1 MKQFKKKPKK
11 IKRSQK
17 IILKRPLWLM
27 PLLIGGFA
35 SGVYADGTDIL
46 GLSWGE
52 KSQKVCVHR
61 PWYALW
67 SCDKWEEKT
76 QQFTGN
82 QLITKT
88 WAGGNAAN
96 YYHSQNNQDIT
107 ANLKN
112 DNGTY
117 FLSGLYNYTGGEYN
131 GGNLDIE
138 LGSNATFNL
147 GANSGNSFTSWY
159 PNGHTNVTFSAGT
172 INVNN
177 SVEVGNR
184 VGSGAGTHT
193 GTATLNLNANKVTI
207 NSNINAY
214 KTSQVNIGNANSA
227 ITINSVSLSGDTCSS
242 LAKIGSGANCSSSG
256 PSYSFKGTTSATN
269 TTFSNASGSFTFE
282 ESANFSGAKLNGG
295 AFTFNKGFNATN
307 NTAFNSGSFT
317 FKGTS
322 SFNNATFSNASY
334 TFDNQATF
342 QNSSFNGG
350 TFTFNNQSNPTNSAQ
365 HPQILFE
372 NSSFNGGI
380 FTFNNQTNPTNSA
393 QHPQI
398 LFENSSF
405 SGSTTTLKGSATF
418 EQAFNNSNHQLTIQ
432 NASFDNA
439 TFNNTGKITIEKDA
453 SFNNTSFNT
462 PVDTNNMSVTG
473 SVTLSGKNDL
483 KNGSTLDFGSSK
495 ITLAQGATFNLT
507 SLGSEKSV
515 TILNSSGGITYNHL
529 LNHALNS
536 LTNALKTTESSSK
549 PQSFAQGLWDMITY
563 NGVTGQLLSENAAT
577 PKNTDS
583 SPSAP
588 TKDSPQVYQ
597 VGYKIG
603 DTIYKLQ
610 ETFSPNSIII
620 QALESGTYTPPPT
633 ISGSQFDLSASN
645 YINANMPWYDHKY
658 YIPKSQNFTESGTY
672 YLPSVQIWG
681 SYTNSFKQT
690 FSTNGSNLVIGY
702 NATWTG
708 NSVSSSGTVSFGDTS
723 GSALNGHCGPWP
735 YYQCIGT
742 TNGAYSAYHVYIT
755 ANLRSGNR
763 IGTGGAANLV
773 FNGVDSINIAN
784 ATITQHNA
792 GAYSSSMTFSTQN
805 MDSSQNL
812 NGLNANGKLSVY
824 GATFTNQAKDGKF
837 IFNAGQATFENTN
850 FNGGS
855 YQFSGD
861 SLNFSNNNQFNS
873 GSFEISAKNASFNN
887 ANFNNSASFN
897 FNNSNATTS
906 FVGDFTNANSNL
918 QIAGNAVFGNSTNS
932 DGSQN
937 TANFNNTGSVNIA
950 GNATFDNMAFNGPTN
965 TSVKGQ
971 VTLNNITLKNL
982 NAPLSFGDGMINF
995 SAHSVINIGE
1005 AITNGNPITLVSSS
1019 KEIEYNNAFS
1029 KNLWQLINYQGHG
1042 ASSEKLVSS
1051 AGNGIYDVVYSFNNQ
1066 TYNFQEVFSPN
1077 SISIRRLGVGMVF
1090 DYVDMEKSDHL
1101 YYQNALGFMTYM
1113 PNSYNNNLGNLNNTI
1128 YYYDKSIDFY
1138 ASGKTLFTKAEF
1150 SQTLTGQ
1157 NSAIVFGAKNIWTNA
1172 SDAPQSNTIIRF
1184 GDNKGAG
1191 SNDASGHCWNLQCIG
1206 FITGHY
1212 EAQKIYITGSIES
1225 GNRISSGGGASLNFN
1240 GLQGIL
1246 LTNATLYNRAA
1257 GTQSSSMN
1265 FISNSANIQAQNSY
1279 FIDDTA
1285 QNKGN
1290 PNFSFNALNLDF
1302 SNSSFRGYVG
1312 QTQSVF
1318 KFNAVNAI
1326 SFTNSSNLSS
1336 GLYQISAKSVL
1347 FDNSN
1352 LSVSVGTS
1360 SIKANAISLSQNA
1373 SINASNHST
1382 LELSGD
1388 LNLNDTSS
1396 LNLNQSAIN
1405 VSNNAT
1411 INDYAS
1417 LIASNGSHLNFNGA
1431 VNFNSANITTSL
1443 SDSSIVFKGASSLG
1457 GQFNLSNNSFLDF
1470 QGSSAITS
1478 NTAFNFYNNAFSQ
1491 SPITFH
1497 QALDIKAPLSLGG
1510 NLLNPNNSSVLN
1522 LKNSQLVFSDQ
1533 GSLNIANIDL
1543 LSDLNDNK
1551 NRVYNIIQADMNSNW
1566 YERISFFGMR
1576 INDGIYDAKN
1586 QTYSFTNPLNN
1597 ALKITESF
1605 KDNQLSVT
1613 LSQIP
1618 GIKNTLYNIGSEIF
1632 NYQKVYNNANGVY
1645 SYSDDAQGVFYL
1657 TSSVKGYYNP
1667 NQSYQASGSNNT
1679 TKNNN
1684 LTSESS
1690 VISQTYNAQ
1699 GNPISALH
1707 VYNKGYN
1714 FNNIKALGQMAL
1726 KLYPEIKKILGNDFS
1741 LSSLSNLKGDA
1752 LNQLTKLI
1760 TPSDWKNINEL
1771 IDNANN
1777 SVVQNFNNG
1786 ALIIGATKIG
1796 QTNTNSTVVFGGLGY
1811 QKPCDYTDIVCQK
1824 FRGTYLGQ
1832 LLESSSADLGY
1843 IDTTFNAKE
1852 IYLTGTLGS
1861 GNAWG
1866 TGGSASV
1873 TFNSQTSL
1881 ILNQANIVSSQTDG
1895 IFSMLGQEGI
1905 NKVFNQAGLANILG
1919 EVAMQSINKAGGL
1932 GNLIVNT
1939 LGSGSVIGGYLTPE
1953 QKNQTLSQLLG
1964 QNNFDNLMNDS
1975 GLNTAIK
1982 DLIRQKLGFWTGLV
1996 GGLAGL
2002 GGIDLQ
2008 NPEKLIGSMSINDL
2022 LSKKGLFNQIT
2033 GFISANDIGQVI
2045 SVMLQDI
2052 VKPSEALQNDVVALG
2067 KQMIG
2072 EFLGQ
2077 DMLNSLESL
2086 LQNQQIKSVLDK
2098 VLAAKGLGPI
2108 YEQGLGDLIPNLG
2121 KKGLFAPYGLS
2132 QVWQRG
2138 DFSFNAQGNVFVQ
2151 NSTFSNANGGTLSFN
2166 AGNSLIFAGN
2176 NHIAFTNHSGT
2187 LNLLSNQVS
2196 NINITTLDAS
2206 NGLKINAANN
2216 NVSVSQGNLF
2226 INASCVQ
2233 QSDPITTNTAN
2244 PCALSAQSANGASSN
2259 NASNNAPIA
2268 LNNNDE
2274 SLMVTAND
2282 FNFSGNI
2289 YANGVVDFSKIKG
2302 SANIKNLYLYNN
2314 AQFQANN
2321 LTISNQAVLEKN
2333 ASFVTNNLNIQGAF
2347 NNNATQK
2354 IGVLQNLV
2362 IASNASLSTGIYG
2375 LEVGG
2380 ALNNFGAIHF
2390 NLENIQTPA
2399 PLIQAEGI
2407 INLNTTQTPFIN
2419 VNNSMA
2425 NNTTYTLLKSSRY
2438 IDYNI
2443 NPNSLQSYLKLYT
2456 LININGN
2463 HIEEKNGVLTYL
2475 GQRVLLQDKG
2485 LLLSV
2490 ALPNS
2495 NNASPNNILSLS
2507 VLHNQVKMSYGDKV
2521 MDFTPPTL
2529 QDYIVGIQGQSALN
2543 QIEAI
2548 GGNNAIK
2555 WLSTLMIK
2563 TKENP
2568 LFAPIYLENHSL
2580 NEILDATKDL
2590 QNTASL
2596 ISNPNFRD
2604 NATNLLELASYTQQ
2618 TSRLTKLS
2626 DFRAREGESNFS
2638 ERLLEL
2644 KNKRFSDPN
2653 PSEIFVKYSQPN
2665 KHPNNL
2671 WVQGVGGASFISG
2684 GNGTLYG
2691 LNVGY
2696 DRLVKNVILGGYV
2709 AYGYSGFNGNIMR
2722 SLGNNVDV
2730 GMYARAFLKR
2740 NEFTLSANE
2749 TYGGNASHIN
2759 SSNSLL
2765 SVLNQRYN
2773 YNTWTTSV
2781 NGNYGYDFMFKQKSV
2796 VLKPQVGLS
2805 YHFIG
2810 LSGMKGKMQNPAYQQ
2825 FVMHS
2830 NPSNE
2835 SVLTLNM
2842 GLESRKY
2849 FGKNSYYFVTARLGR
2864 DLLIKAKGDNMVRF
2878 VGENTLLYRKGEIFN
2893 TFASVITGGEMHLWR
2908 LMYVNAGVGLKMGLQ
2923 YQDLNITGNVGMRV
2937 AF

>member
-1 MKQFKKKPKK
+1 MKKFKKKPKS
-11 IKRSQK
+11 IKRSHQK
-17 IILKRPLWLM
+17 TILKRPLWLT

-35 SGVYADGTDIL
+35 SGVYANGTDIL

-52 KSQKVCVHR
+52 KSQKVCVHH

-76 QQFTGN
+76 QQYTGN

-96 YYHSQNNQDIT
+96 YYHTQNNQNIT

-117 FLSGLYNYTGGEYN
+117 FLSGLYNYTGGENN
-131 GGNLDIE
+131 GGNLNIE
-138 LGSNATFNL
+138 LGNNATFNL
-147 GANSGNSFTSWY
+147 GASSGNSFTSWY

-207 NSNINAY
+207 NSNISAY
-214 KTSQVNIGNANSA
+214 KTSQVNVGNANSV
-227 ITINSVSLSGDTCSS
+227 ITIGSVSLNGDTCSS
-242 LAKIGSGANCSSSG
+242 LASVGVGANCSTSG
-256 PSYSFKGTTSATN
+256 PSYSFKGTTNATN
-269 TTFSNASGSFTFE
+269 TAFSNASGSFTFE
-282 ESANFSGAKLNGG
+282 ENATFSGAKLNGG
-295 AFTFNKGFNATN
+295 AFTFNKGFSATN
-307 NTAFNSGSFT
+307 NTAFNSGSFN
-317 FKGTS
+317 FKGAS
-322 SFNNATFSNASY
+322 SFNGASFSNASY

-350 TFTFNNQSNPTNSAQ
+350 TFTFNNQTNQSAQ
-365 HPQILFE
+365 HPQI
-372 NSSFNGGI
+372 
-380 FTFNNQTNPTNSA
+380 Q
-393 QHPQI
+393 
-398 LFENSSF
+398 NSSF
-405 SGSTTTLKGSATF
+405 SGNAITLKGSVIF
-418 EQAFNNSNHQLTIQ
+418 QQAFNNSNHQLTIQ
-432 NASFDNA
+432 NASFNNA
-439 TFNNTGKITIEKDA
+439 TFNNTGKITINESA
-453 SFNNTSFNT
+453 SFNNTTFNT
-462 PVDTNNMSVTG
+462 SINTNNMSVTG
-473 SVTLSGKNDL
+473 GVTLSGKNDL
-483 KNGSTLDFGSSK
+483 NNGSTLDFGSSK
-495 ITLAQGATFNLT
+495 VTLTQGTTFNLT

-515 TILNSSGGITYNHL
+515 MILNSSGGITYNNL
-529 LNHALNS
+529 LNHAING
-536 LTNALKTTESSSK
+536 LTNALKTSESSSK

-563 NGVTGQLLSENAAT
+563 NGVTGQLLNENAT
-577 PKNTDS
+577 TSKPTDS
-583 SPSAP
+583 SPSKSSTNP
-588 TKDSPQVYQ
+588 TQVYQ

-610 ETFSPNSIII
+610 ETFGPNSIII
-620 QALESGTYTPPPT
+620 QALESGTYTPPPV
-633 ISGSQFDLSASN
+633 INGSKFDLSASN
-645 YINANMPWYDHKY
+645 YINADMHWYNHKY

-690 FSTNGSNLVIGY
+690 FSASGSNLVIGY
-702 NATWTG
+702 NATWTDH
-708 NSVSSSGTVSFGDTS
+708 NVSSSDTVSFGDTS
-723 GSALNGHCGPWP
+723 GSTLNGHCGPWP
-735 YYQCIGT
+735 YYQCTGT
-742 TNGAYSAYHVYIT
+742 TNGTYSAYHVYIT

-792 GAYSSSMTFSTQN
+792 GIYSSSMTFSTQS
-805 MDSSQNL
+805 MDNSQNL
-812 NGLNANGKLSVY
+812 SGLNFNGKLLVY
-824 GATFTNQAKDGKF
+824 GTTFTNQAKDGKF

-918 QIAGNAVFGNSTNS
+918 QIAGNAVFGNPTNS
-932 DGSQN
+932 NGSQN
-937 TANFNNTGSVNIA
+937 TANFNNTGSVNIS
-950 GNATFDNMAFNGPTN
+950 GNATFDNVVFNGPTN

-982 NAPLSFGDGMINF
+982 NAPLSFGDGTITF
-995 SAHSVINIGE
+995 STHSVINIGE

-1019 KEIEYNNAFS
+1019 KEIDYNNAFS

-1051 AGNGIYDVVYSFNNQ
+1051 VGNGVYDVVYSFNNQ
-1066 TYNFQEVFSPN
+1066 TYNFQEIFSQN
-1077 SISIRRLGVGMVF
+1077 SISIRRLGVDMVF
-1090 DYVDMEKSDHL
+1090 DYMDMEKSDHL

-1113 PNSYNNNLGNLNNTI
+1113 PNSYNNNLGNSNNTI
-1128 YYYDKSIDFY
+1128 YYYDNSIDFY

-1150 SQTLTGQ
+1150 SQTFTGQ
-1157 NSAIVFGAKNIWTNA
+1157 NSAIVFGAKSIWTNA

-1206 FITGHY
+1206 FITGNY

-1225 GNRISSGGGASLNFN
+1225 GNRISSGGGANLNFN

-1285 QNKGN
+1285 QNGGK

-1318 KFNAVNAI
+1318 KFNATNTI
-1326 SFTNSSNLSS
+1326 SFTNSTNLSS
-1336 GLYQISAKSVL
+1336 GLYQISANSVS

-1360 SIKANAISLSQNA
+1360 SIKANAINLSQNA

-1382 LELSGD
+1382 LELQGD
-1388 LNLNDTSS
+1388 LNVNDTSS
-1396 LNLNQSAIN
+1396 LNLNQSTIN

-1443 SDSSIVFKGASSLG
+1443 NNSSIVFKGASSLG
-1457 GQFNLSNNSFLDF
+1457 GQFNLSNNSSLDF

-1478 NTAFNFYNNAFSQ
+1478 NTAFNFYDNAFSQ

-1510 NLLNPNNSSVLN
+1510 NLLNPNSSSVLD
-1522 LKNSQLVFSDQ
+1522 LKNSQLVFGDQ

-1551 NRVYNIIQADMNSNW
+1551 NRVYNIIQANMNSNW

-1576 INDGIYDAKN
+1576 ISDGIYDAIN

-1605 KDNQLSVT
+1605 KNNQLSVT

-1618 GIKNTLYNIGSEIF
+1618 GIKNTLYNIGSEVF

-1645 SYSDDAQGVFYL
+1645 SYSDDAEGVFYL

-1667 NQSYQASGSNNT
+1667 NQSYQANGSNNT

-1741 LSSLSNLKGDA
+1741 LSSLSDLNSNA

-1796 QTNTNSTVVFGGLGY
+1796 QTDTNSAVVFGGLGY
-1811 QKPCDYTDIVCQK
+1811 QTPCDYTDIVCQK

-1919 EVAMQSINKAGGL
+1919 EVAVQSINKAGGL

-1939 LGSGSVIGGYLTPE
+1939 LGSGSVIGGHLTPE

-2052 VKPSEALQNDVVALG
+2052 VKPSNALQNDVMALG

-2077 DMLNSLESL
+2077 DTLNSLESL

-2108 YEQGLGDLIPNLG
+2108 YEQGLGDLIPSLG

-2132 QVWQRG
+2132 QVWQKG

-2176 NHIAFTNHSGT
+2176 NRIAFTNHFGT
-2187 LNLLSNQVS
+2187 LQLLSDQVS
-2196 NINITTLDAS
+2196 NINITTLNAS

-2233 QSDPITTNTAN
+2233 QSDLTAANAAN
-2244 PCALSAQSANGASSN
+2244 PCALSAQSANNASSS

-2274 SLMVTAND
+2274 SLSVTAND

-2302 SANIKNLYLYNN
+2302 SANVKNLYLYNN

-2321 LTISNQAVLEKN
+2321 LIISNQAVLEKN

-2354 IGVLQNLV
+2354 IEVLQNLV

-2375 LEVGG
+2375 LGVGG
-2380 ALNNFGAIHF
+2380 TLNNLGTIHF
-2390 NLENIQTPA
+2390 NLENIQTPT

-2407 INLNTTQTPFIN
+2407 INLNTAQTPFIN

-2425 NNTTYTLLKSSRY
+2425 NNTAYTLLKSSRY

-2495 NNASPNNILSLS
+2495 NNASQNHILSLS
-2507 VLHNQVKMSYGDKV
+2507 VLHDQIKMSYGDKA

-2529 QDYIVGIQGQSALN
+2529 QDYIAGIQGQSALN

-2548 GGNNAIK
+2548 GGNSAIK
-2555 WLSTLMIK
+2555 WLSTLMMD

-2568 LFAPIYLENHSL
+2568 LFAPIYLKNHSL
-2580 NEILDATKDL
+2580 NEILGVTKDL

-2626 DFRAREGESNFS
+2626 DFRAREGESDFS
-2638 ERLLEL
+2638 KRLLEL

-2653 PSEIFVKYSQPN
+2653 PGEVFVKHSQLS
-2665 KHPNNL
+2665 KHQNNL
-2671 WVQGVGGASFISG
+2671 WVQGIGGASFISG

-2709 AYGYSGFNGNIMR
+2709 AYGYGDFNGNIMH

-2749 TYGGNASHIN
+2749 TYGGNATSIN

-2765 SVLNQRYN
+2765 SVLNQRYS

-2810 LSGMKGKMQNPAYQQ
+2810 LSGMKGKMNDAAYKQ
-2825 FVMHS
+2825 FLMHS

-2849 FGKNSYYFVTARLGR
+2849 FGQNSYYFVTARLGR
-2864 DLLIKAKGDNMVRF
+2864 DLLIKSKGGNTVRF
-2878 VGENTLLYRKGEIFN
+2878 VGENTLLYRKGEVFN

-2923 YQDLNITGNVGMRV
+2923 YQDINITGNVGMRV

>member
-1 MKQFKKKPKK
+1 MKKFKKKPKS
-11 IKRSQK
+11 IKRSHQNQK
-17 IILKRPLWLM
+17 TILKRPLWLA

-52 KSQKVCVHR
+52 KSQKVCVHH

-117 FLSGLYNYTGGEYN
+117 FLSGLYNYTGGENN
-131 GGNLDIE
+131 GGNLNIE
-138 LGSNATFNL
+138 LGSNATFDL
-147 GANSGNSFTSWY
+147 GAHSGNSFTSWY
-159 PNGHTNVTFSAGT
+159 PNGHTNVTFSTGT

-193 GTATLNLNANKVTI
+193 GTATLNLNANKVNI
-207 NSNINAY
+207 HSNISAF
-214 KTSQVNIGNANSA
+214 KTSQVNIGNANSV
-227 ITINSVSLSGDTCSS
+227 ITIGSVSLSGDTCSS
-242 LAKIGSGANCSSSG
+242 LASVGVGANCSTSG

-269 TTFSNASGSFTFE
+269 TAFSNANGSFTFE
-282 ESANFSGAKLNGG
+282 ENAAFSGAKLNGG
-295 AFTFNKGFNATN
+295 AFTFNKEFNATN
-307 NTAFNSGSFT
+307 NTAFNSGSFN
-317 FKGTS
+317 FKGAS
-322 SFNNATFSNASY
+322 SFNGANFSNAAY
-334 TFDNQATF
+334 TFNDQATF

-350 TFTFNNQSNPTNSAQ
+350 TFTFNGQTNQSAQ
-365 HPQILFE
+365 HPQIV
-372 NSSFNGGI
+372 
-380 FTFNNQTNPTNSA
+380 
-393 QHPQI
+393 
-398 LFENSSF
+398 FENSSF
-405 SGSTTTLKGSATF
+405 SGNATILKGF
-418 EQAFNNSNHQLTIQ
+418 VDFQQAFSNSNHQLTMQ
-432 NASFDNA
+432 NASFNGA
-439 TFNNTGKITIEKDA
+439 NFNNTGKITINEGA
-453 SFNNTSFNT
+453 SFNNTTFNT
-462 PVDTNNMSVTG
+462 SVDTSNMSVTG

-495 ITLAQGATFNLT
+495 VTLAQGTTFNLT

-515 TILNSSGGITYNHL
+515 TILNSSGGITYNNL

-536 LTNALKTTESSSK
+536 LTSALKTNESSSE

-563 NGVTGQLLSENAAT
+563 NGVTGQLLNESAAT
-577 PKNTDS
+577 SKSAGSPPSKS
-583 SPSAP
+583 STNS
-588 TKDSPQVYQ
+588 TQVYQ

-610 ETFSPNSIII
+610 ETFSHNSIII
-620 QALESGTYTPPPT
+620 QALESGTYTPPPV
-633 ISGSQFDLSASN
+633 ISGSKFDLSASN
-645 YINANMPWYDHKY
+645 YINADMPWYDHKY

-690 FSTNGSNLVIGY
+690 FSASNSNLVIGY
-702 NATWTG
+702 NSTWTG

-735 YYQCIGT
+735 YYQCTGT
-742 TNGAYSAYHVYIT
+742 TNGTYSAYHVYIT

-792 GAYSSSMTFSTQN
+792 GIYSSSMTFSTQS
-805 MDSSQNL
+805 MDNSQNL
-812 NGLNANGKLSVY
+812 NGLNSNGKLLVY
-824 GATFTNQAKDGKF
+824 GTTFTNQAKDGKF

-897 FNNSNATTS
+897 FNNSSATTS

-918 QIAGNAVFGNSTNS
+918 QIAGNAVFGNSTN
-932 DGSQN
+932 GSQN
-937 TANFNNTGSVNIA
+937 NANFNNTGSVNIS
-950 GNATFDNMAFNGPTN
+950 GNATFDNVVFNSPTN

-982 NAPLSFGDGMINF
+982 NAPLSFGDGTITF
-995 SAHSVINIGE
+995 SAHSVINIDQ
-1005 AITNGNPITLVSSS
+1005 AIINGNPITLVSSS
-1019 KEIEYNNAFS
+1019 KEIEYNNA

-1051 AGNGIYDVVYSFNNQ
+1051 VGNGVYDVVYSFNNQ

-1113 PNSYNNNLGNLNNTI
+1113 PNSYNNNLGNANNTI
-1128 YYYDKSIDFY
+1128 YYYDNSINFY

-1150 SQTLTGQ
+1150 SQTFTGQ

-1265 FISNSANIQAQNSY
+1265 FVSNSANIQAQNSY

-1285 QNKGN
+1285 QNGGN

-1312 QTQSVF
+1312 KTQSVF
-1318 KFNAVNAI
+1318 KFNATNAI
-1326 SFTNSSNLSS
+1326 NFTNSTNLSS
-1336 GLYQISAKSVL
+1336 GLYQMQAKSVL

-1360 SIKANAISLSQNA
+1360 SIKASAINLSQNA

-1382 LELSGD
+1382 LELQGD
-1388 LNLNDTSS
+1388 LNVNDTSS
-1396 LNLNQSAIN
+1396 LNLNQSTIN
-1405 VSNNAT
+1405 VSNNAA

-1443 SDSSIVFKGASSLG
+1443 SDSSIVFKGAISLG
-1457 GQFNLSNNSFLDF
+1457 GQFNLSNNSSLDF

-1478 NTAFNFYNNAFSQ
+1478 NTAFNFYDNAFSQ

-1510 NLLNPNNSSVLN
+1510 NLLNPNNSSVLD

-1551 NRVYNIIQADMNSNW
+1551 NRVYNIIQAGMSSNW
-1566 YERISFFGMR
+1566 YERINFFGMC

-1618 GIKNTLYNIGSEIF
+1618 GIKNTLYNIGSEVF

-1645 SYSDDAQGVFYL
+1645 SYSDDAEGVFYL
-1657 TSSVKGYYNP
+1657 TSNVKGYYNP
-1667 NQSYQASGSNNT
+1667 NQSYQANGSNNT

-1707 VYNKGYN
+1707 IYNKGYN

-1741 LSSLSNLKGDA
+1741 LSSLSDLNSNA

-1760 TPSDWKNINEL
+1760 TPSDWKNINEF

-1786 ALIIGATKIG
+1786 TLIIGATKIG
-1796 QTNTNSTVVFGGLGY
+1796 QTNTNSAVVFGGLGY
-1811 QKPCDYTDIVCQK
+1811 QTPCDYTDIVCQK

-1881 ILNQANIVSSQTDG
+1881 ILNQADIVSSQTDG

-1919 EVAMQSINKAGGL
+1919 EVAVQSINKAGGL
-1932 GNLIVNT
+1932 GNLIADV
-1939 LGSGSVIGGYLTPE
+1939 LGSGSVIGGHLTPE

-1982 DLIRQKLGFWTGLV
+1982 DLIRQKLSFWTGLV

-2052 VKPSEALQNDVVALG
+2052 VKPSKALQSDVVALG

-2077 DMLNSLESL
+2077 DTLNSLESL
-2086 LQNQQIKSVLDK
+2086 LQNQEIKSVLNK
-2098 VLAAKGLGPI
+2098 VLAAKGLGSI
-2108 YEQGLGDLIPNLG
+2108 YEQGLGDLMPNLG

-2132 QVWQRG
+2132 QVWQKG

-2151 NSTFSNANGGTLSFN
+2151 NSTFSNANGGVLSFN

-2176 NHIAFTNHSGT
+2176 NQISFTNHAGT
-2187 LNLLSNQVS
+2187 LQLLSDQVS
-2196 NINITTLDAS
+2196 NIDITTLNAS

-2226 INASCVQ
+2226 INASCVKQ
-2233 QSDPITTNTAN
+2233 NNPTTANIAN
-2244 PCALSAQSANGASSN
+2244 PCTLSAQSVNDASSN
-2259 NASNNAPIA
+2259 NASNNAQIA

-2274 SLMVTAND
+2274 SLMVTANN

-2347 NNNATQK
+2347 NNNATRK
-2354 IGVLQNLV
+2354 IEVLQNLV

-2380 ALNNFGAIHF
+2380 TLNHFGTIHF
-2390 NLENIQTPA
+2390 NLENSQTPVN

-2419 VNNSMA
+2419 VNNVMA

-2490 ALPNS
+2490 ALPDS
-2495 NNASPNNILSLS
+2495 NNASQNNILSLS
-2507 VLHNQVKMSYGDKV
+2507 VLHDQIKMSYGTKV

-2555 WLSTLMIK
+2555 WLSTLMME

-2580 NEILDATKDL
+2580 NEILGVAKDL
-2590 QNTASL
+2590 SNTASL

-2626 DFRAREGESNFS
+2626 DFRAREGESDFS

-2653 PSEIFVKYSQPN
+2653 PGEVFVKYPQPN
-2665 KHPNNL
+2665 KHSNNL
-2671 WVQGVGGASFISG
+2671 WVQGIGGASFISG

-2691 LNVGY
+2691 LNAGY
-2696 DRLVKNVILGGYV
+2696 DRLVKNVILGGYM

-2722 SLGNNVDV
+2722 SLANNVEV

-2749 TYGGNASHIN
+2749 TYGGNASNIN

-2765 SVLNQRYN
+2765 SVLNQRYS

-2805 YHFIG
+2805 YRFIG
-2810 LSGMKGKMQNPAYQQ
+2810 LSAMKGKMNDAAYKQ
-2825 FVMHS
+2825 FLMHS

-2864 DLLIKAKGDNMVRF
+2864 DLLIKSKGGNMVRF
-2878 VGENTLLYRKGEIFN
+2878 VGENTLLYRKGEVFN
-2893 TFASVITGGEMHLWR
+2893 TFMSVVTGGEMHLWR

-2923 YQDLNITGNVGMRV
+2923 YQDINITGNVGMRV

>member
-1 MKQFKKKPKK
+1 MKKFKKKPKS
-11 IKRSQK
+11 IKRSHQK
-17 IILKRPLWLM
+17 TILKRPLWLA

-35 SGVYADGTDIL
+35 SGVYANNLWDLLNPKVGGEYVHWVKGSQYCAWWEFAGCL
-46 GLSWGE
+46 KNVWGANH
-52 KSQKVCVHR
+52 KG
-61 PWYALW
+61 YDA
-67 SCDKWEEKT
+67 
-76 QQFTGN
+76 
-82 QLITKT
+82 
-88 WAGGNAAN
+88 GNAAN
-96 YYHSQNNQDIT
+96 YLSSQNYQAISVGNGNET
-107 ANLKN
+107 
-112 DNGTY
+112 GTY
-117 FLSGLYNYTGGEYN
+117 SLSGFTNYV
-131 GGNLDIE
+131 GGNLTI
-138 LGSNATFNL
+138 NL
-147 GANSGNSFTSWY
+147 GNSVVLDLSGSNSFTSY
-159 PNGHTNVTFSAGT
+159 QGYNQGKDDVSFNVGAINLNGAL
-172 INVNN
+172 
-177 SVEVGNR
+177 EVGNR

-193 GTATLNLNANKVTI
+193 GTATLNLNANKVNI
-207 NSNINAY
+207 NSNISAF

-227 ITINSVSLSGDTCSS
+227 ITIGSVSLSGDTCSS
-242 LAKIGSGANCSSSG
+242 LASVGVGANCSTSG
-256 PSYSFKGTTSATN
+256 PSYSFKGTTNATN
-269 TTFSNASGSFTFE
+269 TAFSNASGSFTFE
-282 ESANFSGAKLNGG
+282 ENATFSGAKLNGG
-295 AFTFNKGFNATN
+295 SFTFNKGFNTTN
-307 NTAFNSGSFT
+307 NTAFNSGSFN
-317 FKGTS
+317 FKGAS
-322 SFNNATFSNASY
+322 SFNGATFSDASY
-334 TFDNQATF
+334 TFNNQATF

-350 TFTFNNQSNPTNSAQ
+350 TFTFNDQTNQTNSAQ
-365 HPQILFE
+365 HPQ
-372 NSSFNGGI
+372 
-380 FTFNNQTNPTNSA
+380 T
-393 QHPQI
+393 

-405 SGSTTTLKGSATF
+405 SGNATTLKGF
-418 EQAFNNSNHQLTIQ
+418 VDFQQAFNNSNHQLTVQ
-432 NASFDNA
+432 NASFNNA
-439 TFNNTGKITIEKDA
+439 NFNNTGKITINESA
-453 SFNNTSFNT
+453 SFNNTTFNT
-462 PVDTNNMSVTG
+462 SVNTSNMTITG

-495 ITLAQGATFNLT
+495 VTLTQGTTFNLT
-507 SLGSEKSV
+507 SLGDKNSV
-515 TILNSSGGITYNHL
+515 TILNSSGGITYNNL

-536 LTNALKTTESSSK
+536 LTNALKTNESSSR
-549 PQSFAQGLWDMITY
+549 PQSFAQGLWDIITY
-563 NGVTGQLLSENAAT
+563 NGVTGQLLSTDAT
-577 PKNTDS
+577 TSKPADS
-583 SPSAP
+583 SPSKSSTNP
-588 TKDSPQVYQ
+588 TQVYQ

-603 DTIYKLQ
+603 DIIYKLQ
-610 ETFSPNSIII
+610 ETFSHNSIII
-620 QALESGTYTPPPT
+620 QALESGTYTPPPV
-633 ISGSQFDLSASN
+633 ISGSKFDLSASN
-645 YINANMPWYDHKY
+645 YINSDIPWYNHKS

-690 FSTNGSNLVIGY
+690 FSASGSNLVIGY
-702 NATWTG
+702 NSTWTDH
-708 NSVSSSGTVSFGDTS
+708 NVSSSDTVSFGDTS

-735 YYQCIGT
+735 YYQCTGT
-742 TNGAYSAYHVYIT
+742 TNGTYGAYHVYIT

-773 FNGVDSINIAN
+773 FNGVDSVNIAN

-792 GAYSSSMTFSTQN
+792 GIYSSSMIFSTQG
-805 MDSSQNL
+805 MDNSQNL
-812 NGLNANGKLSVY
+812 NGLNPNGTLSVY
-824 GATFTNQAKDGKF
+824 GTTFTNQTKDGKF
-837 IFNAGQATFENTN
+837 IFNVGKAVFENTN

-873 GSFEISAKNASFNN
+873 GSFEIGAKNASFDNT
-887 ANFNNSASFN
+887 NFNNSASFN
-897 FNNSNATTS
+897 FNNSNANTS

-918 QIAGNAVFGNSTNS
+918 QIAGSAVFGNSNN
-932 DGSQN
+932 GSQN
-937 TANFNNTGSVNIA
+937 NANFNNTGSVNIS
-950 GNATFDNMAFNGPTN
+950 GNATFDNVVFNSPTN
-965 TSVKGQ
+965 MSVKGQ

-982 NAPLSFGDGMINF
+982 NAPLSFGDGTITFN
-995 SAHSVINIGE
+995 AHSVINIAE

-1051 AGNGIYDVVYSFNNQ
+1051 AGNGVYDVVYSFNNQ
-1066 TYNFQEVFSPN
+1066 TYNFQEIFSQN

-1090 DYVDMEKSDHL
+1090 DYMDMEKSDHL
-1101 YYQNALGFMTYM
+1101 YYKDVAGFMTYM
-1113 PNSYNNNLGNLNNTI
+1113 PNSYNNNLGNSNNTI

-1150 SQTLTGQ
+1150 SQTFTGQ
-1157 NSAIVFGAKNIWTNA
+1157 NSAIVFGAKSIWTNA

-1212 EAQKIYITGSIES
+1212 EAQKIYITASIES

-1265 FISNSANIQAQNSY
+1265 FVSNSANIQAQNSY
-1279 FIDDTA
+1279 FIDNTA
-1285 QNKGN
+1285 QNGGN

-1312 QTQSVF
+1312 QTQSIF
-1318 KFNAVNAI
+1318 KFNAANAI
-1326 SFTNSSNLSS
+1326 NFTNSTNLSS
-1336 GLYQISAKSVL
+1336 GLYQMQAKSVL

-1360 SIKANAISLSQNA
+1360 NIKANAINLSQNA

-1382 LELSGD
+1382 LELQGD

-1417 LIASNGSHLNFNGA
+1417 LIVNDGSRLNFNGTT
-1431 VNFNSANITTSL
+1431 NFNSANITTSL
-1443 SDSSIVFKGASSLG
+1443 NHSSIVFKGAISLG
-1457 GQFNLSNNSFLDF
+1457 GQFNLSNNSSLDF

-1478 NTAFNFYNNAFSQ
+1478 NTAFNFYDNAFSQ

-1551 NRVYNIIQADMNSNW
+1551 NRVYNIIQAGMNHNW
-1566 YERISFFGMR
+1566 YERINFFGMR
-1576 INDGIYDAKN
+1576 INDGVYDAIN

-1618 GIKNTLYNIGSEIF
+1618 GIKNMLYNIGSEVF

-1645 SYSDDAQGVFYL
+1645 SYSDDAEGVFYL
-1657 TSSVKGYYNP
+1657 TSNVKGYYNP

-1684 LTSESS
+1684 LTSDSS

-1707 VYNKGYN
+1707 IYNKGYN

-1741 LSSLSNLKGDA
+1741 LSNLSGLNPDA

-1760 TPSDWKNINEL
+1760 TPNDWKNINEF

-1786 ALIIGATKIG
+1786 TLIVGATKIG
-1796 QTNTNSTVVFGGLGY
+1796 QTDTNSAVVFGGLGY
-1811 QKPCDYTDIVCQK
+1811 QKPCDYTDTVCQK

-1881 ILNQANIVSSQTDG
+1881 VLNQANIVSSQTDG

-1905 NKVFNQAGLANILG
+1905 NKVFNQTGLANILG

-1932 GNLIVNT
+1932 GNLIADM
-1939 LGSGSVIGGYLTPE
+1939 LGSNSVIGGHLTPE

-2045 SVMLQDI
+2045 SVILQDI
-2052 VKPSEALQNDVVALG
+2052 VKPSEALQSDVAALG

-2077 DMLNSLESL
+2077 DTLNSLESL

-2098 VLAAKGLGPI
+2098 VLAAKGLGSI

-2132 QVWQRG
+2132 QVWQKG

-2151 NSTFSNANGGTLSFN
+2151 NSTFSNANGGVLSFN

-2176 NHIAFTNHSGT
+2176 NRISFTNHTGL
-2187 LNLLSNQVS
+2187 LNLLSDQVS
-2196 NINITTLDAS
+2196 NINITTLNAS

-2226 INASCVQ
+2226 INASCAQ
-2233 QSDPITTNTAN
+2233 QSDPTTANAAN
-2244 PCALSAQSANGASSN
+2244 PCALTTQSTNNASSN
-2259 NASNNAPIA
+2259 NASNNAQIA

-2274 SLMVTAND
+2274 SLMVAAND

-2289 YANGVVDFSKIKG
+2289 YANGVVDLSKIKG

-2333 ASFVTNNLNIQGAF
+2333 ASFMANNLNIQGAF
-2347 NNNATQK
+2347 NNNATRK
-2354 IGVLQNLV
+2354 IEVLQNLT

-2390 NLENIQTPA
+2390 NLENIQTPT

-2407 INLNTTQTPFIN
+2407 INLNTTQTPFMN

-2438 IDYNI
+2438 IDYHI
-2443 NPNSLQSYLKLYT
+2443 NTNSLQSYLNLYT

-2490 ALPNS
+2490 VLPNS
-2495 NNASPNNILSLS
+2495 NNAHQNNILSLS
-2507 VLHNQVKMSYGDKV
+2507 VLYNQIKMSYGDKV

-2543 QIEAI
+2543 KIEAV

-2555 WLSTLMIK
+2555 WLSTLMME

-2580 NEILDATKDL
+2580 NEILGVAKDL
-2590 QNTASL
+2590 LNTASL
-2596 ISNPNFRD
+2596 ISNPNFRN

-2626 DFRAREGESNFS
+2626 DFRAREGESDFS
-2638 ERLLEL
+2638 KHLLEL

-2653 PSEIFVKYSQPN
+2653 PGEVFVKYSQPN

-2671 WVQGVGGASFISG
+2671 WVQGIGGASFISG

-2709 AYGYSGFNGNIMR
+2709 AYGYSGFNGNIMH
-2722 SLGNNVDV
+2722 SLANNVDV

-2749 TYGGNASHIN
+2749 TYEGNASNIN

-2810 LSGMKGKMQNPAYQQ
+2810 LSGMKGKMNDAAYKQ
-2825 FVMHS
+2825 FLMHS

-2864 DLLIKAKGDNMVRF
+2864 DLLIKSKGDNTVRF
-2878 VGENTLLYRKGEIFN
+2878 VGENTLLYRKGEVFN

-2923 YQDLNITGNVGMRV
+2923 YQDINITGNVGMRV

>member
-1 MKQFKKKPKK
+1 
-11 IKRSQK
+11 
-17 IILKRPLWLM
+17 M

-52 KSQKVCVHR
+52 KSQKVCVHH

-117 FLSGLYNYTGGEYN
+117 FLSGLYNYTGGENN
-131 GGNLDIE
+131 GGNLNIE
-138 LGSNATFNL
+138 LGSNATFDL
-147 GANSGNSFTSWY
+147 GAHSGNSFTSWY

-193 GTATLNLNANKVTI
+193 GTATLNLNANKVNI
-207 NSNINAY
+207 NSNISTF

-227 ITINSVSLSGDTCSS
+227 ITIGSVSLSGDTCSS
-242 LAKIGSGANCSSSG
+242 LASVGVGANCSTSG
-256 PSYSFKGTTSATN
+256 PSYSFKGTTNATN
-269 TTFSNASGSFTFE
+269 TAFSNASGSFTFE
-282 ESANFSGAKLNGG
+282 ESATFSGAKLNGG

-307 NTAFNSGSFT
+307 NTAFNSGSFN
-317 FKGTS
+317 FKGAS
-322 SFNNATFSNASY
+322 SFNGASFSDATY
-334 TFDNQATF
+334 TFNNQATF
-342 QNSSFNGG
+342 NNSSFNGG
-350 TFTFNNQSNPTNSAQ
+350 TFTFNNQ
-365 HPQILFE
+365 
-372 NSSFNGGI
+372 
-380 FTFNNQTNPTNSA
+380 NNQSA

-405 SGSTTTLKGSATF
+405 SGNATTLKGF
-418 EQAFNNSNHQLTIQ
+418 VNFQKAFNNSNHQLTMQ
-432 NASFDNA
+432 NASFNNA
-439 TFNNTGKITIEKDA
+439 NFNNTGKITINESA
-453 SFNNTSFNT
+453 SFNDTTFNTS
-462 PVDTNNMSVTG
+462 VDTSNMTITG

-495 ITLAQGATFNLT
+495 VTLTQGTTFNLT
-507 SLGSEKSV
+507 SLGDKNSV
-515 TILNSSGGITYNHL
+515 TILNSSGGITYNNL

-536 LTNALKTTESSSK
+536 LTNALKTNENSSD
-549 PQSFAQGLWDMITY
+549 PQSFTQGLWDMITY
-563 NGVTGQLLSENAAT
+563 NGVTGQLLNENIAASK
-577 PKNTDS
+577 PADS
-583 SPSAP
+583 SPHKSSSNSA
-588 TKDSPQVYQ
+588 QVYQ

-610 ETFSPNSIII
+610 ETFSHNSIII
-620 QALESGTYTPPPT
+620 QALESGTYTPPPV
-633 ISGSQFDLSASN
+633 INGSKFDLSASN
-645 YINANMPWYDHKY
+645 YINADMPWYDHKS

-690 FSTNGSNLVIGY
+690 FSASNSNLVIGY
-702 NATWTG
+702 NATWTDH
-708 NSVSSSGTVSFGDTS
+708 NVSSSGTVSFGDTS

-735 YYQCIGT
+735 YYQCTGT
-742 TNGAYSAYHVYIT
+742 TNGTYSAYHVYIT

-763 IGTGGAANLV
+763 IGTGGAANLI
-773 FNGVDSINIAN
+773 FNGVNSVNIAN

-792 GAYSSSMTFSTQN
+792 GIYSSSMTFSTQS
-805 MDSSQNL
+805 MDNSQNV
-812 NGLNANGKLSVY
+812 NGLNPNGTLLVY
-824 GATFTNQAKDGKF
+824 GTTFTNQAKDGKF
-837 IFNAGQATFENTN
+837 IFNAGKATFENTN

-861 SLNFSNNNQFNS
+861 SLNFLNNNQFNS
-873 GSFEISAKNASFNN
+873 GSFEISAKNASFDN
-887 ANFNNSASFN
+887 ANFNNGASFN

-906 FVGDFTNANSNL
+906 FVGDFTNAHSNL
-918 QIAGNAVFGNSTNS
+918 QIAGSAVFGNSAN
-932 DGSQN
+932 GSQN
-937 TANFNNTGSVNIA
+937 NANFNNTGSVNIS
-950 GNATFDNMAFNGPTN
+950 GNATFDNMVFNGPTN
-965 TSVKGQ
+965 MSVKGQ

-982 NAPLSFGDGMINF
+982 NAPLSFGDGTITFN
-995 SAHSVINIGE
+995 AHSVINIAE

-1019 KEIEYNNAFS
+1019 KEIEYNNA
-1029 KNLWQLINYQGHG
+1029 KNLWQLINYQG

-1051 AGNGIYDVVYSFNNQ
+1051 AGNGVYDVVYSFNNQ
-1066 TYNFQEVFSPN
+1066 TYNFQEIFSPN

-1090 DYVDMEKSDHL
+1090 DYMDMEKSDHL
-1101 YYQNALGFMTYM
+1101 YYKNVAGFMTYM
-1113 PNSYNNNLGNLNNTI
+1113 PNSYNNNLGNSNNTI

-1150 SQTLTGQ
+1150 SQTFTGQ

-1172 SDAPQSNTIIRF
+1172 SDAPQSNAIIRF

-1265 FISNSANIQAQNSY
+1265 FTSNSANIQAQNSY

-1285 QNKGN
+1285 QNGGN

-1312 QTQSVF
+1312 KTQSVF
-1318 KFNAVNAI
+1318 KFNAKNAI
-1326 SFTNSSNLSS
+1326 SFTNSTNLSS
-1336 GLYQISAKSVL
+1336 GLYQMQAKSVS

-1360 SIKANAISLSQNA
+1360 SIKANAINLSQNA

-1382 LELSGD
+1382 LELQGD

-1417 LIASNGSHLNFNGA
+1417 LIASNNAHINFNGA
-1431 VNFNSANITTSL
+1431 VNFNSENITTSL
-1443 SDSSIVFKGASSLG
+1443 NNSSIVFKGAISLG
-1457 GQFNLSNNSFLDF
+1457 GQFNLSNNSSLDF

-1478 NTAFNFYNNAFSQ
+1478 NTAFNFYDNAFSQ

-1497 QALDIKAPLSLGG
+1497 QTLDIKAPLSLGG
-1510 NLLNPNNSSVLN
+1510 NLLNPNNSSVLD

-1551 NRVYNIIQADMNSNW
+1551 NRVYNIIQAGMNHNW
-1566 YERISFFGMR
+1566 YERINFFGMH
-1576 INDGIYDAKN
+1576 INDGVYDAIN

-1597 ALKITESF
+1597 SLKITESF

-1618 GIKNTLYNIGSEIF
+1618 GIKNMLYNIGSEVF

-1645 SYSDDAQGVFYL
+1645 SYSDDAKGVFYL
-1657 TSSVKGYYNP
+1657 TSNVKGYYNP

-1684 LTSESS
+1684 LISESS

-1707 VYNKGYN
+1707 IYNKGYN

-1741 LSSLSNLKGDA
+1741 LSSLSDLNPNA

-1760 TPSDWKNINEL
+1760 TPNDWKNINEL

-1786 ALIIGATKIG
+1786 ALIVGATKIG

-1811 QKPCDYTDIVCQK
+1811 QKLCDYTDIVCQK

-1881 ILNQANIVSSQTDG
+1881 VLNQANIVSSQTDG

-1932 GNLIVNT
+1932 GNLIADT
-1939 LGSGSVIGGYLTPE
+1939 LGSDSVIGGHLTPE

-1975 GLNTAIK
+1975 GLNAAIK

-2052 VKPSEALQNDVVALG
+2052 VKPSKALQNDVAALG

-2077 DMLNSLESL
+2077 DALNSLESL

-2098 VLAAKGLGPI
+2098 VLAAKGLGPL
-2108 YEQGLGDLIPNLG
+2108 YEQGLGDLIPSFG

-2132 QVWQRG
+2132 QVWQKG
-2138 DFSFNAQGNVFVQ
+2138 DFNFNVQGNVFVQ

-2176 NHIAFTNHSGT
+2176 NRISFTNHAGA
-2187 LNLLSNQVS
+2187 LQLLSNQVS
-2196 NINITTLDAS
+2196 NINITTLNAS

-2226 INASCVQ
+2226 INASCVG
-2233 QSDPITTNTAN
+2233 QSDPTTANIAN
-2244 PCALSAQSANGASSN
+2244 PCALTTQSTNNASSN
-2259 NASNNAPIA
+2259 NASNNAQIA

-2289 YANGVVDFSKIKG
+2289 YANGVVDLSKIKG

-2321 LTISNQAVLEKN
+2321 LIISNQAVLEKN
-2333 ASFVTNNLNIQGAF
+2333 ASFTANNLNIQGAF
-2347 NNNATQK
+2347 NNNATRK
-2354 IGVLQNLV
+2354 IEVLQNLT

-2380 ALNNFGAIHF
+2380 ALNHFGAIHF
-2390 NLENIQTPA
+2390 NLENIQTPT

-2407 INLNTTQTPFIN
+2407 INLNTTQAPFMN

-2495 NNASPNNILSLS
+2495 NNAHQNNILSLS
-2507 VLHNQVKMSYGDKV
+2507 VLHDQIKMSYGDKV

-2543 QIEAI
+2543 QIEAV

-2555 WLSTLMIK
+2555 WLSTLMME

-2580 NEILDATKDL
+2580 HEILGVAKDL
-2590 QNTASL
+2590 LNTASL

-2626 DFRAREGESNFS
+2626 DFRAREGESDFS
-2638 ERLLEL
+2638 RRLLEL

-2671 WVQGVGGASFISG
+2671 WVQGIGGASFISG

-2709 AYGYSGFNGNIMR
+2709 AYGYSGFNGNIMH
-2722 SLGNNVDV
+2722 SLANNVDV

-2740 NEFTLSANE
+2740 NEFTLSTNE
-2749 TYGGNASHIN
+2749 TYGGNASNIN

-2765 SVLNQRYN
+2765 SVLNQRYS

-2810 LSGMKGKMQNPAYQQ
+2810 LSGMKGNDAAYKQ
-2825 FVMHS
+2825 FLMHS

-2864 DLLIKAKGDNMVRF
+2864 DLLIKSKGGNVVRF
-2878 VGENTLLYRKGEIFN
+2878 VGENTLLYRKGEVFN

-2908 LMYVNAGVGLKMGLQ
+2908 LVYVNAGVGLKMGLQ
-2923 YQDLNITGNVGMRV
+2923 YQDINITGNVGMRV

>member
-1 MKQFKKKPKK
+1 MYANNLWDLLNPKVGGEYVHWVK
-11 IKRSQK
+11 GSQYCAWWEFAGC
-17 IILKRPLWLM
+17 LKN
-27 PLLIGGFA
+27 
-35 SGVYADGTDIL
+35 V
-46 GLSWGE
+46 WGANH
-52 KSQKVCVHR
+52 KG
-61 PWYALW
+61 YDA
-67 SCDKWEEKT
+67 
-76 QQFTGN
+76 
-82 QLITKT
+82 
-88 WAGGNAAN
+88 GNAAN
-96 YYHSQNNQDIT
+96 YLSSQNYQAIFVGSGNET
-107 ANLKN
+107 
-112 DNGTY
+112 GTY
-117 FLSGLYNYTGGEYN
+117 SLSGFTNYV
-131 GGNLDIE
+131 GGNLTI
-138 LGSNATFNL
+138 NL
-147 GANSGNSFTSWY
+147 GDSVVLDLSGSNSFTSY
-159 PNGHTNVTFSAGT
+159 QGYNQGKDDVSFNVGAINLNGAL
-172 INVNN
+172 
-177 SVEVGNR
+177 EVGNR

-193 GTATLNLNANKVTI
+193 GTAALNLNANKVNI
-207 NSNINAY
+207 NSNISAF

-227 ITINSVSLSGDTCSS
+227 ITIGSVSLNGDTCSS
-242 LAKIGSGANCSSSG
+242 LASVGVGANCSTSG
-256 PSYSFKGTTSATN
+256 PSYSFKGTTNATN
-269 TTFSNASGSFTFE
+269 TAFSNANGSFTFE
-282 ESANFSGAKLNGG
+282 ENATFSGAKLNGG
-295 AFTFNKGFNATN
+295 AFIFNKDFSTTN
-307 NTAFNSGSFT
+307 NTAFNSGSFN
-317 FKGTS
+317 FKGAS
-322 SFNNATFSNASY
+322 SFNGATFSNASY
-334 TFDNQATF
+334 TFNNQATF

-350 TFTFNNQSNPTNSAQ
+350 TFTFNNQTNQ
-365 HPQILFE
+365 
-372 NSSFNGGI
+372 
-380 FTFNNQTNPTNSA
+380 TNSA

-405 SGSTTTLKGSATF
+405 SGGATTLKGF
-418 EQAFNNSNHQLTIQ
+418 VDFQQAFNNSNHPLTVQ
-432 NASFDNA
+432 NASFNNA
-439 TFNNTGKITIEKDA
+439 NFNNTGKITINESA
-453 SFNNTSFNT
+453 SFNNTTFNT
-462 PVDTNNMSVTG
+462 SIDTSNMTITG
-473 SVTLSGKNDL
+473 SVILSGKNDL
-483 KNGSTLDFGSSK
+483 KNGSTLDFGNSK
-495 ITLAQGATFNLT
+495 VTLAQGTTFNLT
-507 SLGSEKSV
+507 SLGDKNSV
-515 TILNSSGGITYNHL
+515 TILNSSGGITYNNL

-536 LTNALKTTESSSK
+536 LTSALKTNESSSK

-563 NGVTGQLLSENAAT
+563 NGVTGQLLNENAT
-577 PKNTDS
+577 TSKPIDS
-583 SPSAP
+583 SPSKP
-588 TKDSPQVYQ
+588 SSNSTQVYQ

-603 DTIYKLQ
+603 DIIYKLQ
-610 ETFSPNSIII
+610 ETFSHNSIII
-620 QALESGTYTPPPT
+620 QALESGTYTPPPV
-633 ISGSQFDLSASN
+633 ISGSKFDLSASN
-645 YINANMPWYDHKY
+645 YINSDMPWYDHKY

-690 FSTNGSNLVIGY
+690 FSASGSNLVVGY
-702 NATWTG
+702 NATWTDH
-708 NSVSSSGTVSFGDTS
+708 NVSSSGTVSFGDTS

-735 YYQCIGT
+735 YYQCTGT
-742 TNGAYSAYHVYIT
+742 TNGTYSAYHVYIT

-773 FNGVDSINIAN
+773 FNGVDSVNIAN

-792 GAYSSSMTFSTQN
+792 GIYSSSMTFSTQS

-812 NGLNANGKLSVY
+812 NVLNANGTLSVY
-824 GATFTNQAKDGKF
+824 GTTFTNQAKDGKF
-837 IFNAGQATFENTN
+837 IFNAGQAVFENTN

-918 QIAGNAVFGNSTNS
+918 QIAGNAVFGNSAN
-932 DGSQN
+932 GSQN
-937 TANFNNTGSVNIA
+937 NAHFNNTGSVNVS
-950 GNATFDNMAFNGPTN
+950 GNATFDNVVFNGPTN
-965 TSVKGQ
+965 MSVKGQ

-982 NAPLSFGDGMINF
+982 NAPLSFGDGTISFN
-995 SAHSVINIGE
+995 AHSVINIDQ

-1051 AGNGIYDVVYSFNNQ
+1051 VGNGVYDVVYSFNNQ
-1066 TYNFQEVFSPN
+1066 TYNFQEIFSPN

-1090 DYVDMEKSDHL
+1090 DYMDMEKSDHL

-1113 PNSYNNNLGNLNNTI
+1113 PNSYNNNLGNPNNTI

-1150 SQTLTGQ
+1150 SQTFTGQ
-1157 NSAIVFGAKNIWTNA
+1157 NSAIVFGAKSLWTDA

-1184 GDNKGAG
+1184 GDNKGVG

-1240 GLQGIL
+1240 GLYGIL

-1265 FISNSANIQAQNSY
+1265 FVSNSANIQAQNSY

-1285 QNKGN
+1285 QNGGN

-1312 QTQSVF
+1312 KTQSVF
-1318 KFNAVNAI
+1318 KFNAANAI
-1326 SFTNSSNLSS
+1326 NFTNSTNLSS
-1336 GLYQISAKSVL
+1336 GLYQMQAKSVL

-1360 SIKANAISLSQNA
+1360 SIKADAISLSQNA

-1382 LELSGD
+1382 LDLQGG

-1396 LNLNQSAIN
+1396 INLNQSTIN

-1417 LIASNGSHLNFNGA
+1417 LIASNNAHINFNGTT
-1431 VNFNSANITTSL
+1431 NFNSANVTTSL
-1443 SDSSIVFKGASSLG
+1443 NDSSIVFKGAISLG
-1457 GQFNLSNNSFLDF
+1457 GQFNLSNNSSLDF
-1470 QGSSAITS
+1470 QGSSTITS
-1478 NTAFNFYNNAFSQ
+1478 NTAFNFYDNAFSQ

-1543 LSDLNDNK
+1543 LSDLSGNK
-1551 NRVYNIIQADMNSNW
+1551 NRVYNIIQAGMKNNW
-1566 YERISFFGMR
+1566 YERINFFGMR
-1576 INDGIYDAKN
+1576 INDGIYDAIN

-1618 GIKNTLYNIGSEIF
+1618 GIKNTLYNIGSEVF

-1645 SYSDDAQGVFYL
+1645 SYSDDAEGVFYL
-1657 TSSVKGYYNP
+1657 TSNVKGYYNP

-1679 TKNNN
+1679 TKNND

-1690 VISQTYNAQ
+1690 TISQTYNAQ

-1707 VYNKGYN
+1707 IYNKGYN

-1741 LSSLSNLKGDA
+1741 LSSLSTLNSNALKE
-1752 LNQLTKLI
+1752 LTKLI
-1760 TPSDWKNINEL
+1760 TPNDWKNINEL

-1786 ALIIGATKIG
+1786 TLIVGATKIG
-1796 QTNTNSTVVFGGLGY
+1796 QTETNSVVVFGGLGY
-1811 QKPCDYTDIVCQK
+1811 QKPCDHTDIVCQK

-1852 IYLTGTLGS
+1852 IYFTGTLGS

-1932 GNLIVNT
+1932 GNLIADT
-1939 LGSGSVIGGYLTPE
+1939 LGSNSVIGGHLTPE

-2052 VKPSEALQNDVVALG
+2052 VKPSSALQNDVAALG

-2072 EFLGQ
+2072 GFLGQ
-2077 DMLNSLESL
+2077 DTLNSLESL

-2098 VLAAKGLGPI
+2098 VLAAKGLGSI
-2108 YEQGLGDLIPNLG
+2108 YEQGLGDLIPSLG
-2121 KKGLFAPYGLS
+2121 KKGIFAPYGLS
-2132 QVWQRG
+2132 QVWQKG
-2138 DFSFNAQGNVFVQ
+2138 DFNFNAQGNVFVQ

-2176 NHIAFTNHSGT
+2176 NRIAFTNHFGT

-2206 NGLKINAANN
+2206 NGLKINAGSN

-2226 INASCVQ
+2226 INASCAQ
-2233 QSDPITTNTAN
+2233 QSDPTAANSTN
-2244 PCALSAQSANGASSN
+2244 PCALSVQSANGASSSS
-2259 NASNNAPIA
+2259 ASNNAPIA

-2274 SLMVTAND
+2274 SLMVMAND

-2321 LTISNQAVLEKN
+2321 LIISNQAVLEKN

-2347 NNNATQK
+2347 NNNATHK
-2354 IGVLQNLV
+2354 IEVLHNLT
-2362 IASNASLSTGIYG
+2362 IASNASLSMGIYG

-2390 NLENIQTPA
+2390 NLENIQTPT

-2407 INLNTTQTPFIN
+2407 INLNTTKAPFIN

-2425 NNTTYTLLKSSRY
+2425 DNTTYTLLKSSRY

-2495 NNASPNNILSLS
+2495 NNAHQNNILSLS
-2507 VLHNQVKMSYGDKV
+2507 VLYDQIKMSYGDKI

-2529 QDYIVGIQGQSALN
+2529 QDYIAGIQGQSALN
-2543 QIEAI
+2543 QIEAV
-2548 GGNNAIK
+2548 GGNTAIK
-2555 WLSTLMIK
+2555 WLSTLMME

-2580 NEILDATKDL
+2580 HEILGVTKDL

-2626 DFRAREGESNFS
+2626 DFRTREGESDFS

-2653 PSEIFVKYSQPN
+2653 PGEVFVKYPQPN

-2671 WVQGVGGASFISG
+2671 WVQGIGGASFISG

-2691 LNVGY
+2691 LNAGY

-2709 AYGYSGFNGNIMR
+2709 AYGYSGFNGNIMH
-2722 SLGNNVDV
+2722 SLANNVEV
-2730 GMYARAFLKR
+2730 GVYARAFLKR

-2749 TYGGNASHIN
+2749 TYGGNASSIN

-2765 SVLNQRYN
+2765 SVLNQRYS

-2810 LSGMKGKMQNPAYQQ
+2810 LSGIKGKMNDATYKQ
-2825 FVMHS
+2825 FLMHS

-2864 DLLIKAKGDNMVRF
+2864 DLLIKSKGGNMVRF

-2923 YQDLNITGNVGMRV
+2923 YQDINITGNVGMRV

>member
-1 MKQFKKKPKK
+1 MKKFKKKPKS
-11 IKRSQK
+11 IKRSHQK
-17 IILKRPLWLM
+17 TILKRPLWLA
-27 PLLIGGFA
+27 PLLISGFA
-35 SGVYADGTDIL
+35 SGVYANNLWDLLNPKVGGEYVHWVKGSQYCAWWEFAGCL
-46 GLSWGE
+46 KNVWGANH
-52 KSQKVCVHR
+52 KG
-61 PWYALW
+61 YDA
-67 SCDKWEEKT
+67 
-76 QQFTGN
+76 
-82 QLITKT
+82 
-88 WAGGNAAN
+88 GNAAN
-96 YYHSQNNQDIT
+96 YLSSQNYQAISVGSGNET
-107 ANLKN
+107 
-112 DNGTY
+112 GTY
-117 FLSGLYNYTGGEYN
+117 SLSGFTNYV
-131 GGNLDIE
+131 GGNLTI
-138 LGSNATFNL
+138 NL
-147 GANSGNSFTSWY
+147 GNSVVLDLSDSNSFTSY
-159 PNGHTNVTFSAGT
+159 QGYHQGKDDVSFNVGAINLNGAL
-172 INVNN
+172 
-177 SVEVGNR
+177 EVGNR
-184 VGSGAGTHT
+184 VGTGAGTHT
-193 GTATLNLNANKVTI
+193 GTATLNLNANKVNI
-207 NSNINAY
+207 NSNISAF
-214 KTSQVNIGNANSA
+214 KTSQVNIGNANSV
-227 ITINSVSLSGDTCSS
+227 ITIGSVSLSGDTCSS
-242 LAKIGSGANCSSSG
+242 LARVGVGANCSTSG
-256 PSYSFKGTTSATN
+256 PSYSFKGATNATN
-269 TTFSNASGSFTFE
+269 TAFSNASGSFTFE
-282 ESANFSGAKLNGG
+282 ENATFSGAKLNGG

-307 NTAFNSGSFT
+307 NTAFNSGSFN
-317 FKGTS
+317 FKGAS

-334 TFDNQATF
+334 TFNDQATF

-350 TFTFNNQSNPTNSAQ
+350 TFTFNDQ
-365 HPQILFE
+365 
-372 NSSFNGGI
+372 
-380 FTFNNQTNPTNSA
+380 NNQANSA

-405 SGSTTTLKGSATF
+405 SGNATTLKGF
-418 EQAFNNSNHQLTIQ
+418 VHFQQAFNNSNHQLIMQ
-432 NASFDNA
+432 NASFNNA
-439 TFNNTGKITIEKDA
+439 NFSNTGKITINESA
-453 SFNNTSFNT
+453 SFNNTTFST
-462 PVDTNNMSVTG
+462 SVDTSNMTITG

-483 KNGSTLDFGSSK
+483 KNGSTLDFGSSQV
-495 ITLAQGATFNLT
+495 TLTQGTTFNLT
-507 SLGSEKSV
+507 SLGDKNSV
-515 TILNSSGGITYNHL
+515 TILNSSGGITYNNL
-529 LNHALNS
+529 LNHVLNS
-536 LTNALKTTESSSK
+536 LTSALKTNESSLK

-563 NGVTGQLLSENAAT
+563 NGVTGQLLSADAAAS
-577 PKNTDS
+577 KSADS
-583 SPSAP
+583 SPSKSSTNSA
-588 TKDSPQVYQ
+588 QVYQ

-603 DTIYKLQ
+603 DIIYKLQ
-610 ETFSPNSIII
+610 ETFSHNSIII
-620 QALESGTYTPPPT
+620 QALESGTYTPPPV
-633 ISGSQFDLSASN
+633 ISGSKFDLSASN
-645 YINANMPWYDHKY
+645 YIDSDTPWYDHKS

-690 FSTNGSNLVIGY
+690 FSASGSNLVIGY
-702 NATWTG
+702 NSTWTDH
-708 NSVSSSGTVSFGDTS
+708 NVSSSDTVSFGDTS

-735 YYQCIGT
+735 YYQCTGT
-742 TNGAYSAYHVYIT
+742 TDGTYSAYHVYIT

-773 FNGVDSINIAN
+773 FNGVDSVNIAN

-792 GAYSSSMTFSTQN
+792 GIYSSSMTFSTQG
-805 MDSSQNL
+805 MDNSHNV
-812 NGLNANGKLSVY
+812 NGLNPNGMLLVY

-837 IFNAGQATFENTN
+837 IFNAGKATFENTN

-873 GSFEISAKNASFNN
+873 GSFEISAKSASFDN

-906 FVGDFTNANSNL
+906 FVGDFTNAHSNL
-918 QIAGNAVFGNSTNS
+918 QIAGSAVFGNSNN
-932 DGSQN
+932 GSQN
-937 TANFNNTGSVNIA
+937 NANFNNTGSVNIS
-950 GNATFDNMAFNGPTN
+950 GNATFDNVVFNSPTN
-965 TSVKGQ
+965 MSVKGQ
-971 VTLNNITLKNL
+971 VILNNITLKNL
-982 NAPLSFGDGMINF
+982 NAPLSFGDGTITFN
-995 SAHSVINIGE
+995 AHSVINIAE

-1051 AGNGIYDVVYSFNNQ
+1051 AGNGVYDVVYSFNNQ
-1066 TYNFQEVFSPN
+1066 TYNFQEIFSPN

-1090 DYVDMEKSDHL
+1090 DCMDMEKSDHL

-1113 PNSYNNNLGNLNNTI
+1113 PNSYNNNLGDSNNTI
-1128 YYYDKSIDFY
+1128 YYYDNSIDFY

-1150 SQTLTGQ
+1150 SQTFTGQ
-1157 NSAIVFGAKNIWTNA
+1157 NSAIVFGAKSIWTNA

-1212 EAQKIYITGSIES
+1212 EAQRIYITGSIES

-1265 FISNSANIQAQNSY
+1265 FTSNSANIQAQNSY
-1279 FIDDTA
+1279 FIDDSA
-1285 QNKGN
+1285 QNGGN

-1318 KFNAVNAI
+1318 KFNATNAI
-1326 SFTNSSNLSS
+1326 NFTNSTNLSS
-1336 GLYQISAKSVL
+1336 GLYQMQAKSVS

-1360 SIKANAISLSQNA
+1360 SIKANAINLSQNA

-1382 LELSGD
+1382 LELQGD

-1396 LNLNQSAIN
+1396 LNLNQSTIN
-1405 VSNNAT
+1405 VSNNTT

-1417 LIASNGSHLNFNGA
+1417 LIASNNAHINFNGTT
-1431 VNFNSANITTSL
+1431 NFNSANITTSL
-1443 SDSSIVFKGASSLG
+1443 NHSSIVFKGAISLG
-1457 GQFNLSNNSFLDF
+1457 GQFNLSNNSSLDF
-1470 QGSSAITS
+1470 QGSSAIIS
-1478 NTAFNFYNNAFSQ
+1478 NTAFNFYDNAFSQ

-1510 NLLNPNNSSVLN
+1510 NLLTPNNSSVLN
-1522 LKNSQLVFSDQ
+1522 LKNSQLVFGDQ

-1551 NRVYNIIQADMNSNW
+1551 NRVYNIIQAGMNSNW

-1576 INDGIYDAKN
+1576 INDGIYDAIN

-1618 GIKNTLYNIGSEIF
+1618 GIKNTLYNIGSEVF

-1645 SYSDDAQGVFYL
+1645 SYSDDAEGVFYL
-1657 TSSVKGYYNP
+1657 TSNVKGYYNP

-1684 LTSESS
+1684 LTSGSS

-1707 VYNKGYN
+1707 IYNKGYN

-1741 LSSLSNLKGDA
+1741 LSSLSDLNSDA

-1760 TPSDWKNINEL
+1760 TPNDWKNINEF

-1786 ALIIGATKIG
+1786 TLIVGATKIG
-1796 QTNTNSTVVFGGLGY
+1796 QTNTNSAVVFGGLGY

-1881 ILNQANIVSSQTDG
+1881 VLNQANIASSQTDG

-1932 GNLIVNT
+1932 GNLIADT
-1939 LGSGSVIGGYLTPE
+1939 LGSNSVIGRHLTPE

-2045 SVMLQDI
+2045 SVILQDI
-2052 VKPSEALQNDVVALG
+2052 VKPSEALKSDAAALG

-2077 DMLNSLESL
+2077 DTLNSLESL

-2098 VLAAKGLGPI
+2098 VLAAKGLGSI
-2108 YEQGLGDLIPNLG
+2108 YEQGLGDLMPNLG

-2132 QVWQRG
+2132 QVWQKG

-2151 NSTFSNANGGTLSFN
+2151 NSTFSNANGGVLSFN

-2176 NHIAFTNHSGT
+2176 NRISFTNHAGA
-2187 LNLLSNQVS
+2187 LNLLSDQVS
-2196 NINITTLDAS
+2196 NINITTLNAS

-2226 INASCVQ
+2226 INASCAG
-2233 QSDPITTNTAN
+2233 QSDSTTANIAN
-2244 PCALSAQSANGASSN
+2244 PCALSTQNANGASSN
-2259 NASNNAPIA
+2259 SASNNAQIA

-2274 SLMVTAND
+2274 SLMVTANN

-2302 SANIKNLYLYNN
+2302 FANIKNLYLYNN

-2333 ASFVTNNLNIQGAF
+2333 TSFTTNNLNIQGAF
-2347 NNNATQK
+2347 NNNATRK
-2354 IGVLQNLV
+2354 IEVLHNLT
-2362 IASNASLSTGIYG
+2362 IASNASLSTGVYG

-2390 NLENIQTPA
+2390 NLENIQTPT

-2407 INLNTTQTPFIN
+2407 INLNTTQTPFMNI
-2419 VNNSMA
+2419 NNSMA

-2443 NPNSLQSYLKLYT
+2443 NPNSLQSYLNLYT

-2463 HIEEKNGVLTYL
+2463 RIEEKNGVLTYL

-2495 NNASPNNILSLS
+2495 NNAHQNNILSLS
-2507 VLHNQVKMSYGDKV
+2507 VLHNQIKMSYGTKV

-2543 QIEAI
+2543 QIEAV

-2555 WLSTLMIK
+2555 WLSTLMME

-2568 LFAPIYLENHSL
+2568 LFAPIYLKNHSL
-2580 NEILDATKDL
+2580 NEILGVAKDL
-2590 QNTASL
+2590 LNTASL
-2596 ISNPNFRD
+2596 ISNPNFRN

-2626 DFRAREGESNFS
+2626 DFRAREGESDFS

-2653 PSEIFVKYSQPN
+2653 PSEVFVKYSQPN
-2665 KHPNNL
+2665 KHQNNL
-2671 WVQGVGGASFISG
+2671 WVQGIGGASFISG

-2709 AYGYSGFNGNIMR
+2709 AYGYSGFNGNIMH
-2722 SLGNNVDV
+2722 SLANNVDV

-2749 TYGGNASHIN
+2749 TYGGHASSIN

-2765 SVLNQRYN
+2765 SVLNQRYS

-2810 LSGMKGKMQNPAYQQ
+2810 LSAMKGRMNDAAYKQ
-2825 FVMHS
+2825 FLMHS

-2864 DLLIKAKGDNMVRF
+2864 DLLIKSKGNNVVRF
-2878 VGENTLLYRKGEIFN
+2878 VGEDTLLYRKGEVFN

-2908 LMYVNAGVGLKMGLQ
+2908 LMHVNAGVGLKMGLQ
-2923 YQDLNITGNVGMRV
+2923 YQDINITGNVGMRV

>member
-1 MKQFKKKPKK
+1 MKKFKKKLKN

-27 PLLIGGFA
+27 PLLISGFA

-52 KSQKVCVHR
+52 KSQKVCVHH

-131 GGNLDIE
+131 GGNLNIE
-138 LGSNATFNL
+138 LGNNATFDL
-147 GANSGNSFTSWY
+147 GTHSGNSFTSWY

-193 GTATLNLNANKVTI
+193 GTATLNLNANKVNV

-242 LAKIGSGANCSSSG
+242 LASVGIGANCSTSG
-256 PSYSFKGTTSATN
+256 PSYSFKGTTNATN
-269 TTFSNASGSFTFE
+269 TTFSNANGSFTFE
-282 ESANFSGAKLNGG
+282 ENAAFSGAKWNGG
-295 AFTFNKGFNATN
+295 AFTFNKEFKATN
-307 NTAFNSGSFT
+307 NTAFNSGSFN
-317 FKGTS
+317 FKGAS
-322 SFNNATFSNASY
+322 SFNGASFSNATY
-334 TFDNQATF
+334 TFNDQATF

-350 TFTFNNQSNPTNSAQ
+350 AFTFSNQTNPANSAQ
-365 HPQILFE
+365 HPQI
-372 NSSFNGGI
+372 
-380 FTFNNQTNPTNSA
+380 Q
-393 QHPQI
+393 
-398 LFENSSF
+398 NSSF
-405 SGSTTTLKGSATF
+405 SGSATTLKGSVNF
-418 EQAFNNSNHQLTIQ
+418 QQAFNNSNHQLTIQ

-439 TFNNTGKITIEKDA
+439 NFNNTGKITIEKDA
-453 SFNNTSFNT
+453 SFNSTTFNTSINT
-462 PVDTNNMSVTG
+462 SNMSVTG

-483 KNGSTLDFGSSK
+483 ENGSTLDFGSSK
-495 ITLAQGATFNLT
+495 ITLTQGTTFNLT
-507 SLGSEKSV
+507 SLSSEKSV
-515 TILNSSGGITYNHL
+515 TILNSSGGINYNNL
-529 LNHALNS
+529 LNHAING
-536 LTNALKTTESSSK
+536 LTNTLKTNESSSK

-563 NGVTGQLLSENAAT
+563 NGVTGQLLNENAAT
-577 PKNTDS
+577 PKPANA

-610 ETFSPNSIII
+610 ETFGHNSIII
-620 QALESGTYTPPPT
+620 QALESGTYTPPPV
-633 ISGSQFDLSASN
+633 INGSKFDLSASN
-645 YINANMPWYDHKY
+645 YINADMPWYDHKY

-690 FSTNGSNLVIGY
+690 FSANGSSLVIGY

-708 NSVSSSGTVSFGDTS
+708 NSVSSSDTVSFGDTS
-723 GSALNGHCGPWP
+723 GGALNGHCGPWP
-735 YYQCIGT
+735 YYQCTGT

-763 IGTGGAANLV
+763 IGTGGAANLI

-792 GAYSSSMTFSTQN
+792 GIYSSSMTFSTQN

-824 GATFTNQAKDGKF
+824 GTTFTNQAKDGKF

-873 GSFEISAKNASFNN
+873 GSFEIGAKNASFNN
-887 ANFNNSASFN
+887 ANFNNSTSFN

-906 FVGDFTNANSNL
+906 FVGDFTNAHSNL
-918 QIAGNAVFGNSTNS
+918 QIAGNAVFGNSTN
-932 DGSQN
+932 GSQN

-950 GNATFDNMAFNGPTN
+950 GNATFDNVVFNGPTN

-971 VTLNNITLKNL
+971 VILNNITLKNL
-982 NAPLSFGDGMINF
+982 NAPLSFGDGTIAFN
-995 SAHSVINIGE
+995 AHSVINIGE

-1019 KEIEYNNAFS
+1019 KEIEYNDAFS

-1051 AGNGIYDVVYSFNNQ
+1051 VGNGVYDVVYSFNNQ
-1066 TYNFQEVFSPN
+1066 TYNFQEIFSPN
-1077 SISIRRLGVGMVF
+1077 SISVRRLGVSMVF

-1101 YYQNALGFMTYM
+1101 YYKDVVGFMTYM
-1113 PNSYNNNLGNLNNTI
+1113 PNSYNNNLGNANNTI
-1128 YYYDKSIDFY
+1128 YYYDNSIDFY

-1150 SQTLTGQ
+1150 SQTFTGQ
-1157 NSAIVFGAKNIWTNA
+1157 NSTIVFGAKNIWTNA
-1172 SDAPQSNTIIRF
+1172 SDAPQSNVIIRF

-1225 GNRISSGGGASLNFN
+1225 GNRISSGGGANLNFN
-1240 GLQGIL
+1240 ALQGIL

-1265 FISNSANIQAQNSY
+1265 FVSNSANIQAQNSY

-1285 QNKGN
+1285 QNGGN

-1312 QTQSVF
+1312 ATQSVF
-1318 KFNAVNAI
+1318 KFNATNAI
-1326 SFTNSSNLSS
+1326 SFTNSTNLSS
-1336 GLYQISAKSVL
+1336 GLYQMQAKSVS

-1360 SIKANAISLSQNA
+1360 SIKANAINLSQNA

-1382 LELSGD
+1382 LELQGD

-1431 VNFNSANITTSL
+1431 ANFNSANITTSL
-1443 SDSSIVFKGASSLG
+1443 SNSSIVFKGASFLG
-1457 GQFNLSNNSFLDF
+1457 GQFNLSNNSSLDF

-1478 NTAFNFYNNAFSQ
+1478 NTAFNFYDNAFSQ

-1510 NLLNPNNSSVLN
+1510 NLLSPNSSSVLN

-1551 NRVYNIIQADMNSNW
+1551 NRVYNIIQADMNDNW

-1657 TSSVKGYYNP
+1657 TSNVKGYYNP
-1667 NQSYQASGSNNT
+1667 NQSYQANGSNNT

-1741 LSSLSNLKGDA
+1741 LSSLSGLKGDA

-1786 ALIIGATKIG
+1786 TLIIGATK
-1796 QTNTNSTVVFGGLGY
+1796 
-1811 QKPCDYTDIVCQK
+1811 
-1824 FRGTYLGQ
+1824 
-1832 LLESSSADLGY
+1832 
-1843 IDTTFNAKE
+1843 
-1852 IYLTGTLGS
+1852 
-1861 GNAWG
+1861 
-1866 TGGSASV
+1866 
-1873 TFNSQTSL
+1873 
-1881 ILNQANIVSSQTDG
+1881 
-1895 IFSMLGQEGI
+1895 
-1905 NKVFNQAGLANILG
+1905 
-1919 EVAMQSINKAGGL
+1919 
-1932 GNLIVNT
+1932 
-1939 LGSGSVIGGYLTPE
+1939 
-1953 QKNQTLSQLLG
+1953 
-1964 QNNFDNLMNDS
+1964 
-1975 GLNTAIK
+1975 
-1982 DLIRQKLGFWTGLV
+1982 
-1996 GGLAGL
+1996 
-2002 GGIDLQ
+2002 
-2008 NPEKLIGSMSINDL
+2008 
-2022 LSKKGLFNQIT
+2022 
-2033 GFISANDIGQVI
+2033 IGQVI

-2052 VKPSEALQNDVVALG
+2052 VKPSNALKNDVVALG

-2077 DMLNSLESL
+2077 DTLNSLESL

-2108 YEQGLGDLIPNLG
+2108 YEQGLGDLMPNLG

-2132 QVWQRG
+2132 QVWQKG
-2138 DFSFNAQGNVFVQ
+2138 DFNFNAQGNVFVQ

-2176 NHIAFTNHSGT
+2176 NHIAFTNHFGT
-2187 LNLLSNQVS
+2187 LQLLSNQVS

-2206 NGLKINAANN
+2206 NGLKINAGSN
-2216 NVSVSQGNLF
+2216 NVSVSQGDLF
-2226 INASCVQ
+2226 INASCTQ
-2233 QSDPITTNTAN
+2233 LSTPTAVNATN
-2244 PCALSAQSANGASSN
+2244 PCALNAQNANGASSS

-2274 SLMVTAND
+2274 SLVVTAND

-2302 SANIKNLYLYNN
+2302 SANVKNLYLYNN

-2354 IGVLQNLV
+2354 IEVLQNLV

-2380 ALNNFGAIHF
+2380 TLNNLGTIHF
-2390 NLENIQTPA
+2390 NLENIQTPVN
-2399 PLIQAEGI
+2399 PIIQAEEI

-2495 NNASPNNILSLS
+2495 NNASQNHILSLS
-2507 VLHNQVKMSYGDKV
+2507 ILYDQIKMSYGDRI

-2529 QDYIVGIQGQSALN
+2529 QDYIVGIQGQSVLN

-2555 WLSTLMIK
+2555 WLSTLMMD

-2568 LFAPIYLENHSL
+2568 LFAPIYLKNHSL
-2580 NEILDATKDL
+2580 NEILGVTKDL
-2590 QNTASL
+2590 QNTVSL
-2596 ISNPNFRD
+2596 ISNPNFRN
-2604 NATNLLELASYTQQ
+2604 NATNLLELAGYTQQ

-2626 DFRAREGESNFS
+2626 DFRAREEGESDFS
-2638 ERLLEL
+2638 NRLLEL

-2653 PSEIFVKYSQPN
+2653 PGEVFIKHSQLS

-2671 WVQGVGGASFISG
+2671 WVQGIGGASFISG

-2709 AYGYSGFNGNIMR
+2709 AYGYSDFNGNIMH

-2749 TYGGNASHIN
+2749 TYGGNATSIN

-2864 DLLIKAKGDNMVRF
+2864 DLLIKSKGGNVVRF

-2923 YQDLNITGNVGMRV
+2923 YQDINITGNVGMRV

>member
-1 MKQFKKKPKK
+1 
-11 IKRSQK
+11 
-17 IILKRPLWLM
+17 M
-27 PLLIGGFA
+27 PLLISGFA
-35 SGVYADGTDIL
+35 SGAYANNLWDLLNPKVG
-46 GLSWGE
+46 GEYVHWVKGSQYCSW
-52 KSQKVCVHR
+52 
-61 PWYALW
+61 
-67 SCDKWEEKT
+67 WEFGGCLRNVWGANHK
-76 QQFTGN
+76 GYD
-82 QLITKT
+82 
-88 WAGGNAAN
+88 AGNAAN
-96 YYHSQNNQDIT
+96 YLSSQNYQAISVGSGNET
-107 ANLKN
+107 
-112 DNGTY
+112 GTY
-117 FLSGLYNYTGGEYN
+117 SLSGFTNYV
-131 GGNLDIE
+131 GGNLTI
-138 LGSNATFNL
+138 NL
-147 GANSGNSFTSWY
+147 GNSVVLDLSGSNSFTSY
-159 PNGHTNVTFSAGT
+159 QGYNQGKDDVTFTVGT
-172 INVNN
+172 INLNGAL
-177 SVEVGNR
+177 EVGNR

-193 GTATLNLNANKVTI
+193 GTATLNLNANKVNI
-207 NSNINAY
+207 NSNISAY

-242 LAKIGSGANCSSSG
+242 LAKIGSGANCSTSG
-256 PSYSFKGTTSATN
+256 PSYSFKGTTNATN

-282 ESANFSGAKLNGG
+282 ENATFSGAKWNGG
-295 AFTFNKGFNATN
+295 TFTFNKGFSTTN

-350 TFTFNNQSNPTNSAQ
+350 TFTFNNQ
-365 HPQILFE
+365 
-372 NSSFNGGI
+372 
-380 FTFNNQTNPTNSA
+380 TNPTNSA

-398 LFENSSF
+398 QNSSF
-405 SGSTTTLKGSATF
+405 SGNATTLKGF
-418 EQAFNNSNHQLTIQ
+418 VNFQQAFNNSNHQLTIQ
-432 NASFDNA
+432 NASFNNA
-439 TFNNTGKITIEKDA
+439 TFNNTGKITINEGA
-453 SFNNTSFNT
+453 SFNNTTFNT
-462 PVDTNNMSVTG
+462 SVDANNMTISG
-473 SVTLSGKNDL
+473 GVTLSGKNDL
-483 KNGSTLDFGSSK
+483 KNDSTLDFGSAK
-495 ITLAQGATFNLT
+495 VTLAQGTTFNLT
-507 SLGSEKSV
+507 NLGDKNSV

-536 LTNALKTTESSSK
+536 LTNALKTNESSSK

-577 PKNTDS
+577 PKPANA

-610 ETFSPNSIII
+610 ETFSHNSIII
-620 QALESGTYTPPPT
+620 QALESGTYTPPPV
-633 ISGSQFDLSASN
+633 ISGSKFDLSASN
-645 YINANMPWYDHKY
+645 YINADMPWYDHKH

-690 FSTNGSNLVIGY
+690 FSASGSNLVIGY
-702 NATWTG
+702 NSTWTDH
-708 NSVSSSGTVSFGDTS
+708 NVSSSDTVSFGDTS
-723 GSALNGHCGPWP
+723 GSVLNGHCGPWP
-735 YYQCIGT
+735 YYQCTGT
-742 TNGAYSAYHVYIT
+742 TDGTYSAYHVYIT

-763 IGTGGAANLV
+763 VGTGGAANLV

-792 GAYSSSMTFSTQN
+792 GAYSSSMTFSTQS
-805 MDSSQNL
+805 MDNSQNL
-812 NGLNANGKLSVY
+812 NSLNANGKLSVY
-824 GATFTNQAKDGKF
+824 GVTFTNQAKDGKF

-873 GSFEISAKNASFNN
+873 GSFEIGAKNASFNN

-897 FNNSNATTS
+897 FNNSSATTS

-918 QIAGNAVFGNSTNS
+918 QIAGNAVFGNSTN
-932 DGSQN
+932 GSQN
-937 TANFNNTGSVNIA
+937 TANFNNTGSVNVA
-950 GNATFDNMAFNGPTN
+950 GNATFDNVVFNSPTN

-982 NAPLSFGDGMINF
+982 NAPLSFGDGTITF
-995 SAHSVINIGE
+995 SAHSVINIDQ

-1051 AGNGIYDVVYSFNNQ
+1051 AGNGVYDVVYSFNNQ
-1066 TYNFQEVFSPN
+1066 TYNFQEIFSPN
-1077 SISIRRLGVGMVF
+1077 SISIRRLGVSMVF

-1113 PNSYNNNLGNLNNTI
+1113 PNSYNNNLGNANNTI
-1128 YYYDKSIDFY
+1128 YYYDNSIDFY

-1150 SQTLTGQ
+1150 SQTFTGQ
-1157 NSAIVFGAKNIWTNA
+1157 NSTIVFGAKNIWTNA

-1225 GNRISSGGGASLNFN
+1225 GNRISSGGGVSLNFN

-1265 FISNSANIQAQNSY
+1265 FVSNSANVQAQNSY

-1285 QNKGN
+1285 QNGGN

-1318 KFNAVNAI
+1318 KFNATNAI
-1326 SFTNSSNLSS
+1326 SFTNSTNLSS
-1336 GLYQISAKSVL
+1336 GLYQMQAKSVL

-1382 LELSGD
+1382 LELQGD
-1388 LNLNDTSS
+1388 LSLNDTSS

-1443 SDSSIVFKGASSLG
+1443 NHSSIVFKGASSLG
-1457 GQFNLSNNSFLDF
+1457 GQFNLSNNSSLDF
-1470 QGSSAITS
+1470 QGSSSITS
-1478 NTAFNFYNNAFSQ
+1478 NTAFNFYDNAFSQ

-1497 QALDIKAPLSLGG
+1497 QALNIKAPLSLGG
-1510 NLLNPNNSSVLN
+1510 NLLNPNNSSVLD

-1543 LSDLNDNK
+1543 LSDLNGNK
-1551 NRVYNIIQADMNSNW
+1551 NRVYNIIQANMNDNW

-1586 QTYSFTNPLNN
+1586 QTYSFTNSLNN

-1605 KDNQLSVT
+1605 KNNQLSVT

-1645 SYSDDAQGVFYL
+1645 SYSDDAEGVFYL

-1707 VYNKGYN
+1707 IYNKGYD

-1741 LSSLSNLKGDA
+1741 LSSLSDLKGDA

-1786 ALIIGATKIG
+1786 TLIIGATKIG
-1796 QTNTNSTVVFGGLGY
+1796 QTDTNSAVVFGGLGY

-1919 EVAMQSINKAGGL
+1919 EVAVQSINKAGGL

-1939 LGSGSVIGGYLTPE
+1939 LGSDSVIGGHLTPE

-1975 GLNTAIK
+1975 GLNAAIK

-2052 VKPSEALQNDVVALG
+2052 VKPSNALKNDVVALG

-2077 DMLNSLESL
+2077 DTLNSLESL

-2108 YEQGLGDLIPNLG
+2108 YEQGLGDLMPNLG

-2132 QVWQRG
+2132 QVWQKG

-2166 AGNSLIFAGN
+2166 AGNLLIFAGN
-2176 NHIAFTNHSGT
+2176 NHIAFTNHFGT
-2187 LNLLSNQVS
+2187 LQLLSNQVS

-2216 NVSVSQGNLF
+2216 NVSVSQGDLF
-2226 INASCVQ
+2226 INASCAQ
-2233 QSDPITTNTAN
+2233 QSDPTAASVTN
-2244 PCALSAQSANGASSN
+2244 PCALSAQSANGTSSS

-2274 SLMVTAND
+2274 SLMVTANG

-2354 IGVLQNLV
+2354 IEVLQNLV

-2380 ALNNFGAIHF
+2380 VLNNLGTIHF
-2390 NLENIQTPA
+2390 NLENIQTPT
-2399 PLIQAEGI
+2399 PLIQAGGV
-2407 INLNTTQTPFIN
+2407 INLNATQTPFIN

-2507 VLHNQVKMSYGDKV
+2507 VLHDQIKMSYGNKI

-2548 GGNNAIK
+2548 GGNSTIK
-2555 WLSTLMIK
+2555 WLSTLMME

-2626 DFRAREGESNFS
+2626 DFRARERESDFS
-2638 ERLLEL
+2638 NRLLEL

-2653 PSEIFVKYSQPN
+2653 PGEVFVKYSQLS

-2671 WVQGVGGASFISG
+2671 WIQGVGGASFISG

-2691 LNVGY
+2691 LNAGY
-2696 DRLVKNVILGGYV
+2696 DRLVKNMILGGYV
-2709 AYGYSGFNGNIMR
+2709 AYGYSGFNGNIMH

-2749 TYGGNASHIN
+2749 TYGGNATSIN
-2759 SSNSLL
+2759 SSNPLL

-2810 LSGMKGKMQNPAYQQ
+2810 LSGMKGKMNDAAYKQ
-2825 FVMHS
+2825 FLMHS

-2849 FGKNSYYFVTARLGR
+2849 FGQNSYYFVTARLGR
-2864 DLLIKAKGDNMVRF
+2864 DLLIKSKGGNTVRF
-2878 VGENTLLYRKGEIFN
+2878 VGENTLLYRKGEVFN

-2923 YQDLNITGNVGMRV
+2923 YQDINITGNVGMRV

>member
-1 MKQFKKKPKK
+1 MKKFKKKPKK
-11 IKRSQK
+11 VIRKQK
-17 IILKRPLWLM
+17 TILKRPLWLA
-27 PLLIGGFA
+27 PLLISGFA

-61 PWYALW
+61 PWYAVW
-67 SCDKWEEKT
+67 RCDKWEEKT
-76 QQFTGN
+76 QQYTGN

-96 YYHSQNNQDIT
+96 YYHTQNNQNIT

-117 FLSGLYNYTGGEYN
+117 FLSGLYNYTGGEHN
-131 GGNLDIE
+131 GGNLNIE

-147 GANSGNSFTSWY
+147 GASSGNSFTSWY

-193 GTATLNLNANKVTI
+193 GTATLNLNANKVNI

-242 LAKIGSGANCSSSG
+242 LARVGVGANCSNSG
-256 PSYSFKGTTSATN
+256 PSYSFKGTTNATN
-269 TTFSNASGSFTFE
+269 TAFSNASGSFTFE
-282 ESANFSGAKLNGG
+282 ENATFSGAKWNGG
-295 AFTFNKGFNATN
+295 AFTFNKGFSATN

-322 SFNNATFSNASY
+322 SFNSALFSNAIY
-334 TFDNQATF
+334 TFENQATF

-350 TFTFNNQSNPTNSAQ
+350 TFTFNSQTNQSAQ
-365 HPQILFE
+365 HPQI
-372 NSSFNGGI
+372 
-380 FTFNNQTNPTNSA
+380 Q
-393 QHPQI
+393 
-398 LFENSSF
+398 NSSF
-405 SGSTTTLKGSATF
+405 SGNAITLKGSVIF
-418 EQAFNNSNHQLTIQ
+418 QQAFNNSNHQLTIQ
-432 NASFDNA
+432 NASFNNA
-439 TFNNTGKITIEKDA
+439 TFNNTGKITINEGA
-453 SFNNTSFNT
+453 SFNSTTFNTS
-462 PVDTNNMSVTG
+462 VDTNNMSVTG
-473 SVTLSGKNDL
+473 GVTLSGKNDL
-483 KNGSTLDFGSSK
+483 NNGSTLDFGSSK
-495 ITLAQGATFNLT
+495 ITLTQGTTFNLT

-529 LNHALNS
+529 LNHAINS
-536 LTNALKTTESSSK
+536 LTNALKTNESSSD
-549 PQSFAQGLWDMITY
+549 PQSFTQGLWDMITY
-563 NGVTGQLLSENAAT
+563 NGVTGQLLSESAAT
-577 PKNTDS
+577 SKNTDS
-583 SPSAP
+583 SPPKSSSNS
-588 TKDSPQVYQ
+588 TQVYQ

-610 ETFSPNSIII
+610 ETFGPNSIII

-645 YINANMPWYDHKY
+645 YINANTPWYDHKS

-690 FSTNGSNLVIGY
+690 FSANGSNLVIGY
-702 NATWTG
+702 NSTWTG

-735 YYQCIGT
+735 YYQCTGT
-742 TNGAYSAYHVYIT
+742 TDGTYSAYHVYIT

-763 IGTGGAANLV
+763 VGTGGAANLV

-792 GAYSSSMTFSTQN
+792 GIYSSSMTFSTQS
-805 MDSSQNL
+805 MDNSQNL
-812 NGLNANGKLSVY
+812 NGLNSNGTLSVY
-824 GATFTNQAKDGKF
+824 GTTFTNQAKDGKF

-897 FNNSNATTS
+897 FNNSSATTS
-906 FVGDFTNANSNL
+906 FVGDFTNAHSNL

-937 TANFNNTGSVNIA
+937 TANFNNTGSVNIS
-950 GNATFDNMAFNGPTN
+950 GNATFDNVVFNSPTN

-982 NAPLSFGDGMINF
+982 NAPLSFGDGTIVF

-1019 KEIEYNNAFS
+1019 KEIEYNDAFS

-1051 AGNGIYDVVYSFNNQ
+1051 VGNGVYDVVYSFNNQ

-1101 YYQNALGFMTYM
+1101 YYKDVVGFMTYM
-1113 PNSYNNNLGNLNNTI
+1113 PNSYNNNLGNSNNTI
-1128 YYYDKSIDFY
+1128 YYYDNSIDFY

-1150 SQTLTGQ
+1150 SQTFTGQ
-1157 NSAIVFGAKNIWTNA
+1157 NSAIVFGAKNIWTSV
-1172 SDAPQSNTIIRF
+1172 SDAPQSNVIIRF

-1212 EAQKIYITGSIES
+1212 EAQKIYITASIES

-1240 GLQGIL
+1240 ALQGIL

-1285 QNKGN
+1285 QNGGN

-1302 SNSSFRGYVG
+1302 SNSSFRGYMG
-1312 QTQSVF
+1312 TTQSVF
-1318 KFNAVNAI
+1318 KFNATNAI

-1336 GLYQISAKSVL
+1336 GLYQMQAKSVL

-1360 SIKANAISLSQNA
+1360 SIKANAINLSQNA

-1382 LELSGD
+1382 LELQGD

-1396 LNLNQSAIN
+1396 LNLNQSTIN
-1405 VSNNAT
+1405 ISNNAT

-1417 LIASNGSHLNFNGA
+1417 LIASNNAHINFNGA
-1431 VNFNSANITTSL
+1431 VNFNSANTTTSL
-1443 SDSSIVFKGASSLG
+1443 NNSSIVFKGAISLG
-1457 GQFNLSNNSFLDF
+1457 GQFNLSNNSSLDF

-1478 NTAFNFYNNAFSQ
+1478 NTAFNFYDNAFSQ

-1510 NLLNPNNSSVLN
+1510 NLLNPNSSSVLN
-1522 LKNSQLVFSDQ
+1522 LKNSQLVFGDQ

-1605 KDNQLSVT
+1605 KNNQLSVT

-1684 LTSESS
+1684 LSSESS

-1741 LSSLSNLKGDA
+1741 LSSLSDLKGDA

-1760 TPSDWKNINEL
+1760 TPDDWKNINEL

-1796 QTNTNSTVVFGGLGY
+1796 QTDTNSAVVFGGLGY

-1919 EVAMQSINKAGGL
+1919 EVAVQSINKAGGL

-1939 LGSGSVIGGYLTPE
+1939 LGSNSVIGGYLTPE

-2052 VKPSEALQNDVVALG
+2052 VKPSDALKNDVVALG

-2077 DMLNSLESL
+2077 DALNSLESL

-2121 KKGLFAPYGLS
+2121 NKGLFAPYGLS
-2132 QVWQRG
+2132 QVWQKG

-2151 NSTFSNANGGTLSFN
+2151 NSTFSNANGGMLSFN

-2176 NHIAFTNHSGT
+2176 NHIAFTNHFGT
-2187 LNLLSNQVS
+2187 LQLLSNQVS

-2206 NGLKINAANN
+2206 NGLKINAGSNN
-2216 NVSVSQGNLF
+2216 ISVSQGNLF
-2226 INASCVQ
+2226 INASCAQ
-2233 QSDPITTNTAN
+2233 QSDPTAASATN
-2244 PCALSAQSANGASSN
+2244 PCTTAQNNASSS
-2259 NASNNAPIA
+2259 NASNNVQIA

-2321 LTISNQAVLEKN
+2321 LTISNRAVLEKN

-2354 IGVLQNLV
+2354 IEVLQNLV
-2362 IASNASLSTGIYG
+2362 IDSNASLSTGIYG

-2380 ALNNFGAIHF
+2380 ALNNLGTIHF
-2390 NLENIQTPA
+2390 NLENIQTPT
-2399 PLIQAEGI
+2399 PLIQAGGI

-2443 NPNSLQSYLKLYT
+2443 NPDSLQSYLKLYT

-2495 NNASPNNILSLS
+2495 NNAHQNNILSLS
-2507 VLHNQVKMSYGDKV
+2507 ILYDQIKMSYGDRI

-2543 QIEAI
+2543 QIEAV
-2548 GGNNAIK
+2548 GGNSAIK

-2626 DFRAREGESNFS
+2626 DFRAREGESDFS

-2653 PSEIFVKYSQPN
+2653 PGEVFVKYTQPN
-2665 KHPNNL
+2665 KHQNNL

-2709 AYGYSGFNGNIMR
+2709 AYGYSDFNGNIMH

-2749 TYGGNASHIN
+2749 TYGGNATSIN

-2810 LSGMKGKMQNPAYQQ
+2810 LSWMKGNDAAYKQ
-2825 FVMHS
+2825 FLMHS

-2849 FGKNSYYFVTARLGR
+2849 FGQNSYYFVTARLGR
-2864 DLLIKAKGDNMVRF
+2864 DLLIKSKGDNMVRF

-2908 LMYVNAGVGLKMGLQ
+2908 LVYVNAGVGLKMGLQ
-2923 YQDLNITGNVGMRV
+2923 YQDINITGNVGMRV

>member
-1 MKQFKKKPKK
+1 MKKFKKKPKS
-11 IKRSQK
+11 IKRSHQK
-17 IILKRPLWLM
+17 TILKRPLWLA

-52 KSQKVCVHR
+52 KSQKVCVYR

-96 YYHSQNNQDIT
+96 YYHSQNNQNIT

-117 FLSGLYNYTGGEYN
+117 FLSGLYNYTGGENN
-131 GGNLDIE
+131 GGNLNIE
-138 LGSNATFNL
+138 LGNNATFDL
-147 GANSGNSFTSWY
+147 GAHNGNSFTSWY

-184 VGSGAGTHT
+184 VGTGAGTHT
-193 GTATLNLNANKVTI
+193 GTATLNLNASKVNI
-207 NSNINAY
+207 NSNISAF
-214 KTSQVNIGNANSA
+214 KTSQVNVGNANSA
-227 ITINSVSLSGDTCSS
+227 ITIGSVSLSGDTCSS
-242 LAKIGSGANCSSSG
+242 LASVGVGANCSTSG
-256 PSYSFKGTTSATN
+256 PSYSFKGATSATN
-269 TTFSNASGSFTFE
+269 TAFSNASGSFTFE
-282 ESANFSGAKLNGG
+282 ENAAFSGAKLNGG
-295 AFTFNKGFNATN
+295 AFTFNKDFSATN
-307 NTAFNSGSFT
+307 NTAFNSGSFN
-317 FKGTS
+317 FKGAS
-322 SFNNATFSNASY
+322 SFNGATFSDASY
-334 TFDNQATF
+334 TFNNQATF

-350 TFTFNNQSNPTNSAQ
+350 TFTFNDQTNQSVQ
-365 HPQILFE
+365 HL
-372 NSSFNGGI
+372 
-380 FTFNNQTNPTNSA
+380 
-393 QHPQI
+393 QI

-405 SGSTTTLKGSATF
+405 SGNATTLKGF
-418 EQAFNNSNHQLTIQ
+418 VNFQQAFNNSNHQLTIQ
-432 NASFDNA
+432 NASFNNA
-439 TFNNTGKITIEKDA
+439 NFNNTGKITINESA
-453 SFNNTSFNT
+453 SFNDTTFNTS
-462 PVDTNNMSVTG
+462 VDTSNMTITG

-495 ITLAQGATFNLT
+495 VTLTQGTTFNLT
-507 SLGSEKSV
+507 SLGDKNSV
-515 TILNSSGGITYNHL
+515 TILNSSGGITYNNL
-529 LNHALNS
+529 LNHALNG
-536 LTNALKTTESSSK
+536 LTNALKTNENSSD
-549 PQSFAQGLWDMITY
+549 PQSFTQGLWDMITY
-563 NGVTGQLLSENAAT
+563 NGVTGQLLNENAT
-577 PKNTDS
+577 TSKPTDS
-583 SPSAP
+583 SPHKSSTNSA
-588 TKDSPQVYQ
+588 QVYQ

-610 ETFSPNSIII
+610 ETFSHNSIII
-620 QALESGTYTPPPT
+620 QALESGTYTPPPV
-633 ISGSQFDLSASN
+633 ISGSKFDLSASN
-645 YINANMPWYDHKY
+645 YINADMPWYDHKS

-690 FSTNGSNLVIGY
+690 FSASGSNLVIGY
-702 NATWTG
+702 NSTWTDH
-708 NSVSSSGTVSFGDTS
+708 NVSSSDTVSFGDIS

-735 YYQCIGT
+735 YYQCTGT
-742 TNGAYSAYHVYIT
+742 IDGAYSAYHVYIT

-773 FNGVDSINIAN
+773 FNGADSVNIAN

-792 GAYSSSMTFSTQN
+792 GIYSSSMTFSTQS
-805 MDSSQNL
+805 MDNSHNV
-812 NGLNANGKLSVY
+812 NGLNANGTLLVY
-824 GATFTNQAKDGKF
+824 GTTFTNQAKDGKF
-837 IFNAGQATFENTN
+837 IFNAGKATFENTN

-861 SLNFSNNNQFNS
+861 SLNFLNNNQFNS
-873 GSFEISAKNASFNN
+873 GSFEISAKNASFDN
-887 ANFNNSASFN
+887 ANFNNGASFN
-897 FNNSNATTS
+897 FNNSSATTS

-918 QIAGNAVFGNSTNS
+918 QIAGSAVFGNSAN
-932 DGSQN
+932 GSQN
-937 TANFNNTGSVNIA
+937 NANFNNTGSVNIS
-950 GNATFDNMAFNGPTN
+950 GNATFDNVVFNSPTN
-965 TSVKGQ
+965 MSVKGQ

-982 NAPLSFGDGMINF
+982 NAPLSFGDGTITFN
-995 SAHSVINIGE
+995 AHSVINIAE

-1051 AGNGIYDVVYSFNNQ
+1051 AGNGVYDVVYSFNNQ
-1066 TYNFQEVFSPN
+1066 TYNFQEIFSPN

-1090 DYVDMEKSDHL
+1090 DYMDMEKSDHL
-1101 YYQNALGFMTYM
+1101 YYKDIAGFMTYM
-1113 PNSYNNNLGNLNNTI
+1113 PNSYNNNLGNSNNTI
-1128 YYYDKSIDFY
+1128 YYYDKNIDFY

-1150 SQTLTGQ
+1150 SQTFTGQ
-1157 NSAIVFGAKNIWTNA
+1157 NSTIVFGAKSIWTNA

-1265 FISNSANIQAQNSY
+1265 FTSNSANIQAQNSY

-1285 QNKGN
+1285 QNGGN
-1290 PNFSFNALNLDF
+1290 PNFSFSALNLDF

-1312 QTQSVF
+1312 KTQSVF
-1318 KFNAVNAI
+1318 KFNATNAI
-1326 SFTNSSNLSS
+1326 NFTNSTNLSS
-1336 GLYQISAKSVL
+1336 GLYQMQAKSVS

-1360 SIKANAISLSQNA
+1360 SIKANAINLSQNA

-1382 LELSGD
+1382 LELQGD

-1411 INDYAS
+1411 INDHAS
-1417 LIASNGSHLNFNGA
+1417 LIVNDGSRLNFNGA
-1431 VNFNSANITTSL
+1431 VNFNSENITTSL
-1443 SDSSIVFKGASSLG
+1443 NNSSIVFKGAISLG
-1457 GQFNLSNNSFLDF
+1457 GQFNLSDNSSLDF

-1478 NTAFNFYNNAFSQ
+1478 NTAFNFYDSAFSQ

-1510 NLLNPNNSSVLN
+1510 NLLTPNNSSVLN

-1551 NRVYNIIQADMNSNW
+1551 NRVYNIIQAGMNSNW
-1566 YERISFFGMR
+1566 YERINFFGMR
-1576 INDGIYDAKN
+1576 ISDGIYDAIN

-1618 GIKNTLYNIGSEIF
+1618 GIKNTLYNIGSEVF

-1645 SYSDDAQGVFYL
+1645 SYSDDAEGVFYL
-1657 TSSVKGYYNP
+1657 TSNVKGYYSP

-1684 LTSESS
+1684 LTSDSS
-1690 VISQTYNAQ
+1690 AISQTYNAQ

-1741 LSSLSNLKGDA
+1741 LSSLSTLNSDA

-1760 TPSDWKNINEL
+1760 TPNDWKNINEL

-1786 ALIIGATKIG
+1786 ALIVGATKIG
-1796 QTNTNSTVVFGGLGY
+1796 QTDTNSAVVFGGLGY
-1811 QKPCDYTDIVCQK
+1811 QRPCDYTDIVCQK

-1881 ILNQANIVSSQTDG
+1881 VLNQANIVSSQTDG

-1932 GNLIVNT
+1932 GNLIADM
-1939 LGSGSVIGGYLTPE
+1939 LGSDSVIGGYLTPE

-1975 GLNTAIK
+1975 GLNAAIK

-2033 GFISANDIGQVI
+2033 SFISANDIGQVI

-2077 DMLNSLESL
+2077 DALNSLESL

-2098 VLAAKGLGPI
+2098 ILAAKGLGSI
-2108 YEQGLGDLIPNLG
+2108 YEQGLGDLIPNFG

-2132 QVWQRG
+2132 QVWQKG

-2151 NSTFSNANGGTLSFN
+2151 NSTFSNANGGMLSFN

-2176 NHIAFTNHSGT
+2176 NHISFTNHAGV
-2187 LNLLSNQVS
+2187 LQLLSNQVS
-2196 NINITTLDAS
+2196 NINITTLNAS

-2216 NVSVSQGNLF
+2216 NVSVSKGNLF
-2226 INASCVQ
+2226 INASCAG
-2233 QSDPITTNTAN
+2233 QSDPTAANIAN
-2244 PCALSAQSANGASSN
+2244 PCALSAQSANGASSS
-2259 NASNNAPIA
+2259 NASNNAQIA
-2268 LNNNDE
+2268 LSNNDE

-2321 LTISNQAVLEKN
+2321 LIISNQAVLEKN
-2333 ASFVTNNLNIQGAF
+2333 ASFMANNLNIQGAF
-2347 NNNATQK
+2347 NNNATRK
-2354 IGVLQNLV
+2354 IEVLQNLT

-2380 ALNNFGAIHF
+2380 VLNHFGAIHF
-2390 NLENIQTPA
+2390 NLENIQTPT

-2407 INLNTTQTPFIN
+2407 INLNTTQTPFMNI
-2419 VNNSMA
+2419 NNSIA

-2443 NPNSLQSYLKLYT
+2443 NPNSLQSYLNLYT

-2490 ALPNS
+2490 ALPDS
-2495 NNASPNNILSLS
+2495 NNAHQNNILSLS
-2507 VLHNQVKMSYGDKV
+2507 VLYNQIKMSYGDKV

-2543 QIEAI
+2543 QIEAV

-2555 WLSTLMIK
+2555 WLSTLMME

-2580 NEILDATKDL
+2580 HEILGVAKDL
-2590 QNTASL
+2590 LNTASL

-2626 DFRAREGESNFS
+2626 DFRSREGESDFS
-2638 ERLLEL
+2638 RHLLEL

-2653 PSEIFVKYSQPN
+2653 PNEIFVKYTQPN
-2665 KHPNNL
+2665 KHQNNL
-2671 WVQGVGGASFISG
+2671 WVQGIGGASFISG

-2691 LNVGY
+2691 LNAGY

-2709 AYGYSGFNGNIMR
+2709 AYGYSGFNGNIMH
-2722 SLGNNVDV
+2722 SLANNVDV

-2749 TYGGNASHIN
+2749 TYGGNASNIN

-2765 SVLNQRYN
+2765 SVLNQRYS

-2781 NGNYGYDFMFKQKSV
+2781 NGNYGYDFMFKHKSV

-2810 LSGMKGKMQNPAYQQ
+2810 LSGMKGKMNDAAYKQ
-2825 FVMHS
+2825 FLMHS

-2864 DLLIKAKGDNMVRF
+2864 DLLINSKGDNMVRF
-2878 VGENTLLYRKGEIFN
+2878 VGENTLLYRKGEVFN

-2908 LMYVNAGVGLKMGLQ
+2908 LVYVNAGVGLKMGLQ
-2923 YQDLNITGNVGMRV
+2923 YQDINITGNVGMRV

>member
-1 MKQFKKKPKK
+1 MKKFKKKPKS
-11 IKRSQK
+11 IKQSHQK
-17 IILKRPLWLM
+17 IILKRPLWLA
-27 PLLIGGFA
+27 PLLISGFA
-35 SGVYADGTDIL
+35 SGVHANNLWDLLNPKVGGEYVHWVKGSQHCAWWEFAGCL
-46 GLSWGE
+46 KNVWGANH
-52 KSQKVCVHR
+52 KG
-61 PWYALW
+61 YDA
-67 SCDKWEEKT
+67 
-76 QQFTGN
+76 
-82 QLITKT
+82 
-88 WAGGNAAN
+88 GNAAN
-96 YYHSQNNQDIT
+96 YLSSQNYQAIFVGSGNET
-107 ANLKN
+107 
-112 DNGTY
+112 GTY
-117 FLSGLYNYTGGEYN
+117 SLSGFTNYV
-131 GGNLDIE
+131 GGNLTI
-138 LGSNATFNL
+138 NL
-147 GANSGNSFTSWY
+147 GNSVVLDLSGSNSFTSY
-159 PNGHTNVTFSAGT
+159 QGYNQGKDDVSFNVGAINLNGAL
-172 INVNN
+172 
-177 SVEVGNR
+177 EVGNR

-193 GTATLNLNANKVTI
+193 GTATLNLNANKVNI
-207 NSNINAY
+207 NSNISAF

-227 ITINSVSLSGDTCSS
+227 ITIGSVSLSGDTCSS
-242 LAKIGSGANCSSSG
+242 LASVGVGANCSTSG
-256 PSYSFKGTTSATN
+256 PGYSFKGTTSATN
-269 TTFSNASGSFTFE
+269 TAFSNASGSFTFE
-282 ESANFSGAKLNGG
+282 ENATFSGAKLNGG
-295 AFTFNKGFNATN
+295 AFTFNKELNATN
-307 NTAFNSGSFT
+307 NTAFNSGSFN
-317 FKGTS
+317 FKDAS
-322 SFNNATFSNASY
+322 SFNGATFSNASY
-334 TFDNQATF
+334 TFNNQVTF

-350 TFTFNNQSNPTNSAQ
+350 TFTFND
-365 HPQILFE
+365 
-372 NSSFNGGI
+372 
-380 FTFNNQTNPTNSA
+380 QTNQTNSA

-405 SGSTTTLKGSATF
+405 SGNATTFKGF
-418 EQAFNNSNHQLTIQ
+418 VHFQQAFNNSNHQLIMQ
-432 NASFDNA
+432 NASFNNA
-439 TFNNTGKITIEKDA
+439 NFNNTGKITIEKEV
-453 SFNNTSFNT
+453 SFNNTAFNT
-462 PVDTNNMSVTG
+462 SVNTSNMTITG

-483 KNGSTLDFGSSK
+483 KNGSTLDFGSSQV
-495 ITLAQGATFNLT
+495 TLTQGTTFNLT
-507 SLGSEKSV
+507 SLGDKNSV
-515 TILNSSGGITYNHL
+515 TILNSSGGITYNNL

-536 LTNALKTTESSSK
+536 LTNALKTNESSLK
-549 PQSFAQGLWDMITY
+549 PQSFAQGLWDIITY
-563 NGVTGQLLSENAAT
+563 NGVTGQLLSANIAT
-577 PKNTDS
+577 SKPADS
-583 SPSAP
+583 SPSKSSTNPA
-588 TKDSPQVYQ
+588 QVYQ

-603 DTIYKLQ
+603 DIIYKLQ
-610 ETFSPNSIII
+610 ETFSHNSIII
-620 QALESGTYTPPPT
+620 QALESGTYTPPSI
-633 ISGSQFDLSASN
+633 ISGSKFDLSASN
-645 YINANMPWYDHKY
+645 YINSDTPWYDHKS

-690 FSTNGSNLVIGY
+690 FSASGSNLVIGY
-702 NATWTG
+702 NSTWTDH
-708 NSVSSSGTVSFGDTS
+708 NVSSSDTVSFGDTS

-735 YYQCIGT
+735 YYQCTGT
-742 TNGAYSAYHVYIT
+742 TNGTYSAYHVYIT

-773 FNGVDSINIAN
+773 FNGVDSVNIAN

-792 GAYSSSMTFSTQN
+792 GIYSSSMTFSTQS
-805 MDSSQNL
+805 MDNSQNL
-812 NGLNANGKLSVY
+812 NGLNANGTLSVY
-824 GATFTNQAKDGKF
+824 GTTFTNQAKDGKF
-837 IFNAGQATFENTN
+837 VFNAGKATFENTN

-873 GSFEISAKNASFNN
+873 GSFEISTKNASFNN
-887 ANFNNSASFN
+887 ASFNNSASFN
-897 FNNSNATTS
+897 FNNSSTTTS
-906 FVGDFTNANSNL
+906 FVGDFTNAHSNL
-918 QIAGNAVFGNSTNS
+918 QIAGNAVFGNSNN
-932 DGSQN
+932 GSQN
-937 TANFNNTGSVNIA
+937 NANFNNTGSVNIS
-950 GNATFDNMAFNGPTN
+950 GNATFDNVVFNSPTN
-965 TSVKGQ
+965 MSVKGQ
-971 VTLNNITLKNL
+971 VILNNITLKNL
-982 NAPLSFGDGMINF
+982 NAPLSFGDGTITFN
-995 SAHSVINIGE
+995 ARSVINIAE

-1051 AGNGIYDVVYSFNNQ
+1051 VGNGVYDVVYSFDNQ
-1066 TYNFQEVFSPN
+1066 TYNFQEIFSPN

-1090 DYVDMEKSDHL
+1090 DYMDMEKSDHL
-1101 YYQNALGFMTYM
+1101 YYKDVAGFMTYM
-1113 PNSYNNNLGNLNNTI
+1113 PNSYNNNLGNSNNTI
-1128 YYYDKSIDFY
+1128 YYYDNSIDFY

-1150 SQTLTGQ
+1150 SQTFTGE
-1157 NSAIVFGAKNIWTNA
+1157 NSAIVFGAKSIWTNA

-1246 LTNATLYNRAA
+1246 LTNATLYNRTA
-1257 GTQSSSMN
+1257 GTQNSSMN
-1265 FISNSANIQAQNSY
+1265 FTSNSANIQAQNSY

-1285 QNKGN
+1285 QNGGN

-1318 KFNAVNAI
+1318 KFNAANAI
-1326 SFTNSSNLSS
+1326 SFTNSTNLSS
-1336 GLYQISAKSVL
+1336 GLYQMQAKSVS

-1360 SIKANAISLSQNA
+1360 SIKANAINLSQNA

-1382 LELSGD
+1382 LELQGD

-1396 LNLNQSAIN
+1396 LNLNQSTIN

-1417 LIASNGSHLNFNGA
+1417 LIVNDGSRLNFNGTT
-1431 VNFNSANITTSL
+1431 NFNSANITTSL
-1443 SDSSIVFKGASSLG
+1443 NDSSIVFKGAISLG
-1457 GQFNLSNNSFLDF
+1457 GQFNLNNNSSLDF
-1470 QGSSAITS
+1470 QGSSTITS
-1478 NTAFNFYNNAFSQ
+1478 NTAFNFYDNAFSQ

-1510 NLLNPNNSSVLN
+1510 NLLTPNNSSVLN

-1551 NRVYNIIQADMNSNW
+1551 NRVYNIIQAGMNNNW
-1566 YERISFFGMR
+1566 YERINFFGMR
-1576 INDGIYDAKN
+1576 INDGVYDAIN

-1618 GIKNTLYNIGSEIF
+1618 GIKNTLYNIGSEVF

-1645 SYSDDAQGVFYL
+1645 SYSDDAKGVFYL
-1657 TSSVKGYYNP
+1657 TSNVKGYYSP

-1684 LTSESS
+1684 LTSDSS
-1690 VISQTYNAQ
+1690 IISQTYNAQ

-1741 LSSLSNLKGDA
+1741 LSSLSDLNPNA

-1760 TPSDWKNINEL
+1760 TPNDWKNINEL

-1786 ALIIGATKIG
+1786 TLIVGATKIG
-1796 QTNTNSTVVFGGLGY
+1796 QTDTNSAVVFGGLGY

-1824 FRGTYLGQ
+1824 FRDTYLGQ

-1881 ILNQANIVSSQTDG
+1881 VLNQANIVSSQTDG

-1932 GNLIVNT
+1932 GNLIADT
-1939 LGSGSVIGGYLTPE
+1939 LGSNSVIGGHLTPE

-2052 VKPSEALQNDVVALG
+2052 VKPSEALQKDVAALG

-2077 DMLNSLESL
+2077 DTLNSLESL

-2098 VLAAKGLGPI
+2098 VLAAKGLGSI

-2121 KKGLFAPYGLS
+2121 KKGLFAPYDLS
-2132 QVWQRG
+2132 QVWQKG

-2176 NHIAFTNHSGT
+2176 NHISFTNHAGT
-2187 LNLLSNQVS
+2187 LQLLSNQVS
-2196 NINITTLDAS
+2196 NINITTLNAS

-2216 NVSVSQGNLF
+2216 NVLVSQGNLF
-2226 INASCVQ
+2226 INTSCAQ
-2233 QSDPITTNTAN
+2233 QSDPTTANAAN
-2244 PCALSAQSANGASSN
+2244 PCTLTTQSTNNASSN
-2259 NASNNAPIA
+2259 NASNNAQIA

-2289 YANGVVDFSKIKG
+2289 YANGVVDLSKIKG

-2333 ASFVTNNLNIQGAF
+2333 ASFMANNLNIQGAF
-2347 NNNATQK
+2347 NNNATRK
-2354 IGVLQNLV
+2354 IEVLQNLT

-2380 ALNNFGAIHF
+2380 ALNHFGAIHF
-2390 NLENIQTPA
+2390 NLENIQTPT

-2407 INLNTTQTPFIN
+2407 INLNTTQTPFMNI
-2419 VNNSMA
+2419 NNSIA
-2425 NNTTYTLLKSSRY
+2425 NNMTYTLLKSSRY

-2463 HIEEKNGVLTYL
+2463 HIEEKNGTLTYL

-2490 ALPNS
+2490 ALPDS
-2495 NNASPNNILSLS
+2495 NNAHQNNILSLS
-2507 VLHNQVKMSYGDKV
+2507 VLYNQIKMSYGDKV

-2543 QIEAI
+2543 QIEAV
-2548 GGNNAIK
+2548 GGNAIK
-2555 WLSTLMIK
+2555 WLSTLMME

-2580 NEILDATKDL
+2580 NEILGVAKDL
-2590 QNTASL
+2590 LNTASL
-2596 ISNPNFRD
+2596 ISNPNFRN

-2626 DFRAREGESNFS
+2626 DFRARERESDFS

-2653 PSEIFVKYSQPN
+2653 PSEVFIKYSQPN

-2671 WVQGVGGASFISG
+2671 WVQGIGGASFISG

-2691 LNVGY
+2691 LNAGY

-2709 AYGYSGFNGNIMR
+2709 AYGYSGFNGNIMH
-2722 SLGNNVDV
+2722 SLANNVDV

-2749 TYGGNASHIN
+2749 IYGGNASNIN

-2765 SVLNQRYN
+2765 SVLNQRYS

-2805 YHFIG
+2805 YYFIG
-2810 LSGMKGKMQNPAYQQ
+2810 LSGMKGKMNDAAYER

-2842 GLESRKY
+2842 GLEGRKY

-2864 DLLIKAKGDNMVRF
+2864 DLLINSKGDNVVRF
-2878 VGENTLLYRKGEIFN
+2878 VGENTLLYRKGEVFN

-2908 LMYVNAGVGLKMGLQ
+2908 LVYVNAGVGLKMGLQ
-2923 YQDLNITGNVGMRV
+2923 YQDINITGNVGMRV

>member
-1 MKQFKKKPKK
+1 MKKFKKKPKS
-11 IKRSQK
+11 IKRSHQK
-17 IILKRPLWLM
+17 TILKRPLWLM
-27 PLLIGGFA
+27 PLLISGFA
-35 SGVYADGTDIL
+35 SGVYANNNLWDLLNPKVGGEYVHWVKGSQYCAWWEFAGCL
-46 GLSWGE
+46 RNVWGANH
-52 KSQKVCVHR
+52 KG
-61 PWYALW
+61 YDA
-67 SCDKWEEKT
+67 
-76 QQFTGN
+76 
-82 QLITKT
+82 
-88 WAGGNAAN
+88 GNAAN
-96 YYHSQNNQDIT
+96 YLSSQNYQAISVGSGNET
-107 ANLKN
+107 
-112 DNGTY
+112 GTY
-117 FLSGLYNYTGGEYN
+117 SLSGFTNYV
-131 GGNLDIE
+131 GGNLTI
-138 LGSNATFNL
+138 NL
-147 GANSGNSFTSWY
+147 GNSVVLDLSGSNSFTSY
-159 PNGHTNVTFSAGT
+159 QGYNQGKDDVSFNVGAINLNGTL
-172 INVNN
+172 
-177 SVEVGNR
+177 EVGNR

-227 ITINSVSLSGDTCSS
+227 ITIGSVSLNGDTCSS
-242 LAKIGSGANCSSSG
+242 LASVGVGANCSNSG
-256 PSYSFKGTTSATN
+256 PSYSFKGTTNATN
-269 TTFSNASGSFTFE
+269 TAFSNASGSFTFE
-282 ESANFSGAKLNGG
+282 ENAAFSGAKWNGG
-295 AFTFNKGFNATN
+295 AFTFNKGFSATN
-307 NTAFNSGSFT
+307 NTAFNSGSFN
-317 FKGTS
+317 FKGAS
-322 SFNNATFSNASY
+322 SFNNASFSNATY

-350 TFTFNNQSNPTNSAQ
+350 TFTFNNQSNQNNNAQ
-365 HPQILFE
+365 HPQI
-372 NSSFNGGI
+372 
-380 FTFNNQTNPTNSA
+380 Q
-393 QHPQI
+393 
-398 LFENSSF
+398 NSSF
-405 SGSTTTLKGSATF
+405 SGSAITLKGF
-418 EQAFNNSNHQLTIQ
+418 VNFQQAFNNSNHQLTIQ
-432 NASFDNA
+432 NASFNNA

-462 PVDTNNMSVTG
+462 SVDTNNMSVTG
-473 SVTLSGKNDL
+473 GVTLSGKNDL
-483 KNGSTLDFGSSK
+483 NNGSTLDFGSSK
-495 ITLAQGATFNLT
+495 ITLAQGTTFNLT
-507 SLGSEKSV
+507 SLGDKNSV

-529 LNHALNS
+529 LNHAINS
-536 LTNALKTTESSSK
+536 LTNALKTNESSSN

-563 NGVTGQLLSENAAT
+563 NGVTGQLLNENAAT
-577 PKNTDS
+577 SKPTDS
-583 SPSAP
+583 SPSKSS
-588 TKDSPQVYQ
+588 TNSTQVYQ

-620 QALESGTYTPPPT
+620 QALESGTYTPPPV
-633 ISGSQFDLSASN
+633 INGSKFDLSASN
-645 YINANMPWYDHKY
+645 YINADMPWYDHKY

-690 FSTNGSNLVIGY
+690 FSASGSNLVIGY
-702 NATWTG
+702 NSTWTG
-708 NSVSSSGTVSFGDTS
+708 NSVSSSDTVSFGDTS

-735 YYQCIGT
+735 YYQCTGT

-792 GAYSSSMTFSTQN
+792 GIYSSSMTFSTQS
-805 MDSSQNL
+805 MDNSQNL
-812 NGLNANGKLSVY
+812 KGLNANGTLSVY

-873 GSFEISAKNASFNN
+873 GSFEISTKNASFNN
-887 ANFNNSASFN
+887 ANFNNSTSFN

-906 FVGDFTNANSNL
+906 FVGDFTNAHSNL

-937 TANFNNTGSVNIA
+937 NANFNNTGFVNIS
-950 GNATFDNMAFNGPTN
+950 GNATFDNVVFNSPTN

-982 NAPLSFGDGMINF
+982 NAPLSFGDGTITFN
-995 SAHSVINIGE
+995 AHSVINIGE

-1051 AGNGIYDVVYSFNNQ
+1051 AGNGVYDVVYSFNNQ
-1066 TYNFQEVFSPN
+1066 TYNFQEIFSPN
-1077 SISIRRLGVGMVF
+1077 SISIRRLGVSMVF

-1113 PNSYNNNLGNLNNTI
+1113 PNSYNNNLGNANNTI
-1128 YYYDKSIDFY
+1128 YYYDNSIDFY

-1150 SQTLTGQ
+1150 SQTFTGQ
-1157 NSAIVFGAKNIWTNA
+1157 NSAIVFGAKNIWTDA

-1265 FISNSANIQAQNSY
+1265 FVSNSANIQAQNSY

-1285 QNKGN
+1285 QNGGN

-1312 QTQSVF
+1312 TTQSVF
-1318 KFNAVNAI
+1318 KFNATNAI
-1326 SFTNSSNLSS
+1326 SFTNSTNLSS
-1336 GLYQISAKSVL
+1336 GLYQMQAKSVL

-1360 SIKANAISLSQNA
+1360 SIKANAINLSQNA

-1382 LELSGD
+1382 LELQGD

-1431 VNFNSANITTSL
+1431 VHFNSANITTSL
-1443 SDSSIVFKGASSLG
+1443 SNSSIVFKGASSLG
-1457 GQFNLSNNSFLDF
+1457 GQFNLSNNSSLDF

-1478 NTAFNFYNNAFSQ
+1478 NTAFNFYDNAFSQ

-1510 NLLNPNNSSVLN
+1510 NLLNPNNSSVLD

-1667 NQSYQASGSNNT
+1667 NQSYQANGSNNT

-1684 LTSESS
+1684 LSSESS

-1707 VYNKGYN
+1707 IYNKGYN
-1714 FNNIKALGQMAL
+1714 FSNIKALGQMAL

-1741 LSSLSNLKGDA
+1741 LSSLSDLKGDA

-1796 QTNTNSTVVFGGLGY
+1796 QTDTNSAVVFGGLGY
-1811 QKPCDYTDIVCQK
+1811 QTPCDYTDIVCQK

-1843 IDTTFNAKE
+1843 INTTFNAKE

-1919 EVAMQSINKAGGL
+1919 EVAVQSINKAGGL

-2052 VKPSEALQNDVVALG
+2052 VKPSDALKNDVVALG

-2077 DMLNSLESL
+2077 DTLNSLESL

-2098 VLAAKGLGPI
+2098 VLAAKGLGPV

-2132 QVWQRG
+2132 QVWQKG

-2206 NGLKINAANN
+2206 NGLKINAGSNN
-2216 NVSVSQGNLF
+2216 ISVSQGDLF

-2233 QSDPITTNTAN
+2233 QSTPTAANATN
-2244 PCALSAQSANGASSN
+2244 PCALTTQNNASSS

-2274 SLMVTAND
+2274 SLIVTANG

-2289 YANGVVDFSKIKG
+2289 YANGVVDLSKIKG
-2302 SANIKNLYLYNN
+2302 SANVKNLYLYNN

-2333 ASFVTNNLNIQGAF
+2333 ASFVTNNLNIQRAF

-2354 IGVLQNLV
+2354 IEVLQNLV

-2375 LEVGG
+2375 LEIGG
-2380 ALNNFGAIHF
+2380 ALNNLGTIHF
-2390 NLENIQTPA
+2390 NLENSQTPVN

-2407 INLNTTQTPFIN
+2407 INLNATQTPFIN

-2490 ALPNS
+2490 VLPDS
-2495 NNASPNNILSLS
+2495 NNAHQNNILSLS
-2507 VLHNQVKMSYGDKV
+2507 VLHDQIKMSYGNKI

-2543 QIEAI
+2543 QIEAV
-2548 GGNNAIK
+2548 GGNAIK
-2555 WLSTLMIK
+2555 WLSTLMMD

-2568 LFAPIYLENHSL
+2568 LFAPIYLKNHSL
-2580 NEILDATKDL
+2580 NEILGVTKDL

-2626 DFRAREGESNFS
+2626 DFRAREGESDFS
-2638 ERLLEL
+2638 LLEL

-2653 PSEIFVKYSQPN
+2653 PSEVFVKYSQLS

-2709 AYGYSGFNGNIMR
+2709 AYGYSGFNGRIIH

-2749 TYGGNASHIN
+2749 TYGGNASNIN
-2759 SSNSLL
+2759 SSNPLL

-2781 NGNYGYDFMFKQKSV
+2781 NGNYGYDFMFKHKSV

-2810 LSGMKGKMQNPAYQQ
+2810 LSGMKGKMNDAAYQQ
-2825 FVMHS
+2825 FLMHS

-2849 FGKNSYYFVTARLGR
+2849 FGQNSYYFVTARLGR
-2864 DLLIKAKGDNMVRF
+2864 DLLIKSKGGNTVRF
-2878 VGENTLLYRKGEIFN
+2878 VGENTLLYRKGEVFN

-2908 LMYVNAGVGLKMGLQ
+2908 LVYVNAGVGLKMGLQ
-2923 YQDLNITGNVGMRV
+2923 YQDINITGNVGMRV

>member
-1 MKQFKKKPKK
+1 MKKFKKKPKS
-11 IKRSQK
+11 IKRSHQK
-17 IILKRPLWLM
+17 TILKRPLWLA
-27 PLLIGGFA
+27 PLLISGFA
-35 SGVYADGTDIL
+35 SGVHADGTDIL

-52 KSQKVCVHR
+52 KSQKVCVHH
-61 PWYALW
+61 PWYAIW

-117 FLSGLYNYTGGEYN
+117 FLSGLYNYTGGENN
-131 GGNLDIE
+131 GGNLNIE
-138 LGSNATFNL
+138 LGSNATFDL
-147 GANSGNSFTSWY
+147 GVHNGNSFTSWY

-193 GTATLNLNANKVTI
+193 GTATLNLNANKVNI
-207 NSNINAY
+207 NSNISAF

-227 ITINSVSLSGDTCSS
+227 ITIGSVSLSGDVCSS
-242 LAKIGSGANCSSSG
+242 LASVGVGANCSTSG
-256 PSYSFKGTTSATN
+256 PSYSFKGTTNATN
-269 TTFSNASGSFTFE
+269 TAFSNANGSFTFE
-282 ESANFSGAKLNGG
+282 ENATFSGAKLNGG
-295 AFTFNKGFNATN
+295 AFTFNKDFSATN
-307 NTAFNSGSFT
+307 NTAFNSGSFN
-317 FKGTS
+317 FKGAS
-322 SFNNATFSNASY
+322 SFNGASFSNATY
-334 TFDNQATF
+334 TFENQATF

-350 TFTFNNQSNPTNSAQ
+350 TFTFNNQTNQTNSAQ
-365 HPQILFE
+365 RPQI
-372 NSSFNGGI
+372 
-380 FTFNNQTNPTNSA
+380 Q
-393 QHPQI
+393 
-398 LFENSSF
+398 NSSF
-405 SGSTTTLKGSATF
+405 SGNATTLKGF
-418 EQAFNNSNHQLTIQ
+418 VDFQQAFNNSNHQLIMQ
-432 NASFDNA
+432 NASFNNA
-439 TFNNTGKITIEKDA
+439 NFNNTGKITINESA
-453 SFNNTSFNT
+453 SFNNTAFNT
-462 PVDTNNMSVTG
+462 SVNTSNMTITG

-483 KNGSTLDFGSSK
+483 KNGSTLDFGSSQV
-495 ITLAQGATFNLT
+495 TLTQGTTFNLT
-507 SLGSEKSV
+507 SLGDKNSV
-515 TILNSSGGITYNHL
+515 TILNSSGGITYNNL

-536 LTNALKTTESSSK
+536 LTNALKTNESSSRS
-549 PQSFAQGLWDMITY
+549 QSFAQGLWDMITY
-563 NGVTGQLLSENAAT
+563 NGVTGQLLSANIAT
-577 PKNTDS
+577 SKPADS
-583 SPSAP
+583 SPSKSSTNSA
-588 TKDSPQVYQ
+588 QVYQ

-603 DTIYKLQ
+603 DIIYKLQ
-610 ETFSPNSIII
+610 ETFSHNSIII
-620 QALESGTYTPPPT
+620 QALESGTYTPPPI
-633 ISGSQFDLSASN
+633 ISGSKFDLSASN
-645 YINANMPWYDHKY
+645 YINSDIPWYNHKS

-690 FSTNGSNLVIGY
+690 FSASGSNLVIGY
-702 NATWTG
+702 NSTWTDH
-708 NSVSSSGTVSFGDTS
+708 NVSSSDTVSLGDTS

-735 YYQCIGT
+735 YYQCTGT
-742 TNGAYSAYHVYIT
+742 TNGTYSAYHVYIT

-773 FNGVDSINIAN
+773 FNGVDSVNIAN

-792 GAYSSSMTFSTQN
+792 GIYSSSMTFSTQG
-805 MDSSQNL
+805 MDNSQNL
-812 NGLNANGKLSVY
+812 NDLNANGTLSVY
-824 GATFTNQAKDGKF
+824 GTTFTNQAKDGKF
-837 IFNAGQATFENTN
+837 IFNAGKAVFENTN

-873 GSFEISAKNASFNN
+873 GSFEISAKNASFDNT
-887 ANFNNSASFN
+887 NFNNSASFN

-918 QIAGNAVFGNSTNS
+918 QIAGSAVFGNSNN
-932 DGSQN
+932 GSQN
-937 TANFNNTGSVNIA
+937 NANFNNTGSVNIS
-950 GNATFDNMAFNGPTN
+950 GNATFDNVVFNGPTN
-965 TSVKGQ
+965 MSVKGQ

-982 NAPLSFGDGMINF
+982 NAPLSFGDGTITFN
-995 SAHSVINIGE
+995 AHSVINIAE

-1051 AGNGIYDVVYSFNNQ
+1051 AGNGVYDVVYSFNNQ
-1066 TYNFQEVFSPN
+1066 TYNFQEIFSPN

-1090 DYVDMEKSDHL
+1090 DYMDMEKSDHL
-1101 YYQNALGFMTYM
+1101 YYQNTLGFMTYM
-1113 PNSYNNNLGNLNNTI
+1113 PNSYNNNLGNSNNTI
-1128 YYYDKSIDFY
+1128 YYYDNSIDFY

-1150 SQTLTGQ
+1150 SQTFTGQ
-1157 NSAIVFGAKNIWTNA
+1157 NSAIVFGAKSIWTNA

-1246 LTNATLYNRAA
+1246 LTNATLYNRTA

-1285 QNKGN
+1285 QNGGN

-1318 KFNAVNAI
+1318 KFNAKNAI
-1326 SFTNSSNLSS
+1326 SFTNSTNLSS
-1336 GLYQISAKSVL
+1336 GLYQMQAKSVS

-1360 SIKANAISLSQNA
+1360 SIKANAINLSQNA

-1382 LELSGD
+1382 LELQGD

-1417 LIASNGSHLNFNGA
+1417 LIVNDGSRLNFNGTT
-1431 VNFNSANITTSL
+1431 NFNSANITTSL
-1443 SDSSIVFKGASSLG
+1443 NHSSIAFKGAISLG
-1457 GQFNLSNNSFLDF
+1457 GQFNLSNNSSLDF

-1478 NTAFNFYNNAFSQ
+1478 NTAFNFYDSTFSQ

-1543 LSDLNDNK
+1543 LSDLNDNR
-1551 NRVYNIIQADMNSNW
+1551 NRVYNIIQADMSNNNNW
-1566 YERISFFGMR
+1566 YERINFFGMR
-1576 INDGIYDAKN
+1576 INDGVYDAIN

-1618 GIKNTLYNIGSEIF
+1618 GIKNTLYNIGSEVF

-1645 SYSDDAQGVFYL
+1645 SYSDDAEGVFYL
-1657 TSSVKGYYNP
+1657 TSNVKGYYNP
-1667 NQSYQASGSNNT
+1667 NQSYQANSSNNT

-1684 LTSESS
+1684 LISDSS

-1741 LSSLSNLKGDA
+1741 LSSLSDLNSNV

-1760 TPSDWKNINEL
+1760 TPNDWKNINEF

-1786 ALIIGATKIG
+1786 TLIVGAAKIG

-1811 QKPCDYTDIVCQK
+1811 QKPCDYTDVVCQK

-1881 ILNQANIVSSQTDG
+1881 VLNQANIVSSQTDG

-1932 GNLIVNT
+1932 GNLIADM
-1939 LGSGSVIGGYLTPE
+1939 LGSNSVIGGHLTPE

-2002 GGIDLQ
+2002 GDIDLQ

-2052 VKPSEALQNDVVALG
+2052 VKPSEALKNDVAALG

-2077 DMLNSLESL
+2077 DTLNSLESL

-2098 VLAAKGLGPI
+2098 VLAAKGLGSI
-2108 YEQGLGDLIPNLG
+2108 YEQGLGDLMPNLG

-2132 QVWQRG
+2132 QVWQKG

-2151 NSTFSNANGGTLSFN
+2151 NSTFSNANGGAISFN
-2166 AGNSLIFAGN
+2166 AGDTLIFAGN
-2176 NHIAFTNHSGT
+2176 NRISFTNHAGA

-2196 NINITTLDAS
+2196 NINITTLNAS
-2206 NGLKINAANN
+2206 NGLKINAASN

-2226 INASCVQ
+2226 INASCVGQ
-2233 QSDPITTNTAN
+2233 NNPTTANIAN
-2244 PCALSAQSANGASSN
+2244 PCTLSAQSANDASSG
-2259 NASNNAPIA
+2259 NASNNAQIA

-2333 ASFVTNNLNIQGAF
+2333 ASFMANNLNIQGAF
-2347 NNNATQK
+2347 NNNATRK
-2354 IGVLQNLV
+2354 IEVLQNLT

-2390 NLENIQTPA
+2390 NLENIQTPT
-2399 PLIQAEGI
+2399 PLIQARGI
-2407 INLNTTQTPFIN
+2407 INLNATQTPFMN

-2463 HIEEKNGVLTYL
+2463 RIEEKNGVLTYL

-2490 ALPNS
+2490 ALPDS
-2495 NNASPNNILSLS
+2495 NNAHQNNILSLS
-2507 VLHNQVKMSYGDKV
+2507 VLHNQIKMSYGDKV

-2529 QDYIVGIQGQSALN
+2529 QDYIVGIQGQNALN
-2543 QIEAI
+2543 QIEAV

-2555 WLSTLMIK
+2555 WLSTLMME

-2568 LFAPIYLENHSL
+2568 LFAPIYLKNHSL
-2580 NEILDATKDL
+2580 HEILGVAKDL
-2590 QNTASL
+2590 LNTASL
-2596 ISNPNFRD
+2596 ISNPNFRN

-2626 DFRAREGESNFS
+2626 DFRAREGESDFS

-2653 PSEIFVKYSQPN
+2653 PGEVFVKYSQPN

-2671 WVQGVGGASFISG
+2671 WVQGIGGASFISG

-2709 AYGYSGFNGNIMR
+2709 AYGYSGFNGNIMH
-2722 SLGNNVDV
+2722 SLANNVDV

-2749 TYGGNASHIN
+2749 TYEGNASNIN

-2810 LSGMKGKMQNPAYQQ
+2810 LSGMKGKMNDAAFKQ
-2825 FVMHS
+2825 FLMHS

-2864 DLLIKAKGDNMVRF
+2864 DLLIKSKGGNVVRF
-2878 VGENTLLYRKGEIFN
+2878 VGENTLLYRKGEVFN

-2908 LMYVNAGVGLKMGLQ
+2908 LVYVNAGVGLKMGLQ
-2923 YQDLNITGNVGMRV
+2923 YQDINITGNVGMRV

>member
-1 MKQFKKKPKK
+1 MKKFKKKPKS
-11 IKRSQK
+11 IKRSHQK
-17 IILKRPLWLM
+17 TILKRPLWLA

-35 SGVYADGTDIL
+35 SGVYANNLWDLLNPKVGGEYVHWVKGSQYCAWWEFAGCL
-46 GLSWGE
+46 KNVWGANH
-52 KSQKVCVHR
+52 KG
-61 PWYALW
+61 YDA
-67 SCDKWEEKT
+67 
-76 QQFTGN
+76 
-82 QLITKT
+82 
-88 WAGGNAAN
+88 GNAAN
-96 YYHSQNNQDIT
+96 YLSSQNYQAISVGNGKET
-107 ANLKN
+107 
-112 DNGTY
+112 GTY
-117 FLSGLYNYTGGEYN
+117 SLSGFTNYV
-131 GGNLDIE
+131 GGNLTI
-138 LGSNATFNL
+138 NL
-147 GANSGNSFTSWY
+147 GNSVVLDLSGSNSFTSY
-159 PNGHTNVTFSAGT
+159 QGYNQGKDDVSFNVGAINLNGAL
-172 INVNN
+172 
-177 SVEVGNR
+177 EVGNR
-184 VGSGAGTHT
+184 VGTGAGTHT
-193 GTATLNLNANKVTI
+193 GTATLNLNANQVNI
-207 NSNINAY
+207 NSNISAF

-227 ITINSVSLSGDTCSS
+227 ITIGSVSLSGDICSS
-242 LAKIGSGANCSSSG
+242 LASVGVGANCSTSG

-269 TTFSNASGSFTFE
+269 TAFSNASGSFTFE
-282 ESANFSGAKLNGG
+282 ENATFSGAKLNGG
-295 AFTFNKGFNATN
+295 TYTFNKGFSATN
-307 NTAFNSGSFT
+307 NTAFNSGSFN
-317 FKGTS
+317 FKGAS
-322 SFNNATFSNASY
+322 SFNGATFSDASY
-334 TFDNQATF
+334 TFNHQATF

-350 TFTFNNQSNPTNSAQ
+350 TFTFNNQT
-365 HPQILFE
+365 
-372 NSSFNGGI
+372 
-380 FTFNNQTNPTNSA
+380 NQTNSD

-405 SGSTTTLKGSATF
+405 SGNATTLKGF
-418 EQAFNNSNHQLTIQ
+418 VDFQQAFNNSNHQLTVQ
-432 NASFDNA
+432 NASFNNA
-439 TFNNTGKITIEKDA
+439 NFSNTGKITINESA
-453 SFNNTSFNT
+453 SFNDTTFNTSINT
-462 PVDTNNMSVTG
+462 SNMTITG

-483 KNGSTLDFGSSK
+483 KNGSTLDFGSSQV
-495 ITLAQGATFNLT
+495 TLTQGTTFNLT
-507 SLGSEKSV
+507 SLGDKNSV
-515 TILNSSGGITYNHL
+515 TILNSSGGITYNNL

-536 LTNALKTTESSSK
+536 LTNALKTNENSSD

-563 NGVTGQLLSENAAT
+563 NGVTGQLLSANIAAS
-577 PKNTDS
+577 KVADS
-583 SPSAP
+583 SPSKSSTNPA
-588 TKDSPQVYQ
+588 QVYQ

-603 DTIYKLQ
+603 DIIYKLQ
-610 ETFSPNSIII
+610 ETFSHNSIII
-620 QALESGTYTPPPT
+620 QALESGTYTPPPV
-633 ISGSQFDLSASN
+633 ISGSKFDLSASN
-645 YINANMPWYDHKY
+645 YIDSNMPWYDHKS

-690 FSTNGSNLVIGY
+690 FSANGSNLVIGY
-702 NATWTG
+702 NSTWTDH
-708 NSVSSSGTVSFGDTS
+708 NVSSSDTVSFGDTS

-735 YYQCIGT
+735 YYQCTGT
-742 TNGAYSAYHVYIT
+742 TDGAYSAYHVYIT

-763 IGTGGAANLV
+763 IGTGGAANLI
-773 FNGVDSINIAN
+773 FNGVDSVNIAN

-792 GAYSSSMTFSTQN
+792 GIYSSSMTFSTQG
-805 MDSSQNL
+805 MDNSQNL
-812 NGLNANGKLSVY
+812 NGLNPNGTLSVY
-824 GATFTNQAKDGKF
+824 GTTFTNQAKDGKF
-837 IFNAGQATFENTN
+837 IFNAGQAVFENTN

-918 QIAGNAVFGNSTNS
+918 QIAGNAVFGNSNN
-932 DGSQN
+932 GSQN
-937 TANFNNTGSVNIA
+937 NANFNNTGSVNIS
-950 GNATFDNMAFNGPTN
+950 GNATFDNVVFNGPTN

-982 NAPLSFGDGMINF
+982 NAPLSFGDGTITFN
-995 SAHSVINIGE
+995 AHSVINIAE

-1019 KEIEYNNAFS
+1019 KEIEYNDAFS

-1051 AGNGIYDVVYSFNNQ
+1051 VGNGVYDVVYSFNNQ
-1066 TYNFQEVFSPN
+1066 TYNFQEIFSPN
-1077 SISIRRLGVGMVF
+1077 GISIRRLGVGMVF
-1090 DYVDMEKSDHL
+1090 DYMDMEKSDHL
-1101 YYQNALGFMTYM
+1101 YYKNVAGFMTYM
-1113 PNSYNNNLGNLNNTI
+1113 PNSYNNNLGNSNNTI
-1128 YYYDKSIDFY
+1128 YYYDNSIDFY

-1150 SQTLTGQ
+1150 SQTFTGQ
-1157 NSAIVFGAKNIWTNA
+1157 NSAIVFGAKSIWTNA

-1191 SNDASGHCWNLQCIG
+1191 SNDASGHCWNLQCVG

-1265 FISNSANIQAQNSY
+1265 FTSKSANIQAQNSY

-1285 QNKGN
+1285 QNGGN

-1312 QTQSVF
+1312 KTQSVF
-1318 KFNAVNAI
+1318 KFNAANAI
-1326 SFTNSSNLSS
+1326 NFTNSTNLSS
-1336 GLYQISAKSVL
+1336 GLYQMQAKSVS

-1360 SIKANAISLSQNA
+1360 SIKANAINLSQNA

-1382 LELSGD
+1382 LELQGD

-1396 LNLNQSAIN
+1396 LNLNQSVIN
-1405 VSNNAT
+1405 ISNNAT

-1417 LIASNGSHLNFNGA
+1417 LIVNDGSHLNFNGA
-1431 VNFNSANITTSL
+1431 VNFNSENITTSL
-1443 SDSSIVFKGASSLG
+1443 NNSSIVFKGAISLG
-1457 GQFNLSNNSFLDF
+1457 GQFNLSNNSSLDF

-1478 NTAFNFYNNAFSQ
+1478 NTAFNFYDNAFSQ

-1510 NLLNPNNSSVLN
+1510 NLLNPNNISVLN
-1522 LKNSQLVFSDQ
+1522 LKNSQLIFSDQ

-1551 NRVYNIIQADMNSNW
+1551 NRVYNIIQAGMNNNW
-1566 YERISFFGMR
+1566 YERINFFGMR
-1576 INDGIYDAKN
+1576 IHDGVYDAIN

-1618 GIKNTLYNIGSEIF
+1618 GIKNTLYNIGSEVF

-1645 SYSDDAQGVFYL
+1645 SYSDDAEGVFYL
-1657 TSSVKGYYNP
+1657 TSNVKGYYNP

-1684 LTSESS
+1684 LISESS

-1741 LSSLSNLKGDA
+1741 LSSLSDLNPDA

-1760 TPSDWKNINEL
+1760 TPNDWKNINEL

-1777 SVVQNFNNG
+1777 SVVQDFNNG
-1786 ALIIGATKIG
+1786 TLIVGATKIG
-1796 QTNTNSTVVFGGLGY
+1796 QTDTNSAVVFGGLGY

-1932 GNLIVNT
+1932 GNLIADT
-1939 LGSGSVIGGYLTPE
+1939 LGSDSVIGGYLTPE

-2045 SVMLQDI
+2045 SVILQDI
-2052 VKPSEALQNDVVALG
+2052 VKPSEALQNDVAALG

-2077 DMLNSLESL
+2077 DTLNSLESL

-2098 VLAAKGLGPI
+2098 VLAAKGLGSI
-2108 YEQGLGDLIPNLG
+2108 YEQGLGDLMPNLG

-2132 QVWQRG
+2132 QVWQKG
-2138 DFSFNAQGNVFVQ
+2138 DFNFNAQGNVFVQ
-2151 NSTFSNANGGTLSFN
+2151 NSTFSNANGGTISFN

-2176 NHIAFTNHSGT
+2176 NHISFTNHAGA
-2187 LNLLSNQVS
+2187 LNLLSDQVS
-2196 NINITTLDAS
+2196 NINVTTLSAS

-2226 INASCVQ
+2226 INASCVK
-2233 QSDPITTNTAN
+2233 QSDPTTANIAN
-2244 PCALSAQSANGASSN
+2244 PCALSAQSVNGASSN
-2259 NASNNAPIA
+2259 ASNNAQIA

-2333 ASFVTNNLNIQGAF
+2333 ASFMANNLNIQGAF
-2347 NNNATQK
+2347 NNNATRK
-2354 IGVLQNLV
+2354 IEVLQNLT

-2390 NLENIQTPA
+2390 NLENIQTPT

-2407 INLNTTQTPFIN
+2407 INLNTTQTPFMN

-2443 NPNSLQSYLKLYT
+2443 NPNSLQSYLNLYT

-2463 HIEEKNGVLTYL
+2463 RIEEKNGVLTYL

-2495 NNASPNNILSLS
+2495 NNAHQNNILSLS
-2507 VLHNQVKMSYGDKV
+2507 VLHNQIKMSYGDKV

-2543 QIEAI
+2543 QIEAV

-2555 WLSTLMIK
+2555 WLSTLMME

-2568 LFAPIYLENHSL
+2568 LFAPIYLKNHSL
-2580 NEILDATKDL
+2580 NEILGVAKDL
-2590 QNTASL
+2590 LNTASL
-2596 ISNPNFRD
+2596 ISNPNFRN

-2626 DFRAREGESNFS
+2626 DFRAREGESDFS

-2671 WVQGVGGASFISG
+2671 WVQGIGGASFISG

-2709 AYGYSGFNGNIMR
+2709 AYGYSGFNGNIMH
-2722 SLGNNVDV
+2722 SLANNVDV

-2749 TYGGNASHIN
+2749 TYEGNASNIN

-2810 LSGMKGKMQNPAYQQ
+2810 LSGMKGKMNDAAYKQ
-2825 FVMHS
+2825 FLMHS

-2864 DLLIKAKGDNMVRF
+2864 DLLIKSKGGNMVRF
-2878 VGENTLLYRKGEIFN
+2878 VGENTLLYRKGEVFN
-2893 TFASVITGGEMHLWR
+2893 TFASVITGGEMHLWH

-2923 YQDLNITGNVGMRV
+2923 YQDINITGNVGMRV

>member
-1 MKQFKKKPKK
+1 MYASNLWDLLNPKVGGEYVHWVK
-11 IKRSQK
+11 GSQYCAWWEFAGC
-17 IILKRPLWLM
+17 LKN
-27 PLLIGGFA
+27 
-35 SGVYADGTDIL
+35 V
-46 GLSWGE
+46 WGANH
-52 KSQKVCVHR
+52 KG
-61 PWYALW
+61 YDA
-67 SCDKWEEKT
+67 
-76 QQFTGN
+76 
-82 QLITKT
+82 
-88 WAGGNAAN
+88 GNAAN
-96 YYHSQNNQDIT
+96 YLSSQNYQAIFVGSGNET
-107 ANLKN
+107 
-112 DNGTY
+112 GTY
-117 FLSGLYNYTGGEYN
+117 SLSGFTNYV
-131 GGNLDIE
+131 GGNLTI
-138 LGSNATFNL
+138 NL
-147 GANSGNSFTSWY
+147 GNSVVLDLSGSNSFTSY
-159 PNGHTNVTFSAGT
+159 QGYNQGKDDVSFNVGVINLNGAL
-172 INVNN
+172 
-177 SVEVGNR
+177 EVGNR
-184 VGSGAGTHT
+184 VGSGAGAHT
-193 GTATLNLNANKVTI
+193 GTATLNLNANKVNI
-207 NSNINAY
+207 NSNISAF
-214 KTSQVNIGNANSA
+214 KTSQMNIGNANST
-227 ITINSVSLSGDTCSS
+227 ITIGSVSLSGDTCSS
-242 LAKIGSGANCSSSG
+242 LASVGVGANCSTSG
-256 PSYSFKGTTSATN
+256 PSYSFKGTTNATN
-269 TTFSNASGSFTFE
+269 TAFSNASGSFTFE
-282 ESANFSGAKLNGG
+282 ESTTFSGAKLNGG
-295 AFTFNKGFNATN
+295 AFTFNKGFSATS
-307 NTAFNSGSFT
+307 NTAFNSGSFN
-317 FKGTS
+317 FKGAS
-322 SFNNATFSNASY
+322 SFNSATFSNASY
-334 TFDNQATF
+334 TFNNQATF

-350 TFTFNNQSNPTNSAQ
+350 TFTFND
-365 HPQILFE
+365 
-372 NSSFNGGI
+372 
-380 FTFNNQTNPTNSA
+380 QTNQTNSA

-405 SGSTTTLKGSATF
+405 SGNATTLKGF
-418 EQAFNNSNHQLTIQ
+418 VDFQQAFNNSNHQLTVQ
-432 NASFDNA
+432 NASFNNA
-439 TFNNTGKITIEKDA
+439 NFNNTGKITINESA
-453 SFNNTSFNT
+453 SFNDTTFNTSVNT
-462 PVDTNNMSVTG
+462 SNMTITG

-483 KNGSTLDFGSSK
+483 KNGSTLDFGSSQV
-495 ITLAQGATFNLT
+495 TLTQGTTFNLT
-507 SLGSEKSV
+507 SLGDKNSV
-515 TILNSSGGITYNHL
+515 TILNSSGEITYNNL

-536 LTNALKTTESSSK
+536 LTNALKTNESSSD

-563 NGVTGQLLSENAAT
+563 NGVTGQLLSTDAAAS
-577 PKNTDS
+577 KFADS
-583 SPSAP
+583 SPSKSSTNPA
-588 TKDSPQVYQ
+588 QVYQ

-603 DTIYKLQ
+603 DIIYKLQ
-610 ETFSPNSIII
+610 ETFSHNSIII
-620 QALESGTYTPPPT
+620 QALESGTYTPPSI
-633 ISGSQFDLSASN
+633 ISGSKFDLSASN
-645 YINANMPWYDHKY
+645 YINSDMPWYDHKY

-690 FSTNGSNLVIGY
+690 FSASNSNLVIGY
-702 NATWTG
+702 NSTWTDH
-708 NSVSSSGTVSFGDTS
+708 NVSSSDTVSFGDTS
-723 GSALNGHCGPWP
+723 GSTLNGHCGPWP
-735 YYQCIGT
+735 YYQCTGT
-742 TNGAYSAYHVYIT
+742 TNGTYSAYHVYIT

-773 FNGVDSINIAN
+773 FNGVDSVNIAN

-792 GAYSSSMTFSTQN
+792 GIYSSSMTFSTQS

-812 NGLNANGKLSVY
+812 NGLNANGTLSVY
-824 GATFTNQAKDGKF
+824 GATFTNQAKDRKF
-837 IFNAGQATFENTN
+837 IFNAGKAVFENTN

-873 GSFEISAKNASFNN
+873 GSFEIGTKNASFDN

-897 FNNSNATTS
+897 FNNSSATTS

-918 QIAGNAVFGNSTNS
+918 QIAGNAVFGNSAN
-932 DGSQN
+932 GSQN
-937 TANFNNTGSVNIA
+937 NANFNNTGSVNIS
-950 GNATFDNMAFNGPTN
+950 GNATFDNVVFNSPTN

-982 NAPLSFGDGMINF
+982 NAPLSFGDGTITFN
-995 SAHSVINIGE
+995 AHSVINIAE

-1029 KNLWQLINYQGHG
+1029 KNLWQLINYQGHE

-1051 AGNGIYDVVYSFNNQ
+1051 AGNGVYDVVYSFNNQ
-1066 TYNFQEVFSPN
+1066 TYNFQEIFSPN

-1090 DYVDMEKSDHL
+1090 DYMDMEKSDHL

-1113 PNSYNNNLGNLNNTI
+1113 PNSYNNNLGKLNNTI
-1128 YYYDKSIDFY
+1128 YYYDNSIDFY
-1138 ASGKTLFTKAEF
+1138 ASGKTLLTKAEF
-1150 SQTLTGQ
+1150 SQTFTGQ
-1157 NSAIVFGAKNIWTNA
+1157 NSVIVFGAKSIWTNA

-1240 GLQGIL
+1240 GIQGIL
-1246 LTNATLYNRAA
+1246 LTNATLHNRAA

-1265 FISNSANIQAQNSY
+1265 FTSNSANIQAQNSY

-1285 QNKGN
+1285 QNGGN

-1318 KFNAVNAI
+1318 KFNAANAI
-1326 SFTNSSNLSS
+1326 SFTNSTNLSS
-1336 GLYQISAKSVL
+1336 GLYQMQAKSVS

-1360 SIKANAISLSQNA
+1360 SIKANVINLSQNA

-1382 LELSGD
+1382 LELQGD

-1396 LNLNQSAIN
+1396 LNLNQSTIN
-1405 VSNNAT
+1405 ISNNAT

-1417 LIASNGSHLNFNGA
+1417 LIVNDDSRLNFNGA
-1431 VNFNSANITTSL
+1431 TNFNSANITTSL
-1443 SDSSIVFKGASSLG
+1443 NNSSIVFKGAISLG
-1457 GQFNLSNNSFLDF
+1457 GQFNLSNNSSLDF
-1470 QGSSAITS
+1470 QGSSTITS
-1478 NTAFNFYNNAFSQ
+1478 NTAFNFYDNAFSQ

-1510 NLLNPNNSSVLN
+1510 NLLTPNNSSVLN

-1551 NRVYNIIQADMNSNW
+1551 NRVYNIIQAGMNNNW
-1566 YERISFFGMR
+1566 YERINFFGMH
-1576 INDGIYDAKN
+1576 INDGVYDAIN

-1618 GIKNTLYNIGSEIF
+1618 GIKNTLYNIGSEVF

-1645 SYSDDAQGVFYL
+1645 SYSDDAEGVFYL
-1657 TSSVKGYYNP
+1657 TSNVKGYYNP
-1667 NQSYQASGSNNT
+1667 NQSYQASGNNNT

-1684 LTSESS
+1684 LTSDSS

-1707 VYNKGYN
+1707 VYNRGYS

-1741 LSSLSNLKGDA
+1741 LSSLSDLNPNA

-1760 TPSDWKNINEL
+1760 APNDWKNINEF

-1786 ALIIGATKIG
+1786 TLIVGAAKIG
-1796 QTNTNSTVVFGGLGY
+1796 QTDTNSAVVFGGLGY

-1881 ILNQANIVSSQTDG
+1881 VLNQANVVSSQTDG

-1932 GNLIVNT
+1932 GNLIADT
-1939 LGSGSVIGGYLTPE
+1939 LGSNSVIGGHLTPE

-2052 VKPSEALQNDVVALG
+2052 VKPSNALKNDIAALG

-2077 DMLNSLESL
+2077 DTLNSLESL

-2098 VLAAKGLGPI
+2098 VLAAKGLGSI
-2108 YEQGLGDLIPNLG
+2108 YEQGLGDLMPNLG

-2132 QVWQRG
+2132 QVWQKG

-2151 NSTFSNANGGTLSFN
+2151 NSTFSNANGGVLSFN

-2176 NHIAFTNHSGT
+2176 NHISFTNHAGT

-2196 NINITTLDAS
+2196 NINITTLNAS
-2206 NGLKINAANN
+2206 NGLKINATNN

-2226 INASCVQ
+2226 INASCVG
-2233 QSDPITTNTAN
+2233 QSDPTTTNIAN
-2244 PCALSAQSANGASSN
+2244 PCTLSTQSANGASSS
-2259 NASNNAPIA
+2259 NASNNAQIA

-2289 YANGVVDFSKIKG
+2289 YANGVVDLSKIKG
-2302 SANIKNLYLYNN
+2302 SLNIKNLYLYNN

-2333 ASFVTNNLNIQGAF
+2333 ANFTANNLNIQGAF
-2347 NNNATQK
+2347 NNNATRK
-2354 IGVLQNLV
+2354 IEVLQNLT

-2390 NLENIQTPA
+2390 NLEKIQTPT
-2399 PLIQAEGI
+2399 LLVQAEGI
-2407 INLNTTQTPFIN
+2407 INLNTTQTPFMN

-2443 NPNSLQSYLKLYT
+2443 NPNSLQSYLNLYT

-2495 NNASPNNILSLS
+2495 NNAHQNNILSLS
-2507 VLHNQVKMSYGDKV
+2507 VFYNQIKMSYGDKV

-2543 QIEAI
+2543 QIEAV

-2555 WLSTLMIK
+2555 WLSTLMME

-2568 LFAPIYLENHSL
+2568 LFAPIYLKNHSL
-2580 NEILDATKDL
+2580 HEILGVAKDL
-2590 QNTASL
+2590 LNTASL
-2596 ISNPNFRD
+2596 ISNPNFRN

-2626 DFRAREGESNFS
+2626 DFRAREGESDFS
-2638 ERLLEL
+2638 KRLLEL

-2653 PSEIFVKYSQPN
+2653 PSEVFVKYSQPN
-2665 KHPNNL
+2665 KHQNNL
-2671 WVQGVGGASFISG
+2671 WVQGIGGASFISG

-2709 AYGYSGFNGNIMR
+2709 AYGYSGFNGNIMH
-2722 SLGNNVDV
+2722 SLANNVDA

-2749 TYGGNASHIN
+2749 TYGGNASNIN

-2765 SVLNQRYN
+2765 SVLNQRYS

-2810 LSGMKGKMQNPAYQQ
+2810 LSAMKGKMNDAAYKQ
-2825 FVMHS
+2825 FLMHS

-2864 DLLIKAKGDNMVRF
+2864 DLLIKSKGDNVVRF
-2878 VGENTLLYRKGEIFN
+2878 VGENTLLYRKGEVFN

-2923 YQDLNITGNVGMRV
+2923 YQDINITGNVGMRV

>member
-1 MKQFKKKPKK
+1 MKKFKKKPKS
-11 IKRSQK
+11 IKRSHQK
-17 IILKRPLWLM
+17 TILKRPLWLA

-96 YYHSQNNQDIT
+96 YYHSQNNQNIT

-147 GANSGNSFTSWY
+147 GASSGNSFTSWY
-159 PNGHTNVTFSAGT
+159 PNGHTDVTFSAGT

-184 VGSGAGTHT
+184 VGTGAGTHT
-193 GTATLNLNANKVTI
+193 GTATLNLNANKVNI
-207 NSNINAY
+207 NSNISAF
-214 KTSQVNIGNANSA
+214 KTSQVNIGNANST
-227 ITINSVSLSGDTCSS
+227 ITIGSVSLSGDVCSS
-242 LAKIGSGANCSSSG
+242 LASVGVGANCSTSG
-256 PSYSFKGTTSATN
+256 SSYSFKGTTNATN
-269 TTFSNASGSFTFE
+269 TAFSNASGSFTFE
-282 ESANFSGAKLNGG
+282 ENATFSGAKWNGG
-295 AFTFNKGFNATN
+295 TYTFNKEFNATN
-307 NTAFNSGSFT
+307 NTAFNSGSFN

-322 SFNNATFSNASY
+322 SFNGATFSDASY
-334 TFDNQATF
+334 TFNNQATF

-350 TFTFNNQSNPTNSAQ
+350 TFTFNDQTNQGAQ
-365 HPQILFE
+365 HPQI
-372 NSSFNGGI
+372 
-380 FTFNNQTNPTNSA
+380 Q
-393 QHPQI
+393 
-398 LFENSSF
+398 NSSF
-405 SGSTTTLKGSATF
+405 SGNATTLKGF
-418 EQAFNNSNHQLTIQ
+418 VDFQQAFNNSNHQLTIQ
-432 NASFDNA
+432 NASFNNA
-439 TFNNTGKITIEKDA
+439 NFNNTGKITINESA
-453 SFNNTSFNT
+453 SFNNTTFNT
-462 PVDTNNMSVTG
+462 SVDTNNMTITG

-483 KNGSTLDFGSSK
+483 KNGSTLDFGSSQV
-495 ITLAQGATFNLT
+495 TLAQGTTFNLT
-507 SLGSEKSV
+507 SLGDKNSV
-515 TILNSSGGITYNHL
+515 TILNSSGGITYNNL

-536 LTNALKTTESSSK
+536 LTNALKTNKSSSD

-563 NGVTGQLLSENAAT
+563 NGVTGQLLNENIAASK
-577 PKNTDS
+577 PAGS
-583 SPSAP
+583 SPSKSSTNPA
-588 TKDSPQVYQ
+588 QVYQ

-603 DTIYKLQ
+603 DIIYKLQ
-610 ETFSPNSIII
+610 ETFSHNSIII
-620 QALESGTYTPPPT
+620 QALESGTYTPPPV
-633 ISGSQFDLSASN
+633 ISGSKFDLSASN
-645 YINANMPWYDHKY
+645 YIDSNMPWYDHKS

-690 FSTNGSNLVIGY
+690 FSASNSNLVIGY
-702 NATWTG
+702 NATWTDH
-708 NSVSSSGTVSFGDTS
+708 NVSSNDTVSFGDTS

-735 YYQCIGT
+735 YYQCTGT
-742 TNGAYSAYHVYIT
+742 TDGAYSAYHVYIT

-773 FNGVDSINIAN
+773 FNGVDSVNIAN

-792 GAYSSSMTFSTQN
+792 GIYSSSMTFSTQS
-805 MDSSQNL
+805 MDNSQNV
-812 NGLNANGKLSVY
+812 NGLNPNGTLLVY

-837 IFNAGQATFENTN
+837 IFNAGKATFENTN

-906 FVGDFTNANSNL
+906 FVGDFTNANSKL
-918 QIAGNAVFGNSTNS
+918 QIAGSAVFGNSNN
-932 DGSQN
+932 DSQN
-937 TANFNNTGSVNIA
+937 NANFNNTGSVNIS
-950 GNATFDNMAFNGPTN
+950 GNATFDNVVFNGPTN

-982 NAPLSFGDGMINF
+982 NAPLSFGDGTITFN
-995 SAHSVINIGE
+995 AHSVINISE
-1005 AITNGNPITLVSSS
+1005 DITNGNPITLVSSS

-1051 AGNGIYDVVYSFNNQ
+1051 AGSGVYDVVYSFNNQ
-1066 TYNFQEVFSPN
+1066 TYNFQEIFSPN

-1090 DYVDMEKSDHL
+1090 DYMDMEKSDHL
-1101 YYQNALGFMTYM
+1101 YYKDVVGFMTYM
-1113 PNSYNNNLGNLNNTI
+1113 PNSYNNNLGNSNNTI

-1150 SQTLTGQ
+1150 SQTFTGQ

-1240 GLQGIL
+1240 ALQGIL

-1265 FISNSANIQAQNSY
+1265 FTSNSANIQAQNSY

-1285 QNKGN
+1285 QNGGN

-1318 KFNAVNAI
+1318 KFNAANAI
-1326 SFTNSSNLSS
+1326 NFTNSTNLSS
-1336 GLYQISAKSVL
+1336 GLYQMQAKSVS

-1360 SIKANAISLSQNA
+1360 SIKANAINLSQNA

-1382 LELSGD
+1382 LELQGD

-1417 LIASNGSHLNFNGA
+1417 LIASNNAHINFNGA
-1431 VNFNSANITTSL
+1431 VNFNSENITTSL
-1443 SDSSIVFKGASSLG
+1443 NHSSIVFKGAISLG
-1457 GQFNLSNNSFLDF
+1457 GQFNLSNNSSLDF

-1478 NTAFNFYNNAFSQ
+1478 NTAFNFYDSAFSQ

-1497 QALDIKAPLSLGG
+1497 QTLDIKAPLSLGG
-1510 NLLNPNNSSVLN
+1510 NLLSPNNSSVLN

-1551 NRVYNIIQADMNSNW
+1551 NRVYNIIQAGMNNNW
-1566 YERISFFGMR
+1566 YERINFFGMR
-1576 INDGIYDAKN
+1576 INDGVYDAIN

-1618 GIKNTLYNIGSEIF
+1618 GIKNTLYNIGSEVF

-1645 SYSDDAQGVFYL
+1645 SYSDDAEGVFYL
-1657 TSSVKGYYNP
+1657 TSNVKGYYNP
-1667 NQSYQASGSNNT
+1667 NQSYQANGNNNT

-1714 FNNIKALGQMAL
+1714 FNNIKALGEMAL

-1741 LSSLSNLKGDA
+1741 LSSLSDLNSNA

-1760 TPSDWKNINEL
+1760 TPNDWKNINEL

-1786 ALIIGATKIG
+1786 TLIIGATKIG
-1796 QTNTNSTVVFGGLGY
+1796 QTNTNSAVVFGGLGY

-1881 ILNQANIVSSQTDG
+1881 VLNQANIVSSQTDG

-1932 GNLIVNT
+1932 GNLIADT
-1939 LGSGSVIGGYLTPE
+1939 LGSNSVIGGHLTPE

-2045 SVMLQDI
+2045 SVILQDI
-2052 VKPSEALQNDVVALG
+2052 VKPSNALKNDVVALG

-2077 DMLNSLESL
+2077 DTLNSLESL

-2098 VLAAKGLGPI
+2098 VLAVEGLGSI
-2108 YEQGLGDLIPNLG
+2108 YEQGLGDLIPSFG

-2132 QVWQRG
+2132 QVWQKG

-2176 NHIAFTNHSGT
+2176 NHISFTNHAGL

-2196 NINITTLDAS
+2196 NINITTLNAS

-2216 NVSVSQGNLF
+2216 NVLVSQGNLF
-2226 INASCVQ
+2226 INASCVEQ
-2233 QSDPITTNTAN
+2233 NNPTIASVTN

-2259 NASNNAPIA
+2259 ASNNAQIA
-2268 LNNNDE
+2268 LSNNDE

-2302 SANIKNLYLYNN
+2302 FANIKNLYLYNN

-2321 LTISNQAVLEKN
+2321 LIISNQAVLEKN

-2347 NNNATQK
+2347 NNNATRK
-2354 IGVLQNLV
+2354 IEVLQNLT

-2380 ALNNFGAIHF
+2380 ALNSFGAIHF
-2390 NLENIQTPA
+2390 NLENTQTPT

-2407 INLNTTQTPFIN
+2407 INLNTTQTPFMN

-2490 ALPNS
+2490 ALPNP
-2495 NNASPNNILSLS
+2495 NNAHQNNILSLS
-2507 VLHNQVKMSYGDKV
+2507 VLYNQIKMSYGDKA

-2543 QIEAI
+2543 QIESV

-2555 WLSTLMIK
+2555 WLSTLMME

-2580 NEILDATKDL
+2580 SEILGVAKDL
-2590 QNTASL
+2590 LNTASL

-2626 DFRAREGESNFS
+2626 DFRSREGESDFS

-2653 PSEIFVKYSQPN
+2653 PSEVFVKYSQLS

-2671 WVQGVGGASFISG
+2671 WVQGIGGASFISG

-2709 AYGYSGFNGNIMR
+2709 AYGYSGFNGNIMH
-2722 SLGNNVDV
+2722 SLANNVDV

-2749 TYGGNASHIN
+2749 TYGGNTNSIN
-2759 SSNSLL
+2759 SSNPLL
-2765 SVLNQRYN
+2765 SVLNQRYS

-2810 LSGMKGKMQNPAYQQ
+2810 LSGMKGNDAAYKQ
-2825 FVMHS
+2825 FLMHS

-2842 GLESRKY
+2842 GLEGRKY

-2864 DLLIKAKGDNMVRF
+2864 DLLIKSKGGNMVRF
-2878 VGENTLLYRKGEIFN
+2878 VGENTLLYRKGEVFN

-2908 LMYVNAGVGLKMGLQ
+2908 LVYVNAGVGLNMGLQ
-2923 YQDLNITGNVGMRV
+2923 YQDINITGNVGMRV

>member
-1 MKQFKKKPKK
+1 MKKFKKKPKS
-11 IKRSQK
+11 IKRSHQK
-17 IILKRPLWLM
+17 TILKRPLWLA

-35 SGVYADGTDIL
+35 SGVHANNLWDLLNPKVGGEYVHWVKGSQYCAWWEFAGCL
-46 GLSWGE
+46 KNVWGANH
-52 KSQKVCVHR
+52 KG
-61 PWYALW
+61 YDA
-67 SCDKWEEKT
+67 
-76 QQFTGN
+76 
-82 QLITKT
+82 
-88 WAGGNAAN
+88 GNAAN
-96 YYHSQNNQDIT
+96 YLSSQNYQAISVGSGNET
-107 ANLKN
+107 
-112 DNGTY
+112 GTY
-117 FLSGLYNYTGGEYN
+117 SLSGFTNYV
-131 GGNLDIE
+131 GGNLTI
-138 LGSNATFNL
+138 NL
-147 GANSGNSFTSWY
+147 GNSVVLDLSGSNSFTSY
-159 PNGHTNVTFSAGT
+159 QGYNQGKDEVSFNVGAINLNGAL
-172 INVNN
+172 
-177 SVEVGNR
+177 EVGNR

-207 NSNINAY
+207 NSNISAF

-227 ITINSVSLSGDTCSS
+227 ITIGSVSLSGDTCSS
-242 LAKIGSGANCSSSG
+242 LALVGVGANCSTSG

-269 TTFSNASGSFTFE
+269 TAFSNASGSFTFE
-282 ESANFSGAKLNGG
+282 ENATFSGAKLNGG
-295 AFTFNKGFNATN
+295 AFIFNKDFSATN
-307 NTAFNSGSFT
+307 NTAFNSGNFN
-317 FKGTS
+317 FKGAS
-322 SFNNATFSNASY
+322 SFNGASFSDATY
-334 TFDNQATF
+334 TFNNQATF

-350 TFTFNNQSNPTNSAQ
+350 TFTFNNQNNQSAQ
-365 HPQILFE
+365 HPQI
-372 NSSFNGGI
+372 
-380 FTFNNQTNPTNSA
+380 Q
-393 QHPQI
+393 
-398 LFENSSF
+398 NSSF
-405 SGSTTTLKGSATF
+405 SGNATTLKGF
-418 EQAFNNSNHQLTIQ
+418 VDFQQAFNNSNRQLMVQ
-432 NASFDNA
+432 SASFNNA
-439 TFNNTGKITIEKDA
+439 NFNNTGKITINESA
-453 SFNNTSFNT
+453 SFNDTTFNTSIN
-462 PVDTNNMSVTG
+462 TNNMTITG

-483 KNGSTLDFGSSK
+483 KNGSTLDFGSSQV
-495 ITLAQGATFNLT
+495 TLTQGTTFNLT
-507 SLGSEKSV
+507 SLGDKNSV
-515 TILNSSGGITYNHL
+515 TILNSSGGITYNNL

-536 LTNALKTTESSSK
+536 LTSALKTNESSLK
-549 PQSFAQGLWDMITY
+549 PQSFAQGLWNMITY
-563 NGVTGQLLSENAAT
+563 NGVAGQLLSANAAASKT
-577 PKNTDS
+577 ADS
-583 SPSAP
+583 SLSKPSAN
-588 TKDSPQVYQ
+588 SAQVYQ

-603 DTIYKLQ
+603 DIIYKLQ
-610 ETFSPNSIII
+610 ETFSHNSIII
-620 QALESGTYTPPPT
+620 QALESGTYTPPPV
-633 ISGSQFDLSASN
+633 ISGSKFDLSASN
-645 YINANMPWYDHKY
+645 YINSDMPWYDHKS

-690 FSTNGSNLVIGY
+690 FSASGSNLVIGY
-702 NATWTG
+702 NSTWTDH
-708 NSVSSSGTVSFGDTS
+708 NVSSSDTVSFGDTS
-723 GSALNGHCGPWP
+723 GSALNGHCGPWL
-735 YYQCIGT
+735 YYQCTGT
-742 TNGAYSAYHVYIT
+742 TNGTYSAYHVYIT

-773 FNGVDSINIAN
+773 FNGVDSVNIAN

-792 GAYSSSMTFSTQN
+792 GIYSSSMTFSTQS
-805 MDSSQNL
+805 MDNSQNL
-812 NGLNANGKLSVY
+812 NGLNPNGTLSVY

-837 IFNAGQATFENTN
+837 IFNAGKAVFENTN

-873 GSFEISAKNASFNN
+873 GSFEISAKNASFDN
-887 ANFNNSASFN
+887 ANFNNGASFN

-918 QIAGNAVFGNSTNS
+918 QIAGSAVFGNSAN
-932 DGSQN
+932 GSQN
-937 TANFNNTGSVNIA
+937 NANFNNTGSVDIS
-950 GNATFDNMAFNGPTN
+950 GNATFDNVVFNGPTN
-965 TSVKGQ
+965 MSVKGQ

-982 NAPLSFGDGMINF
+982 NAPLSFGDGTITFN
-995 SAHSVINIGE
+995 AHSVINIAE

-1051 AGNGIYDVVYSFNNQ
+1051 VGNGVYDVVYSFNNQ
-1066 TYNFQEVFSPN
+1066 TYNFQEIFSQN

-1090 DYVDMEKSDHL
+1090 DYMDMEKSDHL

-1113 PNSYNNNLGNLNNTI
+1113 PNSYNNNLGNSNNTI
-1128 YYYDKSIDFY
+1128 YYYDNSIDFY

-1150 SQTLTGQ
+1150 SQTFTGQ

-1257 GTQSSSMN
+1257 GTQNSSMN
-1265 FISNSANIQAQNSY
+1265 FTSNSANIQAQNSY

-1285 QNKGN
+1285 QNGGN

-1318 KFNAVNAI
+1318 KFNAANAI
-1326 SFTNSSNLSS
+1326 SFTNSTNLSS
-1336 GLYQISAKSVL
+1336 GLYQMQAKSVS
-1347 FDNSN
+1347 FDNSS

-1360 SIKANAISLSQNA
+1360 SIKANAINLSQNA
-1373 SINASNHST
+1373 SISASNHST
-1382 LELSGD
+1382 LELQGD

-1405 VSNNAT
+1405 ISNNAT

-1417 LIASNGSHLNFNGA
+1417 LIVNDGSRLNFNGTT
-1431 VNFNSANITTSL
+1431 NFNSANITTSL
-1443 SDSSIVFKGASSLG
+1443 NHSSIVFKGAISLG
-1457 GQFNLSNNSFLDF
+1457 GQFNLSNNSSLDF

-1478 NTAFNFYNNAFSQ
+1478 NTAFNFYDNAFSQ

-1551 NRVYNIIQADMNSNW
+1551 NRVYNIIQAGMNNNW
-1566 YERISFFGMR
+1566 YERINFFGMR
-1576 INDGIYDAKN
+1576 INDGVYDAIN

-1605 KDNQLSVT
+1605 KDNQLSIT

-1618 GIKNTLYNIGSEIF
+1618 GIKNTLYNIGSEVF
-1632 NYQKVYNNANGVY
+1632 NYQKVYNDANGVY
-1645 SYSDDAQGVFYL
+1645 SYSDDAEGVFYL
-1657 TSSVKGYYNP
+1657 TSNVKGYYNP
-1667 NQSYQASGSNNT
+1667 NQSYQANGSNNT
-1679 TKNNN
+1679 MKNNN

-1690 VISQTYNAQ
+1690 VISQTYNVQ

-1741 LSSLSNLKGDA
+1741 LSSLSDLNSNA
-1752 LNQLTKLI
+1752 LSQLTKLI
-1760 TPSDWKNINEL
+1760 TPNDWKNINEF

-1786 ALIIGATKIG
+1786 TLIVGAAKIG
-1796 QTNTNSTVVFGGLGY
+1796 QTNTNSAVVFGGLGY

-1881 ILNQANIVSSQTDG
+1881 VLNQANIVSSQTDG

-1932 GNLIVNT
+1932 GNLIADM
-1939 LGSGSVIGGYLTPE
+1939 LGSNSVIGGHLTPE

-2045 SVMLQDI
+2045 SVILQDI
-2052 VKPSEALQNDVVALG
+2052 VKPSEALQSDAAALG

-2077 DMLNSLESL
+2077 DTLNSLESL

-2098 VLAAKGLGPI
+2098 VLAAKGLGSI
-2108 YEQGLGDLIPNLG
+2108 YEQGLGDLMPNLG

-2132 QVWQRG
+2132 QVWQKG

-2151 NSTFSNANGGTLSFN
+2151 NSTFSNANGGAISFN
-2166 AGNSLIFAGN
+2166 AGDTLIFAGN
-2176 NHIAFTNHSGT
+2176 NRISFTNHVGA

-2196 NINITTLDAS
+2196 NINITTLNAS
-2206 NGLKINAANN
+2206 NGLKINAASN

-2226 INASCVQ
+2226 INASCVGQ
-2233 QSDPITTNTAN
+2233 NNPTTANIAN
-2244 PCALSAQSANGASSN
+2244 PCALSAQSANDASSS
-2259 NASNNAPIA
+2259 NASNNEQIA

-2333 ASFVTNNLNIQGAF
+2333 ASFTANNLNIQGAF
-2347 NNNATQK
+2347 NNNATRK
-2354 IGVLQNLV
+2354 IEVLQNLT

-2390 NLENIQTPA
+2390 NLENIQTPT
-2399 PLIQAEGI
+2399 PLIQAKGI
-2407 INLNTTQTPFIN
+2407 INLNTTQTPFMN

-2443 NPNSLQSYLKLYT
+2443 NPNSLQSYLNLYT

-2490 ALPNS
+2490 VLPDS
-2495 NNASPNNILSLS
+2495 NNAHQNNILSLS
-2507 VLHNQVKMSYGDKV
+2507 VLYNQIKMSYGDKV

-2543 QIEAI
+2543 QIEAV

-2555 WLSTLMIK
+2555 WLSTLMME

-2568 LFAPIYLENHSL
+2568 LFAPIYLKNHSL
-2580 NEILDATKDL
+2580 NEILGVAKDL
-2590 QNTASL
+2590 LNTASL
-2596 ISNPNFRD
+2596 ISNPNFRN

-2626 DFRAREGESNFS
+2626 DFRSREGESDFS

-2653 PSEIFVKYSQPN
+2653 PSEVFIKYSQPN

-2671 WVQGVGGASFISG
+2671 WVQGIGGASFISG

-2709 AYGYSGFNGNIMR
+2709 AYGYSGFNGNIMH
-2722 SLGNNVDV
+2722 SLANNVDV

-2749 TYGGNASHIN
+2749 TYGGNASNIN

-2765 SVLNQRYN
+2765 SVLNQRYS

-2805 YHFIG
+2805 YYFIG
-2810 LSGMKGKMQNPAYQQ
+2810 LSGMKGNDAAYKQ
-2825 FVMHS
+2825 FLMHS

-2864 DLLIKAKGDNMVRF
+2864 DLLIKSKGNNVVRF
-2878 VGENTLLYRKGEIFN
+2878 VGENTLLYRKGEVFN

-2923 YQDLNITGNVGMRV
+2923 YQDINITGNVGMRV

>member
-1 MKQFKKKPKK
+1 MKKFKKKPKK
-11 IKRSQK
+11 ITRKQK
-17 IILKRPLWLM
+17 TILKRPLWLA

-35 SGVYADGTDIL
+35 SGVYANNLWDLLNPKVG
-46 GLSWGE
+46 GEYVHWVKGSQYCSW
-52 KSQKVCVHR
+52 
-61 PWYALW
+61 
-67 SCDKWEEKT
+67 WEFGGCLRNVWGANHK
-76 QQFTGN
+76 GYD
-82 QLITKT
+82 
-88 WAGGNAAN
+88 AGNAAN
-96 YYHSQNNQDIT
+96 YLSSQNYQAISVGSGNET
-107 ANLKN
+107 
-112 DNGTY
+112 GTY
-117 FLSGLYNYTGGEYN
+117 SLSGFTNYV
-131 GGNLDIE
+131 GGNLTI
-138 LGSNATFNL
+138 NL
-147 GANSGNSFTSWY
+147 GNSVVLDLSGSNSFTSY
-159 PNGHTNVTFSAGT
+159 QGYNQGKDDVIFNVGT
-172 INVNN
+172 INLNGTL
-177 SVEVGNR
+177 EVGNR

-193 GTATLNLNANKVTI
+193 GIATLNLNANKVTI
-207 NSNINAY
+207 NSNISAY
-214 KTSQVNIGNANSA
+214 KTSQVNVGNANST
-227 ITINSVSLSGDTCSS
+227 ITINSVSLSGEVCSS
-242 LAKIGSGANCSSSG
+242 LASVGVGANCSTSG
-256 PSYSFKGTTSATN
+256 PSYSFKGTTNATN

-282 ESANFSGAKLNGG
+282 ENATFSGAKWNGG
-295 AFTFNKGFNATN
+295 SYTFNKEFSATN
-307 NTAFNSGSFT
+307 NTAFNSGSFN
-317 FKGTS
+317 FKGAS
-322 SFNNATFSNASY
+322 SFNGDSFSNASY
-334 TFDNQATF
+334 TFENQATF
-342 QNSSFNGG
+342 Q
-350 TFTFNNQSNPTNSAQ
+350 
-365 HPQILFE
+365 

-380 FTFNNQTNPTNSA
+380 FTFNNQTNPNNST

-398 LFENSSF
+398 QNSSF
-405 SGSTTTLKGSATF
+405 SGNAITLKGSVIF
-418 EQAFNNSNHQLTIQ
+418 QQAFNNSNHQLTIQ
-432 NASFDNA
+432 NASFNNA

-462 PVDTNNMSVTG
+462 SINTNNMTITG

-483 KNGSTLDFGSSK
+483 NNGSTLDFGSSK
-495 ITLAQGATFNLT
+495 ITLTQGTTFNLT
-507 SLGSEKSV
+507 SLSSEKSV

-529 LNHALNS
+529 LNHAINS
-536 LTNALKTTESSSK
+536 LTNALKTNESSSL

-563 NGVTGQLLSENAAT
+563 NGVTGQLLSESAAT
-577 PKNTDS
+577 SKPADS
-583 SPSAP
+583 SPSKSS
-588 TKDSPQVYQ
+588 TNSTQVYQ

-610 ETFSPNSIII
+610 ETFGPNSIII
-620 QALESGTYTPPPT
+620 QALESGTYTPPPV
-633 ISGSQFDLSASN
+633 INGSKFDLSASN
-645 YINANMPWYDHKY
+645 YINADMPWYNHKH

-690 FSTNGSNLVIGY
+690 FSASGSNLVIGY
-702 NATWTG
+702 NATWTDH
-708 NSVSSSGTVSFGDTS
+708 NVSSSDTVSFGDTS

-735 YYQCIGT
+735 YYQCTGT
-742 TNGAYSAYHVYIT
+742 TNGTYSAYHVYIT

-763 IGTGGAANLV
+763 IGTGGAANLI
-773 FNGVDSINIAN
+773 FNGVDSVNIAN

-792 GAYSSSMTFSTQN
+792 GIYSSSMTFSTQN
-805 MDSSQNL
+805 MDDSQNL
-812 NGLNANGKLSVY
+812 SGLNANGKLLVY
-824 GATFTNQAKDGKF
+824 GTTFTNQAKDGKF

-850 FNGGS
+850 FNGGN

-887 ANFNNSASFN
+887 ASFNNSASFN

-906 FVGDFTNANSNL
+906 FMGDFTNAHSNL
-918 QIAGNAVFGNSTNS
+918 QIAGNAVFGNSTN
-932 DGSQN
+932 GSQN
-937 TANFNNTGSVNIA
+937 NANFNNTGSVNIS
-950 GNATFDNMAFNGPTN
+950 GNATFDNVVFNGPTN

-982 NAPLSFGDGMINF
+982 NAPLSFGDGTITFN
-995 SAHSVINIGE
+995 AHSVINIGE

-1019 KEIEYNNAFS
+1019 KEIDYNNAFS

-1051 AGNGIYDVVYSFNNQ
+1051 VGNGVYDVVYSFNNQ
-1066 TYNFQEVFSPN
+1066 TYNFQEIFSQN
-1077 SISIRRLGVGMVF
+1077 SISIRRLGVSMVF

-1101 YYQNALGFMTYM
+1101 YYKDVVGFMTYM
-1113 PNSYNNNLGNLNNTI
+1113 PNSYNNNLGNANNTI
-1128 YYYDKSIDFY
+1128 YYYDNSIDFY

-1150 SQTLTGQ
+1150 SQTFTGQ
-1157 NSAIVFGAKNIWTNA
+1157 NSAIVFGAKSIWTNA
-1172 SDAPQSNTIIRF
+1172 SDAPQSNAIIRF

-1225 GNRISSGGGASLNFN
+1225 GNRISSGGGANLNFN

-1265 FISNSANIQAQNSY
+1265 FISNSTNIQAQNSY

-1285 QNKGN
+1285 QNGGK

-1312 QTQSVF
+1312 ATRSVF
-1318 KFNAVNAI
+1318 KFNATNAI
-1326 SFTNSSNLSS
+1326 SFTNSTNLSS
-1336 GLYQISAKSVL
+1336 GLYQMQAKSVL

-1360 SIKANAISLSQNA
+1360 SIKANAINLSQNA

-1382 LELSGD
+1382 LELQGG

-1396 LNLNQSAIN
+1396 LNLNQSTIN

-1431 VNFNSANITTSL
+1431 ANFNSANITTSL
-1443 SDSSIVFKGASSLG
+1443 SNSSIVFKGASSLG
-1457 GQFNLSNNSFLDF
+1457 GQFNLSNNSSLDF

-1478 NTAFNFYNNAFSQ
+1478 NTAFNFYDNAFSQ

-1510 NLLNPNNSSVLN
+1510 NLLNPNSSSVLN
-1522 LKNSQLVFSDQ
+1522 LKNSQLVFGDQ

-1551 NRVYNIIQADMNSNW
+1551 NRVYNIIQADMNNNW

-1576 INDGIYDAKN
+1576 ISDGIYDAKN

-1618 GIKNTLYNIGSEIF
+1618 GIKNTLYNISSEIF

-1657 TSSVKGYYNP
+1657 TSNVKGYYNP
-1667 NQSYQASGSNNT
+1667 NQSYQANGSNNT

-1707 VYNKGYN
+1707 IYNKGYN

-1741 LSSLSNLKGDA
+1741 LSSLSDLKGDA

-1796 QTNTNSTVVFGGLGY
+1796 QTDTNSAVVFGGLGY
-1811 QKPCDYTDIVCQK
+1811 QTPCDYTDIVCQK

-1919 EVAMQSINKAGGL
+1919 EVAVQSINKAGGL

-1939 LGSGSVIGGYLTPE
+1939 LGSNSVIGGHLTPE

-2052 VKPSEALQNDVVALG
+2052 VKPSEALKNDVMALG

-2077 DMLNSLESL
+2077 DTLNSLESL

-2108 YEQGLGDLIPNLG
+2108 YEQGLGDLIPNFG

-2132 QVWQRG
+2132 QVWQKG

-2176 NHIAFTNHSGT
+2176 NHIAFTNHFGT
-2187 LNLLSNQVS
+2187 LQLLSNQVS

-2206 NGLKINAANN
+2206 NGLKINAGNN
-2216 NVSVSQGNLF
+2216 NISVSQGNLF
-2226 INASCVQ
+2226 INASCTQ
-2233 QSDPITTNTAN
+2233 QSDPTAANATN
-2244 PCALSAQSANGASSN
+2244 PCTLSTQSANGASSS

-2302 SANIKNLYLYNN
+2302 SANVKNLYLYNN

-2354 IGVLQNLV
+2354 IEVLQNLV

-2375 LEVGG
+2375 LGVGG
-2380 ALNNFGAIHF
+2380 TLNHLGTIHF
-2390 NLENIQTPA
+2390 NLENSQTPVN

-2419 VNNSMA
+2419 VNNVMA

-2490 ALPNS
+2490 ALPDS
-2495 NNASPNNILSLS
+2495 NNAHQNNILSLS
-2507 VLHNQVKMSYGDKV
+2507 VLHDQIKMSYGNKA

-2543 QIEAI
+2543 QIEAV
-2548 GGNNAIK
+2548 GGNAIK
-2555 WLSTLMIK
+2555 WLSTLMME

-2568 LFAPIYLENHSL
+2568 LFAPIYLKNHSL
-2580 NEILDATKDL
+2580 NEILGVTKDL

-2596 ISNPNFRD
+2596 ISNPNFRN
-2604 NATNLLELASYTQQ
+2604 NAANLLELASYTQQ

-2626 DFRAREGESNFS
+2626 DFRAREGESDFS
-2638 ERLLEL
+2638 LLEL

-2653 PSEIFVKYSQPN
+2653 PGEVFVKHSQLS
-2665 KHPNNL
+2665 KHQNNL

-2709 AYGYSGFNGNIMR
+2709 AYGYSDFNGNIMH

-2730 GMYARAFLKR
+2730 GVYARAFLKR

-2749 TYGGNASHIN
+2749 TYGGNANNIN

-2796 VLKPQVGLS
+2796 VLKPQVGVS

-2810 LSGMKGKMQNPAYQQ
+2810 LSGMKGKMNDAAYKQ
-2825 FVMHS
+2825 FLMHS

-2849 FGKNSYYFVTARLGR
+2849 FGQNSYYFVTARLGR
-2864 DLLIKAKGDNMVRF
+2864 DLLIKSKGGNTVRF
-2878 VGENTLLYRKGEIFN
+2878 VGENTLLYRKGEVFN

-2923 YQDLNITGNVGMRV
+2923 YQDINITGNVGMRV

>member
-1 MKQFKKKPKK
+1 M
-11 IKRSQK
+11 
-17 IILKRPLWLM
+17 
-27 PLLIGGFA
+27 
-35 SGVYADGTDIL
+35 YADGTDIL

-52 KSQKVCVHR
+52 KSQKVCVHH

-76 QQFTGN
+76 QQYTGN

-96 YYHSQNNQDIT
+96 YYHTQNNQNIT

-147 GANSGNSFTSWY
+147 GASSGNSFTSWY
-159 PNGHTNVTFSAGT
+159 PNGHTNITFSAGT

-193 GTATLNLNANKVTI
+193 GTATLNLNANKVNI
-207 NSNINAY
+207 NSNISAF

-227 ITINSVSLSGDTCSS
+227 ITIGLVSLNGDTCSS
-242 LAKIGSGANCSSSG
+242 LASVGVGANCSTSG
-256 PSYSFKGTTSATN
+256 PSYSFKGTTNATN
-269 TTFSNASGSFTFE
+269 TAFSNASGSFTFE
-282 ESANFSGAKLNGG
+282 ENATFSGAKLNGG
-295 AFTFNKGFNATN
+295 SFTFNKGFNATN
-307 NTAFNSGSFT
+307 NTAFNSGNFN
-317 FKGTS
+317 FKGAS
-322 SFNNATFSNASY
+322 SFNGATFSDASY
-334 TFDNQATF
+334 TFNNQATF

-350 TFTFNNQSNPTNSAQ
+350 TFTFND
-365 HPQILFE
+365 
-372 NSSFNGGI
+372 
-380 FTFNNQTNPTNSA
+380 QTNQTNSA

-405 SGSTTTLKGSATF
+405 SGNATTLKGF
-418 EQAFNNSNHQLTIQ
+418 VDFQQAFNNSNHQLTVQ
-432 NASFDNA
+432 NASFNNA
-439 TFNNTGKITIEKDA
+439 NFSNTGKITIEKEV
-453 SFNNTSFNT
+453 SFNNTTFNT
-462 PVDTNNMSVTG
+462 SVNTSNMIITG

-483 KNGSTLDFGSSK
+483 KNGSTLDFGSSQV
-495 ITLAQGATFNLT
+495 TLTQGTTFNLT
-507 SLGSEKSV
+507 SLGDKKSV
-515 TILNSSGGITYNHL
+515 TILNSSGGITYNNL

-536 LTNALKTTESSSK
+536 LTNALKTNESSSRS
-549 PQSFAQGLWDMITY
+549 QSFAQGLWDMITY
-563 NGVTGQLLSENAAT
+563 NGVTGQLLSTDAT
-577 PKNTDS
+577 TSKPADS
-583 SPSAP
+583 SPSKSSTNP
-588 TKDSPQVYQ
+588 TQVYQ

-603 DTIYKLQ
+603 DIIYKLQ
-610 ETFSPNSIII
+610 ETFSHNSIII
-620 QALESGTYTPPPT
+620 QALESGTYTPPPV
-633 ISGSQFDLSASN
+633 ISGSKFDLSASN
-645 YINANMPWYDHKY
+645 YIDSDMPWYDHKS

-690 FSTNGSNLVIGY
+690 FSASGSNLVIGY
-702 NATWTG
+702 NSTWTDH
-708 NSVSSSGTVSFGDTS
+708 NVSSSDTVSFGDTS

-735 YYQCIGT
+735 YYQCTGT
-742 TNGAYSAYHVYIT
+742 TNGTYSAYHVYIT

-773 FNGVDSINIAN
+773 FNGVDSVNIAN

-792 GAYSSSMTFSTQN
+792 GIYSNSMTFSTQG
-805 MDSSQNL
+805 MDNSQNL
-812 NGLNANGKLSVY
+812 NDLNANGTLSVY
-824 GATFTNQAKDGKF
+824 GTTFTNQAKDGKF
-837 IFNAGQATFENTN
+837 IFNAGKAVFENTN

-873 GSFEISAKNASFNN
+873 GSFEIGAKNASFDNT
-887 ANFNNSASFN
+887 NFNNSASFN

-918 QIAGNAVFGNSTNS
+918 QIAGSAVFGNSAN
-932 DGSQN
+932 GSQN
-937 TANFNNTGSVNIA
+937 NANFNNTGSVNIS
-950 GNATFDNMAFNGPTN
+950 GNATFDNVVFNSPTN
-965 TSVKGQ
+965 MSVKGQ
-971 VTLNNITLKNL
+971 VILNNITLKNL
-982 NAPLSFGDGMINF
+982 NAPLSFGDGTIAF
-995 SAHSVINIGE
+995 STHSVINISE
-1005 AITNGNPITLVSSS
+1005 AIINGNPITLVSSS

-1042 ASSEKLVSS
+1042 ASSEKLFSS
-1051 AGNGIYDVVYSFNNQ
+1051 VGNGVYDVVYSFNNQ
-1066 TYNFQEVFSPN
+1066 TYNFQEIFSPN

-1090 DYVDMEKSDHL
+1090 DYMDMEKSDHL
-1101 YYQNALGFMTYM
+1101 YYKNALGFMTYM
-1113 PNSYNNNLGNLNNTI
+1113 PNSYNNNLGNSNNTI

-1150 SQTLTGQ
+1150 SQTFTGQ
-1157 NSAIVFGAKNIWTNA
+1157 NSAIVFGAKNIWTSL

-1246 LTNATLYNRAA
+1246 LTNATLYNRTA

-1265 FISNSANIQAQNSY
+1265 FISNSANIQTQNSY

-1285 QNKGN
+1285 QNGGN

-1318 KFNAVNAI
+1318 KFNAANTI
-1326 SFTNSSNLSS
+1326 SFANSTNLSF
-1336 GLYQISAKSVL
+1336 GLYQMQAKSVS

-1360 SIKANAISLSQNA
+1360 SIKANAINLSQNA

-1382 LELSGD
+1382 LDLQGG

-1396 LNLNQSAIN
+1396 INLNQSTIN
-1405 VSNNAT
+1405 VSNAT

-1417 LIASNGSHLNFNGA
+1417 LIVNDGSHLNFNGA

-1443 SDSSIVFKGASSLG
+1443 SDSSIVFKGASFLG
-1457 GQFNLSNNSFLDF
+1457 GQFNLSNNSSLDF

-1478 NTAFNFYNNAFSQ
+1478 NTAFNFYDNAFSQ

-1497 QALDIKAPLSLGG
+1497 QALDVKAPLSLGG
-1510 NLLNPNNSSVLN
+1510 NLLNPNNSSVLD

-1551 NRVYNIIQADMNSNW
+1551 NRVYNIIQAGMNNNW

-1618 GIKNTLYNIGSEIF
+1618 GIKNTLYNIGSEVF

-1645 SYSDDAQGVFYL
+1645 SYSDDAKGVFYL
-1657 TSSVKGYYNP
+1657 TSNVKGYYNP
-1667 NQSYQASGSNNT
+1667 NQSYQANGSNNT

-1684 LTSESS
+1684 LSSESS

-1707 VYNKGYN
+1707 IYNKGYN
-1714 FNNIKALGQMAL
+1714 FSNIKALGQMAL
-1726 KLYPEIKKILGNDFS
+1726 KLYPEIKRILGNDFS
-1741 LSSLSNLKGDA
+1741 LSSLSDLNSNA

-1760 TPSDWKNINEL
+1760 TPNDWKNINEL

-1786 ALIIGATKIG
+1786 TLIVGATKIG
-1796 QTNTNSTVVFGGLGY
+1796 QTDTNSAVVFGGLGY
-1811 QKPCDYTDIVCQK
+1811 QTPCDYTDIVCQK

-1932 GNLIVNT
+1932 GNLIADM
-1939 LGSGSVIGGYLTPE
+1939 LGSDSVIGGHLTPE

-2045 SVMLQDI
+2045 SVVLQDI

-2077 DMLNSLESL
+2077 DTLNSLESL

-2098 VLAAKGLGPI
+2098 VLAAKGLGSI
-2108 YEQGLGDLIPNLG
+2108 YEQGLGDLIPSFG

-2132 QVWQRG
+2132 QVWQKG
-2138 DFSFNAQGNVFVQ
+2138 DFNFNAQGNVFVQ

-2176 NHIAFTNHSGT
+2176 NHIAFTNHFGT
-2187 LNLLSNQVS
+2187 LQLLSNQVS

-2206 NGLKINAANN
+2206 NGLKINAGSNN
-2216 NVSVSQGNLF
+2216 ISVSQGNLF
-2226 INASCVQ
+2226 INVSCAQ
-2233 QSDPITTNTAN
+2233 QGTPTAANATN
-2244 PCALSAQSANGASSN
+2244 PCTLSAQSANGASSS

-2282 FNFSGNI
+2282 FNFLGNI

-2354 IGVLQNLV
+2354 IEVLQNLV

-2375 LEVGG
+2375 LGVGG
-2380 ALNNFGAIHF
+2380 ALNNLGTIHF
-2390 NLENIQTPA
+2390 NLENTQTPVN

-2495 NNASPNNILSLS
+2495 NNASQNHILSLS
-2507 VLHNQVKMSYGDKV
+2507 VLHDQIKMSYGNKI

-2529 QDYIVGIQGQSALN
+2529 QDYIAGIQGQSALN
-2543 QIEAI
+2543 QIEAV

-2555 WLSTLMIK
+2555 WLSTLMMD

-2568 LFAPIYLENHSL
+2568 LFAPIYLKNHSL
-2580 NEILDATKDL
+2580 NEILGVAKDL

-2626 DFRAREGESNFS
+2626 DFRAREGESDFS
-2638 ERLLEL
+2638 KRLLES

-2653 PSEIFVKYSQPN
+2653 PGEVFVKHSQPS

-2709 AYGYSGFNGNIMR
+2709 AYGYSGFNGNIMH
-2722 SLGNNVDV
+2722 SLANNVDV

-2749 TYGGNASHIN
+2749 IYGGNASSIN

-2765 SVLNQRYN
+2765 SVLNQRYS

-2810 LSGMKGKMQNPAYQQ
+2810 LSGMKGKMNDAAYKQ
-2825 FVMHS
+2825 FLMHS

-2864 DLLIKAKGDNMVRF
+2864 DLLIKSKGGNVVRF
-2878 VGENTLLYRKGEIFN
+2878 VGENTLLYRKGEVFN

-2908 LMYVNAGVGLKMGLQ
+2908 LVYVNAGVGLKMGLQ
-2923 YQDLNITGNVGMRV
+2923 YQDINITGNVGMRV

>member
-1 MKQFKKKPKK
+1 MKKFKKKPKK

-27 PLLIGGFA
+27 PLLISGFA
-35 SGVYADGTDIL
+35 SGAYADGTDIL

-61 PWYALW
+61 PWYAIW

-76 QQFTGN
+76 QQYTGN

-96 YYHSQNNQDIT
+96 YYHTQNNQDIT

-131 GGNLDIE
+131 GGNLNIE

-147 GANSGNSFTSWY
+147 GASSGNSFTSWY

-193 GTATLNLNANKVTI
+193 GTATLNLNANKVNI

-214 KTSQVNIGNANSA
+214 KTSQVNVGNANSA

-242 LAKIGSGANCSSSG
+242 LASVGIGANCSTSG
-256 PSYSFKGTTSATN
+256 PSYSFKGTTNATN
-269 TTFSNASGSFTFE
+269 TTFSNANGSFTFE
-282 ESANFSGAKLNGG
+282 ENATFSGAKWNGG
-295 AFTFNKGFNATN
+295 AFTFNKEFKATN

-317 FKGTS
+317 FKGAS
-322 SFNNATFSNASY
+322 SFNGASFSNATY
-334 TFDNQATF
+334 TFENQATF

-350 TFTFNNQSNPTNSAQ
+350 TFTFNNQNNQSAQ
-365 HPQILFE
+365 HPQI
-372 NSSFNGGI
+372 
-380 FTFNNQTNPTNSA
+380 Q
-393 QHPQI
+393 
-398 LFENSSF
+398 NSSF
-405 SGSTTTLKGSATF
+405 SGNATTLKGSATF

-432 NASFDNA
+432 NASFNNA
-439 TFNNTGKITIEKDA
+439 TFNNTGKITINEGA
-453 SFNNTSFNT
+453 SFNSTTFNTSIN
-462 PVDTNNMSVTG
+462 TNNMSVTG

-483 KNGSTLDFGSSK
+483 ENGSTLDFGSSK
-495 ITLAQGATFNLT
+495 ITLTQGTTFNLT
-507 SLGSEKSV
+507 SLGDKKSV
-515 TILNSSGGITYNHL
+515 TILNSSGGITYNNL
-529 LNHALNS
+529 LNHALNG
-536 LTNALKTTESSSK
+536 LTNALKTNESSSK

-563 NGVTGQLLSENAAT
+563 NGVTGQLLNENAAT
-577 PKNTDS
+577 SKNTDS

-610 ETFSPNSIII
+610 ETFSHNSIII

-645 YINANMPWYDHKY
+645 YINSDMPWYDHKY
-658 YIPKSQNFTESGTY
+658 YIPKSQNFTENGTY

-690 FSTNGSNLVIGY
+690 FSASNSNLVIGY
-702 NATWTG
+702 NSTWTG

-723 GSALNGHCGPWP
+723 GSVLNGHCGPWP
-735 YYQCIGT
+735 YYQCTGT
-742 TNGAYSAYHVYIT
+742 TNGTYSAYHVYIT

-763 IGTGGAANLV
+763 VGTGGAANLV

-812 NGLNANGKLSVY
+812 NGLNANGTLSVY

-837 IFNAGQATFENTN
+837 TFNAGQATFENTN

-897 FNNSNATTS
+897 FNNSSATAS
-906 FVGDFTNANSNL
+906 FIGDFTNANSNL
-918 QIAGNAVFGNSTNS
+918 QIAGNAVFGNSTN
-932 DGSQN
+932 DSQN

-950 GNATFDNMAFNGPTN
+950 GNATFDNVAFNGPTN

-982 NAPLSFGDGMINF
+982 NAPLSFGDGTIAF

-1019 KEIEYNNAFS
+1019 KEIEYNDAFS

-1051 AGNGIYDVVYSFNNQ
+1051 AGNGVYDVVYSFNNQ
-1066 TYNFQEVFSPN
+1066 TYNFQEIFSPN

-1113 PNSYNNNLGNLNNTI
+1113 PNSYNNNLGNANNTI

-1150 SQTLTGQ
+1150 SQKFTGQ

-1172 SDAPQSNTIIRF
+1172 SDAPQSNAIIRF

-1212 EAQKIYITGSIES
+1212 EAQKIYITASIES

-1312 QTQSVF
+1312 KTQSVF
-1318 KFNAVNAI
+1318 KFNATNAI
-1326 SFTNSSNLSS
+1326 SFTNSTNLSS
-1336 GLYQISAKSVL
+1336 GLYQMQAKSVL

-1360 SIKANAISLSQNA
+1360 SIKASAINLSQNA

-1382 LELSGD
+1382 LELQGD
-1388 LNLNDTSS
+1388 LNVNDTSS
-1396 LNLNQSAIN
+1396 LNLNQSTIN
-1405 VSNNAT
+1405 ISNNAT
-1411 INDYAS
+1411 INDHAS

-1431 VNFNSANITTSL
+1431 ANFNSANITTSL
-1443 SDSSIVFKGASSLG
+1443 NHSSIVFKGASSLG
-1457 GQFNLSNNSFLDF
+1457 GQFNLSNNSSLDF

-1478 NTAFNFYNNAFSQ
+1478 NTAFNFYDNAFSQ

-1497 QALDIKAPLSLGG
+1497 QALDVKAPLSLGG
-1510 NLLNPNNSSVLN
+1510 NLLNPNNSSVLD

-1667 NQSYQASGSNNT
+1667 NQSYQANGSNNT

-1684 LTSESS
+1684 LSSESS

-1707 VYNKGYN
+1707 IYNKGYN
-1714 FNNIKALGQMAL
+1714 FSNIKALGQMAL

-1741 LSSLSNLKGDA
+1741 LSSLSGLKGDA

-1796 QTNTNSTVVFGGLGY
+1796 QTNTNSAVVFGGLGY

-1919 EVAMQSINKAGGL
+1919 EVAVQSINKAGGL

-1975 GLNTAIK
+1975 GLNAAIK

-2033 GFISANDIGQVI
+2033 SFISANDIGQVI

-2077 DMLNSLESL
+2077 DALNSLESL

-2098 VLAAKGLGPI
+2098 VLAAKGLGPV
-2108 YEQGLGDLIPNLG
+2108 YEQGLGDLMPNLG

-2132 QVWQRG
+2132 QAWQKG

-2176 NHIAFTNHSGT
+2176 NHIAFTNHFGT
-2187 LNLLSNQVS
+2187 LQLLSNQVS

-2206 NGLKINAANN
+2206 NGLKINAGSNN
-2216 NVSVSQGNLF
+2216 ISVSQGDLF
-2226 INASCVQ
+2226 VNASCAQ
-2233 QSDPITTNTAN
+2233 QSDPTTANIAN
-2244 PCALSAQSANGASSN
+2244 PCTLSTQNANDASSN

-2354 IGVLQNLV
+2354 IEVLQNLV

-2375 LEVGG
+2375 LGVGG
-2380 ALNNFGAIHF
+2380 ALNNLGTIHF
-2390 NLENIQTPA
+2390 NLENIQTPVN
-2399 PLIQAEGI
+2399 PIIQAEGI
-2407 INLNTTQTPFIN
+2407 INLNATQTPFIN

-2507 VLHNQVKMSYGDKV
+2507 VLHNQIKMSYGNKI

-2529 QDYIVGIQGQSALN
+2529 QDYIVGIQGQSAFN

-2590 QNTASL
+2590 QNTANL

-2644 KNKRFSDPN
+2644 KNKRFSDSN
-2653 PSEIFVKYSQPN
+2653 PSALEVFVKYSQLS
-2665 KHPNNL
+2665 KHSNNL

-2696 DRLVKNVILGGYV
+2696 DRLVKSVILGGYV
-2709 AYGYSGFNGNIMR
+2709 AYGYSGFNGNVMH
-2722 SLGNNVDV
+2722 SLANNVDV

-2749 TYGGNASHIN
+2749 TYGGNASNIN
-2759 SSNSLL
+2759 SSNPLL

-2810 LSGMKGKMQNPAYQQ
+2810 LSGMKGNDAAYKQ
-2825 FVMHS
+2825 FLMHS

-2849 FGKNSYYFVTARLGR
+2849 FGQNSYYFVTARLGR

-2878 VGENTLLYRKGEIFN
+2878 VGENTLLYRKGEVFN

-2923 YQDLNITGNVGMRV
+2923 YQDINITGNVGMRV

>member
-1 MKQFKKKPKK
+1 MKKFKKKPKS
-11 IKRSQK
+11 IKRSHQK
-17 IILKRPLWLM
+17 TILKRPLWLM
-27 PLLIGGFA
+27 PLLISGFA
-35 SGVYADGTDIL
+35 SGVYANNNLWDLLNPKVG
-46 GLSWGE
+46 GEYVHWVKGSQYCSW
-52 KSQKVCVHR
+52 
-61 PWYALW
+61 
-67 SCDKWEEKT
+67 WEFEGCLRNVWGANHK
-76 QQFTGN
+76 GYD
-82 QLITKT
+82 
-88 WAGGNAAN
+88 AGNAAN
-96 YYHSQNNQDIT
+96 YLSSQNYQAISVGSGNKT
-107 ANLKN
+107 
-112 DNGTY
+112 GTY
-117 FLSGLYNYTGGEYN
+117 SLSGFTNYV
-131 GGNLDIE
+131 GGNLTI
-138 LGSNATFNL
+138 NL
-147 GANSGNSFTSWY
+147 GNSVVLDLSGSNSFTSY
-159 PNGHTNVTFSAGT
+159 QGYNQGKDDVTFTVGT
-172 INVNN
+172 INLNGTL
-177 SVEVGNR
+177 EVGNR

-207 NSNINAY
+207 NSNISAF
-214 KTSQVNIGNANSA
+214 KTSQVNVGNANST
-227 ITINSVSLSGDTCSS
+227 ITIGSVSLSGDTCSS
-242 LAKIGSGANCSSSG
+242 LARVGVGANCSHSG
-256 PSYSFKGTTSATN
+256 PSYSFKGTTNATN
-269 TTFSNASGSFTFE
+269 TDFSNANGSFTFE
-282 ESANFSGAKLNGG
+282 ENATFSGAKWNGG
-295 AFTFNKGFNATN
+295 TYTFNKEFNATN

-322 SFNNATFSNASY
+322 SFNGASFSNASY
-334 TFDNQATF
+334 TFNNQATF
-342 QNSSFNGG
+342 QNSFFNGG
-350 TFTFNNQSNPTNSAQ
+350 TFTFNNQTNPTNNAQ
-365 HPQILFE
+365 HPQI
-372 NSSFNGGI
+372 
-380 FTFNNQTNPTNSA
+380 Q
-393 QHPQI
+393 
-398 LFENSSF
+398 NSSF
-405 SGSTTTLKGSATF
+405 SGNAITLKGSATF

-432 NASFDNA
+432 NASFNNA
-439 TFNNTGKITIEKDA
+439 NFSNTGKITIEKDA
-453 SFNNTSFNT
+453 SFNNTTFNT
-462 PVDTNNMSVTG
+462 SVDTNNMSVTG
-473 SVTLSGKNDL
+473 GVTLSGKNDL

-495 ITLAQGATFNLT
+495 ITLTQGTTFNLT
-507 SLGSEKSV
+507 SLSSEKSV

-529 LNHALNS
+529 LNHAING
-536 LTNALKTTESSSK
+536 LTNALKTNESSSK

-563 NGVTGQLLSENAAT
+563 NGVTGQLLSESAAT
-577 PKNTDS
+577 SKNTDS

-610 ETFSPNSIII
+610 ETFGPNSIII
-620 QALESGTYTPPPT
+620 QALESGTYTPPPV
-633 ISGSQFDLSASN
+633 INGSKFDLSASN
-645 YINANMPWYDHKY
+645 YINANMHWYDHKY

-690 FSTNGSNLVIGY
+690 FSASGSNLVIGY
-702 NATWTG
+702 NSTWTDH
-708 NSVSSSGTVSFGDTS
+708 NVSSSGTVSFGDTS

-735 YYQCIGT
+735 YYQCTGT
-742 TNGAYSAYHVYIT
+742 TNGTYSAYHVYIT

-792 GAYSSSMTFSTQN
+792 GIYSSSMTFSTQS
-805 MDSSQNL
+805 MDNSQNL

-824 GATFTNQAKDGKF
+824 GTTFTNQAKDGKF

-918 QIAGNAVFGNSTNS
+918 QIAGSVVFGNSTNS
-932 DGSQN
+932 VGNSTNGSQN
-937 TANFNNTGSVNIA
+937 NANFNNTGSVNIS
-950 GNATFDNMAFNGPTN
+950 GNATFDNVVFNGPTN
-965 TSVKGQ
+965 MSVKGQ

-982 NAPLSFGDGMINF
+982 NAPLSFGDGTITFN
-995 SAHSVINIGE
+995 AHSVINIGE

-1019 KEIEYNNAFS
+1019 KEIDYNNAFS

-1051 AGNGIYDVVYSFNNQ
+1051 ASNGVYDVVYSFNNQ
-1066 TYNFQEVFSPN
+1066 TYNFQEIFSPN

-1090 DYVDMEKSDHL
+1090 DYMDMEKSDHL
-1101 YYQNALGFMTYM
+1101 YYKNVAGFMTYM
-1113 PNSYNNNLGNLNNTI
+1113 PNSYNNNLGNSNNTI
-1128 YYYDKSIDFY
+1128 YYYDNSIDFY
-1138 ASGKTLFTKAEF
+1138 AIGKTLFTKAEF
-1150 SQTLTGQ
+1150 SQTFTGQ
-1157 NSAIVFGAKNIWTNA
+1157 NSAIVFGAKNIWTDA

-1240 GLQGIL
+1240 ALQGIL

-1265 FISNSANIQAQNSY
+1265 FVSNSANIQAQNSY

-1285 QNKGN
+1285 QNGGN

-1318 KFNAVNAI
+1318 KFNAKNAI
-1326 SFTNSSNLSS
+1326 SFTNSTNLSS
-1336 GLYQISAKSVL
+1336 GLYQISANSVS

-1360 SIKANAISLSQNA
+1360 SIKASAINLSQNA

-1382 LELSGD
+1382 LDLQGD

-1396 LNLNQSAIN
+1396 LNLNQSTIN

-1417 LIASNGSHLNFNGA
+1417 LIASNNAHINFNGTT
-1431 VNFNSANITTSL
+1431 NFNSANITASL
-1443 SDSSIVFKGASSLG
+1443 NHSSIMFKGASSLG
-1457 GQFNLSNNSFLDF
+1457 GQFNLSNNSSLDF

-1478 NTAFNFYNNAFSQ
+1478 NTAFNFYDNAFSQ

-1551 NRVYNIIQADMNSNW
+1551 NRVYNIIQAGMNSNW
-1566 YERISFFGMR
+1566 YERINFFGMR
-1576 INDGIYDAKN
+1576 INDGVYDATN

-1597 ALKITESF
+1597 SLKITESF

-1618 GIKNTLYNIGSEIF
+1618 GIKNTLYNIGSEVF

-1645 SYSDDAQGVFYL
+1645 SYSDDAEGVFYL
-1657 TSSVKGYYNP
+1657 TSNVKGYYNP
-1667 NQSYQASGSNNT
+1667 NQSYQANGSNNT

-1707 VYNKGYN
+1707 IYNKGYN

-1741 LSSLSNLKGDA
+1741 LSSLSDLKGDA

-1796 QTNTNSTVVFGGLGY
+1796 QTDTNSAVVFGGLGY
-1811 QKPCDYTDIVCQK
+1811 QTPCDYTDIVCQK

-1881 ILNQANIVSSQTDG
+1881 ILNHANIVSSQTDG

-1919 EVAMQSINKAGGL
+1919 EVAVQSINKAGGL

-2045 SVMLQDI
+2045 SVVLQDI
-2052 VKPSEALQNDVVALG
+2052 VKPSNALKNDVVALG

-2077 DMLNSLESL
+2077 DALNSLESL

-2108 YEQGLGDLIPNLG
+2108 YEQGLGDLIPSLG
-2121 KKGLFAPYGLS
+2121 KKELFAPYGLS
-2132 QVWQRG
+2132 QVWQKG

-2176 NHIAFTNHSGT
+2176 NHISFTNHAGT
-2187 LNLLSNQVS
+2187 LQLLSNQVS

-2216 NVSVSQGNLF
+2216 NVSVSQGDLF
-2226 INASCVQ
+2226 INASCAQ
-2233 QSDPITTNTAN
+2233 QSDPTAANATN
-2244 PCALSAQSANGASSN
+2244 PCALSAQSANGVSSS

-2347 NNNATQK
+2347 NNNATRK
-2354 IGVLQNLV
+2354 IEVLQNLT

-2375 LEVGG
+2375 LGVGG
-2380 ALNNFGAIHF
+2380 VLNNLGTIHF
-2390 NLENIQTPA
+2390 NLENSQTPVN

-2407 INLNTTQTPFIN
+2407 VNLNATQTPFIN

-2507 VLHNQVKMSYGDKV
+2507 VLHDQIKMSYGNKI

-2543 QIEAI
+2543 QIEAV
-2548 GGNNAIK
+2548 GGNSAIN

-2626 DFRAREGESNFS
+2626 DFRAREGESDFS
-2638 ERLLEL
+2638 KHLLEL

-2653 PSEIFVKYSQPN
+2653 PGEVFVKHSQLS
-2665 KHPNNL
+2665 KHQNNL
-2671 WVQGVGGASFISG
+2671 WVQGIGGASFISG

-2709 AYGYSGFNGNIMR
+2709 AYGYSDFNGNIMH

-2749 TYGGNASHIN
+2749 TYGGNATSIN
-2759 SSNSLL
+2759 SSNPLL

-2810 LSGMKGKMQNPAYQQ
+2810 LSGMKGKMNDAAYKQ
-2825 FVMHS
+2825 FLMHS

-2849 FGKNSYYFVTARLGR
+2849 FGQNSYYFVTARLGR
-2864 DLLIKAKGDNMVRF
+2864 DLLIKSKGGNTVRF
-2878 VGENTLLYRKGEIFN
+2878 VGENTLLYRKGEVFN

-2923 YQDLNITGNVGMRV
+2923 YQDINITGNVGMRV

>member
-1 MKQFKKKPKK
+1 MKKFKKKPKS
-11 IKRSQK
+11 IKRSHQK
-17 IILKRPLWLM
+17 TILKRPLWLA
-27 PLLIGGFA
+27 PLLISGFA
-35 SGVYADGTDIL
+35 SGVYADGTNIL

-52 KSQKVCVHR
+52 KSQKVCVRR
-61 PWYALW
+61 PWYAIW

-76 QQFTGN
+76 QQYTGN

-96 YYHSQNNQDIT
+96 YYHTQNNQNIT

-117 FLSGLYNYTGGEYN
+117 FLSGLYNYTGGENN
-131 GGNLDIE
+131 GGNLNIE
-138 LGSNATFNL
+138 LGNNATFDL
-147 GANSGNSFTSWY
+147 GASSGNSFTSWY

-177 SVEVGNR
+177 SVGVGNR

-193 GTATLNLNANKVTI
+193 GIATLNLNANKVTI
-207 NSNINAY
+207 NSNISAY
-214 KTSQVNIGNANSA
+214 KTSQVNVGNTNSV
-227 ITINSVSLSGDTCSS
+227 ITIGSVSLSGDTCSS
-242 LAKIGSGANCSSSG
+242 LAKVGSGANCSASG
-256 PSYSFKGTTSATN
+256 PSYSFKGTTNATN

-282 ESANFSGAKLNGG
+282 ENATFSGAKWNGG
-295 AFTFNKGFNATN
+295 AFTFNKEFSATN

-322 SFNNATFSNASY
+322 SFNGTNFNNATY
-334 TFDNQATF
+334 TFNNQATF
-342 QNSSFNGG
+342 NNSSFNGG
-350 TFTFNNQSNPTNSAQ
+350 TFTFNDQNNQSAQ
-365 HPQILFE
+365 HPQI
-372 NSSFNGGI
+372 
-380 FTFNNQTNPTNSA
+380 Q
-393 QHPQI
+393 
-398 LFENSSF
+398 NSSF
-405 SGSTTTLKGSATF
+405 SGNATTLKGF
-418 EQAFNNSNHQLTIQ
+418 VNFQQAFNNSNHQLTIQ
-432 NASFDNA
+432 NASFNNA
-439 TFNNTGKITIEKDA
+439 TFNNTGKITINESA
-453 SFNNTSFNT
+453 SFNDTRFNTS
-462 PVDTNNMSVTG
+462 VDTSNMTISG
-473 SVTLSGKNDL
+473 GVTLSGKNDL
-483 KNGSTLDFGSSK
+483 NNGSTLDFGSSK
-495 ITLAQGATFNLT
+495 ITLAQGTTFNLT
-507 SLGSEKSV
+507 SLSSEKSV
-515 TILNSSGGITYNHL
+515 TILNSSGGITYSNL
-529 LNHALNS
+529 LNHAINS
-536 LTNALKTTESSSK
+536 LTSTLKTSENPSN
-549 PQSFAQGLWDMITY
+549 PQSFAQGLWGMITY
-563 NGVTGQLLSENAAT
+563 NGVTGQLLNENAAT
-577 PKNTDS
+577 SKNTDS
-583 SPSAP
+583 SPSKSSSNS
-588 TKDSPQVYQ
+588 TQVYQ

-620 QALESGTYTPPPT
+620 QALESGTYTPPSV
-633 ISGSQFDLSASN
+633 INGSKFDLSTSN
-645 YINANMPWYDHKY
+645 YINSNTPWYDHKY

-690 FSTNGSNLVIGY
+690 FSASNSNLVIGY
-702 NATWTG
+702 NSTWTDH
-708 NSVSSSGTVSFGDTS
+708 NVSSNDTVSFGDTS
-723 GSALNGHCGPWP
+723 KSALNGHCGPWP
-735 YYQCIGT
+735 YYQCTGT
-742 TNGAYSAYHVYIT
+742 TNGTYSAYHVYIT

-763 IGTGGAANLV
+763 IGTGGAANLI

-792 GAYSSSMTFSTQN
+792 GIYSSSMTFSTQN
-805 MDSSQNL
+805 MDDSQNL
-812 NGLNANGKLSVY
+812 KGLNSNGKLSVY
-824 GATFTNQAKDGKF
+824 GTTFTNQAKDGKF
-837 IFNAGQATFENTN
+837 IFNAGQAVFENTN

-855 YQFSGD
+855 YQFNGD

-897 FNNSNATTS
+897 FNNSSATTS
-906 FVGDFTNANSNL
+906 FVGDFTNAHSNL
-918 QIAGNAVFGNSTNS
+918 QIAGNAVFGNPTNS

-937 TANFNNTGSVNIA
+937 NANFNNTGSVNIS
-950 GNATFDNMAFNGPTN
+950 GNATFDNVVFNSPTN

-982 NAPLSFGDGMINF
+982 NAPLSFGDGTIVF

-1019 KEIEYNNAFS
+1019 KEIDYNNAFS

-1051 AGNGIYDVVYSFNNQ
+1051 TGNGVYDVVYSFNNQ

-1077 SISIRRLGVGMVF
+1077 SISIRRLGVNMVF

-1113 PNSYNNNLGNLNNTI
+1113 PNSYNNNLGNSNNTI

-1150 SQTLTGQ
+1150 SQTFTGQ
-1157 NSAIVFGAKNIWTNA
+1157 NSAIVFGAKSIWTDA

-1225 GNRISSGGGASLNFN
+1225 GNRISSGGGANLNFN

-1265 FISNSANIQAQNSY
+1265 FVSNSANIQAQNSY

-1312 QTQSVF
+1312 TTQSVF
-1318 KFNAVNAI
+1318 KFNATNAI
-1326 SFTNSSNLSS
+1326 SFTNSTNLSS
-1336 GLYQISAKSVL
+1336 GLYQMQAQSVL

-1360 SIKANAISLSQNA
+1360 SIKANAINLSQNA

-1382 LELSGD
+1382 LELQGD

-1396 LNLNQSAIN
+1396 LNLNQSTIN

-1411 INDYAS
+1411 INDHAS

-1443 SDSSIVFKGASSLG
+1443 SNSSIVFKGASSLG
-1457 GQFNLSNNSFLDF
+1457 GQFNLSNNSSLDF

-1478 NTAFNFYNNAFSQ
+1478 NTAFNFYDNAFSQ

-1510 NLLNPNNSSVLN
+1510 NLLNPNSSSVLD
-1522 LKNSQLVFSDQ
+1522 LKNSQLVFGDQ

-1551 NRVYNIIQADMNSNW
+1551 NRVYNIIQADMNNNW
-1566 YERISFFGMR
+1566 YERISFFGMCV
-1576 INDGIYDAKN
+1576 NDGIYDAKN

-1645 SYSDDAQGVFYL
+1645 SYSDDAEGVFYL

-1667 NQSYQASGSNNT
+1667 NQSYQANGSNNT

-1684 LTSESS
+1684 LSSESS

-1707 VYNKGYN
+1707 IYNNGYN

-1741 LSSLSNLKGDA
+1741 LSSLSDLNSNA

-1786 ALIIGATKIG
+1786 ALIVGATKIG
-1796 QTNTNSTVVFGGLGY
+1796 QTNTNSAVVFGGLGY
-1811 QKPCDYTDIVCQK
+1811 QTPCDYTDIVCQK

-1873 TFNSQTSL
+1873 TFNSKTSL

-1919 EVAMQSINKAGGL
+1919 EVAVQSINKAGGL

-2045 SVMLQDI
+2045 SVVLQDI
-2052 VKPSEALQNDVVALG
+2052 VKPSKALQSDVAALG

-2077 DMLNSLESL
+2077 DTLNSLESL

-2098 VLAAKGLGPI
+2098 VLAAKGLGSI

-2132 QVWQRG
+2132 QVWQKG

-2151 NSTFSNANGGTLSFN
+2151 NSTFSNANGGVLSFN

-2176 NHIAFTNHSGT
+2176 NRIAFTNHFGT
-2187 LNLLSNQVS
+2187 LQLLSNQVS
-2196 NINITTLDAS
+2196 NINITTLNAS
-2206 NGLKINAANN
+2206 NGLKINAGSN
-2216 NVSVSQGNLF
+2216 NVSVSQGDLF
-2226 INASCVQ
+2226 INASCTQ
-2233 QSDPITTNTAN
+2233 QSDPTAANATN
-2244 PCALSAQSANGASSN
+2244 PCALSAQSANGASSS
-2259 NASNNAPIA
+2259 NASNNVPIA

-2274 SLMVTAND
+2274 SLMVMAND

-2321 LTISNQAVLEKN
+2321 LIISNQAVLEKN
-2333 ASFVTNNLNIQGAF
+2333 ASFTANNLNIQGAF

-2354 IGVLQNLV
+2354 IEVLQNLV

-2375 LEVGG
+2375 LGVGG
-2380 ALNNFGAIHF
+2380 ALNHFGTINF
-2390 NLENIQTPA
+2390 NLENSQTPVN

-2419 VNNSMA
+2419 VNNVMA

-2463 HIEEKNGVLTYL
+2463 HIEEKNGALTYL

-2490 ALPNS
+2490 ALPDS
-2495 NNASPNNILSLS
+2495 NNAHQNNILSLS
-2507 VLHNQVKMSYGDKV
+2507 VLYNQIKMSYGNKI

-2529 QDYIVGIQGQSALN
+2529 QDYIAGIQGQSVLN
-2543 QIEAI
+2543 QIEAV
-2548 GGNNAIK
+2548 GGNAIK
-2555 WLSTLMIK
+2555 WLSILMME

-2568 LFAPIYLENHSL
+2568 LFAPIYLKNHSL
-2580 NEILDATKDL
+2580 NEILGVTKDL

-2596 ISNPNFRD
+2596 ISNPNFRN

-2626 DFRAREGESNFS
+2626 DFRAREGESDFS
-2638 ERLLEL
+2638 LLEL

-2653 PSEIFVKYSQPN
+2653 PGEVFVKYTQPN
-2665 KHPNNL
+2665 KHQNNL

-2709 AYGYSGFNGNIMR
+2709 AYGYSDFNGNIMH
-2722 SLGNNVDV
+2722 SLANNVDV

-2749 TYGGNASHIN
+2749 TYGGNANNIN
-2759 SSNSLL
+2759 SSNPLL
-2765 SVLNQRYN
+2765 SVLNQRYS

-2810 LSGMKGKMQNPAYQQ
+2810 LSGMKGKMNDAAYKQ
-2825 FVMHS
+2825 FLMHS

-2864 DLLIKAKGDNMVRF
+2864 DLLIKSKGGNTVRF
-2878 VGENTLLYRKGEIFN
+2878 VGENTLLYRKGEVFN

-2923 YQDLNITGNVGMRV
+2923 YQDINITGNVGMRV

>member
-1 MKQFKKKPKK
+1 
-11 IKRSQK
+11 
-17 IILKRPLWLM
+17 M
-27 PLLIGGFA
+27 PLLISGFA
-35 SGVYADGTDIL
+35 SGVYANNLWDLLNPKVGGEYVHWVKGSQYCAWWEFAGCL
-46 GLSWGE
+46 KNVWGANH
-52 KSQKVCVHR
+52 KG
-61 PWYALW
+61 YDA
-67 SCDKWEEKT
+67 
-76 QQFTGN
+76 
-82 QLITKT
+82 
-88 WAGGNAAN
+88 GNAAN
-96 YYHSQNNQDIT
+96 YLSSQNYQAISVGSGNET
-107 ANLKN
+107 
-112 DNGTY
+112 GTY
-117 FLSGLYNYTGGEYN
+117 SLSGFTNYVGGD
-131 GGNLDIE
+131 LTI
-138 LGSNATFNL
+138 NL
-147 GANSGNSFTSWY
+147 GNSVVLDLSGSNSFTSY
-159 PNGHTNVTFSAGT
+159 QGYHQGKDDVSFNVGAINLNGAL
-172 INVNN
+172 
-177 SVEVGNR
+177 EVGNR

-193 GTATLNLNANKVTI
+193 GTATLNLNANKVNI
-207 NSNINAY
+207 NSNISAF
-214 KTSQVNIGNANSA
+214 KTSQVNMGNANSA
-227 ITINSVSLSGDTCSS
+227 ITIGSVSLSGDTCSS
-242 LAKIGSGANCSSSG
+242 LARVGVGANCSTSG
-256 PSYSFKGTTSATN
+256 PSYSFKGTTNATN
-269 TTFSNASGSFTFE
+269 TAFSNASGSFTFE
-282 ESANFSGAKLNGG
+282 ENATFSGAKLNGG
-295 AFTFNKGFNATN
+295 AFIFNKDFSATN
-307 NTAFNSGSFT
+307 NTAFNSGSFN
-317 FKGTS
+317 FKSAS
-322 SFNNATFSNASY
+322 SFNGANFSDASY
-334 TFDNQATF
+334 TFNNQATF

-350 TFTFNNQSNPTNSAQ
+350 TFTFNNQ
-365 HPQILFE
+365 
-372 NSSFNGGI
+372 
-380 FTFNNQTNPTNSA
+380 NNQSA

-405 SGSTTTLKGSATF
+405 SGNATTLKGF
-418 EQAFNNSNHQLTIQ
+418 VHFQQAFNNSNHQLMVQ
-432 NASFDNA
+432 NASFNNA
-439 TFNNTGKITIEKDA
+439 NFNNTGKITIEKEA
-453 SFNNTSFNT
+453 SFNNTTFNASIN
-462 PVDTNNMSVTG
+462 TNNMTITG

-483 KNGSTLDFGSSK
+483 KNGSTLDFGSSQV
-495 ITLAQGATFNLT
+495 TLTQGTTFNLT
-507 SLGSEKSV
+507 SLGDKNSV
-515 TILNSSGGITYNHL
+515 TILNSSGGITYNNL

-536 LTNALKTTESSSK
+536 LTNALKTNESSLK
-549 PQSFAQGLWDMITY
+549 PQSFAQGLWDIITY
-563 NGVTGQLLSENAAT
+563 NGVTGQLLSVDAAAS
-577 PKNTDS
+577 KSADS
-583 SPSAP
+583 SPSKSSTNSA
-588 TKDSPQVYQ
+588 QVYQ

-603 DTIYKLQ
+603 DIIYKLQ
-610 ETFSPNSIII
+610 ETFNHNSIII
-620 QALESGTYTPPPT
+620 QALESGTYTPPPV
-633 ISGSQFDLSASN
+633 ISGSKFDLSASN
-645 YINANMPWYDHKY
+645 YIDSNMPWYDHKS

-690 FSTNGSNLVIGY
+690 FSASNSNLVIGY
-702 NATWTG
+702 NSTWTDH
-708 NSVSSSGTVSFGDTS
+708 NVSSSDTVSFGDTS

-735 YYQCIGT
+735 YYQCTGT

-763 IGTGGAANLV
+763 IGTGGAANLI
-773 FNGVDSINIAN
+773 FNGVDSVNIAN

-792 GAYSSSMTFSTQN
+792 GIYSSSMTFSTQS
-805 MDSSQNL
+805 MDNSHNV
-812 NGLNANGKLSVY
+812 NGLNPNGTLLVY

-837 IFNAGQATFENTN
+837 IFNAGKATFENTN

-873 GSFEISAKNASFNN
+873 GSFEISAKSASFNN
-887 ANFNNSASFN
+887 ANFNNSTSFN
-897 FNNSNATTS
+897 FNNSSATTS
-906 FVGDFTNANSNL
+906 FVGDFTNAHSNL
-918 QIAGNAVFGNSTNS
+918 QIAGSAVFGNSNN
-932 DGSQN
+932 GSQN
-937 TANFNNTGSVNIA
+937 NANFNNTGSVNIS
-950 GNATFDNMAFNGPTN
+950 GNATFDNVVFNSPTN
-965 TSVKGQ
+965 MSVKGQ
-971 VTLNNITLKNL
+971 VILNNITLKNL
-982 NAPLSFGDGMINF
+982 NAPLSFGDGTITFN
-995 SAHSVINIGE
+995 AHSVINIAE

-1051 AGNGIYDVVYSFNNQ
+1051 AGNGVYDVVYSFNNQ
-1066 TYNFQEVFSPN
+1066 TYNFQEIFSPN

-1090 DYVDMEKSDHL
+1090 DYMDMEKSDHL

-1113 PNSYNNNLGNLNNTI
+1113 PNSYNNNLGNSNNTI
-1128 YYYDKSIDFY
+1128 YYYDNSIDFY
-1138 ASGKTLFTKAEF
+1138 ASGKTSFTKAEF
-1150 SQTLTGQ
+1150 SQTFTGQ
-1157 NSAIVFGAKNIWTNA
+1157 NSAIVFGAKSIWTNA

-1246 LTNATLYNRAA
+1246 LTNATLYNRTA

-1265 FISNSANIQAQNSY
+1265 FTSNGANIQAQNSY
-1279 FIDDTA
+1279 FVDDTA
-1285 QNKGN
+1285 QNGGN

-1318 KFNAVNAI
+1318 KFNAANAI
-1326 SFTNSSNLSS
+1326 SFTNSTNLSS
-1336 GLYQISAKSVL
+1336 GLYQMQAKSVL

-1360 SIKANAISLSQNA
+1360 SIKANAINLSQNA

-1382 LELSGD
+1382 LELQGD

-1396 LNLNQSAIN
+1396 LNLNQSTIN

-1417 LIASNGSHLNFNGA
+1417 LIASNNAHINFNGTT
-1431 VNFNSANITTSL
+1431 NFNSANITTSL
-1443 SDSSIVFKGASSLG
+1443 NHSSIVFKGAISLG
-1457 GQFNLSNNSFLDF
+1457 GQFNLSNNSSLDF
-1470 QGSSAITS
+1470 QGSSAIIS
-1478 NTAFNFYNNAFSQ
+1478 NTAFNFYDNAFSQ

-1510 NLLNPNNSSVLN
+1510 NLLTPNNSSVLN

-1551 NRVYNIIQADMNSNW
+1551 NRVYNIIQAGMNNNW
-1566 YERISFFGMR
+1566 YERIHFFGMR
-1576 INDGIYDAKN
+1576 INDGVYDAIN

-1618 GIKNTLYNIGSEIF
+1618 GIKNTLYNIGSEVF

-1645 SYSDDAQGVFYL
+1645 SYSDDAEGVFYL
-1657 TSSVKGYYNP
+1657 TSNVKGYYNP

-1684 LTSESS
+1684 LTSGSS

-1726 KLYPEIKKILGNDFS
+1726 RLYPEIKKILGNDFS
-1741 LSSLSNLKGDA
+1741 LSSLSALNSNT

-1760 TPSDWKNINEL
+1760 TPNDWRNINEL

-1786 ALIIGATKIG
+1786 TLIVGATKIG
-1796 QTNTNSTVVFGGLGY
+1796 QTNTNSAVVFGGLGY
-1811 QKPCDYTDIVCQK
+1811 QKPCDYTDVVCQK

-1881 ILNQANIVSSQTDG
+1881 VLNQANIASSQTDG

-1932 GNLIVNT
+1932 GNLIADM
-1939 LGSGSVIGGYLTPE
+1939 LGSNSVIGGHLTPE

-1964 QNNFDNLMNDS
+1964 QNNFDNLMNDN
-1975 GLNTAIK
+1975 GLNATIK

-2052 VKPSEALQNDVVALG
+2052 VKPSNALKNDAVALG

-2077 DMLNSLESL
+2077 DTLNSLESL

-2098 VLAAKGLGPI
+2098 VLAAKGLGSI

-2132 QVWQRG
+2132 QVWQKG

-2151 NSTFSNANGGTLSFN
+2151 NSTFSNANGGAISFN

-2176 NHIAFTNHSGT
+2176 NRISFTNHAGA
-2187 LNLLSNQVS
+2187 LQLLSHQVS
-2196 NINITTLDAS
+2196 NINITTLNAS

-2226 INASCVQ
+2226 ISASCVG
-2233 QSDPITTNTAN
+2233 QSDPTTANIAN
-2244 PCALSAQSANGASSN
+2244 PCALSTQSANGASSS
-2259 NASNNAPIA
+2259 NASNNTPIA
-2268 LNNNDE
+2268 LSNNDE

-2333 ASFVTNNLNIQGAF
+2333 ASFTTNNLNIQGAF
-2347 NNNATQK
+2347 NNNATRK
-2354 IGVLQNLV
+2354 IEVLHNLT
-2362 IASNASLSTGIYG
+2362 IASNASLSTGVYG

-2390 NLENIQTPA
+2390 NLENIQTPT

-2407 INLNTTQTPFIN
+2407 INLNTTQTPFMN

-2443 NPNSLQSYLKLYT
+2443 NPNSLQSYLNLYT

-2463 HIEEKNGVLTYL
+2463 RIEEKNGVLTYL

-2490 ALPNS
+2490 ALPDS
-2495 NNASPNNILSLS
+2495 NNAHQNNILSLS
-2507 VLHNQVKMSYGDKV
+2507 VLHNQIKMSYGTKV

-2543 QIEAI
+2543 QIEAV

-2555 WLSTLMIK
+2555 WLSTLMME

-2568 LFAPIYLENHSL
+2568 LFAPIYLKNHSL
-2580 NEILDATKDL
+2580 NEILGVAKDL
-2590 QNTASL
+2590 LNTASL
-2596 ISNPNFRD
+2596 ISNPNFRN

-2626 DFRAREGESNFS
+2626 DFRAREGESDFS

-2653 PSEIFVKYSQPN
+2653 PSEVFVKYSQPN
-2665 KHPNNL
+2665 KHQNNL
-2671 WVQGVGGASFISG
+2671 WFQGIGGASFISG

-2709 AYGYSGFNGNIMR
+2709 AYGYSGFNGNIMH
-2722 SLGNNVDV
+2722 SLANNVDV

-2749 TYGGNASHIN
+2749 TYGGHASSIN

-2765 SVLNQRYN
+2765 SVLNQRYS

-2810 LSGMKGKMQNPAYQQ
+2810 LSGMKGKMNDAAYKQ
-2825 FVMHS
+2825 FLMHS

-2864 DLLIKAKGDNMVRF
+2864 DLLIKSKGDNVVRF
-2878 VGENTLLYRKGEIFN
+2878 VGENTLLYRKGEVFN

-2923 YQDLNITGNVGMRV
+2923 YQDINITGNVGMRV

>member
-1 MKQFKKKPKK
+1 MKKFKKKPKS
-11 IKRSQK
+11 IKRSHQK
-17 IILKRPLWLM
+17 TILKHPLWLA

-117 FLSGLYNYTGGEYN
+117 FLSGLYNYTGGENN
-131 GGNLDIE
+131 GGNLNIE
-138 LGSNATFNL
+138 LGSNATFDL
-147 GANSGNSFTSWY
+147 GVHSGNSFTSWY

-193 GTATLNLNANKVTI
+193 GTATLNLNANKVNI
-207 NSNINAY
+207 NSNISAY
-214 KTSQVNIGNANSA
+214 KTSQVNIGNANSV
-227 ITINSVSLSGDTCSS
+227 ITIGSVSLSGNVCSS
-242 LAKIGSGANCSSSG
+242 LASVGVGANCSTSG
-256 PSYSFKGTTSATN
+256 PSYSFKGTTNATN
-269 TTFSNASGSFTFE
+269 TTFSNSSGSFTFE
-282 ESANFSGAKLNGG
+282 ENATFSGAKWNGG
-295 AFTFNKGFNATN
+295 AFTFNKEFSATN
-307 NTAFNSGSFT
+307 NTAFNSGSFN
-317 FKGTS
+317 FKGAS
-322 SFNNATFSNASY
+322 SFNGASFSNASY

-350 TFTFNNQSNPTNSAQ
+350 TFTFNNQTNQSAQ
-365 HPQILFE
+365 HPQIQ
-372 NSSFNGGI
+372 NSSFNG
-380 FTFNNQTNPTNSA
+380 NA
-393 QHPQI
+393 
-398 LFENSSF
+398 
-405 SGSTTTLKGSATF
+405 TTLKGF
-418 EQAFNNSNHQLTIQ
+418 VNFQQAFNNSNHQLTIQ
-432 NASFDNA
+432 NASFNNA
-439 TFNNTGKITIEKDA
+439 TFNNTGKITINEST
-453 SFNNTSFNT
+453 SFNNTTFNT
-462 PVDTNNMSVTG
+462 SVDTSNMSVTG

-483 KNGSTLDFGSSK
+483 NNGSTLDFGSSK
-495 ITLAQGATFNLT
+495 ITLTQGTTFNLT
-507 SLGSEKSV
+507 SLGDKNSV
-515 TILNSSGGITYNHL
+515 TILNSSGGITYNNL

-536 LTNALKTTESSSK
+536 LTSALKTNESSSE

-563 NGVTGQLLSENAAT
+563 NGVTGQLLNENAAT
-577 PKNTDS
+577 SKPTDS
-583 SPSAP
+583 SPSKSSSNS
-588 TKDSPQVYQ
+588 TQVYQ

-610 ETFSPNSIII
+610 ETFGPNSIII
-620 QALESGTYTPPPT
+620 QALESGTYTPPPV
-633 ISGSQFDLSASN
+633 INGSKFDLSASN
-645 YINANMPWYDHKY
+645 YINADMPWYNHKY
-658 YIPKSQNFTESGTY
+658 YIPRSQNFTESGTY

-690 FSTNGSNLVIGY
+690 FSASNSNLVIGY
-702 NATWTG
+702 NSTWTG
-708 NSVSSSGTVSFGDTS
+708 NSVSSSNTVSFGDTS

-735 YYQCIGT
+735 YYQCTGT
-742 TNGAYSAYHVYIT
+742 TNGTYSAYHVYIT

-763 IGTGGAANLV
+763 VGTGGAANLV

-792 GAYSSSMTFSTQN
+792 GIYSSSMTFSTQS
-805 MDSSQNL
+805 MDNSQNL
-812 NGLNANGKLSVY
+812 KDLNANGKLSVY
-824 GATFTNQAKDGKF
+824 GTTFTNQAKDGKF

-873 GSFEISAKNASFNN
+873 GLFEISAKNASFND

-897 FNNSNATTS
+897 FNNSSATTS
-906 FVGDFTNANSNL
+906 FVGDFTNAHSNL
-918 QIAGNAVFGNSTNS
+918 QIAGNAVFGNSAN
-932 DGSQN
+932 GSQN
-937 TANFNNTGSVNIA
+937 NANFNNTGSVNIS
-950 GNATFDNMAFNGPTN
+950 GNATFDNVVFNGPTN

-982 NAPLSFGDGMINF
+982 NAPLSFGDGTITFN
-995 SAHSVINIGE
+995 AHSVINIGG

-1051 AGNGIYDVVYSFNNQ
+1051 AGNGVYDVVYSFNNQ
-1066 TYNFQEVFSPN
+1066 TYNFQEIFSPN
-1077 SISIRRLGVGMVF
+1077 SISVRRLGVGMVF
-1090 DYVDMEKSDHL
+1090 DYMDMEKSDHL

-1113 PNSYNNNLGNLNNTI
+1113 PNSYNNNLGNSNNTI

-1150 SQTLTGQ
+1150 SQTFTGQ

-1212 EAQKIYITGSIES
+1212 EAQKIYITASIES

-1265 FISNSANIQAQNSY
+1265 FVSNSANIQAQNSY

-1285 QNKGN
+1285 QNGGN

-1312 QTQSVF
+1312 TTQSVF
-1318 KFNAVNAI
+1318 KFNATNAI
-1326 SFTNSSNLSS
+1326 SFTNSTNLSS
-1336 GLYQISAKSVL
+1336 GLYQMQAKSVL
-1347 FDNSN
+1347 FGNSN

-1360 SIKANAISLSQNA
+1360 SIRANAINLSQNA

-1382 LELSGD
+1382 LELQGD
-1388 LNLNDTSS
+1388 LNVNDTSS
-1396 LNLNQSAIN
+1396 LNLNQSTIN
-1405 VSNNAT
+1405 VSNNAA

-1417 LIASNGSHLNFNGA
+1417 LIASNNAHINFNGTT
-1431 VNFNSANITTSL
+1431 NFNSANITTSL
-1443 SDSSIVFKGASSLG
+1443 NDSSIVFKGAISLG
-1457 GQFNLSNNSFLDF
+1457 GQFNLSNNSSLDF

-1478 NTAFNFYNNAFSQ
+1478 NTAFNFYDNAFSQ

-1510 NLLNPNNSSVLN
+1510 NLLNPNNSSVLD

-1551 NRVYNIIQADMNSNW
+1551 NRVYNIIQAGMSSNW
-1566 YERISFFGMR
+1566 YERINFFGMR
-1576 INDGIYDAKN
+1576 INDGIYDAIN

-1618 GIKNTLYNIGSEIF
+1618 GIKNTLYNIGSEVF

-1645 SYSDDAQGVFYL
+1645 SYSDDAEGVFYL
-1657 TSSVKGYYNP
+1657 TSNVKGYYNP
-1667 NQSYQASGSNNT
+1667 NQSYQANGSNNT

-1707 VYNKGYN
+1707 IYNKGYN

-1741 LSSLSNLKGDA
+1741 LSSLSDLNSNA

-1760 TPSDWKNINEL
+1760 TPNDWKNINEL

-1796 QTNTNSTVVFGGLGY
+1796 QTDTNSAVVFGGLGY

-1932 GNLIVNT
+1932 GNLIADM
-1939 LGSGSVIGGYLTPE
+1939 LGSDSVIGGHLTPE

-2052 VKPSEALQNDVVALG
+2052 VKPSKALQSDVVALG

-2077 DMLNSLESL
+2077 DVLNSLESL
-2086 LQNQQIKSVLDK
+2086 LQNQEIKSVLNK
-2098 VLAAKGLGPI
+2098 VLAAKGLGSI
-2108 YEQGLGDLIPNLG
+2108 YEQGLGDLIPSLG

-2138 DFSFNAQGNVFVQ
+2138 DFSFNSQGNVFVQ
-2151 NSTFSNANGGTLSFN
+2151 NSTFSNANGGALSFN

-2176 NHIAFTNHSGT
+2176 NQILFTNHAGT
-2187 LNLLSNQVS
+2187 LQLLSDQVS
-2196 NINITTLDAS
+2196 NINITTLNAS

-2216 NVSVSQGNLF
+2216 NVLVSQGNLF
-2226 INASCVQ
+2226 VNASCTQ
-2233 QSDPITTNTAN
+2233 QSEPTTTNAAN
-2244 PCALSAQSANGASSN
+2244 PCALTTQSANGTSSN
-2259 NASNNAPIA
+2259 NASNNAQIA

-2274 SLMVTAND
+2274 SLMVTANN

-2302 SANIKNLYLYNN
+2302 SATIKNLYLYNN

-2354 IGVLQNLV
+2354 IEVLQNLT
-2362 IASNASLSTGIYG
+2362 IASNASLSTGVYG

-2380 ALNNFGAIHF
+2380 ALNHFGAIHF
-2390 NLENIQTPA
+2390 NLENIQTPT

-2407 INLNTTQTPFIN
+2407 INLNTTQVPFMNI
-2419 VNNSMA
+2419 NNSMA

-2443 NPNSLQSYLKLYT
+2443 NPNSLQSYLNLYT

-2463 HIEEKNGVLTYL
+2463 HIEEKNGALTYL

-2490 ALPNS
+2490 ALPSS
-2495 NNASPNNILSLS
+2495 NNAHQNNILSLS
-2507 VLHNQVKMSYGDKV
+2507 VLYNQIKMSYGDKA
-2521 MDFTPPTL
+2521 MGFTPPTL

-2543 QIEAI
+2543 QIEAV

-2555 WLSTLMIK
+2555 WLSTLMME

-2580 NEILDATKDL
+2580 NEILGVAKDL
-2590 QNTASL
+2590 LNTASL

-2626 DFRAREGESNFS
+2626 DFRAREGESDFS

-2653 PSEIFVKYSQPN
+2653 PGEVFVKYSQLS

-2671 WVQGVGGASFISG
+2671 WVQGIGGASFISG

-2691 LNVGY
+2691 LNTGY
-2696 DRLVKNVILGGYV
+2696 DRLIKNVILGGYV

-2722 SLGNNVDV
+2722 SLANNVDV
-2730 GMYARAFLKR
+2730 GVYARAFLKR

-2749 TYGGNASHIN
+2749 TYGGNVNSIN
-2759 SSNSLL
+2759 SSNPLL
-2765 SVLNQRYN
+2765 SVLNQRYS

-2805 YHFIG
+2805 YRFID
-2810 LSGMKGKMQNPAYQQ
+2810 LSATKGKMNDAAYKQ
-2825 FVMHS
+2825 FLMHS

-2864 DLLIKAKGDNMVRF
+2864 DLLIKSKGDNMVRF
-2878 VGENTLLYRKGEIFN
+2878 MGENTLLYRKGEVFN
-2893 TFASVITGGEMHLWR
+2893 TFMSVVTGGEMHLWR

-2923 YQDLNITGNVGMRV
+2923 YQDINITGNVGMRV

>member
-1 MKQFKKKPKK
+1 MKKFKKKPKS
-11 IKRSQK
+11 IKRSHQK
-17 IILKRPLWLM
+17 TILKRPLWLA

-35 SGVYADGTDIL
+35 SGVHANNLWDLLNPKVGGEYVHWVKGSQYCAWWELAGCL
-46 GLSWGE
+46 KNVWGANH
-52 KSQKVCVHR
+52 KG
-61 PWYALW
+61 YDA
-67 SCDKWEEKT
+67 
-76 QQFTGN
+76 
-82 QLITKT
+82 
-88 WAGGNAAN
+88 GNAAN
-96 YYHSQNNQDIT
+96 YLSSQNYQAISVGSGNET
-107 ANLKN
+107 
-112 DNGTY
+112 GTY
-117 FLSGLYNYTGGEYN
+117 SLSGFTNYV
-131 GGNLDIE
+131 GGNLTI
-138 LGSNATFNL
+138 NL
-147 GANSGNSFTSWY
+147 GNSVVLDLSGSNSFTSY
-159 PNGHTNVTFSAGT
+159 QGYNQGKDDVSFNVGAINLNGAL
-172 INVNN
+172 
-177 SVEVGNR
+177 EVGNR

-193 GTATLNLNANKVTI
+193 GTATLNLNANKVNI
-207 NSNINAY
+207 NSNISAF
-214 KTSQVNIGNANSA
+214 KTSQVNIGNANSV
-227 ITINSVSLSGDTCSS
+227 ITIGSVSLSGDTCSS
-242 LAKIGSGANCSSSG
+242 LASVGVGANCSTSG
-256 PSYSFKGTTSATN
+256 PSYSFKGTTNATN
-269 TTFSNASGSFTFE
+269 TAFSNASGSFTFE
-282 ESANFSGAKLNGG
+282 ENATFSGAKLNGG
-295 AFTFNKGFNATN
+295 SFIFNKGFNATN
-307 NTAFNSGSFT
+307 NTAFNSGNFN
-317 FKGTS
+317 FKGAS

-334 TFDNQATF
+334 TFNDQATF

-350 TFTFNNQSNPTNSAQ
+350 TFTFNNQ
-365 HPQILFE
+365 
-372 NSSFNGGI
+372 
-380 FTFNNQTNPTNSA
+380 NNQTNSA

-405 SGSTTTLKGSATF
+405 SGNATTLKGF
-418 EQAFNNSNHQLTIQ
+418 VNFQQAFNNSNHQLTVQ
-432 NASFDNA
+432 NASFNNA
-439 TFNNTGKITIEKDA
+439 NFNNTGKITINESV
-453 SFNNTSFNT
+453 SFNNTTFNT
-462 PVDTNNMSVTG
+462 SVNTNNMTITG
-473 SVTLSGKNDL
+473 SVILSGKNDL
-483 KNGSTLDFGSSK
+483 KNGSTLDFGSSQV
-495 ITLAQGATFNLT
+495 TLTQGNTFNLT
-507 SLGSEKSV
+507 SLGDKKSV
-515 TILNSSGGITYNHL
+515 TILNSSGGITYNNL

-536 LTNALKTTESSSK
+536 LTNALKTNESSLK

-563 NGVTGQLLSENAAT
+563 NGVTGQLLSANIAT
-577 PKNTDS
+577 SKPADS
-583 SPSAP
+583 SPSKSSTNP
-588 TKDSPQVYQ
+588 TQVYQ

-603 DTIYKLQ
+603 DIIYKLQ
-610 ETFSPNSIII
+610 ETFSHNSIII
-620 QALESGTYTPPPT
+620 QALESGTYTPPPV
-633 ISGSQFDLSASN
+633 ISGSKFDLSASN
-645 YINANMPWYDHKY
+645 YINSDMHWYDHKS

-690 FSTNGSNLVIGY
+690 FSASGSNLVIGY
-702 NATWTG
+702 NSTWTDH
-708 NSVSSSGTVSFGDTS
+708 NVSSSDTVSFGDTS

-735 YYQCIGT
+735 YYQCTGT
-742 TNGAYSAYHVYIT
+742 TNGVYSTYHVYIT

-773 FNGVDSINIAN
+773 FNGVDSVNIAN

-792 GAYSSSMTFSTQN
+792 GIYSSSMTFSTQG
-805 MDSSQNL
+805 MDNSQNL
-812 NGLNANGKLSVY
+812 NGLNANGTLSVY

-837 IFNAGQATFENTN
+837 IFNAGKATFENTN

-873 GSFEISAKNASFNN
+873 GSFEIGAKNASFDN

-918 QIAGNAVFGNSTNS
+918 QIAGSAVFGNSAN
-932 DGSQN
+932 GSQN
-937 TANFNNTGSVNIA
+937 NANFNNTGSVNIS
-950 GNATFDNMAFNGPTN
+950 GNATFDNVVFNGPTN
-965 TSVKGQ
+965 MSVKGQ

-982 NAPLSFGDGMINF
+982 NTPLSFGDGTITFN
-995 SAHSVINIGE
+995 AHSVINIAE

-1051 AGNGIYDVVYSFNNQ
+1051 VGNGVYDVVYSFNNQ

-1090 DYVDMEKSDHL
+1090 DYMDMEKSDHL
-1101 YYQNALGFMTYM
+1101 YYQNAFGFMTYM
-1113 PNSYNNNLGNLNNTI
+1113 PNSYNNNLGNSNNTI

-1150 SQTLTGQ
+1150 SQTFTGQ
-1157 NSAIVFGAKNIWTNA
+1157 NSAIVFGAKSIWTDA

-1265 FISNSANIQAQNSY
+1265 FVSNSANIQAQNSY

-1285 QNKGN
+1285 QNGGN

-1312 QTQSVF
+1312 KTQSVF
-1318 KFNAVNAI
+1318 KFNAANAI
-1326 SFTNSSNLSS
+1326 NFTNSTNLSS
-1336 GLYQISAKSVL
+1336 GLYQMQAKSVL
-1347 FDNSN
+1347 FDNSS

-1360 SIKANAISLSQNA
+1360 SIKANAINLSQNT

-1382 LELSGD
+1382 LELQGD

-1417 LIASNGSHLNFNGA
+1417 LIVNDDSRLNFNGTT
-1431 VNFNSANITTSL
+1431 NFNSANITTSL
-1443 SDSSIVFKGASSLG
+1443 NHSSIVFKGAISLG
-1457 GQFNLSNNSFLDF
+1457 GQFNLSNNSSLDF

-1478 NTAFNFYNNAFSQ
+1478 NTAFNFYDNAFSQ
-1491 SPITFH
+1491 SPIAFH

-1510 NLLNPNNSSVLN
+1510 NLLTPNNSSVLN

-1551 NRVYNIIQADMNSNW
+1551 NRVYNIIQAGMNNNW
-1566 YERISFFGMR
+1566 YERINFFGMR
-1576 INDGIYDAKN
+1576 INDGVYDVIN

-1618 GIKNTLYNIGSEIF
+1618 GIKNTLYNIGSEVF

-1645 SYSDDAQGVFYL
+1645 SYSDDAEGVFYL
-1657 TSSVKGYYNP
+1657 TSNVKGYYNP
-1667 NQSYQASGSNNT
+1667 NQSYQANGSNNT

-1741 LSSLSNLKGDA
+1741 LSSLSDLNSNA

-1760 TPSDWKNINEL
+1760 TPNDWKNINEFV
-1771 IDNANN
+1771 DNANN

-1786 ALIIGATKIG
+1786 TLIVGAAKIG
-1796 QTNTNSTVVFGGLGY
+1796 QTDTNSAVVFGGLGY

-1881 ILNQANIVSSQTDG
+1881 VLNQANIVSSQTDG

-1932 GNLIVNT
+1932 GNLIADT
-1939 LGSGSVIGGYLTPE
+1939 LGSNSVIGGYLTPE

-2052 VKPSEALQNDVVALG
+2052 VKPSEALQNDIAALG

-2077 DMLNSLESL
+2077 DTLNSLESL

-2098 VLAAKGLGPI
+2098 VLAAKGLGSI
-2108 YEQGLGDLIPNLG
+2108 YEQGLGDLMPNLG

-2132 QVWQRG
+2132 QVWQKG

-2151 NSTFSNANGGTLSFN
+2151 NSTFSNANGGALSFN
-2166 AGNSLIFAGN
+2166 AGDMLIFAGN
-2176 NHIAFTNHSGT
+2176 NHISFTNHAGA
-2187 LNLLSNQVS
+2187 LNLLSDQVS
-2196 NINITTLDAS
+2196 NINITTLNAS
-2206 NGLKINAANN
+2206 NGLKINASNN
-2216 NVSVSQGNLF
+2216 NVSVSKGNLF
-2226 INASCVQ
+2226 INASCVEQ
-2233 QSDPITTNTAN
+2233 NDPTTTNIAN
-2244 PCALSAQSANGASSN
+2244 PCTLSTQSVNSTSSN
-2259 NASNNAPIA
+2259 SASNNAQIA

-2333 ASFVTNNLNIQGAF
+2333 ASFMANNLNIQGAF
-2347 NNNATQK
+2347 NNNATRK
-2354 IGVLQNLV
+2354 IEVLQNLT

-2390 NLENIQTPA
+2390 NLENIQTPT

-2407 INLNTTQTPFIN
+2407 INLNTTQTPFMN
-2419 VNNSMA
+2419 VNNSIA

-2443 NPNSLQSYLKLYT
+2443 NPNSLQSYLNLYT

-2495 NNASPNNILSLS
+2495 NNAHQNNILSLS
-2507 VLHNQVKMSYGDKV
+2507 VLYNQIKMSYGDKV

-2529 QDYIVGIQGQSALN
+2529 QDYIAGIQGQSALN

-2555 WLSTLMIK
+2555 WLSTLMME

-2568 LFAPIYLENHSL
+2568 LFAPIYLQNHSL
-2580 NEILDATKDL
+2580 NEILGVAKDL
-2590 QNTASL
+2590 LNTASL

-2626 DFRAREGESNFS
+2626 DFRTREGESDFS

-2653 PSEIFVKYSQPN
+2653 PGEVFVKYSQPN
-2665 KHPNNL
+2665 KHSNNL
-2671 WVQGVGGASFISG
+2671 WVQGIGGASFISG

-2691 LNVGY
+2691 LNAGY
-2696 DRLVKNVILGGYV
+2696 DRLVKNMILGGYV

-2722 SLGNNVDV
+2722 SLANNVEV

-2749 TYGGNASHIN
+2749 TYGGNASNIN

-2765 SVLNQRYN
+2765 SVLNQRYS

-2810 LSGMKGKMQNPAYQQ
+2810 LSGMKGKMNDATYKQ
-2825 FVMHS
+2825 FLMHS

-2849 FGKNSYYFVTARLGR
+2849 FGKNSYYFVTVGLGR
-2864 DLLIKAKGDNMVRF
+2864 DLLIKSKGDNMVRF
-2878 VGENTLLYRKGEIFN
+2878 MGENTLLYRKGEIFN
-2893 TFASVITGGEMHLWR
+2893 TFAITGGEMHLWR

-2923 YQDLNITGNVGMRV
+2923 YQDINITGNVGMRV

>member
-1 MKQFKKKPKK
+1 MKKFKKKPKS
-11 IKRSQK
+11 IKRSHQK
-17 IILKRPLWLM
+17 TILKRPLWLA

-35 SGVYADGTDIL
+35 SGVHANNLWDLLNPKVGGEYVHWVKGSQYCAWWEFAGCL
-46 GLSWGE
+46 KNVWGANH
-52 KSQKVCVHR
+52 KG
-61 PWYALW
+61 YDA
-67 SCDKWEEKT
+67 
-76 QQFTGN
+76 
-82 QLITKT
+82 
-88 WAGGNAAN
+88 GNAAN
-96 YYHSQNNQDIT
+96 YLSSQNYQAISVGSGNET
-107 ANLKN
+107 
-112 DNGTY
+112 GTY
-117 FLSGLYNYTGGEYN
+117 SLSGFTNYV
-131 GGNLDIE
+131 GGNLTI
-138 LGSNATFNL
+138 NL
-147 GANSGNSFTSWY
+147 GNSVVLDLSGSNSFTSY
-159 PNGHTNVTFSAGT
+159 QGYNQGKDDVSFNVGAINLNGAL
-172 INVNN
+172 
-177 SVEVGNR
+177 EVGNR

-193 GTATLNLNANKVTI
+193 GTATLNLNANKVNI
-207 NSNINAY
+207 NSNISAF
-214 KTSQVNIGNANSA
+214 KTSQVNIGNANST
-227 ITINSVSLSGDTCSS
+227 ITIGSVSLSGDTCSS
-242 LAKIGSGANCSSSG
+242 LARVGVGANCSTSG
-256 PSYSFKGTTSATN
+256 PSYSFKGTTNATN
-269 TTFSNASGSFTFE
+269 TAFSNASGSFTFE
-282 ESANFSGAKLNGG
+282 ENATFSGAKLNGG
-295 AFTFNKGFNATN
+295 AF
-307 NTAFNSGSFT
+307 NSGSFN
-317 FKGTS
+317 FKGAS
-322 SFNNATFSNASY
+322 SFNGASFSDASY
-334 TFDNQATF
+334 TFNNQATF

-350 TFTFNNQSNPTNSAQ
+350 TFTFNDQTNQTNSAQ
-365 HPQILFE
+365 HPQI
-372 NSSFNGGI
+372 
-380 FTFNNQTNPTNSA
+380 Q
-393 QHPQI
+393 
-398 LFENSSF
+398 NSSF
-405 SGSTTTLKGSATF
+405 SGNATTFKGF
-418 EQAFNNSNHQLTIQ
+418 VHFQQAFNNSNHQLIMQ
-432 NASFDNA
+432 NASFNNA
-439 TFNNTGKITIEKDA
+439 NFNNTGKITINESA
-453 SFNNTSFNT
+453 SFNNTAFNT
-462 PVDTNNMSVTG
+462 SVNTSNMTITG

-483 KNGSTLDFGSSK
+483 KNGSTLDFGSSQV
-495 ITLAQGATFNLT
+495 TLTQGTTFNLT
-507 SLGSEKSV
+507 SLGDKNSV
-515 TILNSSGGITYNHL
+515 TILNSSGGITYNNL

-536 LTNALKTTESSSK
+536 LTNALKTNESSLK

-563 NGVTGQLLSENAAT
+563 NGVTGQLLSTDAT
-577 PKNTDS
+577 ISKPADS
-583 SPSAP
+583 SPSKSSTNP
-588 TKDSPQVYQ
+588 TQVYQ

-603 DTIYKLQ
+603 DIIYKLQ
-610 ETFSPNSIII
+610 ETFSHNSIII
-620 QALESGTYTPPPT
+620 QALESGTYTPPPI
-633 ISGSQFDLSASN
+633 ISGSKFDLSASN
-645 YINANMPWYDHKY
+645 YINSDMPWYDHKS

-690 FSTNGSNLVIGY
+690 FSASGSNLVIGY
-702 NATWTG
+702 NSTWTDH
-708 NSVSSSGTVSFGDTS
+708 NVSSSDTVSFGDIS

-735 YYQCIGT
+735 YYQCTGT
-742 TNGAYSAYHVYIT
+742 TDGTYSAYHVYIT

-773 FNGVDSINIAN
+773 FNGVDSVNIAN

-792 GAYSSSMTFSTQN
+792 GIYSSSMTFSTQG
-805 MDSSQNL
+805 MDNSQNL
-812 NGLNANGKLSVY
+812 NDLNANGTLSVY

-837 IFNAGQATFENTN
+837 IFNAGQAVFENTN

-873 GSFEISAKNASFNN
+873 GSFEISAKNASFDN

-897 FNNSNATTS
+897 FNNSSATTS

-918 QIAGNAVFGNSTNS
+918 QIAGSAVFGNSNN
-932 DGSQN
+932 GSQN
-937 TANFNNTGSVNIA
+937 NANFNNTGSVNIS
-950 GNATFDNMAFNGPTN
+950 GNATFDNVVFNSPTN
-965 TSVKGQ
+965 MSVKGQ
-971 VTLNNITLKNL
+971 VALNNITLKNL
-982 NAPLSFGDGMINF
+982 NAPLSFGDGTITFN
-995 SAHSVINIGE
+995 AHSVINIAE

-1051 AGNGIYDVVYSFNNQ
+1051 AGNGVYDVVYSFNNQ
-1066 TYNFQEVFSPN
+1066 TYNFQEIFSPN

-1090 DYVDMEKSDHL
+1090 DYMDMEKSDHL
-1101 YYQNALGFMTYM
+1101 YYKDVAGFMTYM

-1150 SQTLTGQ
+1150 SQTFTGQ

-1246 LTNATLYNRAA
+1246 LTNATLYNRTA

-1265 FISNSANIQAQNSY
+1265 FTSNSANIQAQNSY

-1285 QNKGN
+1285 QNGGN

-1312 QTQSVF
+1312 QTQSIF
-1318 KFNAVNAI
+1318 KFNAANAI
-1326 SFTNSSNLSS
+1326 NFTNSTNLSS
-1336 GLYQISAKSVL
+1336 GLYQMQAKSVS
-1347 FDNSN
+1347 FDNSS

-1360 SIKANAISLSQNA
+1360 SIKANAINLSQNA

-1382 LELSGD
+1382 LELQGD

-1411 INDYAS
+1411 INDYAR
-1417 LIASNGSHLNFNGA
+1417 LIVNDDSRLNFNGTT
-1431 VNFNSANITTSL
+1431 NFNSANITTSL
-1443 SDSSIVFKGASSLG
+1443 NNSSIVFKGAISLG
-1457 GQFNLSNNSFLDF
+1457 GQFNLSNNSSLDF

-1478 NTAFNFYNNAFSQ
+1478 NTAFNFYDNAFSQ

-1510 NLLNPNNSSVLN
+1510 NLLTPNNSSVLN

-1551 NRVYNIIQADMNSNW
+1551 NRVYNIIQADMNNNW
-1566 YERISFFGMR
+1566 YERINFFGMR
-1576 INDGIYDAKN
+1576 INDGVYDAIN

-1618 GIKNTLYNIGSEIF
+1618 GIKNTLYNIGSEVF

-1645 SYSDDAQGVFYL
+1645 SYSDDAEGVFYL
-1657 TSSVKGYYNP
+1657 TSNVKGYYNP

-1684 LTSESS
+1684 LISEYS

-1741 LSSLSNLKGDA
+1741 LSSLSDLNSNA

-1760 TPSDWKNINEL
+1760 TPNDWKNINEFV
-1771 IDNANN
+1771 DNANN

-1786 ALIIGATKIG
+1786 TLIVGATKIG
-1796 QTNTNSTVVFGGLGY
+1796 QTNTNSAVVFGGLGY

-1881 ILNQANIVSSQTDG
+1881 VLNQANIVSSQTDG

-1932 GNLIVNT
+1932 GNLIVDT
-1939 LGSGSVIGGYLTPE
+1939 LGSNSVIGGHLTPE

-1964 QNNFDNLMNDS
+1964 QNNFDSLMNDS
-1975 GLNTAIK
+1975 GLNAAIK

-2045 SVMLQDI
+2045 SVVLQDI
-2052 VKPSEALQNDVVALG
+2052 VKPSSALKNDAVALG

-2077 DMLNSLESL
+2077 DTLNSLESL

-2098 VLAAKGLGPI
+2098 VLAAKGLGSI
-2108 YEQGLGDLIPNLG
+2108 YEQGLGDLMPNLG

-2132 QVWQRG
+2132 QVWQKG

-2176 NHIAFTNHSGT
+2176 NHISFTNHAGA

-2196 NINITTLDAS
+2196 NINITTLNAS
-2206 NGLKINAANN
+2206 NGLKINASNN

-2226 INASCVQ
+2226 INASCVEQ
-2233 QSDPITTNTAN
+2233 NNPTTANIAN
-2244 PCALSAQSANGASSN
+2244 PCALSTQSVNGTSSSN
-2259 NASNNAPIA
+2259 VSNNEQIA

-2289 YANGVVDFSKIKG
+2289 YANGVVDLSKIKG

-2333 ASFVTNNLNIQGAF
+2333 ASFTANNLNIQGSF
-2347 NNNATQK
+2347 NNNATRK
-2354 IGVLQNLV
+2354 IEVLQNLT
-2362 IASNASLSTGIYG
+2362 IASNASLSTRIYG

-2380 ALNNFGAIHF
+2380 GLNNFGAIHF
-2390 NLENIQTPA
+2390 NLENIQTPT
-2399 PLIQAEGI
+2399 PLIQARGI
-2407 INLNTTQTPFIN
+2407 INLNTTQTPFMN

-2443 NPNSLQSYLKLYT
+2443 NPNSLQSYLNLYT

-2463 HIEEKNGVLTYL
+2463 HIEEKNGALTYL

-2490 ALPNS
+2490 ALPDS
-2495 NNASPNNILSLS
+2495 NNAHQNNILSLS
-2507 VLHNQVKMSYGDKV
+2507 VLYNQIKMSYGDKV
-2521 MDFTPPTL
+2521 IDFTPPTL

-2543 QIEAI
+2543 QIEAV

-2555 WLSTLMIK
+2555 WLSTLMME

-2580 NEILDATKDL
+2580 NEILGVAKDL
-2590 QNTASL
+2590 LNTANL
-2596 ISNPNFRD
+2596 ISNPNFRN

-2626 DFRAREGESNFS
+2626 DFRSREGESDFS
-2638 ERLLEL
+2638 KHLLEL

-2653 PSEIFVKYSQPN
+2653 PGEVFVKYSQPN

-2671 WVQGVGGASFISG
+2671 WVQGIGGASFISG

-2691 LNVGY
+2691 LNAGY

-2709 AYGYSGFNGNIMR
+2709 AYGYSGFNGNIMH
-2722 SLGNNVDV
+2722 SLANNVDV

-2749 TYGGNASHIN
+2749 IYGGNASNIN

-2765 SVLNQRYN
+2765 SVLNQRYS

-2810 LSGMKGKMQNPAYQQ
+2810 LSGMKGKMNDAAYKQ
-2825 FVMHS
+2825 FLMHS

-2842 GLESRKY
+2842 GLEGRKY

-2864 DLLIKAKGDNMVRF
+2864 DLLIKSKGGNVVRF
-2878 VGENTLLYRKGEIFN
+2878 VGENTLLYRKGEVFN

-2908 LMYVNAGVGLKMGLQ
+2908 LVYVNAGVGLKMGLQ
-2923 YQDLNITGNVGMRV
+2923 YQDINITGNVGMRV

>member
-1 MKQFKKKPKK
+1 MHQN
-11 IKRSQK
+11 QK
-17 IILKRPLWLM
+17 TILKRPLWLM
-27 PLLIGGFA
+27 PLLISGFA

-52 KSQKVCVHR
+52 KSQKVCVHH

-76 QQFTGN
+76 QQYTGN

-112 DNGTY
+112 DNSTY
-117 FLSGLYNYTGGEYN
+117 FLSGLYNYTGGENN

-147 GANSGNSFTSWY
+147 GASSGNSFTSWY

-193 GTATLNLNANKVTI
+193 GTATLNLNANKVNV

-227 ITINSVSLSGDTCSS
+227 ITIGSVSLSGDTCSS

-256 PSYSFKGTTSATN
+256 PSYSFKGTTNATN

-282 ESANFSGAKLNGG
+282 ENATFSGAKWNGG
-295 AFTFNKGFNATN
+295 AFTFNKGFSATN

-317 FKGTS
+317 FKDTS

-334 TFDNQATF
+334 TFNNQATF

-350 TFTFNNQSNPTNSAQ
+350 TFTFNNQSNPM
-365 HPQILFE
+365 
-372 NSSFNGGI
+372 
-380 FTFNNQTNPTNSA
+380 NSA

-405 SGSTTTLKGSATF
+405 SGSAITLKGSATF

-432 NASFDNA
+432 NASFNNA
-439 TFNNTGKITIEKDA
+439 TFNNTGKITINESA

-462 PVDTNNMSVTG
+462 PVDTNNMTISG
-473 SVTLSGKNDL
+473 GVTLSGKNDL
-483 KNGSTLDFGSSK
+483 KNGSTLDFGSAK
-495 ITLAQGATFNLT
+495 VTLAQGATFNLT

-515 TILNSSGGITYNHL
+515 TILNSSGGITYNNL

-536 LTNALKTTESSSK
+536 LTNALKTTEGPSK

-563 NGVTGQLLSENAAT
+563 NGVTGQLLSENATT
-577 PKNTDS
+577 PKPANA

-610 ETFSPNSIII
+610 ETFGPNSIII
-620 QALESGTYTPPPT
+620 QALESGTYTPPPV
-633 ISGSQFDLSASN
+633 INGSKFDLSASN
-645 YINANMPWYDHKY
+645 YINADMPWYDHKY

-690 FSTNGSNLVIGY
+690 FSANGSNLVIGY
-702 NATWTG
+702 NSTWTG

-735 YYQCIGT
+735 YYQCTGT
-742 TNGAYSAYHVYIT
+742 TNGTYSAYHVYIT

-792 GAYSSSMTFSTQN
+792 GIYSSSMTFSTQS
-805 MDSSQNL
+805 MDNSQNL
-812 NGLNANGKLSVY
+812 NGLNANGTLSVY

-873 GSFEISAKNASFNN
+873 GSFEIGAKNASFNN

-897 FNNSNATTS
+897 FNNSNSTTS
-906 FVGDFTNANSNL
+906 FMGDFTNANSNL

-950 GNATFDNMAFNGPTN
+950 GNATFDNVAFNGPTN

-982 NAPLSFGDGMINF
+982 NAPLSFGDGTIAF
-995 SAHSVINIGE
+995 SVHSVINIDQT
-1005 AITNGNPITLVSSS
+1005 ITNGNPITLVSSS

-1051 AGNGIYDVVYSFNNQ
+1051 VGNGIYDVVYSFNNQ

-1113 PNSYNNNLGNLNNTI
+1113 PNSYNNNLGNPNNTI
-1128 YYYDKSIDFY
+1128 YYYDNSIDFY

-1150 SQTLTGQ
+1150 SQTFTGQ
-1157 NSAIVFGAKNIWTNA
+1157 NSAIVFGAKSIWTNA

-1265 FISNSANIQAQNSY
+1265 FVSNSANIQAQNSY

-1312 QTQSVF
+1312 TTQSVF
-1318 KFNAVNAI
+1318 KFNAANAI

-1336 GLYQISAKSVL
+1336 GLYQMQAKSVL

-1360 SIKANAISLSQNA
+1360 SIKANAINLSQNA

-1382 LELSGD
+1382 LDLQGD

-1443 SDSSIVFKGASSLG
+1443 SDSSIVFKGAVSLG
-1457 GQFNLSNNSFLDF
+1457 GQFNLSNNSSLDF

-1478 NTAFNFYNNAFSQ
+1478 NTAFNFYDNAFSQ
-1491 SPITFH
+1491 SPIAFH

-1510 NLLNPNNSSVLN
+1510 NLLNPNNNSVLN

-1543 LSDLNDNK
+1543 LSDLNGNK
-1551 NRVYNIIQADMNSNW
+1551 NRVYNIIQADMNGNW
-1566 YERISFFGMR
+1566 YERINFFGMR

-1605 KDNQLSVT
+1605 KNNQLSVT

-1684 LTSESS
+1684 ITSESS

-1707 VYNKGYN
+1707 IYNKGYN

-1741 LSSLSNLKGDA
+1741 LSSLSDLKGDA

-1760 TPSDWKNINEL
+1760 TPSDWKKINEF

-1811 QKPCDYTDIVCQK
+1811 QTPCDYTDIVCQK

-1843 IDTTFNAKE
+1843 IDTIFNAKE

-2052 VKPSEALQNDVVALG
+2052 VKPSDALQNDIVALG

-2077 DMLNSLESL
+2077 DTLNSLESL

-2108 YEQGLGDLIPNLG
+2108 YEQGLGDLIPNLS

-2132 QVWQRG
+2132 QVWQKG

-2176 NHIAFTNHSGT
+2176 NRIAFTNHSGT

-2206 NGLKINAANN
+2206 NGLKINATNN
-2216 NVSVSQGNLF
+2216 NISVSQGDLF
-2226 INASCVQ
+2226 INASCAQ
-2233 QSDPITTNTAN
+2233 QSDPTTASTTNPCTTAQN
-2244 PCALSAQSANGASSN
+2244 NASSS

-2274 SLMVTAND
+2274 SLIITAND

-2302 SANIKNLYLYNN
+2302 SANVKNLYLYNN

-2321 LTISNQAVLEKN
+2321 LTISNQAILEKN
-2333 ASFVTNNLNIQGAF
+2333 ASFVTNNLNIQGVF

-2354 IGVLQNLV
+2354 IEVLQNLV

-2375 LEVGG
+2375 LGVGG
-2380 ALNNFGAIHF
+2380 ALNNLGTIHF
-2390 NLENIQTPA
+2390 NLENSQTPVN

-2507 VLHNQVKMSYGDKV
+2507 VLYNQVKMSYGNKA

-2548 GGNNAIK
+2548 GGNSAIN

-2604 NATNLLELASYTQQ
+2604 NVTNLLELASYTQQ

-2653 PSEIFVKYSQPN
+2653 PSEVFVKYSQPN

-2696 DRLVKNVILGGYV
+2696 DRLVKNMILGGYV
-2709 AYGYSGFNGNIMR
+2709 AYGYSDFNGNIMR

-2810 LSGMKGKMQNPAYQQ
+2810 LSGMKGKMQNLAYQQ

-2864 DLLIKAKGDNMVRF
+2864 DLLIKSKGGNMVRF

>member
-17 IILKRPLWLM
+17 IILKRPLWLT

-52 KSQKVCVHR
+52 KSQKVCVHH

-117 FLSGLYNYTGGEYN
+117 FLSGLYNYTGGENN

-193 GTATLNLNANKVTI
+193 GTATLNLNANKVNV

-242 LAKIGSGANCSSSG
+242 LASVGIGANCSTSG
-256 PSYSFKGTTSATN
+256 PSYSFKGMTNATN

-282 ESANFSGAKLNGG
+282 ENATFSGAKWNGG
-295 AFTFNKGFNATN
+295 VFTFNKGFSATN
-307 NTAFNSGSFT
+307 NTAFNSGSFN
-317 FKGTS
+317 FKGAS
-322 SFNNATFSNASY
+322 SFNNATFSNATY
-334 TFDNQATF
+334 TFDNQAAF

-350 TFTFNNQSNPTNSAQ
+350 TFTFNNQNNQSAQ
-365 HPQILFE
+365 HPQI
-372 NSSFNGGI
+372 
-380 FTFNNQTNPTNSA
+380 Q
-393 QHPQI
+393 
-398 LFENSSF
+398 NSSF
-405 SGSTTTLKGSATF
+405 SGNATTLKGSVNF
-418 EQAFNNSNHQLTIQ
+418 QQAFNNSNHQLTIQ
-432 NASFDNA
+432 NASFNNA
-439 TFNNTGKITIEKDA
+439 TFNNTGKITINEGA
-453 SFNNTSFNT
+453 SFNSTTFNTS
-462 PVDTNNMSVTG
+462 VDTNNMSVTG
-473 SVTLSGKNDL
+473 GVTLSGKNDL

-495 ITLAQGATFNLT
+495 ITLAQGTTFNLT
-507 SLGSEKSV
+507 NLGDKNSV
-515 TILNSSGGITYNHL
+515 TILNSSSGITYNHL
-529 LNHALNS
+529 LNHAINS
-536 LTNALKTTESSSK
+536 LTNALKTNESSSK

-563 NGVTGQLLSENAAT
+563 NGVTGQLLNENAT
-577 PKNTDS
+577 TSKPTDS
-583 SPSAP
+583 SPHKSS
-588 TKDSPQVYQ
+588 TNSTQVYQ

-620 QALESGTYTPPPT
+620 QALESGTYTPPPV
-633 ISGSQFDLSASN
+633 ISGSKFDLSASN
-645 YINANMPWYDHKY
+645 YINADMPWYDHKY

-690 FSTNGSNLVIGY
+690 FSASGSNLVIGY
-702 NATWTG
+702 NSTWTG

-735 YYQCIGT
+735 YYQCTGT
-742 TNGAYSAYHVYIT
+742 TNGTYSAYHVYIT

-763 IGTGGAANLV
+763 IGTGGAANLI

-792 GAYSSSMTFSTQN
+792 GIYSSSMTFSTQN
-805 MDSSQNL
+805 MDNSQNL

-873 GSFEISAKNASFNN
+873 GSFEIGAKNASFNN

-897 FNNSNATTS
+897 FNNSSATIS

-937 TANFNNTGSVNIA
+937 TANFNNTGSVNIS
-950 GNATFDNMAFNGPTN
+950 GNATFDNVAFNGPTN

-982 NAPLSFGDGMINF
+982 NAPLSFGDGTINF

-1051 AGNGIYDVVYSFNNQ
+1051 AGNGVYDVVYSFNNQ

-1090 DYVDMEKSDHL
+1090 DYVDMEKSDRL

-1113 PNSYNNNLGNLNNTI
+1113 PNSYNNNLGNPNNTI
-1128 YYYDKSIDFY
+1128 YYYDNSIDFY

-1150 SQTLTGQ
+1150 SQTFTGQ
-1157 NSAIVFGAKNIWTNA
+1157 NSAIVFGAKNIWTSV
-1172 SDAPQSNTIIRF
+1172 SDAPQSNVIIRF

-1240 GLQGIL
+1240 ALQGIL

-1285 QNKGN
+1285 QNGGN

-1312 QTQSVF
+1312 KTQSVF

-1326 SFTNSSNLSS
+1326 SFTNSTNLSS
-1336 GLYQISAKSVL
+1336 GLYQISANSVS

-1360 SIKANAISLSQNA
+1360 SIKANAINLSQNA

-1382 LELSGD
+1382 LELQGG

-1396 LNLNQSAIN
+1396 LNLNQSTIN

-1417 LIASNGSHLNFNGA
+1417 LIASNNAHINFNGTT
-1431 VNFNSANITTSL
+1431 NFNSANITTSL

-1457 GQFNLSNNSFLDF
+1457 GQFNLSNNSSLDF

-1478 NTAFNFYNNAFSQ
+1478 NTAFNFYDNAFSQ

-1510 NLLNPNNSSVLN
+1510 NLLNPNNNSSMLD
-1522 LKNSQLVFSDQ
+1522 LKNSQLVFGDQ

-1551 NRVYNIIQADMNSNW
+1551 NRVYNIIQAGMNSNW

-1576 INDGIYDAKN
+1576 ISDGIYDAKN

-1605 KDNQLSVT
+1605 KNNQLSVT

-1657 TSSVKGYYNP
+1657 TSNVKGYYNP

-1684 LTSESS
+1684 LSSESS

-1707 VYNKGYN
+1707 IYNKGYD

-1741 LSSLSNLKGDA
+1741 LSSLSGLKGDA

-1786 ALIIGATKIG
+1786 ALIVGATKIG
-1796 QTNTNSTVVFGGLGY
+1796 QTNTNSAVVFGGLGY
-1811 QKPCDYTDIVCQK
+1811 QTPCDYTDIVCQK

-2022 LSKKGLFNQIT
+2022 LNKKGLFNQIT

-2077 DMLNSLESL
+2077 DTLNSLESL

-2132 QVWQRG
+2132 QVWQKG

-2176 NHIAFTNHSGT
+2176 NHIAFTNHFGT
-2187 LNLLSNQVS
+2187 LQLLSNQVS
-2196 NINITTLDAS
+2196 NISITTLNAS
-2206 NGLKINAANN
+2206 NGLKINATNN

-2226 INASCVQ
+2226 INASCTQ
-2233 QSDPITTNTAN
+2233 QSDPTAASATN
-2244 PCALSAQSANGASSN
+2244 PCALSAQSANGASSS

-2274 SLMVTAND
+2274 SLVVTAND

-2302 SANIKNLYLYNN
+2302 SANVKNLYLYNN

-2354 IGVLQNLV
+2354 IEVLQNLV

-2399 PLIQAEGI
+2399 PLIQVGGI

-2425 NNTTYTLLKSSRY
+2425 NNMTYTLLKSSRY
-2438 IDYNI
+2438 INYNI
-2443 NPNSLQSYLKLYT
+2443 NPDSLQSYLKLYT

-2495 NNASPNNILSLS
+2495 NNAFQNNILSLS
-2507 VLHNQVKMSYGDKV
+2507 VLHDQIKMSYGDKI

-2529 QDYIVGIQGQSALN
+2529 QDYIAGIQGQSALN

-2555 WLSTLMIK
+2555 WLSTLMMD

-2568 LFAPIYLENHSL
+2568 LFAPIYLKNHSL
-2580 NEILDATKDL
+2580 NEILGVTKDL

-2596 ISNPNFRD
+2596 ISNPNFRN
-2604 NATNLLELASYTQQ
+2604 NATNLLELAGYTQQ

-2626 DFRAREGESNFS
+2626 DFRAREEGESDFS
-2638 ERLLEL
+2638 NRLLEL

-2653 PSEIFVKYSQPN
+2653 PSEVFVKYSQPS

-2709 AYGYSGFNGNIMR
+2709 AYGYSDFNGNIMH
-2722 SLGNNVDV
+2722 SLANNVDV

-2749 TYGGNASHIN
+2749 TYGGNATSIN

-2864 DLLIKAKGDNMVRF
+2864 DLLIKSKGGNMVRF

-2923 YQDLNITGNVGMRV
+2923 YQDINITGNVGMRV

>member
-1 MKQFKKKPKK
+1 MKKFKKKPKS
-11 IKRSQK
+11 IKRSHQK
-17 IILKRPLWLM
+17 TILKRPLWLM
-27 PLLIGGFA
+27 PLLISGFA
-35 SGVYADGTDIL
+35 SGVYANNLWDLLNPKVG
-46 GLSWGE
+46 GEYVHWVKGSQYCSW
-52 KSQKVCVHR
+52 
-61 PWYALW
+61 
-67 SCDKWEEKT
+67 WEFGGCLRNVWGANHK
-76 QQFTGN
+76 GYD
-82 QLITKT
+82 
-88 WAGGNAAN
+88 AGNAAN
-96 YYHSQNNQDIT
+96 YLSSQNYQAISVGSGNET
-107 ANLKN
+107 
-112 DNGTY
+112 GTY
-117 FLSGLYNYTGGEYN
+117 SLSGFTNYV
-131 GGNLDIE
+131 GGNLTI
-138 LGSNATFNL
+138 NL
-147 GANSGNSFTSWY
+147 GNSVVLDLSGSNSFTSY
-159 PNGHTNVTFSAGT
+159 QGYNQGKDDVSFNVGAINLNGTL
-172 INVNN
+172 
-177 SVEVGNR
+177 EVGNR

-242 LAKIGSGANCSSSG
+242 SVSVGIGANCSTSG
-256 PSYSFKGTTSATN
+256 PSYSFKGTTNATN

-282 ESANFSGAKLNGG
+282 ENATFSGAKWNGG
-295 AFTFNKGFNATN
+295 AFTFNKEFKATN
-307 NTAFNSGSFT
+307 NTAFNSGSFN
-317 FKGTS
+317 FKGAS
-322 SFNNATFSNASY
+322 SFNGASFSNATY
-334 TFDNQATF
+334 TFNDQATF

-350 TFTFNNQSNPTNSAQ
+350 AFTFS
-365 HPQILFE
+365 
-372 NSSFNGGI
+372 
-380 FTFNNQTNPTNSA
+380 NQTNPTNNA

-398 LFENSSF
+398 QNSSF
-405 SGSTTTLKGSATF
+405 SGNATTLKGSVNF
-418 EQAFNNSNHQLTIQ
+418 QQAFNNSNHQLTIQ

-439 TFNNTGKITIEKDA
+439 NFNNTGKITINEGA
-453 SFNNTSFNT
+453 SFNNTTFNT
-462 PVDTNNMSVTG
+462 SINTNNMSVTG
-473 SVTLSGKNDL
+473 GVTLGGKNDL
-483 KNGSTLDFGSSK
+483 NNGSTLDFGNSK
-495 ITLAQGATFNLT
+495 VTLAQGTTFNLT
-507 SLGSEKSV
+507 SLGDKKSV

-529 LNHALNS
+529 LNHAING
-536 LTNALKTTESSSK
+536 LTSALKANESSSD

-563 NGVTGQLLSENAAT
+563 NGVTGQLLNENATTSKPA
-577 PKNTDS
+577 DS
-583 SPSAP
+583 SPSKSSTNPA
-588 TKDSPQVYQ
+588 QVYQ

-603 DTIYKLQ
+603 DIIYKLQ
-610 ETFSPNSIII
+610 ETFSHNSIII
-620 QALESGTYTPPPT
+620 QALESGTYTPPPV
-633 ISGSQFDLSASN
+633 ISGSKFDLSASN
-645 YINANMPWYDHKY
+645 YIDSNMPWYDHKS

-690 FSTNGSNLVIGY
+690 FSANGSNLVIGY
-702 NATWTG
+702 NSTWTDH
-708 NSVSSSGTVSFGDTS
+708 NVSSSDTVSFGDTS

-742 TNGAYSAYHVYIT
+742 TDGAYSAYHVYIT

-792 GAYSSSMTFSTQN
+792 GIYSSSMTFSTQS
-805 MDSSQNL
+805 MDNSQNL
-812 NGLNANGKLSVY
+812 NGLNSNGKLSVY
-824 GATFTNQAKDGKF
+824 GVTFTNQAKDGKF

-873 GSFEISAKNASFNN
+873 GSFEIGAKNASFNN

-897 FNNSNATTS
+897 FNNSSATTS

-937 TANFNNTGSVNIA
+937 TANFNNTGSVNVA
-950 GNATFDNMAFNGPTN
+950 GNATFDNVVFNSPTN

-982 NAPLSFGDGMINF
+982 NAPLSFGDGTIAFN
-995 SAHSVINIGE
+995 AHSVINIGE
-1005 AITNGNPITLVSSS
+1005 AITNGNPITLVSSF

-1051 AGNGIYDVVYSFNNQ
+1051 AGNGVYDVVYSFNNQ

-1090 DYVDMEKSDHL
+1090 DYMDMEKSDRL

-1113 PNSYNNNLGNLNNTI
+1113 PNSYNNNLGNANNTI
-1128 YYYDKSIDFY
+1128 YYYDNSIDFY

-1150 SQTLTGQ
+1150 SQTFTGQ
-1157 NSAIVFGAKNIWTNA
+1157 NSTIVFGAKNIWTNA

-1191 SNDASGHCWNLQCIG
+1191 SNDAIGHCWNLQCIG

-1225 GNRISSGGGASLNFN
+1225 GNRISSGGGANLNFN

-1265 FISNSANIQAQNSY
+1265 LVSNSTNIQAQNSY

-1318 KFNAVNAI
+1318 KFNAANTI

-1336 GLYQISAKSVL
+1336 GLYQMQAKSVL

-1382 LELSGD
+1382 LELQGD
-1388 LNLNDTSS
+1388 LSLNDTSS

-1443 SDSSIVFKGASSLG
+1443 NHSSIVFKGASSLG
-1457 GQFNLSNNSFLDF
+1457 GQFNLSNNSSLDF
-1470 QGSSAITS
+1470 QGSSSITS
-1478 NTAFNFYNNAFSQ
+1478 NTAFNFYDNAFSQ

-1497 QALDIKAPLSLGG
+1497 QALNIKAPLSLGG
-1510 NLLNPNNSSVLN
+1510 NLLNPNNSSVLD

-1566 YERISFFGMR
+1566 YERINFFGMR
-1576 INDGIYDAKN
+1576 ISDGIYDAKN

-1632 NYQKVYNNANGVY
+1632 NYQKVYNNASGVY
-1645 SYSDDAQGVFYL
+1645 SYSDDAEGVFYL

-1684 LTSESS
+1684 LSSESS

-1707 VYNKGYN
+1707 IYNKGYN

-1741 LSSLSNLKGDA
+1741 LSSLSNLNSNA

-1786 ALIIGATKIG
+1786 TLIIGATKIG
-1796 QTNTNSTVVFGGLGY
+1796 QTDTNSAVVFGGFGY

-1939 LGSGSVIGGYLTPE
+1939 LGSNSVIGGYLTPE

-2052 VKPSEALQNDVVALG
+2052 VKPSDALKNDVAALG

-2077 DMLNSLESL
+2077 DALNSLESL

-2121 KKGLFAPYGLS
+2121 NKGLFAPYGLS
-2132 QVWQRG
+2132 QAWQKG

-2176 NHIAFTNHSGT
+2176 NHIAFTNHFGT
-2187 LNLLSNQVS
+2187 LQLLSNQVS

-2206 NGLKINAANN
+2206 NGLKINAGSNN
-2216 NVSVSQGNLF
+2216 ISVSQGNLF
-2226 INASCVQ
+2226 INASCTQ
-2233 QSDPITTNTAN
+2233 QSTPTTASVTN
-2244 PCALSAQSANGASSN
+2244 PCALSTQNANGASSS

-2274 SLMVTAND
+2274 SLMVMAND

-2289 YANGVVDFSKIKG
+2289 YANGVVDLSKIKG
-2302 SANIKNLYLYNN
+2302 SANVKNLYLYNN

-2354 IGVLQNLV
+2354 IEVLQNLV

-2380 ALNNFGAIHF
+2380 ALNNLGTIHF
-2390 NLENIQTPA
+2390 NLENIQTPT

-2495 NNASPNNILSLS
+2495 NNAHQNNILSLS
-2507 VLHNQVKMSYGDKV
+2507 VLYNQVKMSYGNKA

-2529 QDYIVGIQGQSALN
+2529 QDYIAGIQGQSALN

-2555 WLSTLMIK
+2555 WLSTLMIE

-2568 LFAPIYLENHSL
+2568 LFAPIYLESHSL

-2626 DFRAREGESNFS
+2626 DFRAREGESDFS
-2638 ERLLEL
+2638 LLEL

-2653 PSEIFVKYSQPN
+2653 PSEVFVKYSQPN

-2671 WVQGVGGASFISG
+2671 WIQGVGGASFISG

-2722 SLGNNVDV
+2722 SLANNVDV

-2749 TYGGNASHIN
+2749 TYGGNANNIN
-2759 SSNSLL
+2759 SSNPLL

-2805 YHFIG
+2805 YYFIG
-2810 LSGMKGKMQNPAYQQ
+2810 LSGMKGKINDAAYKQ
-2825 FVMHS
+2825 FLMHS

-2849 FGKNSYYFVTARLGR
+2849 FGQNSYYFVTARLGR
-2864 DLLIKAKGDNMVRF
+2864 DLLIKSKGGNMVRF
-2878 VGENTLLYRKGEIFN
+2878 VGENTLLYRKGEVFN

-2908 LMYVNAGVGLKMGLQ
+2908 LVYVNAGVGLKMGLQ
-2923 YQDLNITGNVGMRV
+2923 YQDINITGNVGMRV

>member
-1 MKQFKKKPKK
+1 
-11 IKRSQK
+11 
-17 IILKRPLWLM
+17 M

-52 KSQKVCVHR
+52 KSQKVCVHH

-117 FLSGLYNYTGGEYN
+117 FLSGLYNYTGGENN
-131 GGNLDIE
+131 GGNLNIE
-138 LGSNATFNL
+138 LGSNATFDL
-147 GANSGNSFTSWY
+147 GAHSGNSFTSWY

-193 GTATLNLNANKVTI
+193 GTATLNLNANKVNI
-207 NSNINAY
+207 NSNISAF
-214 KTSQVNIGNANSA
+214 KTSQVNIGNANSV
-227 ITINSVSLSGDTCSS
+227 ITIGSVSLSGDTCSS
-242 LAKIGSGANCSSSG
+242 LASVGVGANCSTSG
-256 PSYSFKGTTSATN
+256 PSYSFKGTTNATN
-269 TTFSNASGSFTFE
+269 TAFSNASGSFTFE
-282 ESANFSGAKLNGG
+282 ENAAFSGAKLNGG
-295 AFTFNKGFNATN
+295 AFTFNKEFSTTN
-307 NTAFNSGSFT
+307 NTAFNSGSFN
-317 FKGTS
+317 FKGAS
-322 SFNNATFSNASY
+322 SFNGATFNNASY
-334 TFDNQATF
+334 TFNNQTTF

-350 TFTFNNQSNPTNSAQ
+350 TFTFNNQ
-365 HPQILFE
+365 
-372 NSSFNGGI
+372 
-380 FTFNNQTNPTNSA
+380 NNQSA

-405 SGSTTTLKGSATF
+405 SGNATTLKGF
-418 EQAFNNSNHQLTIQ
+418 VNFQKAFNNSNHQLTMQ
-432 NASFDNA
+432 NASFNNA
-439 TFNNTGKITIEKDA
+439 NFNNTGKITINESA
-453 SFNNTSFNT
+453 SFNDTTFNTS
-462 PVDTNNMSVTG
+462 VDTSNMTITG

-495 ITLAQGATFNLT
+495 VTLTQGTTFNLT
-507 SLGSEKSV
+507 SLGDKNSV
-515 TILNSSGGITYNHL
+515 TILNSSGGITYNNL

-536 LTNALKTTESSSK
+536 LTNALKTNENSSD
-549 PQSFAQGLWDMITY
+549 PQSFTQGLWDMITY
-563 NGVTGQLLSENAAT
+563 NGVTGQLLNENIAASK
-577 PKNTDS
+577 PTDS
-583 SPSAP
+583 SPSKSSTNSA
-588 TKDSPQVYQ
+588 QVYQ

-610 ETFSPNSIII
+610 ETFSHNSIII
-620 QALESGTYTPPPT
+620 QALESGTYTPPPV
-633 ISGSQFDLSASN
+633 INGSKFDLSASN
-645 YINANMPWYDHKY
+645 YINADMPWYDHKS

-690 FSTNGSNLVIGY
+690 FSASNSNLVIGY
-702 NATWTG
+702 NATWTDH
-708 NSVSSSGTVSFGDTS
+708 NVSSSGTVSFGDTS

-735 YYQCIGT
+735 YYQCTGT
-742 TNGAYSAYHVYIT
+742 TDGTYSAYHVYIT

-773 FNGVDSINIAN
+773 FNGVDSVNIAN

-792 GAYSSSMTFSTQN
+792 GIYSSSMTFSTQG
-805 MDSSQNL
+805 MDNSQNVK
-812 NGLNANGKLSVY
+812 GLNSNGTLLVY
-824 GATFTNQAKDGKF
+824 GTTFTNQAKDGKF
-837 IFNAGQATFENTN
+837 IFNAGKATFENTN

-887 ANFNNSASFN
+887 ANFNNSTSFN

-906 FVGDFTNANSNL
+906 FVGDFTNAHSNL
-918 QIAGNAVFGNSTNS
+918 QIAGSAVFGNSAN
-932 DGSQN
+932 GSQN
-937 TANFNNTGSVNIA
+937 NANFSNTGSVNIS
-950 GNATFDNMAFNGPTN
+950 GNATFDNVVFNGPTN
-965 TSVKGQ
+965 MSVKGQ

-982 NAPLSFGDGMINF
+982 NTPLSFGDGTITFN
-995 SAHSVINIGE
+995 AHSVINIAE

-1019 KEIEYNNAFS
+1019 KEIEYNNA
-1029 KNLWQLINYQGHG
+1029 KNLWQLINYQG

-1051 AGNGIYDVVYSFNNQ
+1051 AGNGVYDVVYSFNNQ
-1066 TYNFQEVFSPN
+1066 TYNFQEIFSPN

-1090 DYVDMEKSDHL
+1090 DYMDMEKSDHL
-1101 YYQNALGFMTYM
+1101 YYKNVAGFMTYM
-1113 PNSYNNNLGNLNNTI
+1113 PNSYNNNLGNSNNTI

-1150 SQTLTGQ
+1150 SQTFTGQ

-1172 SDAPQSNTIIRF
+1172 SDAPQSNAIIRF

-1265 FISNSANIQAQNSY
+1265 FVSNNANIQAQNSY

-1285 QNKGN
+1285 QNGGN

-1312 QTQSVF
+1312 KTQSVF
-1318 KFNAVNAI
+1318 KFNAANAI
-1326 SFTNSSNLSS
+1326 SFTNSTNLSS
-1336 GLYQISAKSVL
+1336 GLYQMQAKSVS

-1360 SIKANAISLSQNA
+1360 SIKANAINLSQNA

-1382 LELSGD
+1382 LELQGD

-1417 LIASNGSHLNFNGA
+1417 LIASNNAHINFNGA

-1443 SDSSIVFKGASSLG
+1443 NNSSIVFKGAISLG
-1457 GQFNLSNNSFLDF
+1457 GQFNLSNNSSLDF

-1478 NTAFNFYNNAFSQ
+1478 NTAFNFYDNAFSQ

-1497 QALDIKAPLSLGG
+1497 QTLDIKAPLSLGG

-1551 NRVYNIIQADMNSNW
+1551 NRVYNIIQAGMNSNW
-1566 YERISFFGMR
+1566 HERINFFGMR
-1576 INDGIYDAKN
+1576 INDGVYDAIN

-1597 ALKITESF
+1597 SLKITESF

-1618 GIKNTLYNIGSEIF
+1618 GIKNTLYSISSEVF

-1645 SYSDDAQGVFYL
+1645 SYSDDAKGVFYL
-1657 TSSVKGYYNP
+1657 TSNVKGYYNP

-1684 LTSESS
+1684 LISESS

-1707 VYNKGYN
+1707 IYNKGYN

-1741 LSSLSNLKGDA
+1741 LSSLSDLNPNA

-1760 TPSDWKNINEL
+1760 TPNDWKNINEL

-1786 ALIIGATKIG
+1786 ALIVGATKIG

-1811 QKPCDYTDIVCQK
+1811 QKLCDYTDIVCQK

-1932 GNLIVNT
+1932 GNLIADT
-1939 LGSGSVIGGYLTPE
+1939 LGSDSVIGGHLTPE

-1975 GLNTAIK
+1975 GLNAVIK

-2052 VKPSEALQNDVVALG
+2052 VKPSEALKSDVAALG

-2077 DMLNSLESL
+2077 DALNSLESL

-2098 VLAAKGLGPI
+2098 VLAAKGLGPL
-2108 YEQGLGDLIPNLG
+2108 YEQGLGDLMPNLG

-2132 QVWQRG
+2132 QVWQKG

-2176 NHIAFTNHSGT
+2176 NRISFTNHAGV
-2187 LNLLSNQVS
+2187 LQLLSNQVS
-2196 NINITTLDAS
+2196 NINITTLNAS

-2216 NVSVSQGNLF
+2216 NVSVSKGNLF
-2226 INASCVQ
+2226 INASCAG
-2233 QSDPITTNTAN
+2233 QSDPTAANIAN
-2244 PCALSAQSANGASSN
+2244 PCALSAQSANGTSSS
-2259 NASNNAPIA
+2259 NASNNAQIA
-2268 LNNNDE
+2268 LSNNDE

-2321 LTISNQAVLEKN
+2321 LIISNQAVLEKN

-2347 NNNATQK
+2347 NNNATRK
-2354 IGVLQNLV
+2354 IEVLQNLT

-2380 ALNNFGAIHF
+2380 SLNHFGAIHF
-2390 NLENIQTPA
+2390 NLENTQTPT

-2407 INLNTTQTPFIN
+2407 INLNTTQTPFMN

-2443 NPNSLQSYLKLYT
+2443 NPNSLQSYLNLYT

-2495 NNASPNNILSLS
+2495 NNAHQNNILSLS
-2507 VLHNQVKMSYGDKV
+2507 VLHDQIKMSYGDKV

-2543 QIEAI
+2543 QIEAV

-2555 WLSTLMIK
+2555 WLSTLMME

-2580 NEILDATKDL
+2580 HEILGVAKDL
-2590 QNTASL
+2590 LNTASL

-2626 DFRAREGESNFS
+2626 DFRAREGESDFS
-2638 ERLLEL
+2638 RRLLEL

-2671 WVQGVGGASFISG
+2671 WVQGIGGASFISG

-2709 AYGYSGFNGNIMR
+2709 AYGYSGFNGNIMH
-2722 SLGNNVDV
+2722 SLANNVDV

-2740 NEFTLSANE
+2740 NEFTLSTNE
-2749 TYGGNASHIN
+2749 TYGGNASNIN

-2765 SVLNQRYN
+2765 SVLNQRYS

-2810 LSGMKGKMQNPAYQQ
+2810 LSGMKGNDAAYKQ
-2825 FVMHS
+2825 FLMHS

-2864 DLLIKAKGDNMVRF
+2864 DLLIKSKGGNVVRF
-2878 VGENTLLYRKGEIFN
+2878 VGENTLLYRKGEVFN

-2908 LMYVNAGVGLKMGLQ
+2908 LVYVNAGVGLKMGLQ
-2923 YQDLNITGNVGMRV
+2923 YQDINITGNVGMRV

>member
-1 MKQFKKKPKK
+1 MKKFKKKPKS
-11 IKRSQK
+11 IKRSHQNQK
-17 IILKRPLWLM
+17 TILKRPLWLA
-27 PLLIGGFA
+27 PLLISGFA
-35 SGVYADGTDIL
+35 SGVYANNLWDL
-46 GLSWGE
+46 LN
-52 KSQKVCVHR
+52 QKVGGEYVH
-61 PWYALW
+61 WVKGSQYCAW
-67 SCDKWEEKT
+67 WE
-76 QQFTGN
+76 FTGCLRN
-82 QLITKT
+82 VWGANHKGYD
-88 WAGGNAAN
+88 AGNAAN
-96 YYHSQNNQDIT
+96 YLSSQNYQAISVGSGNET
-107 ANLKN
+107 
-112 DNGTY
+112 GTY
-117 FLSGLYNYTGGEYN
+117 SLSGFTNYV
-131 GGNLDIE
+131 GGNLTI
-138 LGSNATFNL
+138 NL
-147 GANSGNSFTSWY
+147 GNSVVLDLSGSNSFTSY
-159 PNGHTNVTFSAGT
+159 QGYNQGKDDVTFNVGA
-172 INVNN
+172 INLNGAL
-177 SVEVGNR
+177 EVGNR

-193 GTATLNLNANKVTI
+193 GIATLNLNANKVAI
-207 NSNINAY
+207 NSNISAY
-214 KTSQVNIGNANSA
+214 KTSQVNVGNANSA
-227 ITINSVSLSGDTCSS
+227 ITIGSVSLSGDTCSS
-242 LAKIGSGANCSSSG
+242 LAKVGSGANCSNSG
-256 PSYSFKGTTSATN
+256 PSYSFKGTTNATN
-269 TTFSNASGSFTFE
+269 TTFSNASGSF
-282 ESANFSGAKLNGG
+282 N
-295 AFTFNKGFNATN
+295 
-307 NTAFNSGSFT
+307 

-322 SFNNATFSNASY
+322 SFNGASFSNASY
-334 TFDNQATF
+334 TFENQATF

-350 TFTFNNQSNPTNSAQ
+350 TFTFNSQINPTNSAQ
-365 HPQILFE
+365 HPQI
-372 NSSFNGGI
+372 
-380 FTFNNQTNPTNSA
+380 Q
-393 QHPQI
+393 
-398 LFENSSF
+398 NSSF
-405 SGSTTTLKGSATF
+405 SGNATTLKGSVNF
-418 EQAFNNSNHQLTIQ
+418 QQAFNNSNHQLTIQ
-432 NASFDNA
+432 NASFNNA
-439 TFNNTGKITIEKDA
+439 NFNNTGKITIEKEA
-453 SFNNTSFNT
+453 SFNNTTFNT
-462 PVDTNNMSVTG
+462 SINTNNMSVTG
-473 SVTLSGKNDL
+473 GVTLSGKNDL
-483 KNGSTLDFGSSK
+483 KNGSTLDFGSSQV
-495 ITLAQGATFNLT
+495 TLTQGTTFNLT
-507 SLGSEKSV
+507 SLEDKNSV
-515 TILNSSGGITYNHL
+515 TILNSSGGITYNNL

-536 LTNALKTTESSSK
+536 LTNALKTNESSSL
-549 PQSFAQGLWDMITY
+549 PQSFTQGLWEMITY
-563 NGVTGQLLSENAAT
+563 NGVTGQLLNENIAT
-577 PKNTDS
+577 SKPTDS
-583 SPSAP
+583 SPSKSSSNP
-588 TKDSPQVYQ
+588 TQVYQ

-645 YINANMPWYDHKY
+645 YINSNTPWYDHKY

-690 FSTNGSNLVIGY
+690 FSASGSNLVIGY
-702 NATWTG
+702 NSTWTG

-723 GSALNGHCGPWP
+723 GNALNGHCGPWP
-735 YYQCIGT
+735 YYQCTGT
-742 TNGAYSAYHVYIT
+742 TNGTYSAYHVYIT

-763 IGTGGAANLV
+763 IGTGGAANLI
-773 FNGVDSINIAN
+773 FNGVDSVNIAN

-792 GAYSSSMTFSTQN
+792 GIYSSSMTFSTQN
-805 MDSSQNL
+805 MDNSQNL
-812 NGLNANGKLSVY
+812 SGLNANGKLSVY
-824 GATFTNQAKDGKF
+824 GTTFTNQAKDGKF
-837 IFNAGQATFENTN
+837 IFNAGQAVFENTN

-918 QIAGNAVFGNSTNS
+918 QIAGNAVFGNPTNS
-932 DGSQN
+932 NGSQN
-937 TANFNNTGSVNIA
+937 NANFNNTGSVNIS
-950 GNATFDNMAFNGPTN
+950 GNATFDNVVFNGPTN

-982 NAPLSFGDGMINF
+982 NAPLSFGDGTIVFN
-995 SAHSVINIGE
+995 AHSVINIGE
-1005 AITNGNPITLVSSS
+1005 AITNGNPITLISSS

-1051 AGNGIYDVVYSFNNQ
+1051 AGNGVYDVVYSFNNQ
-1066 TYNFQEVFSPN
+1066 TYNFQEIFSPN

-1113 PNSYNNNLGNLNNTI
+1113 PNSYNNNLGNANNTI
-1128 YYYDKSIDFY
+1128 YYYDNSIDFY

-1150 SQTLTGQ
+1150 SQTFTGQ
-1157 NSAIVFGAKNIWTNA
+1157 NSAIVFGAKSIWTNA
-1172 SDAPQSNTIIRF
+1172 SDAPQSNVIIRF

-1265 FISNSANIQAQNSY
+1265 FVSNSANIQAQNSY

-1285 QNKGN
+1285 QNGGN

-1312 QTQSVF
+1312 KTQSVF
-1318 KFNAVNAI
+1318 KFNAKNAI
-1326 SFTNSSNLSS
+1326 SFTNSTNLSS
-1336 GLYQISAKSVL
+1336 GLYQISANSVS

-1360 SIKANAISLSQNA
+1360 SIKANAINLSQNA

-1382 LELSGD
+1382 LELQGD
-1388 LNLNDTSS
+1388 LNVNDTSS
-1396 LNLNQSAIN
+1396 LNLNQSTIN

-1417 LIASNGSHLNFNGA
+1417 LIASNNAHINFNGTT
-1431 VNFNSANITTSL
+1431 NFNSANITTSL
-1443 SDSSIVFKGASSLG
+1443 NNSSIVFKGASFLG
-1457 GQFNLSNNSFLDF
+1457 GQFNLSNNSSLDF

-1478 NTAFNFYNNAFSQ
+1478 NTAFNFYDNAFSQ

-1497 QALDIKAPLSLGG
+1497 QTLDIKAPLSLGG
-1510 NLLNPNNSSVLN
+1510 NLLNPNNSSVLD

-1551 NRVYNIIQADMNSNW
+1551 NRVYNIIQANMNNNW

-1576 INDGIYDAKN
+1576 INDGIYDTIN

-1605 KDNQLSVT
+1605 KNNQLSVT

-1632 NYQKVYNNANGVY
+1632 NYQKVYNNDNGVY
-1645 SYSDDAQGVFYL
+1645 SYSDDAEGVFYL

-1684 LTSESS
+1684 LISESS
-1690 VISQTYNAQ
+1690 IISQTYNAQ

-1707 VYNKGYN
+1707 VYNKGYD

-1726 KLYPEIKKILGNDFS
+1726 RLYPEIKKILGNDFS
-1741 LSSLSNLKGDA
+1741 LSSLSGLKGDA

-1796 QTNTNSTVVFGGLGY
+1796 QTDTNSAVVFGGLGY

-1919 EVAMQSINKAGGL
+1919 EVAVQSINKAGGL

-1939 LGSGSVIGGYLTPE
+1939 LGSNSVIGGYLTPE

-2052 VKPSEALQNDVVALG
+2052 VKPSKALQSDVAALG

-2077 DMLNSLESL
+2077 DVLNSLESL

-2098 VLAAKGLGPI
+2098 VLAAKGLGSI

-2132 QVWQRG
+2132 QVWQKG

-2151 NSTFSNANGGTLSFN
+2151 NSTFSNANGGALSFN

-2176 NHIAFTNHSGT
+2176 NHISFTNHAGT
-2187 LNLLSNQVS
+2187 LQLLSNQVS
-2196 NINITTLDAS
+2196 NINITTINAS

-2226 INASCVQ
+2226 VNASCAQ
-2233 QSDPITTNTAN
+2233 QSDPTTANIAN
-2244 PCALSAQSANGASSN
+2244 PCALNAQNANGASSN

-2268 LNNNDE
+2268 LSNNDE
-2274 SLMVTAND
+2274 SLMITAND

-2333 ASFVTNNLNIQGAF
+2333 ASFMANNLNIQGAF
-2347 NNNATQK
+2347 NNNATRK
-2354 IGVLQNLV
+2354 IEVLQNLT

-2380 ALNNFGAIHF
+2380 ALNHFGAIHF
-2390 NLENIQTPA
+2390 NLENTQTPT

-2463 HIEEKNGVLTYL
+2463 HIEEKNGALTYL

-2490 ALPNS
+2490 ALPDS
-2495 NNASPNNILSLS
+2495 NNAHQNNILSLS
-2507 VLHNQVKMSYGDKV
+2507 VLYNQIKMSYGNKI
-2521 MDFTPPTL
+2521 MDFTLPTL
-2529 QDYIVGIQGQSALN
+2529 QDYIVGIQGQSAFN

-2548 GGNNAIK
+2548 GGNAIK
-2555 WLSTLMIK
+2555 WLSTLMIE

-2568 LFAPIYLENHSL
+2568 LFAPIYLKNHSL
-2580 NEILDATKDL
+2580 NEILGVTKDL
-2590 QNTASL
+2590 LNTASL

-2626 DFRAREGESNFS
+2626 DFRSREGESDFS

-2653 PSEIFVKYSQPN
+2653 PGEVFVKYSQPD

-2671 WVQGVGGASFISG
+2671 WVQGIGGASFISG

-2709 AYGYSGFNGNIMR
+2709 AYGYSGFNGNIMH
-2722 SLGNNVDV
+2722 SLANNVDV

-2749 TYGGNASHIN
+2749 TYGGNANNIN
-2759 SSNSLL
+2759 SSNPLL

-2810 LSGMKGKMQNPAYQQ
+2810 LSGMKGNDAAYKQ
-2825 FVMHS
+2825 FLMHS

-2864 DLLIKAKGDNMVRF
+2864 DLLIKSKGGNMVRF

-2923 YQDLNITGNVGMRV
+2923 YQDINITGNVGMRV

>member
-1 MKQFKKKPKK
+1 MKKFKKKPKS
-11 IKRSQK
+11 IKRSHQNQK
-17 IILKRPLWLM
+17 TILKRPLWLA

-35 SGVYADGTDIL
+35 SGVYANNLWDL
-46 GLSWGE
+46 LN
-52 KSQKVCVHR
+52 QKVGGEYVH
-61 PWYALW
+61 WVKGSQYCSW
-67 SCDKWEEKT
+67 WE
-76 QQFTGN
+76 FTGCLRN
-82 QLITKT
+82 VWGANHKGYD
-88 WAGGNAAN
+88 AGNAAN
-96 YYHSQNNQDIT
+96 YLSSQNYQAISVGSGNET
-107 ANLKN
+107 
-112 DNGTY
+112 GTY
-117 FLSGLYNYTGGEYN
+117 SLSGFTNYV
-131 GGNLDIE
+131 GGNLTI
-138 LGSNATFNL
+138 NL
-147 GANSGNSFTSWY
+147 GNSVVLDLSGSNSFTSY
-159 PNGHTNVTFSAGT
+159 QGYNQGKDDVSFNVGT
-172 INVNN
+172 INLN
-177 SVEVGNR
+177 STLEVGNR

-207 NSNINAY
+207 NSNISAF
-214 KTSQVNIGNANSA
+214 KTSQVNIGNANSV
-227 ITINSVSLSGDTCSS
+227 ITIGSVSLNGDTCSS
-242 LAKIGSGANCSSSG
+242 LASVGIGANCSNSG

-269 TTFSNASGSFTFE
+269 TAFSNASGSFTFE
-282 ESANFSGAKLNGG
+282 ENATFSGAKWNGG
-295 AFTFNKGFNATN
+295 TYTFNKEFNATN

-317 FKGTS
+317 FKGVS
-322 SFNNATFSNASY
+322 SFNGASFSNASY

-350 TFTFNNQSNPTNSAQ
+350 TFTFNNQ
-365 HPQILFE
+365 
-372 NSSFNGGI
+372 
-380 FTFNNQTNPTNSA
+380 TNPTNST

-398 LFENSSF
+398 QNSSF
-405 SGSTTTLKGSATF
+405 SGSATTLKGF
-418 EQAFNNSNHQLTIQ
+418 VNFQQAFNNSNHQLTIQ
-432 NASFDNA
+432 NASFNNA
-439 TFNNTGKITIEKDA
+439 TFNNTGKITINEGA
-453 SFNNTSFNT
+453 SFNSTTFNTS
-462 PVDTNNMSVTG
+462 VDTNNMSVTG

-483 KNGSTLDFGSSK
+483 ENGSTLDFGSSK
-495 ITLAQGATFNLT
+495 ITLTQGTTFNLT
-507 SLGSEKSV
+507 SLRDKNSV

-529 LNHALNS
+529 LNHAING
-536 LTNALKTTESSSK
+536 LTNALKTNESSSD
-549 PQSFAQGLWDMITY
+549 PQSFAQGLWEMITY
-563 NGVTGQLLSENAAT
+563 NGVTGQLLNENAT
-577 PKNTDS
+577 TSKPTDS
-583 SPSAP
+583 SPSKSSSNS
-588 TKDSPQVYQ
+588 TQVYQ

-610 ETFSPNSIII
+610 ETFGPNSIII

-645 YINANMPWYDHKY
+645 YINADMPWYNHKY

-690 FSTNGSNLVIGY
+690 FSASGSNLVIGY
-702 NATWTG
+702 NSTWTG
-708 NSVSSSGTVSFGDTS
+708 NSVSSSDTVSFGDTS

-735 YYQCIGT
+735 YYQCTGT
-742 TNGAYSAYHVYIT
+742 TNGTYSAYHVYIT

-792 GAYSSSMTFSTQN
+792 GIYSSSMTFSTQS
-805 MDSSQNL
+805 MDNSQNL
-812 NGLNANGKLSVY
+812 KGLNSNGTLSVY

-837 IFNAGQATFENTN
+837 IFNAGQAVFENTN

-873 GSFEISAKNASFNN
+873 GSFEINAKNASFNN
-887 ANFNNSASFN
+887 AHFNNSASFN
-897 FNNSNATTS
+897 FNNSSATTS

-918 QIAGNAVFGNSTNS
+918 QIAGNAVFRNPTNS
-932 DGSQN
+932 NGSQN
-937 TANFNNTGSVNIA
+937 NANFNNTGSVNVS
-950 GNATFDNMAFNGPTN
+950 GNATFDNVVFNGPTN

-982 NAPLSFGDGMINF
+982 NAPLSFGDGTITF

-1019 KEIEYNNAFS
+1019 KEIDYNNAFS

-1051 AGNGIYDVVYSFNNQ
+1051 VGNGVYDVVYSFNNQ
-1066 TYNFQEVFSPN
+1066 TYNFQEVFSQN
-1077 SISIRRLGVGMVF
+1077 SISIRRLGVSMVF

-1101 YYQNALGFMTYM
+1101 YYKDVVGFMTYM
-1113 PNSYNNNLGNLNNTI
+1113 PNSYNNNLGNSNNTI

-1138 ASGKTLFTKAEF
+1138 ASGKTLLTKAEF
-1150 SQTLTGQ
+1150 SQTFTGQ
-1157 NSAIVFGAKNIWTNA
+1157 NSAIVFGAKSIWTNA
-1172 SDAPQSNTIIRF
+1172 SDAPQSNAIIRF

-1285 QNKGN
+1285 QNGGN

-1312 QTQSVF
+1312 KTQSVF
-1318 KFNAVNAI
+1318 KFNAKNAI
-1326 SFTNSSNLSS
+1326 SFTNSTNLSS
-1336 GLYQISAKSVL
+1336 GLYQMQAQSVL

-1360 SIKANAISLSQNA
+1360 SIKANAINLSQNA

-1382 LELSGD
+1382 LELQGD

-1396 LNLNQSAIN
+1396 LNLNQSTIN

-1443 SDSSIVFKGASSLG
+1443 NHSSIVFKGASFLG
-1457 GQFNLSNNSFLDF
+1457 GQFNLSNNSSLDF

-1478 NTAFNFYNNAFSQ
+1478 NTAFNFYDNAFSQ

-1497 QALDIKAPLSLGG
+1497 QALDVKAPLSLGG

-1618 GIKNTLYNIGSEIF
+1618 GIKNTLYNIGSEVF
-1632 NYQKVYNNANGVY
+1632 NYQKVYSNANGVY

-1667 NQSYQASGSNNT
+1667 NQSYQANGSNNT

-1684 LTSESS
+1684 LSSESS

-1707 VYNKGYN
+1707 IYNKGYN

-1741 LSSLSNLKGDA
+1741 LSSLSDLNSNA

-1796 QTNTNSTVVFGGLGY
+1796 QTDTNSAVVFGGLGY

-1919 EVAMQSINKAGGL
+1919 EVAVQSINKAGGL

-1939 LGSGSVIGGYLTPE
+1939 LGSNSVIGGYLTPE

-2045 SVMLQDI
+2045 SVVLQDI
-2052 VKPSEALQNDVVALG
+2052 VKPSNALKNDVVALG

-2077 DMLNSLESL
+2077 DTLNSLESL

-2108 YEQGLGDLIPNLG
+2108 YEQGLGDLIPSLG

-2132 QVWQRG
+2132 QVWQKG

-2176 NHIAFTNHSGT
+2176 NHIAFTNHFGT
-2187 LNLLSNQVS
+2187 LQLLSNQVS
-2196 NINITTLDAS
+2196 NINITTLDAN
-2206 NGLKINAANN
+2206 NGLKINAGSN

-2226 INASCVQ
+2226 INASCTQ
-2233 QSDPITTNTAN
+2233 QSDPTAANIAN
-2244 PCALSAQSANGASSN
+2244 PCAFNAKSANGASSS
-2259 NASNNAPIA
+2259 NALNNAPIA

-2333 ASFVTNNLNIQGAF
+2333 ASFMANNLNIQGAF

-2354 IGVLQNLV
+2354 IEVLQNLV

-2380 ALNNFGAIHF
+2380 ALNNLGAIHF
-2390 NLENIQTPA
+2390 NLENIQTPT
-2399 PLIQAEGI
+2399 PLIQTGGV
-2407 INLNTTQTPFIN
+2407 INLNATQTPFIN

-2495 NNASPNNILSLS
+2495 NNASQNNILSLS
-2507 VLHNQVKMSYGDKV
+2507 VLHDQIKMSYGNKI

-2529 QDYIVGIQGQSALN
+2529 QDYIAGIQGQSALN
-2543 QIEAI
+2543 QIEAV
-2548 GGNNAIK
+2548 GGNAIK
-2555 WLSTLMIK
+2555 WLSTLMMD

-2568 LFAPIYLENHSL
+2568 LFAPIYLKNHSL
-2580 NEILDATKDL
+2580 NEVLGVAKDL

-2626 DFRAREGESNFS
+2626 DFRSREGESDFS
-2638 ERLLEL
+2638 LLEL

-2653 PSEIFVKYSQPN
+2653 PGEIFVKYSQPN

-2709 AYGYSGFNGNIMR
+2709 AYGYSDFNGNIMH

-2749 TYGGNASHIN
+2749 TYGGNATSIN

-2810 LSGMKGKMQNPAYQQ
+2810 LSGMKGKMNDAAYKQ
-2825 FVMHS
+2825 FLMHS

-2849 FGKNSYYFVTARLGR
+2849 FGQNSYYFVTARLGR
-2864 DLLIKAKGDNMVRF
+2864 DLLIKSKGGNTVRF
-2878 VGENTLLYRKGEIFN
+2878 VGENTLLYRKGEVFN

-2923 YQDLNITGNVGMRV
+2923 YQDINITGNVGMRV

>member
-1 MKQFKKKPKK
+1 MKKFKKKPKS
-11 IKRSQK
+11 IKRSHQK
-17 IILKRPLWLM
+17 TILKRPLWLA

-46 GLSWGE
+46 GLSWGG

-147 GANSGNSFTSWY
+147 GASSGNSFTSWY

-193 GTATLNLNANKVTI
+193 GTATLNLNANKVNI
-207 NSNINAY
+207 NSNISAF
-214 KTSQVNIGNANSA
+214 KTSQVNIGNANSV
-227 ITINSVSLSGDTCSS
+227 ITIGSVSLSGDTCSS
-242 LAKIGSGANCSSSG
+242 LASVGVGANCSTSG
-256 PSYSFKGTTSATN
+256 PSYSFKGTTNATN
-269 TTFSNASGSFTFE
+269 TAFSNANGSFTFE
-282 ESANFSGAKLNGG
+282 ENATFSGAKLNGG
-295 AFTFNKGFNATN
+295 AFIFNKDFSATN
-307 NTAFNSGSFT
+307 NTAFDSGSFN
-317 FKGTS
+317 FKGAS
-322 SFNNATFSNASY
+322 SFNGATFSDASY
-334 TFDNQATF
+334 TFNNQATF

-350 TFTFNNQSNPTNSAQ
+350 TFTFNNQNNQSAQ
-365 HPQILFE
+365 HPQI
-372 NSSFNGGI
+372 
-380 FTFNNQTNPTNSA
+380 Q
-393 QHPQI
+393 
-398 LFENSSF
+398 NSSF
-405 SGSTTTLKGSATF
+405 SGNATTLKGF
-418 EQAFNNSNHQLTIQ
+418 VDFQQAFNNSNRQLMVQ
-432 NASFDNA
+432 SASFNNA
-439 TFNNTGKITIEKDA
+439 NFNNTGKITINESA
-453 SFNNTSFNT
+453 SFNNTTFNT
-462 PVDTNNMSVTG
+462 SINTNNMTITG

-483 KNGSTLDFGSSK
+483 KNGSTLDFGSSQV
-495 ITLAQGATFNLT
+495 TLTQGTTFNLT
-507 SLGSEKSV
+507 SLGDKNSV
-515 TILNSSGGITYNHL
+515 TILNSSGGITYNNL

-536 LTNALKTTESSSK
+536 LTSALKTNESSLK

-563 NGVTGQLLSENAAT
+563 NGVAGQLLSANAAASKT
-577 PKNTDS
+577 ADS
-583 SPSAP
+583 SLSKPSAN
-588 TKDSPQVYQ
+588 SAQVYQ

-603 DTIYKLQ
+603 DIIYKLQ
-610 ETFSPNSIII
+610 ETFSHNSIII
-620 QALESGTYTPPPT
+620 QALESGTYTPPPV
-633 ISGSQFDLSASN
+633 ISGSKFDLSASN
-645 YINANMPWYDHKY
+645 YIDSDMPWYDHKS

-690 FSTNGSNLVIGY
+690 FSASGSNLVIGY
-702 NATWTG
+702 NSTWTDH
-708 NSVSSSGTVSFGDTS
+708 NVSSSDTVSFGDTS

-735 YYQCIGT
+735 YYQCTGT
-742 TNGAYSAYHVYIT
+742 TNGVYSTYHVYIT

-773 FNGVDSINIAN
+773 FNGVDSVNIAN

-792 GAYSSSMTFSTQN
+792 GIYSSSMTFSTQS
-805 MDSSQNL
+805 MDNSQNL
-812 NGLNANGKLSVY
+812 NGLNPNGTLSVY

-837 IFNAGQATFENTN
+837 IFNAGKAVFENTN

-861 SLNFSNNNQFNS
+861 SLNFLNNNQFNS
-873 GSFEISAKNASFNN
+873 GSFEISAKNASFDN
-887 ANFNNSASFN
+887 ANFNNGASFH

-906 FVGDFTNANSNL
+906 FVGDFTNAHSNL
-918 QIAGNAVFGNSTNS
+918 QIAGSAVFGNSAN
-932 DGSQN
+932 GSQN
-937 TANFNNTGSVNIA
+937 NANFNNTGSVNIS
-950 GNATFDNMAFNGPTN
+950 GNATFDNVVFNSPTN
-965 TSVKGQ
+965 MSVKGQ

-982 NAPLSFGDGMINF
+982 NAPLSFGDGTITFN
-995 SAHSVINIGE
+995 AHSVINIAE

-1051 AGNGIYDVVYSFNNQ
+1051 VGNGVYDVVYSFNNQ
-1066 TYNFQEVFSPN
+1066 TYNFQEIFSPN

-1090 DYVDMEKSDHL
+1090 DYMDMEKSDHL
-1101 YYQNALGFMTYM
+1101 YYKNALGFMTYM
-1113 PNSYNNNLGNLNNTI
+1113 PNSYNNNLGNSNNTI
-1128 YYYDKSIDFY
+1128 YYYDNSIDFY

-1150 SQTLTGQ
+1150 SQTFTGQ
-1157 NSAIVFGAKNIWTNA
+1157 NSAIVFGAKSIWTNA

-1206 FITGHY
+1206 FIIGHY

-1257 GTQSSSMN
+1257 GTQNSSMD
-1265 FISNSANIQAQNSY
+1265 FTSNSANIQAQNSY

-1285 QNKGN
+1285 QNGGN

-1318 KFNAVNAI
+1318 KFNATNAI
-1326 SFTNSSNLSS
+1326 NFTNSTNLSS
-1336 GLYQISAKSVL
+1336 GLYQMQAKSVL

-1360 SIKANAISLSQNA
+1360 SIKANAINLSQNA

-1382 LELSGD
+1382 LELQGD

-1417 LIASNGSHLNFNGA
+1417 LIANDGSRLNFNGA
-1431 VNFNSANITTSL
+1431 INFNSENITTSL
-1443 SDSSIVFKGASSLG
+1443 NHSSIVFKGAISLG
-1457 GQFNLSNNSFLDF
+1457 GQFNLSSNSSLDF

-1478 NTAFNFYNNAFSQ
+1478 NTAFNFYDNAFSQ

-1510 NLLNPNNSSVLN
+1510 NLLTPNNSSVLN

-1551 NRVYNIIQADMNSNW
+1551 NRVYNIIQAGMNHNW
-1566 YERISFFGMR
+1566 YERIHFFGMR
-1576 INDGIYDAKN
+1576 INDGVYDAIN

-1618 GIKNTLYNIGSEIF
+1618 GIKNTLYNIGSEVF

-1645 SYSDDAQGVFYL
+1645 SYSDDAEGVFYL
-1657 TSSVKGYYNP
+1657 TSNVKGYYNP
-1667 NQSYQASGSNNT
+1667 NQSYQANGSNNT

-1741 LSSLSNLKGDA
+1741 LSSLSDLNSNA

-1760 TPSDWKNINEL
+1760 TPNDWKNINEF

-1786 ALIIGATKIG
+1786 TLIVGAAKIG
-1796 QTNTNSTVVFGGLGY
+1796 QTNTNSAVVFGGLGY

-1932 GNLIVNT
+1932 GNLIADT
-1939 LGSGSVIGGYLTPE
+1939 LGSNSVIGGYLTSE

-2045 SVMLQDI
+2045 SVILQDI
-2052 VKPSEALQNDVVALG
+2052 VKPSSALKNDVAALG

-2077 DMLNSLESL
+2077 DTLNSLESL

-2098 VLAAKGLGPI
+2098 VLAAKGLGSI
-2108 YEQGLGDLIPNLG
+2108 YEQGLGDLMPNLG

-2132 QVWQRG
+2132 QVWQKG

-2151 NSTFSNANGGTLSFN
+2151 NSTFSNANGGAISFN
-2166 AGNSLIFAGN
+2166 AGDTLIFAGN
-2176 NHIAFTNHSGT
+2176 NRISFTNHAGA

-2196 NINITTLDAS
+2196 NINITTLNAS
-2206 NGLKINAANN
+2206 NGLKINAASN

-2226 INASCVQ
+2226 INASCVGQ
-2233 QSDPITTNTAN
+2233 NNPTTANIAN
-2244 PCALSAQSANGASSN
+2244 PCTLSAQSANDASSG
-2259 NASNNAPIA
+2259 NASNNAQIA

-2333 ASFVTNNLNIQGAF
+2333 ASFMANNLNIQGAF
-2347 NNNATQK
+2347 NNNATRK
-2354 IGVLQNLV
+2354 IEVLQNLT

-2380 ALNNFGAIHF
+2380 ALNDFGAIHF
-2390 NLENIQTPA
+2390 NLENIQTPI
-2399 PLIQAEGI
+2399 PLIQARGI
-2407 INLNTTQTPFIN
+2407 INLNTTQTPFMN

-2443 NPNSLQSYLKLYT
+2443 NPNSLQSYLNLYT

-2463 HIEEKNGVLTYL
+2463 RIEEKNGVLTYL

-2495 NNASPNNILSLS
+2495 NNAHQNNILSLS
-2507 VLHNQVKMSYGDKV
+2507 VLYNQIKMSYGNKV

-2543 QIEAI
+2543 QIEAV

-2555 WLSTLMIK
+2555 WLSTLMME

-2568 LFAPIYLENHSL
+2568 LFAPIYLKNHSL
-2580 NEILDATKDL
+2580 HEILGVTKDL
-2590 QNTASL
+2590 LNTASL

-2626 DFRAREGESNFS
+2626 DFRSREGESDFS
-2638 ERLLEL
+2638 KRLLEL

-2653 PSEIFVKYSQPN
+2653 PGEVFVKYSQPN

-2671 WVQGVGGASFISG
+2671 WVQGIGGASFISG

-2709 AYGYSGFNGNIMR
+2709 AYGYSGFNGNIMH
-2722 SLGNNVDV
+2722 SLANNVDV

-2749 TYGGNASHIN
+2749 TYEGNASNIN

-2765 SVLNQRYN
+2765 SVLNQRYS

-2810 LSGMKGKMQNPAYQQ
+2810 LSGMKGKMNDAAYKQ
-2825 FVMHS
+2825 FLMHS

-2842 GLESRKY
+2842 GLEGRKY

-2864 DLLIKAKGDNMVRF
+2864 DLLIKSKGGNVVRF
-2878 VGENTLLYRKGEIFN
+2878 VGENTLLYRKGEVFN

-2923 YQDLNITGNVGMRV
+2923 YQDINITGNVGMRV

>member
-1 MKQFKKKPKK
+1 MKKFKKKPKS
-11 IKRSQK
+11 IKRSHQK
-17 IILKRPLWLM
+17 IILKRPLWLA

-35 SGVYADGTDIL
+35 SGVHADGTDIL

-52 KSQKVCVHR
+52 KSQRVCVHR

-147 GANSGNSFTSWY
+147 GTSSGNSFTSWY
-159 PNGHTNVTFSAGT
+159 PNGHTNITFSAGT

-193 GTATLNLNANKVTI
+193 GTATLNLNANQVNI

-227 ITINSVSLSGDTCSS
+227 ITINSVSLNGDTCSS
-242 LAKIGSGANCSSSG
+242 LASVGVGANCSTSG

-269 TTFSNASGSFTFE
+269 TAFSNASGSFTFE
-282 ESANFSGAKLNGG
+282 ENATFSGAKLNGG
-295 AFTFNKGFNATN
+295 TYTFNKGFSATN
-307 NTAFNSGSFT
+307 NTAFNSGSFN
-317 FKGTS
+317 FKGAS
-322 SFNNATFSNASY
+322 SFNGDSFSNASY
-334 TFDNQATF
+334 TFNNQATF

-350 TFTFNNQSNPTNSAQ
+350 TFTFNNQTNQSAQ
-365 HPQILFE
+365 HPQI
-372 NSSFNGGI
+372 
-380 FTFNNQTNPTNSA
+380 Q
-393 QHPQI
+393 
-398 LFENSSF
+398 NSSF
-405 SGSTTTLKGSATF
+405 SGNATTLKGSVIF
-418 EQAFNNSNHQLTIQ
+418 QQAFNNSNHQLTIQ
-432 NASFDNA
+432 NASFNNA
-439 TFNNTGKITIEKDA
+439 NFNNTGKITINEGA
-453 SFNNTSFNT
+453 SFDSTTFNTS
-462 PVDTNNMSVTG
+462 VDTNNMSVTG
-473 SVTLSGKNDL
+473 GVTLSGKNDL

-495 ITLAQGATFNLT
+495 ITLAQGTIFNLT

-515 TILNSSGGITYNHL
+515 TILNSSGGITYNNL

-536 LTNALKTTESSSK
+536 LTSALKTNESSLK
-549 PQSFAQGLWDMITY
+549 PQSFTQGLWDMITY
-563 NGVTGQLLSENAAT
+563 NGVTGQLLNENAAT
-577 PKNTDS
+577 SKPTDS
-583 SPSAP
+583 SPSKSS
-588 TKDSPQVYQ
+588 TNSTQVYQ

-610 ETFSPNSIII
+610 ETFSHNSIII
-620 QALESGTYTPPPT
+620 QALESGTYTPPPV
-633 ISGSQFDLSASN
+633 ISGSKFDLSASN
-645 YINANMPWYDHKY
+645 YIDSDMPWYDHKS

-690 FSTNGSNLVIGY
+690 FSASNSNLVIGY
-702 NATWTG
+702 NSTWTDH
-708 NSVSSSGTVSFGDTS
+708 NVSSSDTVSFGDTS

-735 YYQCIGT
+735 YYQCTGT
-742 TNGAYSAYHVYIT
+742 TDGTYSAYHVYIT

-773 FNGVDSINIAN
+773 FNGVDSVNIAN

-792 GAYSSSMTFSTQN
+792 GIYSSSMTFSTQGLDN
-805 MDSSQNL
+805 SQNL
-812 NGLNANGKLSVY
+812 NDLNANGTLSVY

-837 IFNAGQATFENTN
+837 IFNAGKAVFENTN
-850 FNGGS
+850 FNGGN

-873 GSFEISAKNASFNN
+873 GSFEIGAKNASFNN

-906 FVGDFTNANSNL
+906 FMGDFTNAHSNL
-918 QIAGNAVFGNSTNS
+918 QIAGNAVFGNPTNS
-932 DGSQN
+932 NGSQN
-937 TANFNNTGSVNIA
+937 TANFNNTGSVNIS
-950 GNATFDNMAFNGPTN
+950 GNATFDNVVFNSPTN

-982 NAPLSFGDGMINF
+982 NAPLSFGDGTITFN
-995 SAHSVINIGE
+995 AHSVINIGE

-1051 AGNGIYDVVYSFNNQ
+1051 AGNGVYDVVYSFNNQ
-1066 TYNFQEVFSPN
+1066 TYNFQEIFSPN

-1090 DYVDMEKSDHL
+1090 DYMDMEKSDHL

-1113 PNSYNNNLGNLNNTI
+1113 PNSYNNNLGNSNNTI

-1150 SQTLTGQ
+1150 SQTFTGQ
-1157 NSAIVFGAKNIWTNA
+1157 NSAIVFGAKSIWTNA

-1265 FISNSANIQAQNSY
+1265 FTSNSANIQAQNSY

-1285 QNKGN
+1285 QNGGN

-1312 QTQSVF
+1312 KTQSVF
-1318 KFNAVNAI
+1318 KFNAANAI
-1326 SFTNSSNLSS
+1326 SFTNSTNLSS
-1336 GLYQISAKSVL
+1336 GLYQMQAKSVL

-1360 SIKANAISLSQNA
+1360 SIKANTINLSQNA
-1373 SINASNHST
+1373 SINASNHSI
-1382 LELSGD
+1382 LELQGD

-1396 LNLNQSAIN
+1396 LNLNQSTIN
-1405 VSNNAT
+1405 VSNNVT

-1417 LIASNGSHLNFNGA
+1417 LIVNDGSRLNFNGTT
-1431 VNFNSANITTSL
+1431 NFNSANITTSL
-1443 SDSSIVFKGASSLG
+1443 NDSSIVFKGAISLG
-1457 GQFNLSNNSFLDF
+1457 GQFNLSNNSSLDF

-1478 NTAFNFYNNAFSQ
+1478 NTAFNFYDNAFSQ

-1551 NRVYNIIQADMNSNW
+1551 NRVYNIIQAGMNNNW
-1566 YERISFFGMR
+1566 YERINFFGMR
-1576 INDGIYDAKN
+1576 INDGVYDAID

-1618 GIKNTLYNIGSEIF
+1618 GIKNTLYNIGSEVF

-1645 SYSDDAQGVFYL
+1645 SYSDDAEGVFYL
-1657 TSSVKGYYNP
+1657 TSNVKGYYNP

-1741 LSSLSNLKGDA
+1741 LSSLSDLNSNA

-1760 TPSDWKNINEL
+1760 TPNDWKNINEF

-1786 ALIIGATKIG
+1786 TLIVGAAKIG
-1796 QTNTNSTVVFGGLGY
+1796 QTDTNSAVVFGGLGY

-1932 GNLIVNT
+1932 GNLIADT
-1939 LGSGSVIGGYLTPE
+1939 LGSNSVIGGHLTPE

-2052 VKPSEALQNDVVALG
+2052 VKPSEALQNDIAALG

-2077 DMLNSLESL
+2077 DTLNSLESL

-2108 YEQGLGDLIPNLG
+2108 YEQGLGDLMPNLG

-2132 QVWQRG
+2132 QVWQKG

-2176 NHIAFTNHSGT
+2176 NHIAFTNHFGT
-2187 LNLLSNQVS
+2187 LQLLSNQVS

-2206 NGLKINAANN
+2206 NGLKINAGSN
-2216 NVSVSQGNLF
+2216 NVSVFQGNLF
-2226 INASCVQ
+2226 INASCTQ
-2233 QSDPITTNTAN
+2233 QSTPTAANATN
-2244 PCALSAQSANGASSN
+2244 PCTTAQNNASSN
-2259 NASNNAPIA
+2259 NASNNAQIA

-2274 SLMVTAND
+2274 SLMVTANG

-2302 SANIKNLYLYNN
+2302 SATIKNLYLYNN

-2347 NNNATQK
+2347 NNNATHQ
-2354 IGVLQNLV
+2354 IEVLQNLV

-2380 ALNNFGAIHF
+2380 TLNHFGTIHF
-2390 NLENIQTPA
+2390 NLENFQTPA
-2399 PLIQAEGI
+2399 MPLIQAEGI

-2425 NNTTYTLLKSSRY
+2425 DNTTHTLLKSSRY

-2495 NNASPNNILSLS
+2495 NNASQNNILSLS
-2507 VLHNQVKMSYGDKV
+2507 VLYNQIKMSYGAKV

-2529 QDYIVGIQGQSALN
+2529 QDYIAGIQGQSALN

-2555 WLSTLMIK
+2555 WLSTLMME

-2568 LFAPIYLENHSL
+2568 LFAPIYLQNHSL
-2580 NEILDATKDL
+2580 NEILGVAKDL
-2590 QNTASL
+2590 LNTASL
-2596 ISNPNFRD
+2596 ISNPNFRN

-2626 DFRAREGESNFS
+2626 DFRAREGESEFS
-2638 ERLLEL
+2638 KHLLEL

-2653 PSEIFVKYSQPN
+2653 PSEVFVKYSQLS

-2691 LNVGY
+2691 LNAGY
-2696 DRLVKNVILGGYV
+2696 DRLVKNMILGGYV
-2709 AYGYSGFNGNIMR
+2709 AYGYSGFNGNIMH
-2722 SLGNNVDV
+2722 SLANNVDV

-2749 TYGGNASHIN
+2749 TYGGNASNIN
-2759 SSNSLL
+2759 SSNPLL
-2765 SVLNQRYN
+2765 SVLNQRYS

-2805 YHFIG
+2805 YHFID
-2810 LSGMKGKMQNPAYQQ
+2810 LSGMKGKMNDAAYKQ
-2825 FVMHS
+2825 FLMHS

-2842 GLESRKY
+2842 GLEGRKY

-2864 DLLIKAKGDNMVRF
+2864 DLLIKSKGDNMVRF
-2878 VGENTLLYRKGEIFN
+2878 MGENTLLYRKGEVFN

-2923 YQDLNITGNVGMRV
+2923 YQDINITGNVGMRV

>member
-1 MKQFKKKPKK
+1 MKKFKKKPKS
-11 IKRSQK
+11 IKRSHQK
-17 IILKRPLWLM
+17 TILKRPLWLA
-27 PLLIGGFA
+27 PLLISGFV
-35 SGVYADGTDIL
+35 SGVHANNLWDLLNPKVGGEYVHWVKGSQYC
-46 GLSWGE
+46 SW
-52 KSQKVCVHR
+52 
-61 PWYALW
+61 
-67 SCDKWEEKT
+67 WE
-76 QQFTGN
+76 F
-82 QLITKT
+82 
-88 WAGGNAAN
+88 AGCLKNVWGANHKGYDAGNAAN
-96 YYHSQNNQDIT
+96 YLSSQNYQAISVGSGNET
-107 ANLKN
+107 
-112 DNGTY
+112 GTY
-117 FLSGLYNYTGGEYN
+117 SLSGFTNYV
-131 GGNLDIE
+131 GGNLTI
-138 LGSNATFNL
+138 NL
-147 GANSGNSFTSWY
+147 GNSVVLDLSGSNSFTSY
-159 PNGHTNVTFSAGT
+159 QGYHQGKDDVSFNVGAINLNGAL
-172 INVNN
+172 
-177 SVEVGNR
+177 EVGNR
-184 VGSGAGTHT
+184 VGTGAGTHT
-193 GTATLNLNANKVTI
+193 GTATLNLNANKVNI
-207 NSNINAY
+207 NSNISAF
-214 KTSQVNIGNANSA
+214 KTSQVNIGNANSV
-227 ITINSVSLSGDTCSS
+227 ITIGSVSLSGDVCSS
-242 LAKIGSGANCSSSG
+242 LASVGVGANCSTSG
-256 PSYSFKGTTSATN
+256 PSYSFKGTTNATN
-269 TTFSNASGSFTFE
+269 TAFSNASGSFTFE
-282 ESANFSGAKLNGG
+282 ENAAFSGAKWNGG
-295 AFTFNKGFNATN
+295 VFTFNKEFSATN
-307 NTAFNSGSFT
+307 NTTFNSGSFN
-317 FKGTS
+317 FKGAS
-322 SFNNATFSNASY
+322 SFNGTSFSNASY
-334 TFDNQATF
+334 TFDNQAAF

-350 TFTFNNQSNPTNSAQ
+350 TFTFNNQTNQSAQ
-365 HPQILFE
+365 HPQI
-372 NSSFNGGI
+372 
-380 FTFNNQTNPTNSA
+380 Q
-393 QHPQI
+393 
-398 LFENSSF
+398 NSSF
-405 SGSTTTLKGSATF
+405 SGNATTLKGF
-418 EQAFNNSNHQLTIQ
+418 VDFQQAFNNSNHQLTIQ
-432 NASFDNA
+432 NASFNNA
-439 TFNNTGKITIEKDA
+439 TFNNTGKIIINE
-453 SFNNTSFNT
+453 STSFNDT
-462 PVDTNNMSVTG
+462 TFNTSVDTSNMTITG

-495 ITLAQGATFNLT
+495 ITLTQGTTFNLT

-515 TILNSSGGITYNHL
+515 MILNSSGGITYNNL
-529 LNHALNS
+529 LNHAINS
-536 LTNALKTTESSSK
+536 LTSALKTNESSSD
-549 PQSFAQGLWDMITY
+549 PQSFTQGLWDMITY
-563 NGVTGQLLSENAAT
+563 NGVTGQLLSADAT
-577 PKNTDS
+577 ASKPADS
-583 SPSAP
+583 SPSKSSTNP
-588 TKDSPQVYQ
+588 TQVYQ

-620 QALESGTYTPPPT
+620 QALESGTYTPPPV
-633 ISGSQFDLSASN
+633 ISGSKFDLSASN
-645 YINANMPWYDHKY
+645 YINADMPWYDHKY

-690 FSTNGSNLVIGY
+690 FSASNSNLVIGY
-702 NATWTG
+702 NATWTDH
-708 NSVSSSGTVSFGDTS
+708 NVSSSDTVSFGDTS

-735 YYQCIGT
+735 YYQCTGT
-742 TNGAYSAYHVYIT
+742 TNGTYSAYHVYIT

-773 FNGVDSINIAN
+773 FNGVDSVNIAN

-792 GAYSSSMTFSTQN
+792 GIYSSSMTFSTQS
-805 MDSSQNL
+805 MDNSQNL
-812 NGLNANGKLSVY
+812 KGLNSNGTLSVY
-824 GATFTNQAKDGKF
+824 GAIFTNEAKDGKF
-837 IFNAGQATFENTN
+837 IFNAGQAVFENTN

-855 YQFSGD
+855 YQFNGD

-873 GSFEISAKNASFNN
+873 GSFEISTKNASFDN
-887 ANFNNSASFN
+887 ANFNNGASFN

-918 QIAGNAVFGNSTNS
+918 QIAGSAVFGNSNN
-932 DGSQN
+932 DSQN
-937 TANFNNTGSVNIA
+937 NANFNNTGSVNIS
-950 GNATFDNMAFNGPTN
+950 GNATFDNVVFNGSTN
-965 TSVKGQ
+965 MSVKGQ
-971 VTLNNITLKNL
+971 VILNNITLKNL
-982 NAPLSFGDGMINF
+982 NAPLSFGDGTITFN
-995 SAHSVINIGE
+995 AHSVINIAE

-1051 AGNGIYDVVYSFNNQ
+1051 AGNGVYDVVYSFNNQ
-1066 TYNFQEVFSPN
+1066 TYNFQEIFSPN

-1090 DYVDMEKSDHL
+1090 DYMDMEKSDHL
-1101 YYQNALGFMTYM
+1101 YYKDVAGFMTYM
-1113 PNSYNNNLGNLNNTI
+1113 PNSYNNNLGNSNNTI
-1128 YYYDKSIDFY
+1128 YYYDNSIDFY
-1138 ASGKTLFTKAEF
+1138 ASGKILFTKAEF
-1150 SQTLTGQ
+1150 SQTFTGQ

-1265 FISNSANIQAQNSY
+1265 FTSNSANIQTQNSY

-1285 QNKGN
+1285 QNGGN

-1318 KFNAVNAI
+1318 KFNAANAI
-1326 SFTNSSNLSS
+1326 NFTNSTNLSS
-1336 GLYQISAKSVL
+1336 GLYQMQAKSVS
-1347 FDNSN
+1347 FDNSS

-1360 SIKANAISLSQNA
+1360 SIKANAINLSQNA

-1382 LELSGD
+1382 LELQGD

-1405 VSNNAT
+1405 ISNNAT

-1417 LIASNGSHLNFNGA
+1417 LIVNDGSRLNFNGA
-1431 VNFNSANITTSL
+1431 VNFNSENITTSL
-1443 SDSSIVFKGASSLG
+1443 NHSSIAFKGAISLG
-1457 GQFNLSNNSFLDF
+1457 GQFNLSNNSSLDF
-1470 QGSSAITS
+1470 QGSSAITF
-1478 NTAFNFYNNAFSQ
+1478 NTAFNFYDSTFSQ

-1510 NLLNPNNSSVLN
+1510 NLLNHNNSSVLN

-1551 NRVYNIIQADMNSNW
+1551 NRVYNIIQAGMNNNW
-1566 YERISFFGMR
+1566 YERINFFGMR
-1576 INDGIYDAKN
+1576 INDGVYDAIN

-1613 LSQIP
+1613 LSQIL
-1618 GIKNTLYNIGSEIF
+1618 GIKNTLYNIGSEVF

-1645 SYSDDAQGVFYL
+1645 SYSDDAKGVFYL
-1657 TSSVKGYYNP
+1657 TSNVKGYYNP

-1741 LSSLSNLKGDA
+1741 LSSLSDLNSNV

-1760 TPSDWKNINEL
+1760 TPNDWKNINEF

-1786 ALIIGATKIG
+1786 TLIVGATKIG
-1796 QTNTNSTVVFGGLGY
+1796 QTNTNSAVVFGGLGY

-1881 ILNQANIVSSQTDG
+1881 VLNQANIVSSQTDG

-1932 GNLIVNT
+1932 GNLIADT
-1939 LGSGSVIGGYLTPE
+1939 LGSDSVVGGYLTPE

-1975 GLNTAIK
+1975 GLNAAIK

-2045 SVMLQDI
+2045 SVILQDI

-2077 DMLNSLESL
+2077 DTLNSLESL

-2098 VLAAKGLGPI
+2098 VLAAKGLGSI
-2108 YEQGLGDLIPNLG
+2108 YEQGLGDLIPSLG

-2132 QVWQRG
+2132 QVWQKG
-2138 DFSFNAQGNVFVQ
+2138 DFNFNAQGNVFVQ

-2176 NHIAFTNHSGT
+2176 NHISFTNHAGT
-2187 LNLLSNQVS
+2187 LQLLSDQVS
-2196 NINITTLDAS
+2196 NINITTLNAS

-2216 NVSVSQGNLF
+2216 NVLVSQGNLF
-2226 INASCVQ
+2226 INASCVKQ
-2233 QSDPITTNTAN
+2233 NNPTTANIAN
-2244 PCALSAQSANGASSN
+2244 PCALTTQSANDASSN
-2259 NASNNAPIA
+2259 NASNNAQIA
-2268 LNNNDE
+2268 LSNNDE
-2274 SLMVTAND
+2274 SLMVTANG
-2282 FNFSGNI
+2282 FNFAGNI

-2321 LTISNQAVLEKN
+2321 LIISNQAVLEKN
-2333 ASFVTNNLNIQGAF
+2333 ASFTANNLNIQGAF
-2347 NNNATQK
+2347 NNNATRK
-2354 IGVLQNLV
+2354 IEVLQNLT

-2390 NLENIQTPA
+2390 NLENTQTPT

-2407 INLNTTQTPFIN
+2407 INLNTTQTPFMN

-2443 NPNSLQSYLKLYT
+2443 NPNSLQSYLNLYA

-2495 NNASPNNILSLS
+2495 NNAHQNNILSLS
-2507 VLHNQVKMSYGDKV
+2507 VLHNQIKMSYGDKV

-2543 QIEAI
+2543 QIESV

-2555 WLSTLMIK
+2555 WLSTLMME

-2580 NEILDATKDL
+2580 NEILGVTKDL

-2626 DFRAREGESNFS
+2626 DFRAREGESDFS
-2638 ERLLEL
+2638 EHLLEL
-2644 KNKRFSDPN
+2644 KNKRFSDSN
-2653 PSEIFVKYSQPN
+2653 PGEVFVKYSQLS
-2665 KHPNNL
+2665 KHQNNL
-2671 WVQGVGGASFISG
+2671 WAQGIGGASFISG

-2709 AYGYSGFNGNIMR
+2709 AYGYSGFNGNIMH
-2722 SLGNNVDV
+2722 SLANNVDV

-2749 TYGGNASHIN
+2749 IYGGNASNIN

-2810 LSGMKGKMQNPAYQQ
+2810 LSGMKGKMNDAAYKQ
-2825 FVMHS
+2825 FLMHS

-2864 DLLIKAKGDNMVRF
+2864 DLLIKSKGGNVVRF
-2878 VGENTLLYRKGEIFN
+2878 VGENTLLYRKGEVFN
-2893 TFASVITGGEMHLWR
+2893 TFASVITGGEMHLWH

-2923 YQDLNITGNVGMRV
+2923 YQDINITGNVGMRV

>member
-1 MKQFKKKPKK
+1 MKKFKKKPKS
-11 IKRSQK
+11 IKRSHQK
-17 IILKRPLWLM
+17 TILKRPLWLA

-35 SGVYADGTDIL
+35 SGVHANNLWDLLNTKVGGEYVHWVKGSQYCAWWEFAGCL
-46 GLSWGE
+46 KNVWGANH
-52 KSQKVCVHR
+52 KG
-61 PWYALW
+61 YDA
-67 SCDKWEEKT
+67 
-76 QQFTGN
+76 
-82 QLITKT
+82 
-88 WAGGNAAN
+88 GNAAN
-96 YYHSQNNQDIT
+96 YLSSQNYQAISVGSGNEM
-107 ANLKN
+107 
-112 DNGTY
+112 GTY
-117 FLSGLYNYTGGEYN
+117 SLSGFTNYVGGD
-131 GGNLDIE
+131 LTI
-138 LGSNATFNL
+138 NL
-147 GANSGNSFTSWY
+147 GNSVVLDLSGSNSFTSY
-159 PNGHTNVTFSAGT
+159 QGYNQGKDDISFNVGT
-172 INVNN
+172 INLNGAL
-177 SVEVGNR
+177 EVGNR

-193 GTATLNLNANKVTI
+193 GTATLNLNANKVNI
-207 NSNINAY
+207 NSNISAF
-214 KTSQVNIGNANSA
+214 KTSQVNMGNANSV
-227 ITINSVSLSGDTCSS
+227 ITIGSVSLSGDTCSS
-242 LAKIGSGANCSSSG
+242 LASVGVGANCSTSG
-256 PSYSFKGTTSATN
+256 PSYSFKGTTNATN
-269 TTFSNASGSFTFE
+269 TAFSNASGSFTFE
-282 ESANFSGAKLNGG
+282 ENATFSGAKLNGG
-295 AFTFNKGFNATN
+295 AFTFNKELNATN
-307 NTAFNSGSFT
+307 NTAFNSGSFN
-317 FKGTS
+317 FKGAS
-322 SFNNATFSNASY
+322 SFNGATFSDASY
-334 TFDNQATF
+334 TFNNQATF

-350 TFTFNNQSNPTNSAQ
+350 TFTFNDQTHQTNSAQ
-365 HPQILFE
+365 HPQI
-372 NSSFNGGI
+372 
-380 FTFNNQTNPTNSA
+380 Q
-393 QHPQI
+393 
-398 LFENSSF
+398 NSSF
-405 SGSTTTLKGSATF
+405 SGNATTLKGF
-418 EQAFNNSNHQLTIQ
+418 VNFQQAFNNSNHQLTMQ
-432 NASFDNA
+432 NASFNGA
-439 TFNNTGKITIEKDA
+439 NFSNTGKITINESA
-453 SFNNTSFNT
+453 SFNNTTFNT
-462 PVDTNNMSVTG
+462 SVNTNNMTITG

-495 ITLAQGATFNLT
+495 VTLTQGTTFNLT
-507 SLGSEKSV
+507 SLGDKNSV
-515 TILNSSGGITYNHL
+515 TILNSSGGITYNNL
-529 LNHALNS
+529 LNHTLNS
-536 LTNALKTTESSSK
+536 LTNALKTNESSSR

-563 NGVTGQLLSENAAT
+563 NGVTGQLLSTDAT
-577 PKNTDS
+577 TSKPADS
-583 SPSAP
+583 SPSKSSTNP
-588 TKDSPQVYQ
+588 TQVYQ

-610 ETFSPNSIII
+610 ETFSHNSIII
-620 QALESGTYTPPPT
+620 QALESGTYTPPPI
-633 ISGSQFDLSASN
+633 ISGSKFDLSASN
-645 YINANMPWYDHKY
+645 YIDSNTPWYDHKS

-690 FSTNGSNLVIGY
+690 FSASGSNLVIGY
-702 NATWTG
+702 NSTWTDH
-708 NSVSSSGTVSFGDTS
+708 NVSSSDTVSFGDTS
-723 GSALNGHCGPWP
+723 GSTLNGHCGPWP
-735 YYQCIGT
+735 YYQCTGT
-742 TNGAYSAYHVYIT
+742 TNGTYSAYHVYIT

-792 GAYSSSMTFSTQN
+792 GIYSSSMTFSTQS
-805 MDSSQNL
+805 MDNSQNL
-812 NGLNANGKLSVY
+812 NNLNANGTLSVY
-824 GATFTNQAKDGKF
+824 GTTFTNQAKDGKF
-837 IFNAGQATFENTN
+837 IFNAGKAVFENTN

-861 SLNFSNNNQFNS
+861 SLSFSNNNQFNS
-873 GSFEISAKNASFNN
+873 GSFEISAKNASFDN
-887 ANFNNSASFN
+887 ANFSASFN

-918 QIAGNAVFGNSTNS
+918 QIAGSAVFGNSNN
-932 DGSQN
+932 GSQN
-937 TANFNNTGSVNIA
+937 NANFNNTGSVNIS
-950 GNATFDNMAFNGPTN
+950 GNATFDNVVFNSPTN
-965 TSVKGQ
+965 MSVKGQ
-971 VTLNNITLKNL
+971 VILNNITLKNL
-982 NAPLSFGDGMINF
+982 NAPLSFGDGTITFN
-995 SAHSVINIGE
+995 AHSVINIAE

-1051 AGNGIYDVVYSFNNQ
+1051 VGNGVYDVVYSFNNQ
-1066 TYNFQEVFSPN
+1066 TYNFQEIFSPN

-1090 DYVDMEKSDHL
+1090 DYMDMEKSDHL
-1101 YYQNALGFMTYM
+1101 YYKDVAGFMTYM
-1113 PNSYNNNLGNLNNTI
+1113 PNSYNNNLGNSNNTI
-1128 YYYDKSIDFY
+1128 YYYDNSIDFY

-1150 SQTLTGQ
+1150 SQTFTGQ
-1157 NSAIVFGAKNIWTNA
+1157 NSTIVFGAKNIWTNA
-1172 SDAPQSNTIIRF
+1172 SDVPQSNTIIRF

-1265 FISNSANIQAQNSY
+1265 FTSNSANIQAQNSY

-1285 QNKGN
+1285 QNGGN

-1318 KFNAVNAI
+1318 KFNAANAI
-1326 SFTNSSNLSS
+1326 NFTNSTNLSS
-1336 GLYQISAKSVL
+1336 GLYQMQAKSVL

-1360 SIKANAISLSQNA
+1360 SIKANAINLSQNA

-1382 LELSGD
+1382 LELQGD

-1396 LNLNQSAIN
+1396 LNLNQSTIN

-1417 LIASNGSHLNFNGA
+1417 LIVNDGSRLNFNGTT
-1431 VNFNSANITTSL
+1431 NFNSANITTSL
-1443 SDSSIVFKGASSLG
+1443 NHSSIVFKGAISLG
-1457 GQFNLSNNSFLDF
+1457 GQFNLSNNSSLDF

-1478 NTAFNFYNNAFSQ
+1478 NTAFNFYDNAFSQ

-1497 QALDIKAPLSLGG
+1497 QSLDIKAPLSLGG

-1551 NRVYNIIQADMNSNW
+1551 NRVYNIIQAGMNSNW
-1566 YERISFFGMR
+1566 YERINFFGMR
-1576 INDGIYDAKN
+1576 INDGVYDATN

-1618 GIKNTLYNIGSEIF
+1618 GIKNTLYNIGSEVF

-1645 SYSDDAQGVFYL
+1645 SYSDDAEGVFYL
-1657 TSSVKGYYNP
+1657 TSNVKGYYNP

-1684 LTSESS
+1684 LISDSS

-1741 LSSLSNLKGDA
+1741 LSSLSALNPNV

-1760 TPSDWKNINEL
+1760 TPNDWKNINEF

-1786 ALIIGATKIG
+1786 TLIVGATKIG
-1796 QTNTNSTVVFGGLGY
+1796 QTDTNSAVVFGGLGY

-1881 ILNQANIVSSQTDG
+1881 VLNQANIVSSQTDG

-1932 GNLIVNT
+1932 GNLIADM
-1939 LGSGSVIGGYLTPE
+1939 LGSDSVIGGHLTPE

-2002 GGIDLQ
+2002 GSIDLQ

-2045 SVMLQDI
+2045 SVILQDI
-2052 VKPSEALQNDVVALG
+2052 VKPSEALKNDAAALG

-2077 DMLNSLESL
+2077 DTLNSLESL

-2098 VLAAKGLGPI
+2098 VLAAKGLGSI
-2108 YEQGLGDLIPNLG
+2108 YEQGLGDLMPNLG

-2132 QVWQRG
+2132 QVWQKG

-2166 AGNSLIFAGN
+2166 AGDTLIFAGN
-2176 NHIAFTNHSGT
+2176 NRISFTNHAGA

-2196 NINITTLDAS
+2196 NINITTLNAS
-2206 NGLKINAANN
+2206 NGLKINASNN

-2226 INASCVQ
+2226 INASCVGQ
-2233 QSDPITTNTAN
+2233 NDPTTANAAN
-2244 PCALSAQSANGASSN
+2244 PCALSTQSVNGTSSS
-2259 NASNNAPIA
+2259 NASNNAQIA

-2333 ASFVTNNLNIQGAF
+2333 ASFMANNLNIQGAF
-2347 NNNATQK
+2347 NNNATRK
-2354 IGVLQNLV
+2354 IEVLQNLT

-2390 NLENIQTPA
+2390 NLENTQTPT

-2407 INLNTTQTPFIN
+2407 INLNTTQAPFMN
-2419 VNNSMA
+2419 VNNSTA
-2425 NNTTYTLLKSSRY
+2425 DNTTYTLLKSSRY

-2443 NPNSLQSYLKLYT
+2443 NPNSLQSYLNLYT

-2490 ALPNS
+2490 ALPNP
-2495 NNASPNNILSLS
+2495 NNAHQNNILSLS
-2507 VLHNQVKMSYGDKV
+2507 VLHNQIKMSYGDKV

-2543 QIEAI
+2543 QIEAV

-2555 WLSTLMIK
+2555 WLSTLMME

-2580 NEILDATKDL
+2580 NEILGVAKDL
-2590 QNTASL
+2590 LNTASL
-2596 ISNPNFRD
+2596 ISNPNFRN

-2626 DFRAREGESNFS
+2626 DFRSREGESDFS
-2638 ERLLEL
+2638 KRLLEL

-2653 PSEIFVKYSQPN
+2653 PGEVFVKYSQPN

-2671 WVQGVGGASFISG
+2671 WVQGIGGASFISG

-2709 AYGYSGFNGNIMR
+2709 AYGYSGFNGNIMH
-2722 SLGNNVDV
+2722 SLANNVDV

-2740 NEFTLSANE
+2740 NEFTLSTNE
-2749 TYGGNASHIN
+2749 TYEGNASNIN

-2765 SVLNQRYN
+2765 SVLNQRYS

-2810 LSGMKGKMQNPAYQQ
+2810 LSGMKGKMNDAAYKQ
-2825 FVMHS
+2825 FLMHS

-2864 DLLIKAKGDNMVRF
+2864 DLLIKSKGGNVVRF
-2878 VGENTLLYRKGEIFN
+2878 VGENTLLYRKGEVFN

-2908 LMYVNAGVGLKMGLQ
+2908 LVYVNAGVGLKMGLQ
-2923 YQDLNITGNVGMRV
+2923 YQDINITGNVGMRV

>member
-1 MKQFKKKPKK
+1 MHQN
-11 IKRSQK
+11 QK
-17 IILKRPLWLM
+17 TILKRPLWLM
-27 PLLIGGFA
+27 PLLISGFA
-35 SGVYADGTDIL
+35 SGVYANNLWDLLNPKVG
-46 GLSWGE
+46 GEYVHWVKGSQYCSW
-52 KSQKVCVHR
+52 
-61 PWYALW
+61 
-67 SCDKWEEKT
+67 WEFGGCLRNVWGANHK
-76 QQFTGN
+76 GYD
-82 QLITKT
+82 
-88 WAGGNAAN
+88 AGNAAN
-96 YYHSQNNQDIT
+96 YLSSQNYQAISVGSGNET
-107 ANLKN
+107 
-112 DNGTY
+112 GTY
-117 FLSGLYNYTGGEYN
+117 SLSGFTNYV
-131 GGNLDIE
+131 GGNLTI
-138 LGSNATFNL
+138 NL
-147 GANSGNSFTSWY
+147 GNSVVLDLSGSNSFTSY
-159 PNGHTNVTFSAGT
+159 QGYNQGKDDVSFNVGT
-172 INVNN
+172 INLNGTL
-177 SVEVGNR
+177 EVGNR

-242 LAKIGSGANCSSSG
+242 SVSVGIGANCSTSG
-256 PSYSFKGTTSATN
+256 PSYSFKGTTNATN

-282 ESANFSGAKLNGG
+282 ENATFSGAKWNGG
-295 AFTFNKGFNATN
+295 AFTFNKEFKATN
-307 NTAFNSGSFT
+307 NTAFNSGSFN
-317 FKGTS
+317 FKGAS
-322 SFNNATFSNASY
+322 SFNGASFSNATY

-350 TFTFNNQSNPTNSAQ
+350 TFTFNNQ
-365 HPQILFE
+365 
-372 NSSFNGGI
+372 
-380 FTFNNQTNPTNSA
+380 TNPTNST

-398 LFENSSF
+398 QNSSF
-405 SGSTTTLKGSATF
+405 SGNATTLKGSVIF
-418 EQAFNNSNHQLTIQ
+418 QQAFNNSNHQLTIQ
-432 NASFDNA
+432 NASFNNA
-439 TFNNTGKITIEKDA
+439 TFNNTGKITINEGA
-453 SFNNTSFNT
+453 SFNNTTFNT
-462 PVDTNNMSVTG
+462 SVDANNMTISG
-473 SVTLSGKNDL
+473 GVTLSGKNDL
-483 KNGSTLDFGSSK
+483 KNDSTLDFGSAK
-495 ITLAQGATFNLT
+495 VTLAQGTTFNLT
-507 SLGSEKSV
+507 SLGDKNSV

-536 LTNALKTTESSSK
+536 LTNALKTNESSSK

-577 PKNTDS
+577 PKPANA

-610 ETFSPNSIII
+610 ETFSHNSIII
-620 QALESGTYTPPPT
+620 QALESGTYTPPPV
-633 ISGSQFDLSASN
+633 ISGSKFDLSASN
-645 YINANMPWYDHKY
+645 YINADMPWYDHKH

-672 YLPSVQIWG
+672 YLPSIQIWG

-690 FSTNGSNLVIGY
+690 FSASGSNLVIGY
-702 NATWTG
+702 NSTWTG

-723 GSALNGHCGPWP
+723 GSTLNGHCGPWP
-735 YYQCIGT
+735 YYQCTGT

-792 GAYSSSMTFSTQN
+792 GIYSSSMTFSTQS
-805 MDSSQNL
+805 MDNSQNL
-812 NGLNANGKLSVY
+812 NGLNSNGTLSVY
-824 GATFTNQAKDGKF
+824 GTTFTNQAKDGKF
-837 IFNAGQATFENTN
+837 IFNAGQAVFENTN

-906 FVGDFTNANSNL
+906 FMGDFTNAHSNL
-918 QIAGNAVFGNSTNS
+918 QIAGNAVFGNSAN
-932 DGSQN
+932 GSQN
-937 TANFNNTGSVNIA
+937 TANFNNTGSVNIS
-950 GNATFDNMAFNGPTN
+950 GNATFDNVVFNSPTN

-971 VTLNNITLKNL
+971 VILNNITLKNL
-982 NAPLSFGDGMINF
+982 NAPLSFGDGTITFN
-995 SAHSVINIGE
+995 AHSVINIGE

-1051 AGNGIYDVVYSFNNQ
+1051 VGNGVYDVVYSFNNQ
-1066 TYNFQEVFSPN
+1066 TYNFQEIFSPN

-1090 DYVDMEKSDHL
+1090 DYMDMEKSDHL
-1101 YYQNALGFMTYM
+1101 YYQNTLGFMTYM
-1113 PNSYNNNLGNLNNTI
+1113 PNSYNNNLGNSNNTI
-1128 YYYDKSIDFY
+1128 YYYDNSIDFY

-1150 SQTLTGQ
+1150 SQTFTGQ
-1157 NSAIVFGAKNIWTNA
+1157 NSAIVFGAKSIWTNA
-1172 SDAPQSNTIIRF
+1172 SDAPQSNAIIRF

-1212 EAQKIYITGSIES
+1212 EAQKIYITASIES

-1312 QTQSVF
+1312 KTQSVF
-1318 KFNAVNAI
+1318 KFNATNAI
-1326 SFTNSSNLSS
+1326 SFTNSTNLSS
-1336 GLYQISAKSVL
+1336 GLYQMQAKSVL

-1360 SIKANAISLSQNA
+1360 SIKASAINLSQNA

-1382 LELSGD
+1382 LELQGD
-1388 LNLNDTSS
+1388 LNVNDTSS
-1396 LNLNQSAIN
+1396 LNLNQSTIN
-1405 VSNNAT
+1405 ISNNAT
-1411 INDYAS
+1411 INDHAS

-1431 VNFNSANITTSL
+1431 ANFNSANITTSL
-1443 SDSSIVFKGASSLG
+1443 NHSSIVFKGASSLG
-1457 GQFNLSNNSFLDF
+1457 GQFNLSNNSSLDF

-1478 NTAFNFYNNAFSQ
+1478 NTAFNFYDNAFSQ

-1497 QALDIKAPLSLGG
+1497 QALDVKAPLSLGG
-1510 NLLNPNNSSVLN
+1510 NLLNPNNSSVLD

-1566 YERISFFGMR
+1566 YERINFFGMR

-1645 SYSDDAQGVFYL
+1645 SYSDDAEGVFYL

-1684 LTSESS
+1684 LSSESS

-1707 VYNKGYN
+1707 IYNKGYN

-1741 LSSLSNLKGDA
+1741 LSSLSNLNSNA

-1796 QTNTNSTVVFGGLGY
+1796 QTNTNSAVVFGGLGY

-1919 EVAMQSINKAGGL
+1919 EVAVQSINKAGGL

-1939 LGSGSVIGGYLTPE
+1939 LGSNSVIGGYLTPE

-2052 VKPSEALQNDVVALG
+2052 VKPSDALKNDVAALG

-2077 DMLNSLESL
+2077 DALNSLESL

-2121 KKGLFAPYGLS
+2121 NKGLFAPYGLS
-2132 QVWQRG
+2132 QAWQKG

-2176 NHIAFTNHSGT
+2176 NHIAFTNHFGT
-2187 LNLLSNQVS
+2187 LQLLSNQVS

-2206 NGLKINAANN
+2206 NGLKINAGSNN
-2216 NVSVSQGNLF
+2216 ISVSQGNLF
-2226 INASCVQ
+2226 INASCTQ
-2233 QSDPITTNTAN
+2233 QSTPTTASVTN
-2244 PCALSAQSANGASSN
+2244 PCALSTQNANGASSS

-2274 SLMVTAND
+2274 SLMVMAND

-2289 YANGVVDFSKIKG
+2289 YANGVVDLSKIKG
-2302 SANIKNLYLYNN
+2302 SANVKNLYLYNN

-2354 IGVLQNLV
+2354 IEVLQNLV

-2380 ALNNFGAIHF
+2380 ALNNLGTIHF
-2390 NLENIQTPA
+2390 NLENIQTPT
-2399 PLIQAEGI
+2399 PLIQAERI

-2495 NNASPNNILSLS
+2495 NNAHQNNILSLS
-2507 VLHNQVKMSYGDKV
+2507 VLYNQVKMSYGNKA

-2529 QDYIVGIQGQSALN
+2529 QDYIAGIQGQSALN

-2555 WLSTLMIK
+2555 WLSTLMIE

-2568 LFAPIYLENHSL
+2568 LFAPIYLESHSL

-2626 DFRAREGESNFS
+2626 DFRTREGESDFS
-2638 ERLLEL
+2638 LLEL

-2653 PSEIFVKYSQPN
+2653 PGEVFVKYSQPS
-2665 KHPNNL
+2665 KHQNNL
-2671 WVQGVGGASFISG
+2671 WVQGIGGASFISG

-2691 LNVGY
+2691 LNAGY

-2722 SLGNNVDV
+2722 SLANNVDV

-2749 TYGGNASHIN
+2749 TYGGNATSIN

-2765 SVLNQRYN
+2765 SVLNQRYS

-2810 LSGMKGKMQNPAYQQ
+2810 LSGMKGKMNDAAYKQ
-2825 FVMHS
+2825 FLMHS

-2849 FGKNSYYFVTARLGR
+2849 FGQNSYYFVTARLGR
-2864 DLLIKAKGDNMVRF
+2864 DLLIKSKGDNMVRF
-2878 VGENTLLYRKGEIFN
+2878 VGENTLLYRKGEVFN

>member
-1 MKQFKKKPKK
+1 MKKFKKKLKS

-27 PLLIGGFA
+27 PLLISGFA
-35 SGVYADGTDIL
+35 SGAYADGTDIL

-52 KSQKVCVHR
+52 KSQKVCVHH

-67 SCDKWEEKT
+67 RCDKWEEKT

-117 FLSGLYNYTGGEYN
+117 FLSGLYNYTGGENN

-193 GTATLNLNANKVTI
+193 GTATLNLNANKVNV

-242 LAKIGSGANCSSSG
+242 SVSVGIGANCSTSG
-256 PSYSFKGTTSATN
+256 PSYSFKGTTNATN

-282 ESANFSGAKLNGG
+282 ENATFSGAKLNGG
-295 AFTFNKGFNATN
+295 AFTFNKEFKATN
-307 NTAFNSGSFT
+307 NTAFNSGSFN
-317 FKGTS
+317 FKGVS
-322 SFNNATFSNASY
+322 SFNGASFSNASY
-334 TFDNQATF
+334 TFNDQATF

-350 TFTFNNQSNPTNSAQ
+350 TFTFNNQTNPANSAQ
-365 HPQILFE
+365 HPQI
-372 NSSFNGGI
+372 
-380 FTFNNQTNPTNSA
+380 Q
-393 QHPQI
+393 
-398 LFENSSF
+398 NSSF
-405 SGSTTTLKGSATF
+405 SGNAITLKGSVNF
-418 EQAFNNSNHQLTIQ
+418 QQAFNNSNYQLTIQ
-432 NASFDNA
+432 NAFFNNA

-453 SFNNTSFNT
+453 SFNNTTFNT
-462 PVDTNNMSVTG
+462 SVDTNNMSVTG
-473 SVTLSGKNDL
+473 GVTLSGKNDL

-495 ITLAQGATFNLT
+495 ITLTQGTTFNLT
-507 SLGSEKSV
+507 SLGDKNSV

-536 LTNALKTTESSSK
+536 LTNALKTNESSSK

-563 NGVTGQLLSENAAT
+563 NGVTGQLLSGNAT
-577 PKNTDS
+577 TSKNTDS
-583 SPSAP
+583 SPPKSSSNS
-588 TKDSPQVYQ
+588 TQVYQ

-610 ETFSPNSIII
+610 ETFGPNSIII
-620 QALESGTYTPPPT
+620 QALESGTYTPPPV
-633 ISGSQFDLSASN
+633 INGSKFDLSASN
-645 YINANMPWYDHKY
+645 YINADMPWYDHKY

-690 FSTNGSNLVIGY
+690 FSANGSNLVIGY

-708 NSVSSSGTVSFGDTS
+708 NSVSSSDTVSFGDTS

-735 YYQCIGT
+735 YYQCAGT
-742 TNGAYSAYHVYIT
+742 TNGTYSAYHVYIT

-763 IGTGGAANLV
+763 VGTGGAANLV

-792 GAYSSSMTFSTQN
+792 GAYSSSMTFSTQS
-805 MDSSQNL
+805 MDNSQNL
-812 NGLNANGKLSVY
+812 NGLNANGKLLVY

-837 IFNAGQATFENTN
+837 IFNAGQAVFENTN

-873 GSFEISAKNASFNN
+873 GSFEIGAKNTIFNN

-897 FNNSNATTS
+897 FNNSSATAS
-906 FVGDFTNANSNL
+906 FMGGFTNANSNL
-918 QIAGNAVFGNSTNS
+918 QIAGNAVFGNSTN
-932 DGSQN
+932 GSQN
-937 TANFNNTGSVNIA
+937 TANFNNTGSVNVA
-950 GNATFDNMAFNGPTN
+950 GNATFDNVVFNGPTN

-982 NAPLSFGDGMINF
+982 NAPLSFGDGTITF
-995 SAHSVINIGE
+995 SAHSVINIDQ

-1019 KEIEYNNAFS
+1019 KEIEYNDAFS

-1051 AGNGIYDVVYSFNNQ
+1051 AGNGVYDVVYSFNNQ
-1066 TYNFQEVFSPN
+1066 TYNFQEIFSPN
-1077 SISIRRLGVGMVF
+1077 SISIRRLGVSMVF

-1113 PNSYNNNLGNLNNTI
+1113 PNSYNNNLGNANNTI
-1128 YYYDKSIDFY
+1128 YYYDNSIDFY

-1150 SQTLTGQ
+1150 SQTFTGQ

-1172 SDAPQSNTIIRF
+1172 SDAPQSNVIIRF

-1225 GNRISSGGGASLNFN
+1225 GNRISSGGGANLNFN

-1265 FISNSANIQAQNSY
+1265 FVSNSANIQAQNSY

-1312 QTQSVF
+1312 TTQSVF
-1318 KFNAVNAI
+1318 QFNAVNAI

-1336 GLYQISAKSVL
+1336 GLYQMQAKSVL

-1360 SIKANAISLSQNA
+1360 SIKANAINLSQNA

-1382 LELSGD
+1382 LNLSGD

-1396 LNLNQSAIN
+1396 LNLNQSTIN

-1411 INDYAS
+1411 INDYAN

-1443 SDSSIVFKGASSLG
+1443 SDSSIVFKGAVSLG
-1457 GQFNLSNNSFLDF
+1457 GQFNLSNNSSLDF

-1478 NTAFNFYNNAFSQ
+1478 NTAFNFYDNAFSQ
-1491 SPITFH
+1491 SPIAFH

-1543 LSDLNDNK
+1543 LSDLNGNK
-1551 NRVYNIIQADMNSNW
+1551 NRVYNIIQADMNGNW

-1605 KDNQLSVT
+1605 KNNQLSVT

-1645 SYSDDAQGVFYL
+1645 SYSDDAEGVFYL
-1657 TSSVKGYYNP
+1657 TSSVKGYYNS

-1684 LTSESS
+1684 ITSESS

-1741 LSSLSNLKGDA
+1741 LSRLSNLNSDA

-1786 ALIIGATKIG
+1786 ALIVGATKIG
-1796 QTNTNSTVVFGGLGY
+1796 QTDTNSAVVFGGLGY
-1811 QKPCDYTDIVCQK
+1811 QTPCDYTDIVCQK

-1852 IYLTGTLGS
+1852 IYLTGTLRS

-1919 EVAMQSINKAGGL
+1919 EVAVQSINKAGGL

-1939 LGSGSVIGGYLTPE
+1939 LGSDSVIGGYLTPE

-2033 GFISANDIGQVI
+2033 SFISANDIGQVI

-2052 VKPSEALQNDVVALG
+2052 VKPSDALQNDIVALG

-2077 DMLNSLESL
+2077 DTLNSLESL

-2098 VLAAKGLGPI
+2098 VLAAKGLGSI

-2132 QVWQRG
+2132 QVWQKG

-2187 LNLLSNQVS
+2187 LNLLSDQVS
-2196 NINITTLDAS
+2196 NISITTLDAS
-2206 NGLKINAANN
+2206 NGLKINAGSNN
-2216 NVSVSQGNLF
+2216 ISVSQGDLF
-2226 INASCVQ
+2226 INASCAQ
-2233 QSDPITTNTAN
+2233 QSTPTAASATN
-2244 PCALSAQSANGASSN
+2244 PCALSTTQNNASSS

-2302 SANIKNLYLYNN
+2302 SANVKNLYLYNN

-2354 IGVLQNLV
+2354 IEVLQNLV
-2362 IASNASLSTGIYG
+2362 IASNASLSTGVYG

-2380 ALNNFGAIHF
+2380 VLNNFGAIHF

-2399 PLIQAEGI
+2399 PLIQAERI
-2407 INLNTTQTPFIN
+2407 INLNTTQTPFMN
-2419 VNNSMA
+2419 VSVA
-2425 NNTTYTLLKSSRY
+2425 NGGTYTLLKSSRY

-2495 NNASPNNILSLS
+2495 NNASQNHILSLS
-2507 VLHNQVKMSYGDKV
+2507 VLHNQIKMSYGNKI

-2529 QDYIVGIQGQSALN
+2529 QDYIVDIQGQSALN
-2543 QIEAI
+2543 QIEAV

-2653 PSEIFVKYSQPN
+2653 PSEVFVKYSQLS
-2665 KHPNNL
+2665 KHQNNL
-2671 WVQGVGGASFISG
+2671 WIQGVGGASFISG

-2691 LNVGY
+2691 LNMGY

-2709 AYGYSGFNGNIMR
+2709 AYGYSGFNGNIMH
-2722 SLGNNVDV
+2722 SLANNVDV
-2730 GMYARAFLKR
+2730 GVYARAFLKR

-2749 TYGGNASHIN
+2749 TYGGNASNIN

-2864 DLLIKAKGDNMVRF
+2864 DLLIKAKGDNMVHF

>member
-1 MKQFKKKPKK
+1 MKKFKKKPKS
-11 IKRSQK
+11 IKRSHQK
-17 IILKRPLWLM
+17 TILKRPLWLA

-52 KSQKVCVHR
+52 KSQKVCVHH

-117 FLSGLYNYTGGEYN
+117 FLSGLYNYTGGENN
-131 GGNLDIE
+131 GGNLNIE
-138 LGSNATFNL
+138 LGSNATFDL
-147 GANSGNSFTSWY
+147 GAHNGNSFTSWY
-159 PNGHTNVTFSAGT
+159 PNGHTNVTFSVGT

-184 VGSGAGTHT
+184 VGTGAGAHT
-193 GTATLNLNANKVTI
+193 GTATLNLNANQVNI
-207 NSNINAY
+207 HSNISTF
-214 KTSQVNIGNANSA
+214 KTSQVNIGNANSS
-227 ITINSVSLSGDTCSS
+227 ITIGSVSLNGDVCSS
-242 LAKIGSGANCSSSG
+242 LARVGVGANCSTSG
-256 PSYSFKGTTSATN
+256 PSYSFKGTTNATN
-269 TTFSNASGSFTFE
+269 TAFSNASGSFIFE
-282 ESANFSGAKLNGG
+282 ENATFSGAKLNGG
-295 AFTFNKGFNATN
+295 AFTFNKEFSATN
-307 NTAFNSGSFT
+307 NTAFNSGSFN
-317 FKGTS
+317 FKGAS
-322 SFNNATFSNASY
+322 SFNGATFSDASY
-334 TFDNQATF
+334 TFNNQATF

-350 TFTFNNQSNPTNSAQ
+350 TFTFNNQ
-365 HPQILFE
+365 
-372 NSSFNGGI
+372 
-380 FTFNNQTNPTNSA
+380 NNQST

-405 SGSTTTLKGSATF
+405 SGNATTLKGF
-418 EQAFNNSNHQLTIQ
+418 VNFQQAFNNSNHQLTIQ
-432 NASFDNA
+432 NASFNNA
-439 TFNNTGKITIEKDA
+439 NFNNTGKITINESA
-453 SFNNTSFNT
+453 SFNNTTFNT
-462 PVDTNNMSVTG
+462 SINTNNMTITG

-483 KNGSTLDFGSSK
+483 KNGSTLDFGSSQV
-495 ITLAQGATFNLT
+495 TLTQGTTFNLT

-515 TILNSSGGITYNHL
+515 TILNSSGGITYNNL

-536 LTNALKTTESSSK
+536 LTSALKTNENSSD

-563 NGVTGQLLSENAAT
+563 NGVTGQLLSADAT
-577 PKNTDS
+577 ISKPADS
-583 SPSAP
+583 SPSKSS
-588 TKDSPQVYQ
+588 TNSTQVYQ

-603 DTIYKLQ
+603 DIIYKLQ
-610 ETFSPNSIII
+610 ETFSHNSIII
-620 QALESGTYTPPPT
+620 QALESGTYTPPPV
-633 ISGSQFDLSASN
+633 ISGSKFDLSASN
-645 YINANMPWYDHKY
+645 YIDSNMPWYDHKF

-690 FSTNGSNLVIGY
+690 FSASNSNLVIGY
-702 NATWTG
+702 NSTWTAH
-708 NSVSSSGTVSFGDTS
+708 NVSSSGTVSFGDTS

-735 YYQCIGT
+735 YYQCTGT
-742 TNGAYSAYHVYIT
+742 TDGAYSAYHVYIT

-773 FNGVDSINIAN
+773 FNGIDSVNIAN
-784 ATITQHNA
+784 AAITQHNA
-792 GAYSSSMTFSTQN
+792 GIYSSSMTFSTQS
-805 MDSSQNL
+805 MDDSQNL
-812 NGLNANGKLSVY
+812 NGLNANGKLLVY
-824 GATFTNQAKDGKF
+824 GTTFTNQAKDGKF
-837 IFNAGQATFENTN
+837 IFNAGKATFENTN

-861 SLNFSNNNQFNS
+861 SLNFLNNNQFNS
-873 GSFEISAKNASFNN
+873 GSFEISAKNASFDN
-887 ANFNNSASFN
+887 ANFNNSVSFN

-906 FVGDFTNANSNL
+906 FVGDFTNAHSNL
-918 QIAGNAVFGNSTNS
+918 QIAGSAVFGNSAN
-932 DGSQN
+932 GSQN
-937 TANFNNTGSVNIA
+937 NANFNNTGSVDIS
-950 GNATFDNMAFNGPTN
+950 GNATFDNVVFNGPTN
-965 TSVKGQ
+965 MSVKGQ

-982 NAPLSFGDGMINF
+982 NAPLSFGDGTISFN
-995 SAHSVINIGE
+995 AHSVINIGE

-1051 AGNGIYDVVYSFNNQ
+1051 VGNGVYDVVYSFNNQ
-1066 TYNFQEVFSPN
+1066 TYNFQEIFSPN

-1090 DYVDMEKSDHL
+1090 DYMDMEKSDHL
-1101 YYQNALGFMTYM
+1101 YYKDVAGFMTYM
-1113 PNSYNNNLGNLNNTI
+1113 PNSYNNNLGNSNNTI

-1150 SQTLTGQ
+1150 SQIFTGQ
-1157 NSAIVFGAKNIWTNA
+1157 NSAIVFGAKSIWTNA

-1285 QNKGN
+1285 QNGGN

-1312 QTQSVF
+1312 TTQSVF
-1318 KFNAVNAI
+1318 KFNAKNAI
-1326 SFTNSSNLSS
+1326 SFTNSTNLSS
-1336 GLYQISAKSVL
+1336 GLYQMQAKSVL

-1360 SIKANAISLSQNA
+1360 SIKANAINLSQNA

-1382 LELSGD
+1382 LELQGD

-1396 LNLNQSAIN
+1396 LNLNQSTIN

-1417 LIASNGSHLNFNGA
+1417 LIVNDGSRLNFNGA

-1443 SDSSIVFKGASSLG
+1443 NNSSIVFKGAISLG
-1457 GQFNLSNNSFLDF
+1457 GQFNLSNNSSLDF

-1478 NTAFNFYNNAFSQ
+1478 NTAFNFYDSAFSQ

-1497 QALDIKAPLSLGG
+1497 QTLDIKAPLSLGG

-1522 LKNSQLVFSDQ
+1522 LKNSQLVFGDQ

-1551 NRVYNIIQADMNSNW
+1551 NRVYNIIQAGMNSNW
-1566 YERISFFGMR
+1566 HERINFFGMR
-1576 INDGIYDAKN
+1576 INDGVYDATN

-1618 GIKNTLYNIGSEIF
+1618 GIKNTLYNIGSEVF

-1645 SYSDDAQGVFYL
+1645 SYSDDAKGVFYL
-1657 TSSVKGYYNP
+1657 TSNVKGYYNP

-1684 LTSESS
+1684 LISESS

-1707 VYNKGYN
+1707 IYNKGYN

-1726 KLYPEIKKILGNDFS
+1726 KLYPEIKKVLGNDFS
-1741 LSSLSNLKGDA
+1741 LSSLSDLNSNA
-1752 LNQLTKLI
+1752 LNQLAKLI
-1760 TPSDWKNINEL
+1760 TPNNWKNINEL

-1786 ALIIGATKIG
+1786 ALIVGATKIG
-1796 QTNTNSTVVFGGLGY
+1796 QTNTNSAVVFGGLGY

-1881 ILNQANIVSSQTDG
+1881 VLNQANIVSSQTDG

-1932 GNLIVNT
+1932 GNLIADT
-1939 LGSGSVIGGYLTPE
+1939 LGSDSVIGGHLTPE

-2033 GFISANDIGQVI
+2033 GFISANDIGQII

-2052 VKPSEALQNDVVALG
+2052 VKPSKALQNDVAALG

-2077 DMLNSLESL
+2077 DTLNSLESL

-2098 VLAAKGLGPI
+2098 VLAAKGLGSI
-2108 YEQGLGDLIPNLG
+2108 YEQGLGDLMPNLG

-2132 QVWQRG
+2132 QVWQKG
-2138 DFSFNAQGNVFVQ
+2138 DFSFNAQGNIFVQ
-2151 NSTFSNANGGTLSFN
+2151 NSTFSNANGGTFSFN
-2166 AGNSLIFAGN
+2166 AGNLLIFAGN
-2176 NHIAFTNHSGT
+2176 NHISFTNHAGA
-2187 LNLLSNQVS
+2187 LNLLSDQVS
-2196 NINITTLDAS
+2196 NINITTLNAS
-2206 NGLKINAANN
+2206 NGLKINATNN
-2216 NVSVSQGNLF
+2216 NVLVSQGNLF
-2226 INASCVQ
+2226 INASCAG
-2233 QSDPITTNTAN
+2233 QSDPTAANIAN
-2244 PCALSAQSANGASSN
+2244 PCALSTQSANGTSSN
-2259 NASNNAPIA
+2259 SASNNAPIA

-2302 SANIKNLYLYNN
+2302 SANVKNLYLYNN

-2321 LTISNQAVLEKN
+2321 LIISNQAVLEKN
-2333 ASFVTNNLNIQGAF
+2333 ASFTANNLNIQGAF

-2354 IGVLQNLV
+2354 IEVLQNLV

-2380 ALNNFGAIHF
+2380 TLNHFGTINF
-2390 NLENIQTPA
+2390 NLENSQTPVN

-2419 VNNSMA
+2419 VNNVMA

-2475 GQRVLLQDKG
+2475 DQRVLLQDKG

-2495 NNASPNNILSLS
+2495 NNASQNHILSLS
-2507 VLHNQVKMSYGDKV
+2507 VLHDQIKMSYGNKI

-2529 QDYIVGIQGQSALN
+2529 QDYIAGIQGQSALN
-2543 QIEAI
+2543 QIEAV
-2548 GGNNAIK
+2548 GGNAIK
-2555 WLSTLMIK
+2555 WLSTLMME

-2568 LFAPIYLENHSL
+2568 LFAPIYLKNHSL
-2580 NEILDATKDL
+2580 NEILGVTKDL

-2596 ISNPNFRD
+2596 ISNPNFRN

-2626 DFRAREGESNFS
+2626 DFRAREGESAFS

-2653 PSEIFVKYSQPN
+2653 PGEVFVKHSQLS
-2665 KHPNNL
+2665 KHQNNL

-2709 AYGYSGFNGNIMR
+2709 AYGYSDFNGNIMH

-2749 TYGGNASHIN
+2749 TYGGNATSIN
-2759 SSNSLL
+2759 SSNPLL
-2765 SVLNQRYN
+2765 SVLNQRYS

-2810 LSGMKGKMQNPAYQQ
+2810 LSGMKGKMNDAAYKQ
-2825 FVMHS
+2825 FLMHS

-2835 SVLTLNM
+2835 SVLTLDM

-2849 FGKNSYYFVTARLGR
+2849 FGQNSYYFVTARLGR
-2864 DLLIKAKGDNMVRF
+2864 DLLIKSKGGNTVRF
-2878 VGENTLLYRKGEIFN
+2878 VGENTLLYRKGEVFN

-2923 YQDLNITGNVGMRV
+2923 YQDINITGNVGMRV